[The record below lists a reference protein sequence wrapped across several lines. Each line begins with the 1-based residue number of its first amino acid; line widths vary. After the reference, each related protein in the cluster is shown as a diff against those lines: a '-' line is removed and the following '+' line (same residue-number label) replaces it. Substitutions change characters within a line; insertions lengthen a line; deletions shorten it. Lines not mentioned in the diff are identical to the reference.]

1 MLGRKNIKLRR
12 EKFYDK
18 KQVYGLKK
26 LSIGTVSVLL
36 GMTFIAFDNHT
47 VSANTTDTVQESESI
62 NSSATSI
69 RKKTLTLK
77 TNTTSISDISTA
89 DTTSASSST
98 TNNAISNETNTTS
111 TVTSTAA
118 TSTSEESTSNQNNQV
133 ANSTTVEPTN
143 NATMNSTDNLE
154 KNRVA
159 PSMQNGTRQTTIPT
173 HTATSSTDVNGFI
186 LLINRTTVEPTN
198 NATMNSAEN
207 LDENKATSSMQN
219 GTRPVTI
226 PTHTTTSS
234 TDVNGFIL
242 SINRT
247 TVGNDGDAGK
257 DLNIVLT
264 GTFQPG
270 DIYTIKVPVTSL
282 GINDSA
288 FTPEKLGGRA
298 EVVNSDEIIDGEKY
312 KVYKVISSGSYTV
325 TDGLRIVVPDG
336 NNYAG
341 QPNVNSSNHLD
352 PNGPIKRQIF
362 WSYQNSDDPSKV
374 INNYPLEFTST
385 VQTSMAPT
393 IRQVKPDPKY
403 VKNLRVDTRYDF
415 EIDINQPTGVGE
427 NGYTSNKVNNAQNL
441 GTTIT
446 VPVPGNFLLDPQASM
461 DASKLGSNS
470 GVTFTQDKA
479 GGDVIITIP
488 AGSGSQFYQYD
499 TGYHLVGK
507 FIQTIEPFG
516 KRDYSANGLI
526 TVDQKIRTTDGE
538 KDLTAQVNNPWT
550 VTLVG
555 PKFTPQDGQ
564 FEVVIAG
571 NNTAKQFT
579 QSQPTR
585 VVNYFGFQNST
596 AISYKNSLHIDAAFP
611 DGLDVTGVKTPG
623 INNTMRP
630 GTTSYA
636 YNIETKSGKIL
647 SGVVN
652 AGETILVPTGEY
664 ILKVDIIPNY
674 VEVGASTKYG
684 GAVDNIIKDNIGNR
698 QADDPDIFEAL
709 GTLSD
714 AMNTMAVIPPDTV
727 LTTKLAVFSPD
738 FNNNT
743 YYALSIDQKVQG
755 LDQLKASIG
764 AWRYQDHTMYN
775 PKNTNPNYY
784 GKFDTHWYGTGYTTD
799 RIYEPII
806 YYVLPKYFSYSR
818 GWDGVQLKTTDDS
831 GKVVVP
837 KYSTYVVDGRQ
848 VIKFDYTGT
857 GYSLYTRNESTNQIF
872 IMMDPDAVAGKYPY
886 DVYMYTRTGLINYNT
901 KYTNSNVTDLVNQYT
916 GNVMTSNIPGSLY
929 KLNTIY
935 GNNFVVDKQII
946 TYVPVT
952 SQGNQNPKSV
962 LVGTSDDK
970 GDNTLSYYLNIA
982 NYDSNDLSA
991 ARLLI
996 NLPQKSDGASSYDV
1010 HLSGPIVYDKS
1021 YGNLSDDAYTILYS
1035 TNTQNL
1041 PSSSVKGT
1049 QTSLEGYVPADQ
1061 VTDWSQIK
1069 SIIVVFNESIPS
1081 QDYVGRFIVKGT
1093 DPTFKED
1100 AGKIGY
1106 IKAALTGDNFSPFT
1120 VNNSGI
1126 KIQGTST
1133 VTARLHYQD
1142 ENGVDKYIDIPAM
1155 TKTYSDNV
1163 DTLKSSDFSASSVPA
1178 DMIPKGYEVSGSPQL
1193 IIINKDDVNNAAKF
1207 NSLVKYYFDG
1217 DIVQFELSEI
1227 VTTETKK
1234 VTQNVYYIYDSSSAK
1249 YQAGGTNLDNAIVVN
1264 GQKVSPTTVTY
1275 TVTRKTHQASGKK
1288 EYIVVNDK
1296 TGEALTVDSNGNFVI
1311 PGVTAIPSLPG
1322 YTANGL
1328 DVTNAQS
1335 NTNFNIDNQFLAN
1348 TGSEID
1354 LNKTIAYTPNSQ
1366 NLSYRMYNMTQKKW
1380 IADNPIPFMTGKTDD
1395 TVTGGIDAFDKKI
1408 HDFLIPSAYILN
1420 RVNYYDA
1427 TTGNFV
1433 DFTDE
1438 PGTEGNYVLKVPA
1451 NFSSDNSKNIITLYV
1466 SDPISCSAENKVVTR
1481 TITYHDKDENNALI
1495 NTANANI
1502 NKDTYPDTTT
1512 DTITFTR
1519 YKVIDQVTE
1528 NFLGYYKPSQMESV
1542 NGKLV
1547 PKAGEDYIP
1556 YTSDTANASS
1566 AFEILVNGAY
1576 TTSAKFGDVTPYD
1589 LTKYGYQ
1596 PAVDMNG
1603 NTLTIIT
1610 GRTVQVTTSNFE
1622 EHVFYKHQWVNIN
1635 PNTKPQEGQKV
1646 DSTDPNSPV
1655 YPKNSY
1661 DSEDSISTVNRIIHY
1676 VYAIGTKIDGVDV
1689 SRKPV
1694 NGLSDT
1700 IQMITYYQDAQI
1712 DLVTGNINYLGT
1724 WKAVKSEITQNGVT
1738 TIIPNYNQFT
1748 AVTSPKIDN
1757 YKPVQSTI
1765 DALTPN
1771 RQDKTSDIYVIYVPN
1786 TTSVVVNYLDQDN
1799 ANGVIFAK
1807 TLNGSHGDKIDYT
1820 TTDEIKT
1827 LEQKGYELVDDGFT
1841 DQTGDKYYD
1850 SSKLQTWTVL
1860 LKHKKVEITANNP
1873 HSSDENLTIDG
1884 YQHNY
1889 PSGISEQD
1897 LNTTVSREIDF
1908 KYNQGVYRNGTDV
1921 SGQQAVDDNGNLIE
1935 NVVQKVPYVRTATI
1949 DLVKLA
1955 DNNQANTAVTYSDWV
1970 AKDGGS
1976 GDFASFTVPE
1986 IKGYHAS
1993 MPIVPEVT
2001 PIKDIQGKPQNA
2013 KNLTVLYDAEDRT
2026 IEIVFVDGDGN
2037 VVEPQYPIT
2046 GKTGETVPITDGKGN
2061 PIKPPMGWKYKYPD
2075 DPDKV
2080 VPGTITLTPD
2090 GMPELKIP
2098 IEHTTVRVDPNDPH
2112 EANTGE
2118 NPDNSIRP
2126 YPAGVDKDD
2135 LNHTVTRTIIVHM
2148 PDGTTREKK
2157 QELLFQRWA
2166 TVDELNGHVTY
2177 DPWLPKNG
2185 TTFESVQ
2192 AEDVVATPS
2201 GYTPG
2206 QGAPMVEGITEES
2219 EDSTFDIVYTPND
2232 QHAVLRI
2239 VDKDVTVNGKPKE
2252 IFTTSATG
2260 KYGTIINFA
2269 DLDNELNDLKSKNY
2283 QVRSNNF
2290 DKETK
2295 YQADDTNNKFTIE
2308 LIHKK
2313 IIVGGGEAVRE
2324 KISYFYVDSEGN
2336 KHPIADNYITD
2347 VGSRVVFTQTGMLDL
2362 VTGEYTWNHDWKIEN
2377 NKFDTVASPNIQ
2389 GYVIRQGMEEVPAQT
2404 VAISEDGTITIKDDK
2419 LGGKISRVSS
2429 DGSTATYFVSYEM
2442 YYDAADQKTTVT
2454 YVDDDLDGKTV
2465 GTVQEITGKTF
2476 ESVET
2481 NITNPDKDKY
2491 EIVNED
2497 QIPNEIVFG
2506 TNGYP
2511 AITVHLKHGTHPIDE
2526 HHTITQTVHYIAT
2539 DHAGVPDDHT
2549 VSVQFDRDGYNDE
2562 VTGDDHWNAWK
2573 QGSTQTFAEVP
2584 TPKKAGYTPDKPS
2597 VPATVVHPLDHN
2609 QTIDVTYTPDT
2620 QKVIVTFIDDT
2631 DNGKALK
2638 TITKTG
2644 PTNSKAGYTTVDDIN
2659 MYKGQHYVLV
2669 SDQTHGQSITFDTD
2683 TNADQRYEVHL
2694 KHGTHPINDH
2704 RTITETVHYKMTDG
2718 TTAPADYTA
2727 KIEFSRDGFNDEVTS
2742 SDHWNAWTPSATHQF
2757 DAVHSPEVKG
2767 YTPNTDQI
2775 NAVTVNPD
2783 SQSIERTVTYT
2794 PDAQKLD
2801 VTFIDDTTGETL
2813 KTVVKNGVTNA
2824 DANYSTK
2831 SDIQNYESQHYILV
2845 SDSSNGA
2852 ELVFD
2857 NDDAVDQ
2864 HYEVH
2869 LKHATH
2875 VINEHH
2881 AINETVHYTV
2891 ADGSKVPADHTANVQ
2906 FDRDGFN
2913 DEVTGTDHWNAWR
2926 QGATQTFAGVLTPVK
2941 KGYTPDIQLVDAIT
2955 VNPTDQDIKRTV
2967 TYTPDAQKLDVT
2979 FIDDTTGEALKTVVK
2994 NGVTNADANYSTKS
3008 DIQNYES
3015 QHYVLV
3021 SDSSNGAELV
3031 FDNDDAVDQH
3041 YEVHLKHATHAI
3053 DEHHVINETVHY
3065 KMSDGTKAPDYYQ
3078 AEALSFS
3085 RDGFNDEVT
3094 GIDHWNAWAP
3104 KAEQTF
3110 GKVVS
3115 PLVAGYT
3122 PDIDQ
3127 INTQTVKPTDHDL
3140 EFTVTYTP
3148 NVQIAHV
3155 KYIDDTDHKVL
3166 TQDDLNGRTGETSG
3180 YHTTDRITEF
3190 KGQHYVFVSDNYPA
3204 TGMTFDNNDRFDQ
3217 IYEVHFKHGTRTDEQ
3232 DVQVPRTIK
3241 YIYQNG
3247 QQAQPD
3253 HSDALKFHEI
3263 KVVDLVDGHTV
3274 SDDWTPAQDFE
3285 TVMTPEIQGYTPDH
3299 ASVANTGIAHD
3310 HSAIVETVTYNPDA
3324 QKAVVKYIDDTT
3336 GEQLEAKDL
3345 AGVSD
3350 QSTGYTTKETI
3361 DGYINQHYVLVS
3373 DGTHGE
3379 TVVFDHDD
3387 DADQSYE
3394 VHLKHGTEP
3403 ANESRIKKI
3412 TVHYQYADGLARS
3425 GKAADDQTATNLT
3438 FKRTGTHDLVTDK
3451 IAWNAWNHADQT
3463 FSAID
3468 SPAIQGYTPDRTVV
3482 DNVKVNPDS
3491 HDLTEVTVT
3500 YTADAQKLTVNF
3512 IDDTTG
3518 KTLKT
3523 IDKIGHSDESAD
3535 YDTKSDIQ
3543 DFISKHYDLISDQT
3557 NGENLVFDHDDN
3569 INQHYEVHLSHHT
3582 HQINEQHTITETVH
3596 YQYADGLA
3604 RTGKAADDFNANA
3617 LTFSRDGF
3625 NDEVTEVDHWDAW
3638 TPSDQQT
3645 FVAVPSPVIEG
3656 YTPDQS
3662 KIGVI
3667 NVVPTSQSIEKT
3679 VTYTADAQ
3687 KLTVNFIDDTTGKTL
3702 KTVNKTGY
3710 SDESADYDTKS
3721 DIQDLIS
3728 KHYDLVSDQT
3738 NGKRLVFDHDDNI
3751 DQHYEVHLSHHTH
3764 PINEQHTIT
3773 ETVHYQYADGLA
3785 RSGKAADDFNALP
3798 LSFSRDGFNDEV
3810 TGVDHWNAWTPA
3822 DQQTFTAVQSPVIEG
3837 YTPDKAV
3844 VPSKTVTFDTED
3856 YTETVVYKANEQK
3869 GKVVYVDDDKD
3880 GQEVKQGSISGKT
3893 GETVKVTPEVP
3904 ENYEE
3909 VGGNPKDYTFPENG
3923 TDESNVVTIHL
3934 KHKHEAV
3941 TRDNTVTRTIE
3952 YRDESGKLLD
3962 TVKQSLTFTQP
3973 GDKDLVTNQK
3983 IWNTDVPS
3991 QSFDEVKTPA
4001 KVGYTPDKAVVPSET
4016 VTFDTKDYT
4025 ETVVYKANEQ
4035 TGRVVYVDDDK
4046 GGQEVKQGSISGKTG
4061 ETVKVTPEVPENYEE
4076 VAGNP
4081 TDYTFPED
4089 GTDESNIVTIHL
4101 KHKHETVTR
4110 DNTVT
4115 RTIEYRDE
4123 KGNLLGTKSQ
4133 SLTFTQPGDKDLVT
4147 DQVIWSTDV
4156 PSQSFDEV
4164 KTPEKAGYTPDK
4176 ASVPA
4181 KEVTIN
4187 DSNTTEVVI
4196 YKANIVNVVIN
4207 YEDNMG
4213 NKLADTGTVSGKEGN
4228 EFTTQALE
4236 IAGYHLISESK
4247 LVHGIFGKTLEITF
4261 VYEKN
4266 STDSTKN
4273 TNQIDKN
4280 DNNGKESK
4288 VEAKT
4293 KKSNDFKNTINSK
4306 DKVNT
4311 KVSSQT
4317 LPQTGDKKDN
4327 TASLVGLILMSL
4339 AGLFGFKRQNKHD
4352 N

>member
-1 MLGRKNIKLRR
+1 
-12 EKFYDK
+12 
-18 KQVYGLKK
+18 
-26 LSIGTVSVLL
+26 
-36 GMTFIAFDNHT
+36 
-47 VSANTTDTVQESESI
+47 
-62 NSSATSI
+62 
-69 RKKTLTLK
+69 
-77 TNTTSISDISTA
+77 
-89 DTTSASSST
+89 
-98 TNNAISNETNTTS
+98 
-111 TVTSTAA
+111 
-118 TSTSEESTSNQNNQV
+118 
-133 ANSTTVEPTN
+133 
-143 NATMNSTDNLE
+143 
-154 KNRVA
+154 
-159 PSMQNGTRQTTIPT
+159 
-173 HTATSSTDVNGFI
+173 
-186 LLINRTTVEPTN
+186 
-198 NATMNSAEN
+198 
-207 LDENKATSSMQN
+207 
-219 GTRPVTI
+219 
-226 PTHTTTSS
+226 
-234 TDVNGFIL
+234 
-242 SINRT
+242 
-247 TVGNDGDAGK
+247 
-257 DLNIVLT
+257 
-264 GTFQPG
+264 
-270 DIYTIKVPVTSL
+270 
-282 GINDSA
+282 
-288 FTPEKLGGRA
+288 
-298 EVVNSDEIIDGEKY
+298 
-312 KVYKVISSGSYTV
+312 
-325 TDGLRIVVPDG
+325 
-336 NNYAG
+336 
-341 QPNVNSSNHLD
+341 
-352 PNGPIKRQIF
+352 
-362 WSYQNSDDPSKV
+362 
-374 INNYPLEFTST
+374 
-385 VQTSMAPT
+385 
-393 IRQVKPDPKY
+393 
-403 VKNLRVDTRYDF
+403 
-415 EIDINQPTGVGE
+415 
-427 NGYTSNKVNNAQNL
+427 
-441 GTTIT
+441 
-446 VPVPGNFLLDPQASM
+446 
-461 DASKLGSNS
+461 
-470 GVTFTQDKA
+470 
-479 GGDVIITIP
+479 
-488 AGSGSQFYQYD
+488 
-499 TGYHLVGK
+499 
-507 FIQTIEPFG
+507 
-516 KRDYSANGLI
+516 
-526 TVDQKIRTTDGE
+526 
-538 KDLTAQVNNPWT
+538 
-550 VTLVG
+550 
-555 PKFTPQDGQ
+555 
-564 FEVVIAG
+564 
-571 NNTAKQFT
+571 
-579 QSQPTR
+579 
-585 VVNYFGFQNST
+585 
-596 AISYKNSLHIDAAFP
+596 
-611 DGLDVTGVKTPG
+611 
-623 INNTMRP
+623 MRP

-636 YNIETKSGKIL
+636 YN
-647 SGVVN
+647 V
-652 AGETILVPTGEY
+652 
-664 ILKVDIIPNY
+664 
-674 VEVGASTKYG
+674 
-684 GAVDNIIKDNIGNR
+684 GNR

-727 LTTKLAVFSPD
+727 LTTKLVVFSPD

-764 AWRYQDHTMYN
+764 AWRYQTKTMYN
-775 PKNTNPNYY
+775 PKNTDPNYY
-784 GKFDTHWYGTGYTTD
+784 GKLDTHRSGTGYTTD

-857 GYSLYTRNESTNQIF
+857 GYSLYTQNQSTNQIF

-901 KYTNSNVTDLVNQYT
+901 KYTSSNVTDLVNQYT
-916 GNVMTSNIPGSLY
+916 GNVMTSSIPGSLY
-929 KLNTIY
+929 KLNTVY
-935 GNNFVVDKQII
+935 ENYFVVDKQII

-996 NLPQKSDGASSYDV
+996 DLPQKSDGASSYDV
-1010 HLSGPIVYDKS
+1010 HLSGPVVYDKS
-1021 YGNLSDDAYTILYS
+1021 YGNLSENAYTILYS
-1035 TNTQNL
+1035 TNTQDL
-1041 PSSSVKGT
+1041 PNSSVKGT
-1049 QTSLEGYVPADQ
+1049 QTSLEGYIPADQ

-1178 DMIPKGYEVSGSPQL
+1178 DMIPKGYEVSGLPQL
-1193 IIINKDDVNNAAKF
+1193 IITNKDDVNKAAKF
-1207 NSLVKYYFDG
+1207 DSLVKYYFDG

-1234 VTQNVYYIYDSSSAK
+1234 VTQNVYYVYDSSSAK

-1275 TVTRKTHQASGKK
+1275 TVTRKIHQASGKK
-1288 EYIVVNDK
+1288 EYIVVNDE
-1296 TGEALTVDSNGNFVI
+1296 TGEVLTVDSNGNFVI

-1328 DVTNAQS
+1328 DITNAQS

-1395 TVTGGIDAFDKKI
+1395 TVTGGIDAFDKKV

-1451 NFSSDNSKNIITLYV
+1451 NFNSDNSKNIITLYV

-1481 TITYHDKDENNALI
+1481 TITYRDKDENNALI

-1528 NFLGYYKPSQMESV
+1528 NVLGYYKPSQMESV

-1576 TTSAKFGDVTPYD
+1576 TTSAKFGDVIPYD

-1596 PAVDMNG
+1596 PAIDMNG
-1603 NTLTIIT
+1603 NTLTTIA
-1610 GRTVQVTTSNFE
+1610 GRTVQATTSDFE
-1622 EHVFYKHQWVNIN
+1622 EHVFYKHQWANIN

-1748 AVTSPKIDN
+1748 EVTSPKIDN

-1771 RQDKTSDIYVIYVPN
+1771 RQDKTLDVYVIYVAN

-1827 LEQKGYELVDDGFT
+1827 LKQKGYELVDDGFT

-1850 SSKLQTWTVL
+1850 SSKSQIWTVL
-1860 LKHKKVEITANNP
+1860 LKHKKVVITADDP
-1873 HSSDENLTIDG
+1873 HSSDENLTTPDG
-1884 YQHNY
+1884 CYQHNY

-1921 SGQQAVDDNGNLIE
+1921 SGQPAVDDNGNLIE

-1955 DNNQANTAVTYSDWV
+1955 DNNQANTAVTYSNWV

-2026 IEIVFVDGDGN
+2026 IEIVFVDVDGN

-2046 GKTGETVPITDGKGN
+2046 GKTGETVPVTDGDGN
-2061 PIKPPMGWKYKYPD
+2061 PIKPPMGWKYKYPGN
-2075 DPDKV
+2075 PDKV

-2090 GMPELKIP
+2090 GTPELKIP
-2098 IEHTTVRVDPNDPH
+2098 IEHTTVRVDPDDPH
-2112 EANTGE
+2112 EANTGH
-2118 NPDNSIRP
+2118 NPDNPIRP
-2126 YPAGVDKDD
+2126 YPAGVGKDD

-2148 PDGTTREKK
+2148 PDGKTREKK
-2157 QELLFQRWA
+2157 QKLLFQRWA
-2166 TVDELNGHVTY
+2166 TVDELNGNVTY
-2177 DPWLPKNG
+2177 DPWSPKNA
-2185 TTFESVQ
+2185 TFEAVQ
-2192 AEDVVATPS
+2192 AEDIVATPS

-2239 VDKDVTVNGKPKE
+2239 VDNDTTINGEPKE

-2313 IIVGGGEAVRE
+2313 IIAGGGVAVRE
-2324 KISYFYVDSEGN
+2324 KISYFYIDDEGN
-2336 KHPIADNYITD
+2336 KHPIADDYITD
-2347 VGSRVVFTQTGMLDL
+2347 VGSRVAFTQTGMLDL
-2362 VTGEYTWNHDWKIEN
+2362 VTGKYTWNHDWKIEN

-2454 YVDDDLDGKTV
+2454 YVDDDLAGKTV

-2476 ESVET
+2476 ESVKT

-2491 EIVNED
+2491 EIVNEG

-2506 TNGYP
+2506 TKGYP
-2511 AITVHLKHGTHPIDE
+2511 AITVHLKH
-2526 HHTITQTVHYIAT
+2526 
-2539 DHAGVPDDHT
+2539 
-2549 VSVQFDRDGYNDE
+2549 
-2562 VTGDDHWNAWK
+2562 
-2573 QGSTQTFAEVP
+2573 
-2584 TPKKAGYTPDKPS
+2584 
-2597 VPATVVHPLDHN
+2597 
-2609 QTIDVTYTPDT
+2609 
-2620 QKVIVTFIDDT
+2620 
-2631 DNGKALK
+2631 
-2638 TITKTG
+2638 
-2644 PTNSKAGYTTVDDIN
+2644 
-2659 MYKGQHYVLV
+2659 
-2669 SDQTHGQSITFDTD
+2669 
-2683 TNADQRYEVHL
+2683 
-2694 KHGTHPINDH
+2694 KH
-2704 RTITETVHYKMTDG
+2704 
-2718 TTAPADYTA
+2718 
-2727 KIEFSRDGFNDEVTS
+2727 
-2742 SDHWNAWTPSATHQF
+2742 
-2757 DAVHSPEVKG
+2757 
-2767 YTPNTDQI
+2767 
-2775 NAVTVNPD
+2775 
-2783 SQSIERTVTYT
+2783 
-2794 PDAQKLD
+2794 
-2801 VTFIDDTTGETL
+2801 
-2813 KTVVKNGVTNA
+2813 
-2824 DANYSTK
+2824 
-2831 SDIQNYESQHYILV
+2831 
-2845 SDSSNGA
+2845 
-2852 ELVFD
+2852 
-2857 NDDAVDQ
+2857 
-2864 HYEVH
+2864 
-2869 LKHATH
+2869 
-2875 VINEHH
+2875 
-2881 AINETVHYTV
+2881 
-2891 ADGSKVPADHTANVQ
+2891 
-2906 FDRDGFN
+2906 
-2913 DEVTGTDHWNAWR
+2913 
-2926 QGATQTFAGVLTPVK
+2926 
-2941 KGYTPDIQLVDAIT
+2941 
-2955 VNPTDQDIKRTV
+2955 
-2967 TYTPDAQKLDVT
+2967 
-2979 FIDDTTGEALKTVVK
+2979 
-2994 NGVTNADANYSTKS
+2994 
-3008 DIQNYES
+3008 
-3015 QHYVLV
+3015 
-3021 SDSSNGAELV
+3021 
-3031 FDNDDAVDQH
+3031 
-3041 YEVHLKHATHAI
+3041 
-3053 DEHHVINETVHY
+3053 
-3065 KMSDGTKAPDYYQ
+3065 
-3078 AEALSFS
+3078 
-3085 RDGFNDEVT
+3085 
-3094 GIDHWNAWAP
+3094 
-3104 KAEQTF
+3104 
-3110 GKVVS
+3110 
-3115 PLVAGYT
+3115 
-3122 PDIDQ
+3122 
-3127 INTQTVKPTDHDL
+3127 
-3140 EFTVTYTP
+3140 
-3148 NVQIAHV
+3148 
-3155 KYIDDTDHKVL
+3155 
-3166 TQDDLNGRTGETSG
+3166 
-3180 YHTTDRITEF
+3180 
-3190 KGQHYVFVSDNYPA
+3190 
-3204 TGMTFDNNDRFDQ
+3204 
-3217 IYEVHFKHGTRTDEQ
+3217 
-3232 DVQVPRTIK
+3232 
-3241 YIYQNG
+3241 
-3247 QQAQPD
+3247 
-3253 HSDALKFHEI
+3253 
-3263 KVVDLVDGHTV
+3263 
-3274 SDDWTPAQDFE
+3274 
-3285 TVMTPEIQGYTPDH
+3285 
-3299 ASVANTGIAHD
+3299 
-3310 HSAIVETVTYNPDA
+3310 
-3324 QKAVVKYIDDTT
+3324 
-3336 GEQLEAKDL
+3336 
-3345 AGVSD
+3345 
-3350 QSTGYTTKETI
+3350 
-3361 DGYINQHYVLVS
+3361 
-3373 DGTHGE
+3373 
-3379 TVVFDHDD
+3379 
-3387 DADQSYE
+3387 
-3394 VHLKHGTEP
+3394 
-3403 ANESRIKKI
+3403 KKI
-3412 TVHYQYADGLARS
+3412 
-3425 GKAADDQTATNLT
+3425 
-3438 FKRTGTHDLVTDK
+3438 
-3451 IAWNAWNHADQT
+3451 
-3463 FSAID
+3463 
-3468 SPAIQGYTPDRTVV
+3468 
-3482 DNVKVNPDS
+3482 
-3491 HDLTEVTVT
+3491 
-3500 YTADAQKLTVNF
+3500 
-3512 IDDTTG
+3512 
-3518 KTLKT
+3518 
-3523 IDKIGHSDESAD
+3523 
-3535 YDTKSDIQ
+3535 
-3543 DFISKHYDLISDQT
+3543 
-3557 NGENLVFDHDDN
+3557 
-3569 INQHYEVHLSHHT
+3569 
-3582 HQINEQHTITETVH
+3582 
-3596 YQYADGLA
+3596 
-3604 RTGKAADDFNANA
+3604 
-3617 LTFSRDGF
+3617 
-3625 NDEVTEVDHWDAW
+3625 
-3638 TPSDQQT
+3638 
-3645 FVAVPSPVIEG
+3645 
-3656 YTPDQS
+3656 
-3662 KIGVI
+3662 
-3667 NVVPTSQSIEKT
+3667 
-3679 VTYTADAQ
+3679 
-3687 KLTVNFIDDTTGKTL
+3687 
-3702 KTVNKTGY
+3702 
-3710 SDESADYDTKS
+3710 
-3721 DIQDLIS
+3721 
-3728 KHYDLVSDQT
+3728 
-3738 NGKRLVFDHDDNI
+3738 
-3751 DQHYEVHLSHHTH
+3751 
-3764 PINEQHTIT
+3764 
-3773 ETVHYQYADGLA
+3773 
-3785 RSGKAADDFNALP
+3785 
-3798 LSFSRDGFNDEV
+3798 
-3810 TGVDHWNAWTPA
+3810 
-3822 DQQTFTAVQSPVIEG
+3822 
-3837 YTPDKAV
+3837 
-3844 VPSKTVTFDTED
+3844 
-3856 YTETVVYKANEQK
+3856 
-3869 GKVVYVDDDKD
+3869 
-3880 GQEVKQGSISGKT
+3880 
-3893 GETVKVTPEVP
+3893 
-3904 ENYEE
+3904 
-3909 VGGNPKDYTFPENG
+3909 
-3923 TDESNVVTIHL
+3923 
-3934 KHKHEAV
+3934 

-3962 TVKQSLTFTQP
+3962 TKSQSLTFTQP
-3973 GDKDLVTNQK
+3973 GDKDLVTNQE

-3991 QSFDEVKTPA
+3991 QSFNEVKTPVKA
-4001 KVGYTPDKAVVPSET
+4001 GYTPDKAVVPSET

-4035 TGRVVYVDDDK
+4035 KGKVVYVDDDK

-4089 GTDESNIVTIHL
+4089 GTDESNVVTIHLKHKYKKITRNKTVTRTIQYQDERGQVLKQVDQSLNFTKSGNEDLVTNQVSWNEVPSQSFDEVKTPEKVGYTPDKAVVPSETVTFDTKDYTETVVYKANEQKGKVVYVDDDKGGQEVKQGSISGKTGETVKVTPEVPENYEEVGGNPTDYTFPENGTDESNVVTIHL
-4101 KHKHETVTR
+4101 KHKHEKVTRNKTVTR
-4110 DNTVT
+4110 TIQYQDERGQVLKQVDQSLNFTKSGNEDLVTNQVSWNEVPSQSFDEVKTPEKVGYTPDKAVVPSETVTFDTKDYTETVVYKANEQKGKVVYVDDDKGGQEVKQGSISGKTGETVKVTPEVPENYEEVAGNPTDYTFPDDGTDESNVVTIHLKHKHEAVTGDNVVT

-4133 SLTFTQPGDKDLVT
+4133 SLTFTQSGDKDLVTNQVIWNTDVPSQSFNEVKTPVKAGYTPDKAIVPSETVTFDTKDYTETVVYKANEQKGKVVYVDDDKGGQEVKQGSISGKTGETVKVTPEVPENYEEVGGNPTDYTFPENGTDESNVVTIHLKHKHEAVTRDNTVTRTIEYRDESGKLLDTKSQSLTFTQPGDKDLVT
-4147 DQVIWSTDV
+4147 NQEIWNTDVPSQSFNEVKTPVKAGYTPDKAVVPSETVTFDTKDYTETVVYKANEQKGKVVYVDDDKGGQEVKQGSISGKTGETVKVTPEVPENYEEVGGNPTDYTFPENGTDESNVVTIHLKHKHEAVTRDNVVTRTIEYRDEKGNLLDTKIQSLTFTQPGDRDLVTGQVIWSIDVPSQSFDEVKTPVKAGYTPDKAVVPSETVTFDTKDYTETVVYKANEQKGKVVYVDDDKGGQEVKQGSISGKTGETVKVTPEVPENYEEVGGNPTDYTFPENGTDESNVVTIHLKHKHEAVTRDNVVTRTIEYRDEKGNLLDTKIQSLTFTQPGDRDLVTGQVIWSIDV

-4176 ASVPA
+4176 TSVPA

-4196 YKANIVNVVIN
+4196 YKANVVNVVIN

-4273 TNQIDKN
+4273 TNQVDKN

-4288 VEAKT
+4288 VETET

-4306 DKVNT
+4306 DKVST
-4311 KVSSQT
+4311 EVSSQK
-4317 LPQTGDKKDN
+4317 LPQTGDQKDN

-4339 AGLFGFKRQNKHD
+4339 AGLFGFKRKNKRD

>member
-1 MLGRKNIKLRR
+1 
-12 EKFYDK
+12 
-18 KQVYGLKK
+18 
-26 LSIGTVSVLL
+26 
-36 GMTFIAFDNHT
+36 
-47 VSANTTDTVQESESI
+47 
-62 NSSATSI
+62 
-69 RKKTLTLK
+69 
-77 TNTTSISDISTA
+77 
-89 DTTSASSST
+89 
-98 TNNAISNETNTTS
+98 
-111 TVTSTAA
+111 
-118 TSTSEESTSNQNNQV
+118 
-133 ANSTTVEPTN
+133 
-143 NATMNSTDNLE
+143 
-154 KNRVA
+154 
-159 PSMQNGTRQTTIPT
+159 
-173 HTATSSTDVNGFI
+173 
-186 LLINRTTVEPTN
+186 
-198 NATMNSAEN
+198 
-207 LDENKATSSMQN
+207 
-219 GTRPVTI
+219 
-226 PTHTTTSS
+226 
-234 TDVNGFIL
+234 
-242 SINRT
+242 
-247 TVGNDGDAGK
+247 
-257 DLNIVLT
+257 
-264 GTFQPG
+264 
-270 DIYTIKVPVTSL
+270 
-282 GINDSA
+282 
-288 FTPEKLGGRA
+288 
-298 EVVNSDEIIDGEKY
+298 
-312 KVYKVISSGSYTV
+312 
-325 TDGLRIVVPDG
+325 
-336 NNYAG
+336 
-341 QPNVNSSNHLD
+341 
-352 PNGPIKRQIF
+352 
-362 WSYQNSDDPSKV
+362 
-374 INNYPLEFTST
+374 
-385 VQTSMAPT
+385 
-393 IRQVKPDPKY
+393 
-403 VKNLRVDTRYDF
+403 
-415 EIDINQPTGVGE
+415 
-427 NGYTSNKVNNAQNL
+427 
-441 GTTIT
+441 
-446 VPVPGNFLLDPQASM
+446 
-461 DASKLGSNS
+461 
-470 GVTFTQDKA
+470 
-479 GGDVIITIP
+479 
-488 AGSGSQFYQYD
+488 
-499 TGYHLVGK
+499 
-507 FIQTIEPFG
+507 
-516 KRDYSANGLI
+516 
-526 TVDQKIRTTDGE
+526 
-538 KDLTAQVNNPWT
+538 
-550 VTLVG
+550 
-555 PKFTPQDGQ
+555 
-564 FEVVIAG
+564 
-571 NNTAKQFT
+571 
-579 QSQPTR
+579 
-585 VVNYFGFQNST
+585 
-596 AISYKNSLHIDAAFP
+596 
-611 DGLDVTGVKTPG
+611 
-623 INNTMRP
+623 
-630 GTTSYA
+630 
-636 YNIETKSGKIL
+636 
-647 SGVVN
+647 
-652 AGETILVPTGEY
+652 
-664 ILKVDIIPNY
+664 
-674 VEVGASTKYG
+674 
-684 GAVDNIIKDNIGNR
+684 
-698 QADDPDIFEAL
+698 
-709 GTLSD
+709 
-714 AMNTMAVIPPDTV
+714 
-727 LTTKLAVFSPD
+727 
-738 FNNNT
+738 
-743 YYALSIDQKVQG
+743 
-755 LDQLKASIG
+755 
-764 AWRYQDHTMYN
+764 
-775 PKNTNPNYY
+775 
-784 GKFDTHWYGTGYTTD
+784 
-799 RIYEPII
+799 
-806 YYVLPKYFSYSR
+806 
-818 GWDGVQLKTTDDS
+818 
-831 GKVVVP
+831 
-837 KYSTYVVDGRQ
+837 
-848 VIKFDYTGT
+848 
-857 GYSLYTRNESTNQIF
+857 
-872 IMMDPDAVAGKYPY
+872 MMDPDAVAGKYPY

-901 KYTNSNVTDLVNQYT
+901 KYTSSNVTDLVNQYT
-916 GNVMTSNIPGSLY
+916 GNVMTSSIPGSLY
-929 KLNTIY
+929 KLNTAY
-935 GNNFVVDKQII
+935 ENYFVVDKQII

-1010 HLSGPIVYDKS
+1010 HLSGPVVYDKS

-1049 QTSLEGYVPADQ
+1049 QTSLEGYIPADQ

-1069 SIIVVFNESIPS
+1069 SIMVVFNESIPS

-1100 AGKIGY
+1100 AGKTGY

-1178 DMIPKGYEVSGSPQL
+1178 DMIPKGYEVSGLPQL
-1193 IIINKDDVNNAAKF
+1193 IITNKDDINKVAKF
-1207 NSLVKYYFDG
+1207 DSLVKYYFDG

-1288 EYIVVNDK
+1288 EYIVVNDE
-1296 TGEALTVDSNGNFVI
+1296 TGEILTVDSNGNIVI

-1328 DVTNAQS
+1328 DVTNAKS

-1366 NLSYRMYNMTQKKW
+1366 NLSYRMYNTTQKKW

-1466 SDPISCSAENKVVTR
+1466 SDPISYSAENKVVTR

-1502 NKDTYPDTTT
+1502 NKDTYLDTTT
-1512 DTITFTR
+1512 DTIAFTR

-1528 NFLGYYKPSQMESV
+1528 NVLGYYKPSQMESV

-1576 TTSAKFGDVTPYD
+1576 TTSAKFGDVIPYD

-1596 PAVDMNG
+1596 PAIDMNG
-1603 NTLTIIT
+1603 NTLTTIA
-1610 GRTVQVTTSNFE
+1610 GRTVQATTSDFE
-1622 EHVFYKHQWVNIN
+1622 EHVFYKHQWANIN

-1748 AVTSPKIDN
+1748 EVTSPKIDN

-1771 RQDKTSDIYVIYVPN
+1771 RQDKTLDVYVIYVAN

-1850 SSKLQTWTVL
+1850 SSKSQIWTVL
-1860 LKHKKVEITANNP
+1860 LKHKKVVITADDP
-1873 HSSDENLTIDG
+1873 HSSDEKLTTPDG

-1908 KYNQGVYRNGTDV
+1908 KYNQGVYRNGIDV
-1921 SGQQAVDDNGNLIE
+1921 SGQPAVDDNGNLIE

-1955 DNNQANTAVTYSDWV
+1955 DNNQANTAVTYSNWV

-1976 GDFASFTVPE
+1976 GDFVSFTVPE

-2046 GKTGETVPITDGKGN
+2046 GKTGETVPVTDGKGN

-2090 GMPELKIP
+2090 GTPELKIP

-2112 EANTGE
+2112 EANTGH
-2118 NPDNSIRP
+2118 NPDNPIRP
-2126 YPAGVDKDD
+2126 YPAGVGKDD

-2166 TVDELNGHVTY
+2166 TVDELNGNVTY

-2185 TTFESVQ
+2185 TTFEAVQ
-2192 AEDVVATPS
+2192 AEDIVATPS

-2219 EDSTFDIVYTPND
+2219 KDSTFDIIYTPND
-2232 QHAVLRI
+2232 QHATLRI
-2239 VDKDVTVNGKPKE
+2239 VDDDTTINGKPKE

-2295 YQADDTNNKFTIE
+2295 YQADDTNNEFTIE

-2313 IIVGGGEAVRE
+2313 IIVGGGVAVRE
-2324 KISYFYVDSEGN
+2324 KISYFYIDDEGN
-2336 KHPIADNYITD
+2336 KHPIADDYITD
-2347 VGSRVVFTQTGMLDL
+2347 VGSRVAFTQTGMLDL
-2362 VTGEYTWNHDWKIEN
+2362 VTGKYTWNHDWKIEN

-2454 YVDDDLDGKTV
+2454 YVDDDLAGKTV

-2491 EIVNED
+2491 EIVNGN

-2506 TNGYP
+2506 TKGYP
-2511 AITVHLKHGTHPIDE
+2511 AITVHLKHKHEKVTRNK
-2526 HHTITQTVHYIAT
+2526 TVT
-2539 DHAGVPDDHT
+2539 
-2549 VSVQFDRDGYNDE
+2549 
-2562 VTGDDHWNAWK
+2562 
-2573 QGSTQTFAEVP
+2573 
-2584 TPKKAGYTPDKPS
+2584 
-2597 VPATVVHPLDHN
+2597 
-2609 QTIDVTYTPDT
+2609 
-2620 QKVIVTFIDDT
+2620 
-2631 DNGKALK
+2631 
-2638 TITKTG
+2638 
-2644 PTNSKAGYTTVDDIN
+2644 
-2659 MYKGQHYVLV
+2659 
-2669 SDQTHGQSITFDTD
+2669 
-2683 TNADQRYEVHL
+2683 
-2694 KHGTHPINDH
+2694 
-2704 RTITETVHYKMTDG
+2704 RTIQYQ
-2718 TTAPADYTA
+2718 
-2727 KIEFSRDGFNDEVTS
+2727 DERGQVLK
-2742 SDHWNAWTPSATHQF
+2742 Q
-2757 DAVHSPEVKG
+2757 V
-2767 YTPNTDQI
+2767 DQSL
-2775 NAVTVNPD
+2775 N
-2783 SQSIERTVTYT
+2783 
-2794 PDAQKLD
+2794 
-2801 VTFIDDTTGETL
+2801 F
-2813 KTVVKNGVTNA
+2813 
-2824 DANYSTK
+2824 TK
-2831 SDIQNYESQHYILV
+2831 SGN
-2845 SDSSNGA
+2845 
-2852 ELVFD
+2852 
-2857 NDDAVDQ
+2857 
-2864 HYEVH
+2864 
-2869 LKHATH
+2869 K
-2875 VINEHH
+2875 
-2881 AINETVHYTV
+2881 
-2891 ADGSKVPADHTANVQ
+2891 
-2906 FDRDGFN
+2906 
-2913 DEVTGTDHWNAWR
+2913 
-2926 QGATQTFAGVLTPVK
+2926 
-2941 KGYTPDIQLVDAIT
+2941 
-2955 VNPTDQDIKRTV
+2955 
-2967 TYTPDAQKLDVT
+2967 
-2979 FIDDTTGEALKTVVK
+2979 
-2994 NGVTNADANYSTKS
+2994 
-3008 DIQNYES
+3008 
-3015 QHYVLV
+3015 
-3021 SDSSNGAELV
+3021 
-3031 FDNDDAVDQH
+3031 
-3041 YEVHLKHATHAI
+3041 
-3053 DEHHVINETVHY
+3053 
-3065 KMSDGTKAPDYYQ
+3065 
-3078 AEALSFS
+3078 
-3085 RDGFNDEVT
+3085 
-3094 GIDHWNAWAP
+3094 
-3104 KAEQTF
+3104 
-3110 GKVVS
+3110 
-3115 PLVAGYT
+3115 
-3122 PDIDQ
+3122 
-3127 INTQTVKPTDHDL
+3127 
-3140 EFTVTYTP
+3140 
-3148 NVQIAHV
+3148 
-3155 KYIDDTDHKVL
+3155 
-3166 TQDDLNGRTGETSG
+3166 
-3180 YHTTDRITEF
+3180 
-3190 KGQHYVFVSDNYPA
+3190 
-3204 TGMTFDNNDRFDQ
+3204 
-3217 IYEVHFKHGTRTDEQ
+3217 
-3232 DVQVPRTIK
+3232 
-3241 YIYQNG
+3241 
-3247 QQAQPD
+3247 
-3253 HSDALKFHEI
+3253 
-3263 KVVDLVDGHTV
+3263 
-3274 SDDWTPAQDFE
+3274 
-3285 TVMTPEIQGYTPDH
+3285 
-3299 ASVANTGIAHD
+3299 
-3310 HSAIVETVTYNPDA
+3310 
-3324 QKAVVKYIDDTT
+3324 
-3336 GEQLEAKDL
+3336 
-3345 AGVSD
+3345 
-3350 QSTGYTTKETI
+3350 
-3361 DGYINQHYVLVS
+3361 
-3373 DGTHGE
+3373 
-3379 TVVFDHDD
+3379 
-3387 DADQSYE
+3387 
-3394 VHLKHGTEP
+3394 
-3403 ANESRIKKI
+3403 
-3412 TVHYQYADGLARS
+3412 
-3425 GKAADDQTATNLT
+3425 
-3438 FKRTGTHDLVTDK
+3438 DLVTNQVS
-3451 IAWNAWNHADQT
+3451 WN
-3463 FSAID
+3463 
-3468 SPAIQGYTPDRTVV
+3468 
-3482 DNVKVNPDS
+3482 
-3491 HDLTEVTVT
+3491 EVPS
-3500 YTADAQKLTVNF
+3500 QSF
-3512 IDDTTG
+3512 
-3518 KTLKT
+3518 
-3523 IDKIGHSDESAD
+3523 
-3535 YDTKSDIQ
+3535 
-3543 DFISKHYDLISDQT
+3543 
-3557 NGENLVFDHDDN
+3557 
-3569 INQHYEVHLSHHT
+3569 
-3582 HQINEQHTITETVH
+3582 
-3596 YQYADGLA
+3596 
-3604 RTGKAADDFNANA
+3604 
-3617 LTFSRDGF
+3617 
-3625 NDEVTEVDHWDAW
+3625 DEVK
-3638 TPSDQQT
+3638 TP
-3645 FVAVPSPVIEG
+3645 
-3656 YTPDQS
+3656 
-3662 KIGVI
+3662 
-3667 NVVPTSQSIEKT
+3667 EK
-3679 VTYTADAQ
+3679 V
-3687 KLTVNFIDDTTGKTL
+3687 
-3702 KTVNKTGY
+3702 
-3710 SDESADYDTKS
+3710 
-3721 DIQDLIS
+3721 
-3728 KHYDLVSDQT
+3728 
-3738 NGKRLVFDHDDNI
+3738 
-3751 DQHYEVHLSHHTH
+3751 
-3764 PINEQHTIT
+3764 
-3773 ETVHYQYADGLA
+3773 
-3785 RSGKAADDFNALP
+3785 
-3798 LSFSRDGFNDEV
+3798 
-3810 TGVDHWNAWTPA
+3810 
-3822 DQQTFTAVQSPVIEG
+3822 G

-3844 VPSKTVTFDTED
+3844 VPSETATFDTKD

-3869 GKVVYVDDDKD
+3869 GKVVYVDDDNG

-3909 VGGNPKDYTFPENG
+3909 VGGNPTDYTFPENG

-3934 KHKHEAV
+3934 KHKHEKV
-3941 TRDNTVTRTIE
+3941 TRNKTVTRTIQ
-3952 YRDESGKLLD
+3952 YQDERGQVLKQVD
-3962 TVKQSLTFTQP
+3962 QSLNFTKS
-3973 GDKDLVTNQK
+3973 GNKDLVTNQVS
-3983 IWNTDVPS
+3983 WNEVPS
-3991 QSFDEVKTPA
+3991 QSFDEVKTPE

-4016 VTFDTKDYT
+4016 ATFDTKDYT

-4035 TGRVVYVDDDK
+4035 KGKVVYVDDDN

-4076 VAGNP
+4076 VGGNP
-4081 TDYTFPED
+4081 TDYTFPEN
-4089 GTDESNIVTIHL
+4089 GTDESNVVTIHL
-4101 KHKHETVTR
+4101 KHKHEAVTR
-4110 DNTVT
+4110 DNVVT

-4123 KGNLLGTKSQ
+4123 KGNLLDTKSQ

-4273 TNQIDKN
+4273 TNQVDKN

-4288 VEAKT
+4288 VET

-4317 LPQTGDKKDN
+4317 LPQTGDQKDN

-4339 AGLFGFKRQNKHD
+4339 ASLFGFKRKNKRD

>member
-36 GMTFIAFDNHT
+36 GMTFIVFDNHT
-47 VSANTTDTVQESESI
+47 VSANTTDAVQESEST

-69 RKKTLTLK
+69 QKKALTLK
-77 TNTTSISDISTA
+77 TSATSTSDVSTA
-89 DTTSASSST
+89 DTTSTSSST
-98 TNNAISNETNTTS
+98 TNNATNNEASATS
-111 TVTSTAA
+111 TATSTAA

-143 NATMNSTDNLE
+143 NATMNSTDNLK
-154 KNRVA
+154 KNKVA

-173 HTATSSTDVNGFI
+173 HTA
-186 LLINRTTVEPTN
+186 
-198 NATMNSAEN
+198 
-207 LDENKATSSMQN
+207 
-219 GTRPVTI
+219 
-226 PTHTTTSS
+226 TSS

-374 INNYPLEFTST
+374 INNYPLEFTSV

-596 AISYKNSLHIDAAFP
+596 AISYTNSLHIDAAFP
-611 DGLDVTGVKTPG
+611 DGLDVTGIKTPG
-623 INNTMRP
+623 INTMRP

-652 AGETILVPTGEY
+652 AGETILAPTGEY

-674 VEVGASTKYG
+674 VEVGASTKNG
-684 GAVDNIIKDNIGNR
+684 DDVNNIIKDNVGNR

-727 LTTKLAVFSPD
+727 LTTKLVVFSPD

-764 AWRYQDHTMYN
+764 AWRYQTKTMYN
-775 PKNTNPNYY
+775 PKNTDPNYY
-784 GKFDTHWYGTGYTTD
+784 GKLDTHRSGTGYTTD

-857 GYSLYTRNESTNQIF
+857 GYSLYTQNQSTNQIF

-901 KYTNSNVTDLVNQYT
+901 KYTSSNVTDLVNQYT
-916 GNVMTSNIPGSLY
+916 GNVMTSSIPGSLY
-929 KLNTIY
+929 KLNTVY
-935 GNNFVVDKQII
+935 ENYFVVDKQII

-996 NLPQKSDGASSYDV
+996 DLPQKSDGASSYDV
-1010 HLSGPIVYDKS
+1010 HLSGPVVYDKS
-1021 YGNLSDDAYTILYS
+1021 YGNLSENAYTILYS
-1035 TNTQNL
+1035 TNTQDL
-1041 PSSSVKGT
+1041 PNSSVKGT
-1049 QTSLEGYVPADQ
+1049 QTSLEGYIPADQ

-1178 DMIPKGYEVSGSPQL
+1178 DMIPKGYEVSGLPQL
-1193 IIINKDDVNNAAKF
+1193 IITNKDDVNKAAKF
-1207 NSLVKYYFDG
+1207 DSLVKYYFDG

-1234 VTQNVYYIYDSSSAK
+1234 VTQNVYYVYDSSSAK

-1275 TVTRKTHQASGKK
+1275 TVTRKIHQASGKK
-1288 EYIVVNDK
+1288 EYIVVNDE
-1296 TGEALTVDSNGNFVI
+1296 TGEVLTVDSNGNFVI

-1328 DVTNAQS
+1328 DITNAQS

-1395 TVTGGIDAFDKKI
+1395 TVTGGIDAFDKKV

-1451 NFSSDNSKNIITLYV
+1451 NFNSDNSKNIITLYV

-1481 TITYHDKDENNALI
+1481 TITYHDKDENNVLI

-1528 NFLGYYKPSQMESV
+1528 NVLGYYKPSQMESV

-1576 TTSAKFGDVTPYD
+1576 TTSAKFGDVIPYD

-1596 PAVDMNG
+1596 PAIDMNG
-1603 NTLTIIT
+1603 NTLTTIA
-1610 GRTVQVTTSNFE
+1610 GRTVQATTSDFE
-1622 EHVFYKHQWVNIN
+1622 EHVFYKHQWANIN

-1748 AVTSPKIDN
+1748 EVTSPKIDN

-1771 RQDKTSDIYVIYVPN
+1771 RQDKTLDVYVIYVAN

-1827 LEQKGYELVDDGFT
+1827 LKQKGYELVDDGFT

-1850 SSKLQTWTVL
+1850 SSKSQIWTVL
-1860 LKHKKVEITANNP
+1860 LKHKKVVITADDP
-1873 HSSDENLTIDG
+1873 HSSDENLTTPDG
-1884 YQHNY
+1884 CYQHNY

-1921 SGQQAVDDNGNLIE
+1921 SGQPAVDDNGNLIE

-1955 DNNQANTAVTYSDWV
+1955 DNNQANTAVTYSNWV

-2046 GKTGETVPITDGKGN
+2046 GKTGETVPVTDGDGN

-2090 GMPELKIP
+2090 GTPELKIP

-2112 EANTGE
+2112 EANTGH
-2118 NPDNSIRP
+2118 NPDNPIRP
-2126 YPAGVDKDD
+2126 YPAGVGKDD

-2166 TVDELNGHVTY
+2166 TVDELNGNVTY

-2185 TTFESVQ
+2185 TTFEAVQ

-2239 VDKDVTVNGKPKE
+2239 VDNDTTINGEPKE

-2269 DLDNELNDLKSKNY
+2269 DLDSELNDLKSKNY
-2283 QVRSNNF
+2283 QVENNF
-2290 DKETK
+2290 NKETK
-2295 YQADDTNNKFTIE
+2295 YQADDTNNEFTIE

-2313 IIVGGGEAVRE
+2313 IIAGGGVAVRE
-2324 KISYFYVDSEGN
+2324 KISYFYIDDEGN
-2336 KHPIADNYITD
+2336 KHPIADDYITD
-2347 VGSRVVFTQTGMLDL
+2347 VGSRVAFTQTGMLDL
-2362 VTGEYTWNHDWKIEN
+2362 VTGKYTWNYDWKIEN

-2454 YVDDDLDGKTV
+2454 YVDDDLAGKTV

-2476 ESVET
+2476 ESVKT

-2506 TNGYP
+2506 TKGYP
-2511 AITVHLKHGTHPIDE
+2511 AITVHLKH
-2526 HHTITQTVHYIAT
+2526 
-2539 DHAGVPDDHT
+2539 
-2549 VSVQFDRDGYNDE
+2549 
-2562 VTGDDHWNAWK
+2562 
-2573 QGSTQTFAEVP
+2573 
-2584 TPKKAGYTPDKPS
+2584 
-2597 VPATVVHPLDHN
+2597 
-2609 QTIDVTYTPDT
+2609 
-2620 QKVIVTFIDDT
+2620 
-2631 DNGKALK
+2631 
-2638 TITKTG
+2638 
-2644 PTNSKAGYTTVDDIN
+2644 
-2659 MYKGQHYVLV
+2659 
-2669 SDQTHGQSITFDTD
+2669 
-2683 TNADQRYEVHL
+2683 
-2694 KHGTHPINDH
+2694 KH
-2704 RTITETVHYKMTDG
+2704 
-2718 TTAPADYTA
+2718 
-2727 KIEFSRDGFNDEVTS
+2727 
-2742 SDHWNAWTPSATHQF
+2742 
-2757 DAVHSPEVKG
+2757 
-2767 YTPNTDQI
+2767 
-2775 NAVTVNPD
+2775 
-2783 SQSIERTVTYT
+2783 
-2794 PDAQKLD
+2794 
-2801 VTFIDDTTGETL
+2801 
-2813 KTVVKNGVTNA
+2813 
-2824 DANYSTK
+2824 
-2831 SDIQNYESQHYILV
+2831 
-2845 SDSSNGA
+2845 
-2852 ELVFD
+2852 
-2857 NDDAVDQ
+2857 
-2864 HYEVH
+2864 
-2869 LKHATH
+2869 
-2875 VINEHH
+2875 
-2881 AINETVHYTV
+2881 
-2891 ADGSKVPADHTANVQ
+2891 
-2906 FDRDGFN
+2906 
-2913 DEVTGTDHWNAWR
+2913 
-2926 QGATQTFAGVLTPVK
+2926 
-2941 KGYTPDIQLVDAIT
+2941 
-2955 VNPTDQDIKRTV
+2955 
-2967 TYTPDAQKLDVT
+2967 
-2979 FIDDTTGEALKTVVK
+2979 
-2994 NGVTNADANYSTKS
+2994 
-3008 DIQNYES
+3008 
-3015 QHYVLV
+3015 
-3021 SDSSNGAELV
+3021 
-3031 FDNDDAVDQH
+3031 
-3041 YEVHLKHATHAI
+3041 
-3053 DEHHVINETVHY
+3053 
-3065 KMSDGTKAPDYYQ
+3065 
-3078 AEALSFS
+3078 
-3085 RDGFNDEVT
+3085 
-3094 GIDHWNAWAP
+3094 
-3104 KAEQTF
+3104 
-3110 GKVVS
+3110 
-3115 PLVAGYT
+3115 
-3122 PDIDQ
+3122 
-3127 INTQTVKPTDHDL
+3127 
-3140 EFTVTYTP
+3140 
-3148 NVQIAHV
+3148 
-3155 KYIDDTDHKVL
+3155 
-3166 TQDDLNGRTGETSG
+3166 
-3180 YHTTDRITEF
+3180 
-3190 KGQHYVFVSDNYPA
+3190 
-3204 TGMTFDNNDRFDQ
+3204 
-3217 IYEVHFKHGTRTDEQ
+3217 
-3232 DVQVPRTIK
+3232 
-3241 YIYQNG
+3241 
-3247 QQAQPD
+3247 
-3253 HSDALKFHEI
+3253 
-3263 KVVDLVDGHTV
+3263 
-3274 SDDWTPAQDFE
+3274 
-3285 TVMTPEIQGYTPDH
+3285 
-3299 ASVANTGIAHD
+3299 
-3310 HSAIVETVTYNPDA
+3310 
-3324 QKAVVKYIDDTT
+3324 
-3336 GEQLEAKDL
+3336 
-3345 AGVSD
+3345 
-3350 QSTGYTTKETI
+3350 
-3361 DGYINQHYVLVS
+3361 
-3373 DGTHGE
+3373 
-3379 TVVFDHDD
+3379 
-3387 DADQSYE
+3387 
-3394 VHLKHGTEP
+3394 
-3403 ANESRIKKI
+3403 KKI
-3412 TVHYQYADGLARS
+3412 TRNKTVTRTIQYQDERGQVLKQVDQSLNFTKS
-3425 GKAADDQTATNLT
+3425 GNE
-3438 FKRTGTHDLVTDK
+3438 DLVTNQVS
-3451 IAWNAWNHADQT
+3451 WN
-3463 FSAID
+3463 
-3468 SPAIQGYTPDRTVV
+3468 
-3482 DNVKVNPDS
+3482 
-3491 HDLTEVTVT
+3491 EVPS
-3500 YTADAQKLTVNF
+3500 QSF
-3512 IDDTTG
+3512 
-3518 KTLKT
+3518 
-3523 IDKIGHSDESAD
+3523 
-3535 YDTKSDIQ
+3535 
-3543 DFISKHYDLISDQT
+3543 
-3557 NGENLVFDHDDN
+3557 
-3569 INQHYEVHLSHHT
+3569 
-3582 HQINEQHTITETVH
+3582 
-3596 YQYADGLA
+3596 
-3604 RTGKAADDFNANA
+3604 
-3617 LTFSRDGF
+3617 
-3625 NDEVTEVDHWDAW
+3625 DEVK
-3638 TPSDQQT
+3638 TP
-3645 FVAVPSPVIEG
+3645 
-3656 YTPDQS
+3656 
-3662 KIGVI
+3662 
-3667 NVVPTSQSIEKT
+3667 EK
-3679 VTYTADAQ
+3679 V
-3687 KLTVNFIDDTTGKTL
+3687 
-3702 KTVNKTGY
+3702 
-3710 SDESADYDTKS
+3710 
-3721 DIQDLIS
+3721 
-3728 KHYDLVSDQT
+3728 
-3738 NGKRLVFDHDDNI
+3738 
-3751 DQHYEVHLSHHTH
+3751 
-3764 PINEQHTIT
+3764 
-3773 ETVHYQYADGLA
+3773 
-3785 RSGKAADDFNALP
+3785 
-3798 LSFSRDGFNDEV
+3798 
-3810 TGVDHWNAWTPA
+3810 
-3822 DQQTFTAVQSPVIEG
+3822 G

-3844 VPSKTVTFDTED
+3844 VPSETATFDTKD
-3856 YTETVVYKANEQK
+3856 YTEIVVYKANEQK

-3909 VGGNPKDYTFPENG
+3909 VAGNPTDYTFPEDG

-3934 KHKHEAV
+3934 KHKYKKI
-3941 TRDNTVTRTIE
+3941 TRNKTVTRTIQ
-3952 YRDESGKLLD
+3952 YQDERGQVLKQVD
-3962 TVKQSLTFTQP
+3962 QSLNFTKS
-3973 GDKDLVTNQK
+3973 GNEDLVTNQVS
-3983 IWNTDVPS
+3983 WNEVPS
-3991 QSFDEVKTPA
+3991 QSFDEVKTPE

-4016 VTFDTKDYT
+4016 ATFDTKDYT
-4025 ETVVYKANEQ
+4025 EIVVYKANEQ
-4035 TGRVVYVDDDK
+4035 KGKVVYVDDDK
-4046 GGQEVKQGSISGKTG
+4046 DGQEVKQGSISGKTG

-4089 GTDESNIVTIHL
+4089 GTDESNVVTIHL
-4101 KHKHETVTR
+4101 KHKYKKITR
-4110 DNTVT
+4110 NKTVT
-4115 RTIEYRDE
+4115 RTIQYQDE
-4123 KGNLLGTKSQ
+4123 RGQVLKQVDQSLNFTKS
-4133 SLTFTQPGDKDLVT
+4133 GNEDLVT
-4147 DQVIWSTDV
+4147 NQVSWNEV

-4176 ASVPA
+4176 TSVPA

-4273 TNQIDKN
+4273 TNQVDKN

-4288 VEAKT
+4288 VET

-4317 LPQTGDKKDN
+4317 LPQTGDQKDN

-4339 AGLFGFKRQNKHD
+4339 ASLFGFKRKNKRD

>member
-1 MLGRKNIKLRR
+1 M
-12 EKFYDK
+12 
-18 KQVYGLKK
+18 
-26 LSIGTVSVLL
+26 
-36 GMTFIAFDNHT
+36 
-47 VSANTTDTVQESESI
+47 
-62 NSSATSI
+62 
-69 RKKTLTLK
+69 
-77 TNTTSISDISTA
+77 
-89 DTTSASSST
+89 
-98 TNNAISNETNTTS
+98 
-111 TVTSTAA
+111 
-118 TSTSEESTSNQNNQV
+118 
-133 ANSTTVEPTN
+133 
-143 NATMNSTDNLE
+143 
-154 KNRVA
+154 
-159 PSMQNGTRQTTIPT
+159 
-173 HTATSSTDVNGFI
+173 
-186 LLINRTTVEPTN
+186 
-198 NATMNSAEN
+198 
-207 LDENKATSSMQN
+207 
-219 GTRPVTI
+219 
-226 PTHTTTSS
+226 
-234 TDVNGFIL
+234 
-242 SINRT
+242 
-247 TVGNDGDAGK
+247 
-257 DLNIVLT
+257 
-264 GTFQPG
+264 
-270 DIYTIKVPVTSL
+270 
-282 GINDSA
+282 
-288 FTPEKLGGRA
+288 
-298 EVVNSDEIIDGEKY
+298 
-312 KVYKVISSGSYTV
+312 
-325 TDGLRIVVPDG
+325 
-336 NNYAG
+336 
-341 QPNVNSSNHLD
+341 
-352 PNGPIKRQIF
+352 
-362 WSYQNSDDPSKV
+362 
-374 INNYPLEFTST
+374 
-385 VQTSMAPT
+385 
-393 IRQVKPDPKY
+393 
-403 VKNLRVDTRYDF
+403 
-415 EIDINQPTGVGE
+415 
-427 NGYTSNKVNNAQNL
+427 
-441 GTTIT
+441 
-446 VPVPGNFLLDPQASM
+446 
-461 DASKLGSNS
+461 
-470 GVTFTQDKA
+470 
-479 GGDVIITIP
+479 
-488 AGSGSQFYQYD
+488 
-499 TGYHLVGK
+499 
-507 FIQTIEPFG
+507 
-516 KRDYSANGLI
+516 
-526 TVDQKIRTTDGE
+526 
-538 KDLTAQVNNPWT
+538 
-550 VTLVG
+550 
-555 PKFTPQDGQ
+555 
-564 FEVVIAG
+564 
-571 NNTAKQFT
+571 
-579 QSQPTR
+579 
-585 VVNYFGFQNST
+585 
-596 AISYKNSLHIDAAFP
+596 HIDAAFP
-611 DGLDVTGVKTPG
+611 DGLDVTGIKTPG

-652 AGETILVPTGEY
+652 AGETILAPTGEY

-674 VEVGASTKYG
+674 VEVGASTKNG
-684 GAVDNIIKDNIGNR
+684 DDVNNIIKDNVGNR

-727 LTTKLAVFSPD
+727 LTTKLVVFSPD

-764 AWRYQDHTMYN
+764 AWRYQTKTMYN
-775 PKNTNPNYY
+775 PKNTDPNYY
-784 GKFDTHWYGTGYTTD
+784 GKLDTHRSGTGYTTD

-857 GYSLYTRNESTNQIF
+857 GYSLYTQNQSTNQIF

-901 KYTNSNVTDLVNQYT
+901 KYTSSNVTDLVNQYT
-916 GNVMTSNIPGSLY
+916 GNVMTSSIPGSLY
-929 KLNTIY
+929 KLNTVY
-935 GNNFVVDKQII
+935 ENYFVVDKQII

-996 NLPQKSDGASSYDV
+996 DLPQKSDGASSYDV
-1010 HLSGPIVYDKS
+1010 HLSGPVVYDKS
-1021 YGNLSDDAYTILYS
+1021 YGNLSENAYIILYS
-1035 TNTQNL
+1035 TNTQDL
-1041 PSSSVKGT
+1041 PNSSVKGT
-1049 QTSLEGYVPADQ
+1049 QTSLEGYIPADQ

-1106 IKAALTGDNFSPFT
+1106 IKVALTGDNFSPFT

-1133 VTARLHYQD
+1133 VTARLHYRD

-1207 NSLVKYYFDG
+1207 DSLVRYYFDG

-1288 EYIVVNDK
+1288 EYIVVNDE

-1328 DVTNAQS
+1328 DITNAKS

-1366 NLSYRMYNMTQKKW
+1366 NLSYRMYNTTQKKW

-1395 TVTGGIDAFDKKI
+1395 TVNGGIDAFDKKI
-1408 HDFLIPSAYILN
+1408 HDFLVPSAYILN
-1420 RVNYYDA
+1420 RVNYYDV

-1451 NFSSDNSKNIITLYV
+1451 NFNSDNSKNIITLYV
-1466 SDPISCSAENKVVTR
+1466 SDPISYSAENKVVTR

-1495 NTANANI
+1495 NAANANI

-1519 YKVIDQVTE
+1519 YKVIDKVTGDV
-1528 NFLGYYKPSQMESV
+1528 LGYYKPSQMESV
-1542 NGKLV
+1542 NGELV

-1622 EHVFYKHQWVNIN
+1622 EHVFYKHQWANIN

-1661 DSEDSISTVNRIIHY
+1661 DLEDSISTVKRIIHY

-1748 AVTSPKIDN
+1748 EVTSPEIDN

-1771 RQDKTSDIYVIYVPN
+1771 RQDKTLDVYVIYVPN

-1807 TLNGSHGDKIDYT
+1807 ILNGSHGDKIDYT

-1850 SSKLQTWTVL
+1850 SSKSQTWTVL
-1860 LKHKKVEITANNP
+1860 LKHKKVKITADNP
-1873 HSSDENLTIDG
+1873 HSSDENLTTPDGG

-1897 LNTTVSREIDF
+1897 LNTTVSREVDF

-1955 DNNQANTAVTYSDWV
+1955 DNNQANTAVTYSNWV

-2046 GKTGETVPITDGKGN
+2046 GKTGETVPVTDGEGN
-2061 PIKPPMGWKYKYPD
+2061 PIKPPVGWKYKYPD

-2090 GMPELKIP
+2090 GTPELKIP
-2098 IEHTTVRVDPNDPH
+2098 IEHATVRVDPNDPH
-2112 EANTGE
+2112 EANTGQ
-2118 NPDNSIRP
+2118 NPDNPIRP
-2126 YPAGVDKDD
+2126 YPAGVGKDD

-2166 TVDELNGHVTY
+2166 TVDELNGNVTY

-2185 TTFESVQ
+2185 TTFEAVQ
-2192 AEDVVATPS
+2192 AEDIVATPS

-2206 QGAPMVEGITEES
+2206 QGAPMVEGITEKS

-2239 VDKDVTVNGKPKE
+2239 VDNDTTINGEPKE

-2283 QVRSNNF
+2283 QVENNF
-2290 DKETK
+2290 NKETK
-2295 YQADDTNNKFTIE
+2295 YQADDANNKFV
-2308 LIHKK
+2308 IHLSHKETV
-2313 IIVGGGEAVRE
+2313 VGGGLSVRE
-2324 KISYFYVDSEGN
+2324 KISYIYVDSN
-2336 KHPIADNYITD
+2336 NDKHSIADDYITD
-2347 VGSRVVFTQTGMLDL
+2347 VGSRVAFTQTGTLDL
-2362 VTGEYTWNHDWKIEN
+2362 VTGKYTWKHDWKIEN
-2377 NKFDTVASPNIQ
+2377 NKFDTVASPNIR

-2404 VAISEDGTITIKDDK
+2404 VSISEDGTITIKDDK

-2454 YVDDDLDGKTV
+2454 YVDDNLAGKVV
-2465 GTVQEITGKTF
+2465 GSIREITGKTF
-2476 ESVET
+2476 ESVKT

-2511 AITVHLKHGTHPIDE
+2511 AITIHLKHKHEAVTRDNVVTRTIEYRDE
-2526 HHTITQTVHYIAT
+2526 SGKLLDAVKQSLVFT
-2539 DHAGVPDDHT
+2539 
-2549 VSVQFDRDGYNDE
+2549 R
-2562 VTGDDHWNAWK
+2562 TGDK
-2573 QGSTQTFAEVP
+2573 
-2584 TPKKAGYTPDKPS
+2584 
-2597 VPATVVHPLDHN
+2597 
-2609 QTIDVTYTPDT
+2609 
-2620 QKVIVTFIDDT
+2620 
-2631 DNGKALK
+2631 
-2638 TITKTG
+2638 
-2644 PTNSKAGYTTVDDIN
+2644 
-2659 MYKGQHYVLV
+2659 
-2669 SDQTHGQSITFDTD
+2669 
-2683 TNADQRYEVHL
+2683 
-2694 KHGTHPINDH
+2694 
-2704 RTITETVHYKMTDG
+2704 
-2718 TTAPADYTA
+2718 
-2727 KIEFSRDGFNDEVTS
+2727 
-2742 SDHWNAWTPSATHQF
+2742 
-2757 DAVHSPEVKG
+2757 
-2767 YTPNTDQI
+2767 
-2775 NAVTVNPD
+2775 
-2783 SQSIERTVTYT
+2783 
-2794 PDAQKLD
+2794 
-2801 VTFIDDTTGETL
+2801 
-2813 KTVVKNGVTNA
+2813 
-2824 DANYSTK
+2824 
-2831 SDIQNYESQHYILV
+2831 
-2845 SDSSNGA
+2845 
-2852 ELVFD
+2852 
-2857 NDDAVDQ
+2857 
-2864 HYEVH
+2864 
-2869 LKHATH
+2869 
-2875 VINEHH
+2875 
-2881 AINETVHYTV
+2881 
-2891 ADGSKVPADHTANVQ
+2891 
-2906 FDRDGFN
+2906 
-2913 DEVTGTDHWNAWR
+2913 
-2926 QGATQTFAGVLTPVK
+2926 
-2941 KGYTPDIQLVDAIT
+2941 
-2955 VNPTDQDIKRTV
+2955 
-2967 TYTPDAQKLDVT
+2967 
-2979 FIDDTTGEALKTVVK
+2979 
-2994 NGVTNADANYSTKS
+2994 
-3008 DIQNYES
+3008 
-3015 QHYVLV
+3015 
-3021 SDSSNGAELV
+3021 
-3031 FDNDDAVDQH
+3031 
-3041 YEVHLKHATHAI
+3041 
-3053 DEHHVINETVHY
+3053 
-3065 KMSDGTKAPDYYQ
+3065 
-3078 AEALSFS
+3078 
-3085 RDGFNDEVT
+3085 
-3094 GIDHWNAWAP
+3094 
-3104 KAEQTF
+3104 
-3110 GKVVS
+3110 
-3115 PLVAGYT
+3115 
-3122 PDIDQ
+3122 
-3127 INTQTVKPTDHDL
+3127 
-3140 EFTVTYTP
+3140 
-3148 NVQIAHV
+3148 
-3155 KYIDDTDHKVL
+3155 
-3166 TQDDLNGRTGETSG
+3166 
-3180 YHTTDRITEF
+3180 
-3190 KGQHYVFVSDNYPA
+3190 
-3204 TGMTFDNNDRFDQ
+3204 
-3217 IYEVHFKHGTRTDEQ
+3217 
-3232 DVQVPRTIK
+3232 
-3241 YIYQNG
+3241 
-3247 QQAQPD
+3247 
-3253 HSDALKFHEI
+3253 
-3263 KVVDLVDGHTV
+3263 
-3274 SDDWTPAQDFE
+3274 
-3285 TVMTPEIQGYTPDH
+3285 
-3299 ASVANTGIAHD
+3299 
-3310 HSAIVETVTYNPDA
+3310 
-3324 QKAVVKYIDDTT
+3324 
-3336 GEQLEAKDL
+3336 
-3345 AGVSD
+3345 
-3350 QSTGYTTKETI
+3350 
-3361 DGYINQHYVLVS
+3361 
-3373 DGTHGE
+3373 
-3379 TVVFDHDD
+3379 
-3387 DADQSYE
+3387 
-3394 VHLKHGTEP
+3394 
-3403 ANESRIKKI
+3403 
-3412 TVHYQYADGLARS
+3412 
-3425 GKAADDQTATNLT
+3425 
-3438 FKRTGTHDLVTDK
+3438 DLVTNQVV
-3451 IAWNAWNHADQT
+3451 WN
-3463 FSAID
+3463 
-3468 SPAIQGYTPDRTVV
+3468 
-3482 DNVKVNPDS
+3482 
-3491 HDLTEVTVT
+3491 EVPS
-3500 YTADAQKLTVNF
+3500 QSF
-3512 IDDTTG
+3512 
-3518 KTLKT
+3518 
-3523 IDKIGHSDESAD
+3523 
-3535 YDTKSDIQ
+3535 
-3543 DFISKHYDLISDQT
+3543 
-3557 NGENLVFDHDDN
+3557 
-3569 INQHYEVHLSHHT
+3569 
-3582 HQINEQHTITETVH
+3582 
-3596 YQYADGLA
+3596 
-3604 RTGKAADDFNANA
+3604 
-3617 LTFSRDGF
+3617 
-3625 NDEVTEVDHWDAW
+3625 DEVK
-3638 TPSDQQT
+3638 TP
-3645 FVAVPSPVIEG
+3645 
-3656 YTPDQS
+3656 
-3662 KIGVI
+3662 
-3667 NVVPTSQSIEKT
+3667 EK
-3679 VTYTADAQ
+3679 A
-3687 KLTVNFIDDTTGKTL
+3687 
-3702 KTVNKTGY
+3702 
-3710 SDESADYDTKS
+3710 
-3721 DIQDLIS
+3721 
-3728 KHYDLVSDQT
+3728 
-3738 NGKRLVFDHDDNI
+3738 
-3751 DQHYEVHLSHHTH
+3751 
-3764 PINEQHTIT
+3764 
-3773 ETVHYQYADGLA
+3773 
-3785 RSGKAADDFNALP
+3785 
-3798 LSFSRDGFNDEV
+3798 
-3810 TGVDHWNAWTPA
+3810 
-3822 DQQTFTAVQSPVIEG
+3822 G

-3844 VPSKTVTFDTED
+3844 VPSETVTFDTKD
-3856 YTETVVYKANEQK
+3856 YTETVIYEANEQK
-3869 GKVVYVDDDKD
+3869 GKVVYVDDDNG

-3909 VGGNPKDYTFPENG
+3909 VGGNPTDYTFPENG
-3923 TDESNVVTIHL
+3923 TDESNVVIIHL

-3941 TRDNTVTRTIE
+3941 TRDNVVTRTIE

-3962 TVKQSLTFTQP
+3962 AVKQSLVFTRT
-3973 GDKDLVTNQK
+3973 GDKDLVTNQVV
-3983 IWNTDVPS
+3983 WNEVPS
-3991 QSFDEVKTPA
+3991 QSFDEVKTPEKA
-4001 KVGYTPDKAVVPSET
+4001 GYTPDRAVVLSET

-4035 TGRVVYVDDDK
+4035 TGRVVYVDDNNGGQEVKQGDISGKTGETVKVTPEVPENYEEVAGNPTDYTFPENGTDESNVVTIHLKHKHETVTRDNVVTRTIEYRDEKGNLLDTKSQSLTFTQSGDK
-4046 GGQEVKQGSISGKTG
+4046 DLVTGQIVWNTDVPSQSFDEVKTQKKAGYTPDRAVVPSETVTFDIKDYTETVVYKANEQTGRVVYVDDDNGGQEVKQGSISGKTG

-4081 TDYTFPED
+4081 TDYTFTED
-4089 GTDESNIVTIHL
+4089 GTDESNVVTIHL

-4110 DNTVT
+4110 DNVVT

-4123 KGNLLGTKSQ
+4123 KGNLLDTKSQ
-4133 SLTFTQPGDKDLVT
+4133 SLTFTQSGDKDLVT
-4147 DQVIWSTDV
+4147 GQIVWNTDVPSQSFDEVKTQKKAGYTPDRAVVPSETVTFDIKDYTETVVYKANEQTGRVVYVDDDNGGQEVKQGSISGKTGETVKVTPEVPENYEEVAGNPTDYTFTEDGTDESNVVTIHLKHKHETVTRDNVVTRTIEYRDEKGNLLDTKSQSLKFTQTGDKDLVTNQISWNKV

-4176 ASVPA
+4176 ASVTA

-4236 IAGYHLISESK
+4236 IAGYHLISESR

-4273 TNQIDKN
+4273 TNQVDKN
-4280 DNNGKESK
+4280 DNNSKESK
-4288 VEAKT
+4288 VET

-4317 LPQTGDKKDN
+4317 LPQTGDQKDN

-4339 AGLFGFKRQNKHD
+4339 AGLFGFKRKNKRD

>member
-1 MLGRKNIKLRR
+1 MLGRKNIKLKR
-12 EKFYDK
+12 EKLYDR
-18 KQVYGLKK
+18 KQIYGLKK

-36 GMTFIAFDNHT
+36 GMSFIIFDAHT
-47 VSANTTDTVQESESI
+47 VSANTTDTVQETENTNNI
-62 NSSATSI
+62 DTVNQE
-69 RKKTLTLK
+69 KTVTLK
-77 TNTTSISDISTA
+77 
-89 DTTSASSST
+89 
-98 TNNAISNETNTTS
+98 SNETSAINASETNTSVSTNVTDKSTS
-111 TVTSTAA
+111 DEIKTLSNTSSTAENSI
-118 TSTSEESTSNQNNQV
+118 STENVNSRTDSSEPVKTTNSLTNANTAESTANEAPSNLQGV
-133 ANSTTVEPTN
+133 RPTVEPTH
-143 NATMNSTDNLE
+143 TD
-154 KNRVA
+154 
-159 PSMQNGTRQTTIPT
+159 
-173 HTATSSTDVNGFI
+173 
-186 LLINRTTVEPTN
+186 
-198 NATMNSAEN
+198 
-207 LDENKATSSMQN
+207 
-219 GTRPVTI
+219 
-226 PTHTTTSS
+226 TSS

-257 DLNIVLT
+257 DLNIILT
-264 GTFQPG
+264 GRFLPG
-270 DIYTIKVPVTSL
+270 DIYTIKVPVTSF
-282 GINDSA
+282 GIDDSA
-288 FTPEKLGGRA
+288 YTPEKLGGQA
-298 EVVNSDEIIDGEKY
+298 EVIKSDEIIDGEKY

-362 WSYQNSDDPSKV
+362 WSYQNSADPSKV
-374 INNYPLEFTST
+374 INNYPLEFTSI

-415 EIDINQPTGVGE
+415 EIDINQPTGVGDS
-427 NGYTSNKVNNAQNL
+427 GYGSNKVNNTQNL

-488 AGSGSQFYQYD
+488 AGSGSQNYQDD

-526 TVDQKIRTTDGE
+526 TVDQKIRTTNGE

-596 AISYKNSLHIDAAFP
+596 AISYTNSLHIEAAFP

-652 AGETILVPTGEY
+652 AGETILAPTGEY

-684 GAVDNIIKDNIGNR
+684 GAVDNIIKDNVGNR

-743 YYALSIDQKVQG
+743 YYTLSIDQKVQG

-764 AWRYQDHTMYN
+764 AWRYQTKTMYN
-775 PKNTNPNYY
+775 PKNTDPNYY
-784 GKFDTHWYGTGYTTD
+784 GKFDTHSYGTGYTTD

-806 YYVLPKYFSYSR
+806 YYVLPKYFSYGL
-818 GWDGVQLKTTDDS
+818 GWNGVQLKTTDDS
-831 GKVVVP
+831 GKVIVP

-857 GYSLYTRNESTNQIF
+857 GYSLYTQNQSTNQIF

-901 KYTNSNVTDLVNQYT
+901 KYTSSNVTDLVNQYT
-916 GNVMTSNIPGSLY
+916 GNVMTSSIPGSLY

-935 GNNFVVDKQII
+935 GNYFVVDKQII

-996 NLPQKSDGASSYDV
+996 DLPQKSDGASSYDV
-1010 HLSGPIVYDKS
+1010 HLSGPVVYDKS
-1021 YGNLSDDAYTILYS
+1021 YGNLSENAYTILYS
-1035 TNTQNL
+1035 TNTQDL

-1049 QTSLEGYVPADQ
+1049 QTSLEGYIPADQ

-1069 SIIVVFNESIPS
+1069 SIMVVFNESIPS

-1100 AGKIGY
+1100 AGKTGY

-1133 VTARLHYQD
+1133 VTVRLHYQD

-1178 DMIPKGYEVSGSPQL
+1178 DMIPKGYEVSGLPQL
-1193 IIINKDDVNNAAKF
+1193 IITNKDDINKVAKF
-1207 NSLVKYYFDG
+1207 DSLVKYYFDG

-1275 TVTRKTHQASGKK
+1275 TVTRKTHQVSGKK
-1288 EYIVVNDK
+1288 EYIVVNDE
-1296 TGEALTVDSNGNFVI
+1296 TGETLTVDSNGNFVI

-1408 HDFLIPSAYILN
+1408 HDFLVPSAYILN

-1427 TTGNFV
+1427 TTGSFV

-1451 NFSSDNSKNIITLYV
+1451 NFNSDNSKNIITLYV
-1466 SDPISCSAENKVVTR
+1466 SDPISYSAENKVVTR

-1519 YKVIDQVTE
+1519 YKVIDQVTG
-1528 NFLGYYKPSQMESV
+1528 NVLGYYKPSQMESV

-1610 GRTVQVTTSNFE
+1610 GRTVQATTSDFE
-1622 EHVFYKHQWVNIN
+1622 EHVFYKHQWANIN

-1661 DSEDSISTVNRIIHY
+1661 DLEDSISTVNRIIHY

-1748 AVTSPKIDN
+1748 EVTSPEIDN

-1771 RQDKTSDIYVIYVPN
+1771 RQDKTLDVYVIYVAN

-1850 SSKLQTWTVL
+1850 SSKSQIWTVL
-1860 LKHKKVEITANNP
+1860 LKHKKVVITADDP
-1873 HSSDENLTIDG
+1873 HSSDENLTTLDG

-1921 SGQQAVDDNGNLIE
+1921 SGQPAVDDNGNLIE

-1955 DNNQANTAVTYSDWV
+1955 DNNQANTAVTYSNWV

-2046 GKTGETVPITDGKGN
+2046 GKTGETVPVTDGDGN

-2090 GMPELKIP
+2090 GTPELKIP
-2098 IEHTTVRVDPNDPH
+2098 IEHATVRVDPNDPH
-2112 EANTGE
+2112 EANTGKD
-2118 NPDNSIRP
+2118 PDNSNRP
-2126 YPAGVDKDD
+2126 YPAGVGKDD

-2166 TVDELNGHVTY
+2166 TIDELNGKVTY

-2185 TTFESVQ
+2185 TTFEAVQ
-2192 AEDVVATPS
+2192 AEDIVATPS

-2239 VDKDVTVNGKPKE
+2239 VDDDTTINGEPKE

-2269 DLDNELNDLKSKNY
+2269 DLDSELNDLKSKNY
-2283 QVRSNNF
+2283 QVEDNF
-2290 DKETK
+2290 DKGTK
-2295 YQADDTNNKFTIE
+2295 YQADDTNNEFIIH
-2308 LIHKK
+2308 LSHKK
-2313 IIVGGGEAVRE
+2313 IIAGGGESVRE

-2336 KHPIADNYITD
+2336 KHPIADDYITD
-2347 VGSRVVFTQTGMLDL
+2347 VGSRVAFTQTGTLDL
-2362 VTGEYTWNHDWKIEN
+2362 VTGKYTWNHDWKIEN

-2404 VAISEDGTITIKDDK
+2404 VSISEDGTITIKDDK

-2511 AITVHLKHGTHPIDE
+2511 AITVHLKHKHEAVTRDN
-2526 HHTITQTVHYIAT
+2526 TVT
-2539 DHAGVPDDHT
+2539 
-2549 VSVQFDRDGYNDE
+2549 
-2562 VTGDDHWNAWK
+2562 
-2573 QGSTQTFAEVP
+2573 
-2584 TPKKAGYTPDKPS
+2584 
-2597 VPATVVHPLDHN
+2597 
-2609 QTIDVTYTPDT
+2609 
-2620 QKVIVTFIDDT
+2620 
-2631 DNGKALK
+2631 
-2638 TITKTG
+2638 
-2644 PTNSKAGYTTVDDIN
+2644 
-2659 MYKGQHYVLV
+2659 
-2669 SDQTHGQSITFDTD
+2669 
-2683 TNADQRYEVHL
+2683 
-2694 KHGTHPINDH
+2694 
-2704 RTITETVHYKMTDG
+2704 RTIEY
-2718 TTAPADYTA
+2718 
-2727 KIEFSRDGFNDEVTS
+2727 RDE
-2742 SDHWNAWTPSATHQF
+2742 
-2757 DAVHSPEVKG
+2757 KG
-2767 YTPNTDQI
+2767 NLLDTK
-2775 NAVTVNPD
+2775 
-2783 SQSIERTVTYT
+2783 SQS
-2794 PDAQKLD
+2794 
-2801 VTFIDDTTGETL
+2801 
-2813 KTVVKNGVTNA
+2813 
-2824 DANYSTK
+2824 
-2831 SDIQNYESQHYILV
+2831 
-2845 SDSSNGA
+2845 
-2852 ELVFD
+2852 
-2857 NDDAVDQ
+2857 
-2864 HYEVH
+2864 
-2869 LKHATH
+2869 
-2875 VINEHH
+2875 
-2881 AINETVHYTV
+2881 
-2891 ADGSKVPADHTANVQ
+2891 
-2906 FDRDGFN
+2906 
-2913 DEVTGTDHWNAWR
+2913 
-2926 QGATQTFAGVLTPVK
+2926 
-2941 KGYTPDIQLVDAIT
+2941 
-2955 VNPTDQDIKRTV
+2955 
-2967 TYTPDAQKLDVT
+2967 
-2979 FIDDTTGEALKTVVK
+2979 
-2994 NGVTNADANYSTKS
+2994 
-3008 DIQNYES
+3008 
-3015 QHYVLV
+3015 
-3021 SDSSNGAELV
+3021 
-3031 FDNDDAVDQH
+3031 
-3041 YEVHLKHATHAI
+3041 
-3053 DEHHVINETVHY
+3053 
-3065 KMSDGTKAPDYYQ
+3065 
-3078 AEALSFS
+3078 
-3085 RDGFNDEVT
+3085 
-3094 GIDHWNAWAP
+3094 
-3104 KAEQTF
+3104 
-3110 GKVVS
+3110 
-3115 PLVAGYT
+3115 
-3122 PDIDQ
+3122 
-3127 INTQTVKPTDHDL
+3127 
-3140 EFTVTYTP
+3140 
-3148 NVQIAHV
+3148 
-3155 KYIDDTDHKVL
+3155 
-3166 TQDDLNGRTGETSG
+3166 
-3180 YHTTDRITEF
+3180 
-3190 KGQHYVFVSDNYPA
+3190 
-3204 TGMTFDNNDRFDQ
+3204 
-3217 IYEVHFKHGTRTDEQ
+3217 
-3232 DVQVPRTIK
+3232 
-3241 YIYQNG
+3241 
-3247 QQAQPD
+3247 
-3253 HSDALKFHEI
+3253 
-3263 KVVDLVDGHTV
+3263 
-3274 SDDWTPAQDFE
+3274 
-3285 TVMTPEIQGYTPDH
+3285 
-3299 ASVANTGIAHD
+3299 
-3310 HSAIVETVTYNPDA
+3310 
-3324 QKAVVKYIDDTT
+3324 
-3336 GEQLEAKDL
+3336 
-3345 AGVSD
+3345 
-3350 QSTGYTTKETI
+3350 
-3361 DGYINQHYVLVS
+3361 
-3373 DGTHGE
+3373 
-3379 TVVFDHDD
+3379 
-3387 DADQSYE
+3387 
-3394 VHLKHGTEP
+3394 
-3403 ANESRIKKI
+3403 
-3412 TVHYQYADGLARS
+3412 
-3425 GKAADDQTATNLT
+3425 LT
-3438 FKRTGTHDLVTDK
+3438 FTQPGDRDLVTDQV
-3451 IAWNAWNHADQT
+3451 IWNTDVPSQS
-3463 FSAID
+3463 F
-3468 SPAIQGYTPDRTVV
+3468 
-3482 DNVKVNPDS
+3482 
-3491 HDLTEVTVT
+3491 
-3500 YTADAQKLTVNF
+3500 
-3512 IDDTTG
+3512 
-3518 KTLKT
+3518 
-3523 IDKIGHSDESAD
+3523 
-3535 YDTKSDIQ
+3535 
-3543 DFISKHYDLISDQT
+3543 
-3557 NGENLVFDHDDN
+3557 
-3569 INQHYEVHLSHHT
+3569 
-3582 HQINEQHTITETVH
+3582 
-3596 YQYADGLA
+3596 
-3604 RTGKAADDFNANA
+3604 
-3617 LTFSRDGF
+3617 
-3625 NDEVTEVDHWDAW
+3625 DEVK
-3638 TPSDQQT
+3638 TP
-3645 FVAVPSPVIEG
+3645 
-3656 YTPDQS
+3656 
-3662 KIGVI
+3662 
-3667 NVVPTSQSIEKT
+3667 EK
-3679 VTYTADAQ
+3679 V
-3687 KLTVNFIDDTTGKTL
+3687 
-3702 KTVNKTGY
+3702 
-3710 SDESADYDTKS
+3710 
-3721 DIQDLIS
+3721 
-3728 KHYDLVSDQT
+3728 
-3738 NGKRLVFDHDDNI
+3738 
-3751 DQHYEVHLSHHTH
+3751 
-3764 PINEQHTIT
+3764 
-3773 ETVHYQYADGLA
+3773 
-3785 RSGKAADDFNALP
+3785 
-3798 LSFSRDGFNDEV
+3798 
-3810 TGVDHWNAWTPA
+3810 
-3822 DQQTFTAVQSPVIEG
+3822 G

-3844 VPSKTVTFDTED
+3844 VPSEAVTFDTKD

-3909 VGGNPKDYTFPENG
+3909 V
-3923 TDESNVVTIHL
+3923 
-3934 KHKHEAV
+3934 
-3941 TRDNTVTRTIE
+3941 
-3952 YRDESGKLLD
+3952 
-3962 TVKQSLTFTQP
+3962 
-3973 GDKDLVTNQK
+3973 
-3983 IWNTDVPS
+3983 
-3991 QSFDEVKTPA
+3991 
-4001 KVGYTPDKAVVPSET
+4001 
-4016 VTFDTKDYT
+4016 
-4025 ETVVYKANEQ
+4025 
-4035 TGRVVYVDDDK
+4035 
-4046 GGQEVKQGSISGKTG
+4046 
-4061 ETVKVTPEVPENYEE
+4061 
-4076 VAGNP
+4076 AGNP

-4089 GTDESNIVTIHL
+4089 GTDESNVVTIHL

-4123 KGNLLGTKSQ
+4123 KGNLLDTKSQ

-4147 DQVIWSTDV
+4147 NQVTWNTNV

-4176 ASVPA
+4176 VSVPA

-4207 YEDNMG
+4207 YEDNRG
-4213 NKLADTGTVSGKEGN
+4213 NKLADTGTVSGREGN
-4228 EFTTQALE
+4228 EFTIQALE

-4273 TNQIDKN
+4273 TSQVDKK

-4288 VEAKT
+4288 VETKT

-4306 DKVNT
+4306 DKENT

>member
-36 GMTFIAFDNHT
+36 GMTFIVFDNHT
-47 VSANTTDTVQESESI
+47 VSANTTDAVQESEST

-69 RKKTLTLK
+69 QKKTLTLK
-77 TNTTSISDISTA
+77 TSATSTSDVSTA
-89 DTTSASSST
+89 DTTSTSSST
-98 TNNAISNETNTTS
+98 TNNATSNETNTTS
-111 TVTSTAA
+111 TATSTAA
-118 TSTSEESTSNQNNQV
+118 TSTSEESTSSQNNQV
-133 ANSTTVEPTN
+133 SNYTTVE
-143 NATMNSTDNLE
+143 LE
-154 KNRVA
+154 
-159 PSMQNGTRQTTIPT
+159 
-173 HTATSSTDVNGFI
+173 
-186 LLINRTTVEPTN
+186 N

-257 DLNIVLT
+257 NLNIVLT

-270 DIYTIKVPVTSL
+270 DIYTIKVPVTSF
-282 GINDSA
+282 GIDDSA
-288 FTPEKLGGRA
+288 YTPERLGGQA
-298 EVVNSDEIIDGEKY
+298 EIVKSDEIIDGEKY

-427 NGYTSNKVNNAQNL
+427 IGYTSNKVNNAQNL

-488 AGSGSQFYQYD
+488 AGSGSQYYQYD

-526 TVDQKIRTTDGE
+526 TVDQKIRTTNGE

-596 AISYKNSLHIDAAFP
+596 AISYTNSLHIDAAFP
-611 DGLDVTGVKTPG
+611 DGLDVTGIKTPG

-652 AGETILVPTGEY
+652 AGETILAPTGEY

-674 VEVGASTKYG
+674 VEVGASTKNG
-684 GAVDNIIKDNIGNR
+684 DDVNNIIKDNVGNR

-727 LTTKLAVFSPD
+727 LTTKLVVFSPD

-764 AWRYQDHTMYN
+764 AWRYQTKTMYN
-775 PKNTNPNYY
+775 PKNTDPNYY
-784 GKFDTHWYGTGYTTD
+784 GKLDTHRSGTGYTTD

-818 GWDGVQLKTTDDS
+818 GWDGVQLKTKDDN

-857 GYSLYTRNESTNQIF
+857 GYSLYTQNQSTNQIF

-901 KYTNSNVTDLVNQYT
+901 KYTSSNVTDLVNQYT
-916 GNVMTSNIPGSLY
+916 GNVMTSSIPGSLY
-929 KLNTIY
+929 KLNTVY
-935 GNNFVVDKQII
+935 ENYFVVDKQII

-996 NLPQKSDGASSYDV
+996 DLPQKSDGASSYDV
-1010 HLSGPIVYDKS
+1010 HLSGPVVYDKS
-1021 YGNLSDDAYTILYS
+1021 YGNLSENAYTILYS
-1035 TNTQNL
+1035 TNTQDL
-1041 PSSSVKGT
+1041 PNSSVKGT
-1049 QTSLEGYVPADQ
+1049 QTSLEGYIPADQ

-1178 DMIPKGYEVSGSPQL
+1178 DMIPKGYEVSGLPQL
-1193 IIINKDDVNNAAKF
+1193 IITNKDDVNKAAKF
-1207 NSLVKYYFDG
+1207 DSLVKYYFDG

-1234 VTQNVYYIYDSSSAK
+1234 VTQNVYYVYDSSSAK

-1275 TVTRKTHQASGKK
+1275 TVTRKIHQASGKK
-1288 EYIVVNDK
+1288 EYIVVNDE
-1296 TGEALTVDSNGNFVI
+1296 TGEVLTVDSNGNFVI

-1328 DVTNAQS
+1328 DITNAQS

-1395 TVTGGIDAFDKKI
+1395 TVTGGIDAFDKKV

-1451 NFSSDNSKNIITLYV
+1451 NFNSDNSKNIITLYV

-1528 NFLGYYKPSQMESV
+1528 NVLGYYKPSQMESV

-1576 TTSAKFGDVTPYD
+1576 TTSAKFGDVIPYD

-1596 PAVDMNG
+1596 PAIDMNG
-1603 NTLTIIT
+1603 NTLTTIA
-1610 GRTVQVTTSNFE
+1610 GRTVQATTSDFE
-1622 EHVFYKHQWVNIN
+1622 EHVFYKHQWANIN

-1661 DSEDSISTVNRIIHY
+1661 DLEDSISTVNRIIHY

-1712 DLVTGNINYLGT
+1712 DLVTGNINYLET

-1748 AVTSPKIDN
+1748 EVTSPKIDN

-1771 RQDKTSDIYVIYVPN
+1771 RQDKTLDVYVIYVAN

-1850 SSKLQTWTVL
+1850 SSKSQIWTVL
-1860 LKHKKVEITANNP
+1860 LKHKKVVIKADDP
-1873 HSSDENLTIDG
+1873 HSSDEKLTTPDG

-1921 SGQQAVDDNGNLIE
+1921 SGQPAVDDNGNLIE

-1955 DNNQANTAVTYSDWV
+1955 DNNQANTAVTYSNWV

-2046 GKTGETVPITDGKGN
+2046 GKTGETVPVTDGDGN
-2061 PIKPPMGWKYKYPD
+2061 PIKPPMGWKYKYPG

-2090 GMPELKIP
+2090 GTPELKIP
-2098 IEHTTVRVDPNDPH
+2098 IEHTTVRVDPDDPH
-2112 EANTGE
+2112 EANTGH
-2118 NPDNSIRP
+2118 NPDNPIRP
-2126 YPAGVDKDD
+2126 YPAGVGKDD

-2148 PDGTTREKK
+2148 PDGKTREKK
-2157 QELLFQRWA
+2157 QKLLFQRWV
-2166 TVDELNGHVTY
+2166 TVDELNGNVTY
-2177 DPWLPKNG
+2177 DPWSPKNA
-2185 TTFESVQ
+2185 TFEAVQ
-2192 AEDVVATPS
+2192 AEDIVATPS

-2239 VDKDVTVNGKPKE
+2239 VDNDTTINGEPKE

-2313 IIVGGGEAVRE
+2313 IIAGGGVAVRE
-2324 KISYFYVDSEGN
+2324 KISYFYIDDEGN
-2336 KHPIADNYITD
+2336 KHPIADDYITD
-2347 VGSRVVFTQTGMLDL
+2347 VGSRVAFTQTGMLDL
-2362 VTGEYTWNHDWKIEN
+2362 VTGKYTWNHDWKIEN

-2454 YVDDDLDGKTV
+2454 YVDDDLAGKTV

-2476 ESVET
+2476 ESVKT

-2506 TNGYP
+2506 TKGYP
-2511 AITVHLKHGTHPIDE
+2511 AITVHLKH
-2526 HHTITQTVHYIAT
+2526 
-2539 DHAGVPDDHT
+2539 
-2549 VSVQFDRDGYNDE
+2549 
-2562 VTGDDHWNAWK
+2562 
-2573 QGSTQTFAEVP
+2573 
-2584 TPKKAGYTPDKPS
+2584 
-2597 VPATVVHPLDHN
+2597 
-2609 QTIDVTYTPDT
+2609 
-2620 QKVIVTFIDDT
+2620 
-2631 DNGKALK
+2631 
-2638 TITKTG
+2638 
-2644 PTNSKAGYTTVDDIN
+2644 
-2659 MYKGQHYVLV
+2659 
-2669 SDQTHGQSITFDTD
+2669 
-2683 TNADQRYEVHL
+2683 
-2694 KHGTHPINDH
+2694 KH
-2704 RTITETVHYKMTDG
+2704 
-2718 TTAPADYTA
+2718 
-2727 KIEFSRDGFNDEVTS
+2727 
-2742 SDHWNAWTPSATHQF
+2742 
-2757 DAVHSPEVKG
+2757 
-2767 YTPNTDQI
+2767 
-2775 NAVTVNPD
+2775 
-2783 SQSIERTVTYT
+2783 
-2794 PDAQKLD
+2794 
-2801 VTFIDDTTGETL
+2801 
-2813 KTVVKNGVTNA
+2813 
-2824 DANYSTK
+2824 
-2831 SDIQNYESQHYILV
+2831 
-2845 SDSSNGA
+2845 
-2852 ELVFD
+2852 
-2857 NDDAVDQ
+2857 
-2864 HYEVH
+2864 
-2869 LKHATH
+2869 
-2875 VINEHH
+2875 
-2881 AINETVHYTV
+2881 
-2891 ADGSKVPADHTANVQ
+2891 
-2906 FDRDGFN
+2906 
-2913 DEVTGTDHWNAWR
+2913 
-2926 QGATQTFAGVLTPVK
+2926 
-2941 KGYTPDIQLVDAIT
+2941 
-2955 VNPTDQDIKRTV
+2955 
-2967 TYTPDAQKLDVT
+2967 
-2979 FIDDTTGEALKTVVK
+2979 
-2994 NGVTNADANYSTKS
+2994 
-3008 DIQNYES
+3008 
-3015 QHYVLV
+3015 
-3021 SDSSNGAELV
+3021 
-3031 FDNDDAVDQH
+3031 
-3041 YEVHLKHATHAI
+3041 
-3053 DEHHVINETVHY
+3053 
-3065 KMSDGTKAPDYYQ
+3065 
-3078 AEALSFS
+3078 
-3085 RDGFNDEVT
+3085 
-3094 GIDHWNAWAP
+3094 
-3104 KAEQTF
+3104 
-3110 GKVVS
+3110 
-3115 PLVAGYT
+3115 
-3122 PDIDQ
+3122 
-3127 INTQTVKPTDHDL
+3127 
-3140 EFTVTYTP
+3140 
-3148 NVQIAHV
+3148 
-3155 KYIDDTDHKVL
+3155 
-3166 TQDDLNGRTGETSG
+3166 
-3180 YHTTDRITEF
+3180 
-3190 KGQHYVFVSDNYPA
+3190 
-3204 TGMTFDNNDRFDQ
+3204 
-3217 IYEVHFKHGTRTDEQ
+3217 
-3232 DVQVPRTIK
+3232 
-3241 YIYQNG
+3241 
-3247 QQAQPD
+3247 
-3253 HSDALKFHEI
+3253 
-3263 KVVDLVDGHTV
+3263 
-3274 SDDWTPAQDFE
+3274 
-3285 TVMTPEIQGYTPDH
+3285 
-3299 ASVANTGIAHD
+3299 
-3310 HSAIVETVTYNPDA
+3310 
-3324 QKAVVKYIDDTT
+3324 
-3336 GEQLEAKDL
+3336 
-3345 AGVSD
+3345 
-3350 QSTGYTTKETI
+3350 
-3361 DGYINQHYVLVS
+3361 
-3373 DGTHGE
+3373 
-3379 TVVFDHDD
+3379 
-3387 DADQSYE
+3387 
-3394 VHLKHGTEP
+3394 
-3403 ANESRIKKI
+3403 KKI
-3412 TVHYQYADGLARS
+3412 TR
-3425 GKAADDQTATNLT
+3425 
-3438 FKRTGTHDLVTDK
+3438 
-3451 IAWNAWNHADQT
+3451 
-3463 FSAID
+3463 
-3468 SPAIQGYTPDRTVV
+3468 
-3482 DNVKVNPDS
+3482 
-3491 HDLTEVTVT
+3491 
-3500 YTADAQKLTVNF
+3500 
-3512 IDDTTG
+3512 
-3518 KTLKT
+3518 
-3523 IDKIGHSDESAD
+3523 
-3535 YDTKSDIQ
+3535 
-3543 DFISKHYDLISDQT
+3543 
-3557 NGENLVFDHDDN
+3557 
-3569 INQHYEVHLSHHT
+3569 
-3582 HQINEQHTITETVH
+3582 
-3596 YQYADGLA
+3596 
-3604 RTGKAADDFNANA
+3604 
-3617 LTFSRDGF
+3617 
-3625 NDEVTEVDHWDAW
+3625 
-3638 TPSDQQT
+3638 
-3645 FVAVPSPVIEG
+3645 
-3656 YTPDQS
+3656 
-3662 KIGVI
+3662 
-3667 NVVPTSQSIEKT
+3667 
-3679 VTYTADAQ
+3679 
-3687 KLTVNFIDDTTGKTL
+3687 
-3702 KTVNKTGY
+3702 NK
-3710 SDESADYDTKS
+3710 
-3721 DIQDLIS
+3721 
-3728 KHYDLVSDQT
+3728 
-3738 NGKRLVFDHDDNI
+3738 
-3751 DQHYEVHLSHHTH
+3751 
-3764 PINEQHTIT
+3764 
-3773 ETVHYQYADGLA
+3773 
-3785 RSGKAADDFNALP
+3785 
-3798 LSFSRDGFNDEV
+3798 
-3810 TGVDHWNAWTPA
+3810 
-3822 DQQTFTAVQSPVIEG
+3822 
-3837 YTPDKAV
+3837 
-3844 VPSKTVTFDTED
+3844 
-3856 YTETVVYKANEQK
+3856 
-3869 GKVVYVDDDKD
+3869 
-3880 GQEVKQGSISGKT
+3880 
-3893 GETVKVTPEVP
+3893 
-3904 ENYEE
+3904 
-3909 VGGNPKDYTFPENG
+3909 
-3923 TDESNVVTIHL
+3923 
-3934 KHKHEAV
+3934 
-3941 TRDNTVTRTIE
+3941 TVTRTIQ
-3952 YRDESGKLLD
+3952 YQDERGQVLKQVD
-3962 TVKQSLTFTQP
+3962 QSLNFTKS
-3973 GDKDLVTNQK
+3973 GNKDLVTNQVS
-3983 IWNTDVPS
+3983 WNEVPS
-3991 QSFDEVKTPA
+3991 QSFDEVKTPE

-4016 VTFDTKDYT
+4016 ATFDTKDYT

-4035 TGRVVYVDDDK
+4035 KGKVVYVDDDK

-4076 VAGNP
+4076 VGGNP
-4081 TDYTFPED
+4081 TDYTFPEN
-4089 GTDESNIVTIHL
+4089 GTDESNVVTIHL
-4101 KHKHETVTR
+4101 KHKHEKVTR
-4110 DNTVT
+4110 NKTVT
-4115 RTIEYRDE
+4115 RTIQYQDE
-4123 KGNLLGTKSQ
+4123 RGQVLKQVDQSLNFTKS
-4133 SLTFTQPGDKDLVT
+4133 GNKDLVT
-4147 DQVIWSTDV
+4147 NQVSWNEV

-4176 ASVPA
+4176 TSVPA

-4196 YKANIVNVVIN
+4196 YKANVVNVVIN

-4273 TNQIDKN
+4273 TNQVDKN

-4288 VEAKT
+4288 VETET

-4306 DKVNT
+4306 DKVST
-4311 KVSSQT
+4311 EVSSQK
-4317 LPQTGDKKDN
+4317 LPQTGDQKDN

-4339 AGLFGFKRQNKHD
+4339 AGLFGFKRKNKRD

>member
-36 GMTFIAFDNHT
+36 GMTFIVFDNHT
-47 VSANTTDTVQESESI
+47 VSANTTDAVQESENT

-69 RKKTLTLK
+69 QKKTLTLK
-77 TNTTSISDISTA
+77 TSATSTSDVSTA
-89 DTTSASSST
+89 DTISTSSST
-98 TNNAISNETNTTS
+98 TNNATSNETNTTS
-111 TVTSTAA
+111 TATSTAA
-118 TSTSEESTSNQNNQV
+118 TSTSEESTSSQNNQV
-133 ANSTTVEPTN
+133 SNYTTVE
-143 NATMNSTDNLE
+143 LE
-154 KNRVA
+154 
-159 PSMQNGTRQTTIPT
+159 
-173 HTATSSTDVNGFI
+173 
-186 LLINRTTVEPTN
+186 N

-257 DLNIVLT
+257 NLNIVLT

-270 DIYTIKVPVTSL
+270 DIYTIKVPVTSF
-282 GINDSA
+282 GIDDSA
-288 FTPEKLGGRA
+288 YTPERLGGQA
-298 EVVNSDEIIDGEKY
+298 EIVKSDEIIDGEKY

-427 NGYTSNKVNNAQNL
+427 NGYGSNKVNNAQNL

-461 DASKLGSNS
+461 DASKLRSNS

-488 AGSGSQFYQYD
+488 AGSGSQYYQYA

-507 FIQTIEPFG
+507 FTQTIEPFG

-526 TVDQKIRTTDGE
+526 TVDQKIRTTNGE

-564 FEVVIAG
+564 FEAVIFG

-596 AISYKNSLHIDAAFP
+596 AISYTNSLHIDAAFP

-652 AGETILVPTGEY
+652 AGETILAPTGEY

-684 GAVDNIIKDNIGNR
+684 GAVDNIIKDNVGNR

-714 AMNTMAVIPPDTV
+714 AMNTMATIPPDTV

-743 YYALSIDQKVQG
+743 YYARSIDQKVQG

-764 AWRYQDHTMYN
+764 AWRWQAQTMYN
-775 PKNTNPNYY
+775 PKNTDPNYY
-784 GKFDTHWYGTGYTTD
+784 GKLDTHRSGTGYTTD

-818 GWDGVQLKTTDDS
+818 GWDGVQIKTKDDN

-901 KYTNSNVTDLVNQYT
+901 KYTSSNVTDLVNQYT
-916 GNVMTSNIPGSLY
+916 GNVMTSSIPGSLY
-929 KLNTIY
+929 KLNTVY
-935 GNNFVVDKQII
+935 ENYFVVDKQII

-996 NLPQKSDGASSYDV
+996 DLPQKSDGASSYDV
-1010 HLSGPIVYDKS
+1010 HLSGPVVYDKS

-1069 SIIVVFNESIPS
+1069 SIMVVFNESIPS

-1100 AGKIGY
+1100 AGKTGY

-1133 VTARLHYQD
+1133 VTVRLHYQD

-1207 NSLVKYYFDG
+1207 NSLVRYYFDG

-1288 EYIVVNDK
+1288 EYIVVNDE
-1296 TGEALTVDSNGNFVI
+1296 TGETLTVDSNGNFII

-1328 DVTNAQS
+1328 DITNAKS

-1395 TVTGGIDAFDKKI
+1395 TVTGGIDAFDKKV

-1420 RVNYYDA
+1420 RVNYYDE

-1451 NFSSDNSKNIITLYV
+1451 NFNSDNSKNIITLYV
-1466 SDPISCSAENKVVTR
+1466 SDPISYSAENKVVTR

-1495 NTANANI
+1495 NAANANI

-1519 YKVIDQVTE
+1519 YKVIDKITE
-1528 NFLGYYKPSQMESV
+1528 NVLGYYKPSQMESV
-1542 NGKLV
+1542 NGESV

-1622 EHVFYKHQWVNIN
+1622 EHVFYKHQWANIN

-1661 DSEDSISTVNRIIHY
+1661 DSKDSISTVKRIIHY

-1748 AVTSPKIDN
+1748 EVTSPEIDN

-1771 RQDKTSDIYVIYVPN
+1771 RQDKTLDVYVIYVPN

-1807 TLNGSHGDKIDYT
+1807 ILNGSHGDKIDYT

-1850 SSKLQTWTVL
+1850 SSKSQTWTVL
-1860 LKHKKVEITANNP
+1860 LKHKKVKITADNP
-1873 HSSDENLTIDG
+1873 HSSDENLTTPDGG

-1897 LNTTVSREIDF
+1897 LNTTVSREVDF

-1955 DNNQANTAVTYSDWV
+1955 DNNQANTAVTYSNWV

-2046 GKTGETVPITDGKGN
+2046 GKTGETVPVTDGKGN

-2090 GMPELKIP
+2090 GTPELKIP

-2112 EANTGE
+2112 EANTGK
-2118 NPDNSIRP
+2118 NPDNPIRP
-2126 YPAGVDKDD
+2126 YPAGVGKND

-2166 TVDELNGHVTY
+2166 TVDELNGNVTY

-2185 TTFESVQ
+2185 TTFEAVQ
-2192 AEDVVATPS
+2192 AEDIVATPS

-2239 VDKDVTVNGKPKE
+2239 VDNDTTINGEPKE

-2283 QVRSNNF
+2283 QVENNF
-2290 DKETK
+2290 NKETK
-2295 YQADDTNNKFTIE
+2295 YQADDANNKFVIH
-2308 LIHKK
+2308 LSHKK
-2313 IIVGGGEAVRE
+2313 TVVGGGLSVRE
-2324 KISYFYVDSEGN
+2324 KISYIYVDSN
-2336 KHPIADNYITD
+2336 NDKHSIADDYITD
-2347 VGSRVVFTQTGMLDL
+2347 VGSRVAFTQTGTLDL
-2362 VTGEYTWNHDWKIEN
+2362 VTGKYTWKHDWKIEN

-2404 VAISEDGTITIKDDK
+2404 VSISENGAITVNDDK
-2419 LGGKISRVSS
+2419 LGGKISKISD

-2454 YVDDDLDGKTV
+2454 YVDDDLSGKVV
-2465 GTVQEITGKTF
+2465 GSIREITGKTF

-2481 NITNPDKDKY
+2481 NITNPDKDRY
-2491 EIVNED
+2491 EIVNEN

-2511 AITVHLKHGTHPIDE
+2511 AITVHLKHK
-2526 HHTITQTVHYIAT
+2526 
-2539 DHAGVPDDHT
+2539 
-2549 VSVQFDRDGYNDE
+2549 R
-2562 VTGDDHWNAWK
+2562 
-2573 QGSTQTFAEVP
+2573 
-2584 TPKKAGYTPDKPS
+2584 
-2597 VPATVVHPLDHN
+2597 
-2609 QTIDVTYTPDT
+2609 
-2620 QKVIVTFIDDT
+2620 
-2631 DNGKALK
+2631 
-2638 TITKTG
+2638 
-2644 PTNSKAGYTTVDDIN
+2644 
-2659 MYKGQHYVLV
+2659 
-2669 SDQTHGQSITFDTD
+2669 
-2683 TNADQRYEVHL
+2683 
-2694 KHGTHPINDH
+2694 
-2704 RTITETVHYKMTDG
+2704 ET
-2718 TTAPADYTA
+2718 
-2727 KIEFSRDGFNDEVTS
+2727 
-2742 SDHWNAWTPSATHQF
+2742 
-2757 DAVHSPEVKG
+2757 
-2767 YTPNTDQI
+2767 
-2775 NAVTVNPD
+2775 
-2783 SQSIERTVTYT
+2783 
-2794 PDAQKLD
+2794 
-2801 VTFIDDTTGETL
+2801 
-2813 KTVVKNGVTNA
+2813 
-2824 DANYSTK
+2824 
-2831 SDIQNYESQHYILV
+2831 
-2845 SDSSNGA
+2845 
-2852 ELVFD
+2852 
-2857 NDDAVDQ
+2857 
-2864 HYEVH
+2864 
-2869 LKHATH
+2869 
-2875 VINEHH
+2875 
-2881 AINETVHYTV
+2881 
-2891 ADGSKVPADHTANVQ
+2891 
-2906 FDRDGFN
+2906 
-2913 DEVTGTDHWNAWR
+2913 
-2926 QGATQTFAGVLTPVK
+2926 
-2941 KGYTPDIQLVDAIT
+2941 
-2955 VNPTDQDIKRTV
+2955 
-2967 TYTPDAQKLDVT
+2967 
-2979 FIDDTTGEALKTVVK
+2979 
-2994 NGVTNADANYSTKS
+2994 
-3008 DIQNYES
+3008 
-3015 QHYVLV
+3015 
-3021 SDSSNGAELV
+3021 
-3031 FDNDDAVDQH
+3031 
-3041 YEVHLKHATHAI
+3041 
-3053 DEHHVINETVHY
+3053 
-3065 KMSDGTKAPDYYQ
+3065 
-3078 AEALSFS
+3078 
-3085 RDGFNDEVT
+3085 
-3094 GIDHWNAWAP
+3094 
-3104 KAEQTF
+3104 
-3110 GKVVS
+3110 
-3115 PLVAGYT
+3115 
-3122 PDIDQ
+3122 
-3127 INTQTVKPTDHDL
+3127 
-3140 EFTVTYTP
+3140 
-3148 NVQIAHV
+3148 
-3155 KYIDDTDHKVL
+3155 
-3166 TQDDLNGRTGETSG
+3166 
-3180 YHTTDRITEF
+3180 
-3190 KGQHYVFVSDNYPA
+3190 
-3204 TGMTFDNNDRFDQ
+3204 
-3217 IYEVHFKHGTRTDEQ
+3217 
-3232 DVQVPRTIK
+3232 
-3241 YIYQNG
+3241 
-3247 QQAQPD
+3247 
-3253 HSDALKFHEI
+3253 
-3263 KVVDLVDGHTV
+3263 
-3274 SDDWTPAQDFE
+3274 
-3285 TVMTPEIQGYTPDH
+3285 
-3299 ASVANTGIAHD
+3299 
-3310 HSAIVETVTYNPDA
+3310 
-3324 QKAVVKYIDDTT
+3324 
-3336 GEQLEAKDL
+3336 
-3345 AGVSD
+3345 
-3350 QSTGYTTKETI
+3350 
-3361 DGYINQHYVLVS
+3361 
-3373 DGTHGE
+3373 
-3379 TVVFDHDD
+3379 
-3387 DADQSYE
+3387 
-3394 VHLKHGTEP
+3394 
-3403 ANESRIKKI
+3403 
-3412 TVHYQYADGLARS
+3412 
-3425 GKAADDQTATNLT
+3425 
-3438 FKRTGTHDLVTDK
+3438 
-3451 IAWNAWNHADQT
+3451 
-3463 FSAID
+3463 
-3468 SPAIQGYTPDRTVV
+3468 
-3482 DNVKVNPDS
+3482 
-3491 HDLTEVTVT
+3491 
-3500 YTADAQKLTVNF
+3500 
-3512 IDDTTG
+3512 
-3518 KTLKT
+3518 
-3523 IDKIGHSDESAD
+3523 
-3535 YDTKSDIQ
+3535 
-3543 DFISKHYDLISDQT
+3543 
-3557 NGENLVFDHDDN
+3557 
-3569 INQHYEVHLSHHT
+3569 
-3582 HQINEQHTITETVH
+3582 
-3596 YQYADGLA
+3596 
-3604 RTGKAADDFNANA
+3604 
-3617 LTFSRDGF
+3617 
-3625 NDEVTEVDHWDAW
+3625 
-3638 TPSDQQT
+3638 
-3645 FVAVPSPVIEG
+3645 
-3656 YTPDQS
+3656 
-3662 KIGVI
+3662 
-3667 NVVPTSQSIEKT
+3667 
-3679 VTYTADAQ
+3679 
-3687 KLTVNFIDDTTGKTL
+3687 
-3702 KTVNKTGY
+3702 
-3710 SDESADYDTKS
+3710 
-3721 DIQDLIS
+3721 
-3728 KHYDLVSDQT
+3728 
-3738 NGKRLVFDHDDNI
+3738 
-3751 DQHYEVHLSHHTH
+3751 
-3764 PINEQHTIT
+3764 
-3773 ETVHYQYADGLA
+3773 
-3785 RSGKAADDFNALP
+3785 
-3798 LSFSRDGFNDEV
+3798 
-3810 TGVDHWNAWTPA
+3810 
-3822 DQQTFTAVQSPVIEG
+3822 
-3837 YTPDKAV
+3837 
-3844 VPSKTVTFDTED
+3844 
-3856 YTETVVYKANEQK
+3856 
-3869 GKVVYVDDDKD
+3869 
-3880 GQEVKQGSISGKT
+3880 
-3893 GETVKVTPEVP
+3893 
-3904 ENYEE
+3904 
-3909 VGGNPKDYTFPENG
+3909 
-3923 TDESNVVTIHL
+3923 
-3934 KHKHEAV
+3934 V
-3941 TRDNTVTRTIE
+3941 TRDNVVTRTIE
-3952 YRDESGKLLD
+3952 YRDEKGNLLD
-3962 TVKQSLTFTQP
+3962 TKRQSLTFTQP
-3973 GDKDLVTNQK
+3973 GKKDLVTGK
-3983 IWNTDVPS
+3983 ETLSTDVPS
-3991 QSFDEVKTPA
+3991 QSFDEVKTQE

-4035 TGRVVYVDDDK
+4035 TGRVVYVDDDN
-4046 GGQEVKQGSISGKTG
+4046 GGQEVKQGDISGKTG

-4081 TDYTFPED
+4081 TDYTFPEN
-4089 GTDESNIVTIHL
+4089 GTDESNVVTIHL

-4110 DNTVT
+4110 DNVVT

-4123 KGNLLGTKSQ
+4123 KGNLLDTKRQSLTFTQPGKKDLVTGKETLSTDVPSQSFDEVKTQEKVGYTPDKAVVPSETVTFDTKDYTETVVYKANEQTGRVVYVDDDNGGQEVKQGDISGKTGETVKVTPEVPENYEEVAGNPTDYTFPENGTDESNVVTIHLKHKHETVTRDNVVTRTIEYRDEKGNLLDTKSQ

-4147 DQVIWSTDV
+4147 DQVIWNTNV

-4176 ASVPA
+4176 ASVTA

-4273 TNQIDKN
+4273 TNQVDKN

-4288 VEAKT
+4288 VETKT

-4317 LPQTGDKKDN
+4317 LPQTGDQKDN

-4339 AGLFGFKRQNKHD
+4339 AGLFGFKRKNKRD

>member
-1 MLGRKNIKLRR
+1 
-12 EKFYDK
+12 
-18 KQVYGLKK
+18 
-26 LSIGTVSVLL
+26 
-36 GMTFIAFDNHT
+36 
-47 VSANTTDTVQESESI
+47 
-62 NSSATSI
+62 
-69 RKKTLTLK
+69 
-77 TNTTSISDISTA
+77 
-89 DTTSASSST
+89 
-98 TNNAISNETNTTS
+98 
-111 TVTSTAA
+111 
-118 TSTSEESTSNQNNQV
+118 
-133 ANSTTVEPTN
+133 
-143 NATMNSTDNLE
+143 
-154 KNRVA
+154 
-159 PSMQNGTRQTTIPT
+159 
-173 HTATSSTDVNGFI
+173 
-186 LLINRTTVEPTN
+186 
-198 NATMNSAEN
+198 
-207 LDENKATSSMQN
+207 
-219 GTRPVTI
+219 
-226 PTHTTTSS
+226 
-234 TDVNGFIL
+234 
-242 SINRT
+242 
-247 TVGNDGDAGK
+247 
-257 DLNIVLT
+257 
-264 GTFQPG
+264 
-270 DIYTIKVPVTSL
+270 
-282 GINDSA
+282 
-288 FTPEKLGGRA
+288 
-298 EVVNSDEIIDGEKY
+298 
-312 KVYKVISSGSYTV
+312 
-325 TDGLRIVVPDG
+325 
-336 NNYAG
+336 
-341 QPNVNSSNHLD
+341 
-352 PNGPIKRQIF
+352 
-362 WSYQNSDDPSKV
+362 
-374 INNYPLEFTST
+374 
-385 VQTSMAPT
+385 
-393 IRQVKPDPKY
+393 
-403 VKNLRVDTRYDF
+403 
-415 EIDINQPTGVGE
+415 
-427 NGYTSNKVNNAQNL
+427 
-441 GTTIT
+441 
-446 VPVPGNFLLDPQASM
+446 
-461 DASKLGSNS
+461 
-470 GVTFTQDKA
+470 
-479 GGDVIITIP
+479 
-488 AGSGSQFYQYD
+488 
-499 TGYHLVGK
+499 
-507 FIQTIEPFG
+507 
-516 KRDYSANGLI
+516 
-526 TVDQKIRTTDGE
+526 
-538 KDLTAQVNNPWT
+538 
-550 VTLVG
+550 
-555 PKFTPQDGQ
+555 
-564 FEVVIAG
+564 
-571 NNTAKQFT
+571 
-579 QSQPTR
+579 
-585 VVNYFGFQNST
+585 
-596 AISYKNSLHIDAAFP
+596 
-611 DGLDVTGVKTPG
+611 
-623 INNTMRP
+623 
-630 GTTSYA
+630 
-636 YNIETKSGKIL
+636 
-647 SGVVN
+647 
-652 AGETILVPTGEY
+652 
-664 ILKVDIIPNY
+664 
-674 VEVGASTKYG
+674 
-684 GAVDNIIKDNIGNR
+684 
-698 QADDPDIFEAL
+698 
-709 GTLSD
+709 
-714 AMNTMAVIPPDTV
+714 
-727 LTTKLAVFSPD
+727 
-738 FNNNT
+738 
-743 YYALSIDQKVQG
+743 
-755 LDQLKASIG
+755 
-764 AWRYQDHTMYN
+764 
-775 PKNTNPNYY
+775 
-784 GKFDTHWYGTGYTTD
+784 
-799 RIYEPII
+799 
-806 YYVLPKYFSYSR
+806 
-818 GWDGVQLKTTDDS
+818 
-831 GKVVVP
+831 
-837 KYSTYVVDGRQ
+837 
-848 VIKFDYTGT
+848 
-857 GYSLYTRNESTNQIF
+857 
-872 IMMDPDAVAGKYPY
+872 MMDPDAVAGKYPY

-901 KYTNSNVTDLVNQYT
+901 KYTSSNVTDLVNQYT
-916 GNVMTSNIPGSLY
+916 GNVMTSSIPGSLY
-929 KLNTIY
+929 KLNTAY
-935 GNNFVVDKQII
+935 ENYFVVDKQII

-1010 HLSGPIVYDKS
+1010 HLSGPVVYDKS

-1049 QTSLEGYVPADQ
+1049 QTSLEGYIPADQ

-1069 SIIVVFNESIPS
+1069 SIMVVFNESIPS

-1100 AGKIGY
+1100 AGKTGY

-1178 DMIPKGYEVSGSPQL
+1178 DMIPKGYEVSGLPQL
-1193 IIINKDDVNNAAKF
+1193 IITNKDDINKVAKF
-1207 NSLVKYYFDG
+1207 DSLVKYYFDG

-1288 EYIVVNDK
+1288 EYIVVNDE
-1296 TGEALTVDSNGNFVI
+1296 TGEILTVDSNGNIVI

-1328 DVTNAQS
+1328 DVTNAKS

-1366 NLSYRMYNMTQKKW
+1366 NLSYRMYNTTQKKW

-1466 SDPISCSAENKVVTR
+1466 SDPISYSAENKVVTR

-1502 NKDTYPDTTT
+1502 NKDTYLDTTT
-1512 DTITFTR
+1512 DTIAFTR

-1528 NFLGYYKPSQMESV
+1528 NVLGYYKPSQMESV

-1576 TTSAKFGDVTPYD
+1576 TTSAKFGDVIPYD

-1596 PAVDMNG
+1596 PAIDMNG
-1603 NTLTIIT
+1603 NTLTTIA
-1610 GRTVQVTTSNFE
+1610 GRTVQATTSDFE
-1622 EHVFYKHQWVNIN
+1622 EHVFYKHQWANIN

-1748 AVTSPKIDN
+1748 EVTSPKIDN

-1771 RQDKTSDIYVIYVPN
+1771 RQDKTLDVYVIYVAN

-1850 SSKLQTWTVL
+1850 SSKSQIWTVL
-1860 LKHKKVEITANNP
+1860 LKHKKVVITADDP
-1873 HSSDENLTIDG
+1873 HSSDEKLTTPDG

-1921 SGQQAVDDNGNLIE
+1921 SGQPAVDDNGNLIE

-1955 DNNQANTAVTYSDWV
+1955 DNNQANTAVTYSNWV

-1976 GDFASFTVPE
+1976 GDFVSFTVPE

-2046 GKTGETVPITDGKGN
+2046 GKTGETVPVTDGKGN

-2090 GMPELKIP
+2090 GTPELKIP

-2112 EANTGE
+2112 EANTGH
-2118 NPDNSIRP
+2118 NPDNPIRP
-2126 YPAGVDKDD
+2126 YPAGVGKDD

-2166 TVDELNGHVTY
+2166 TVDELNGNVTY

-2185 TTFESVQ
+2185 TTFEAVQ
-2192 AEDVVATPS
+2192 AEDIVATPS

-2219 EDSTFDIVYTPND
+2219 KDSTFDIIYTPND
-2232 QHAVLRI
+2232 QHATLRI
-2239 VDKDVTVNGKPKE
+2239 VDDDTTINGKPKE

-2295 YQADDTNNKFTIE
+2295 YQADDTNNEFTIE

-2313 IIVGGGEAVRE
+2313 IIVGGGVAVRE
-2324 KISYFYVDSEGN
+2324 KISYFYIDDEGN
-2336 KHPIADNYITD
+2336 KHPIADDYITD
-2347 VGSRVVFTQTGMLDL
+2347 VGSRVAFTQTGMLDL
-2362 VTGEYTWNHDWKIEN
+2362 VTGKYTWNHDWKIEN

-2454 YVDDDLDGKTV
+2454 YVDDDLAGKTV

-2491 EIVNED
+2491 EIVNGN

-2506 TNGYP
+2506 TKGYP
-2511 AITVHLKHGTHPIDE
+2511 AITVHLKHKHEKVTRNK
-2526 HHTITQTVHYIAT
+2526 TVT
-2539 DHAGVPDDHT
+2539 
-2549 VSVQFDRDGYNDE
+2549 
-2562 VTGDDHWNAWK
+2562 
-2573 QGSTQTFAEVP
+2573 
-2584 TPKKAGYTPDKPS
+2584 
-2597 VPATVVHPLDHN
+2597 
-2609 QTIDVTYTPDT
+2609 
-2620 QKVIVTFIDDT
+2620 
-2631 DNGKALK
+2631 
-2638 TITKTG
+2638 
-2644 PTNSKAGYTTVDDIN
+2644 
-2659 MYKGQHYVLV
+2659 
-2669 SDQTHGQSITFDTD
+2669 
-2683 TNADQRYEVHL
+2683 
-2694 KHGTHPINDH
+2694 
-2704 RTITETVHYKMTDG
+2704 RTIQYQ
-2718 TTAPADYTA
+2718 
-2727 KIEFSRDGFNDEVTS
+2727 DERGQVLK
-2742 SDHWNAWTPSATHQF
+2742 Q
-2757 DAVHSPEVKG
+2757 V
-2767 YTPNTDQI
+2767 DQSL
-2775 NAVTVNPD
+2775 N
-2783 SQSIERTVTYT
+2783 
-2794 PDAQKLD
+2794 
-2801 VTFIDDTTGETL
+2801 F
-2813 KTVVKNGVTNA
+2813 
-2824 DANYSTK
+2824 TK
-2831 SDIQNYESQHYILV
+2831 SGN
-2845 SDSSNGA
+2845 
-2852 ELVFD
+2852 
-2857 NDDAVDQ
+2857 
-2864 HYEVH
+2864 
-2869 LKHATH
+2869 K
-2875 VINEHH
+2875 
-2881 AINETVHYTV
+2881 
-2891 ADGSKVPADHTANVQ
+2891 
-2906 FDRDGFN
+2906 
-2913 DEVTGTDHWNAWR
+2913 
-2926 QGATQTFAGVLTPVK
+2926 
-2941 KGYTPDIQLVDAIT
+2941 
-2955 VNPTDQDIKRTV
+2955 
-2967 TYTPDAQKLDVT
+2967 
-2979 FIDDTTGEALKTVVK
+2979 
-2994 NGVTNADANYSTKS
+2994 
-3008 DIQNYES
+3008 
-3015 QHYVLV
+3015 
-3021 SDSSNGAELV
+3021 
-3031 FDNDDAVDQH
+3031 
-3041 YEVHLKHATHAI
+3041 
-3053 DEHHVINETVHY
+3053 
-3065 KMSDGTKAPDYYQ
+3065 
-3078 AEALSFS
+3078 
-3085 RDGFNDEVT
+3085 
-3094 GIDHWNAWAP
+3094 
-3104 KAEQTF
+3104 
-3110 GKVVS
+3110 
-3115 PLVAGYT
+3115 
-3122 PDIDQ
+3122 
-3127 INTQTVKPTDHDL
+3127 
-3140 EFTVTYTP
+3140 
-3148 NVQIAHV
+3148 
-3155 KYIDDTDHKVL
+3155 
-3166 TQDDLNGRTGETSG
+3166 
-3180 YHTTDRITEF
+3180 
-3190 KGQHYVFVSDNYPA
+3190 
-3204 TGMTFDNNDRFDQ
+3204 
-3217 IYEVHFKHGTRTDEQ
+3217 
-3232 DVQVPRTIK
+3232 
-3241 YIYQNG
+3241 
-3247 QQAQPD
+3247 
-3253 HSDALKFHEI
+3253 
-3263 KVVDLVDGHTV
+3263 
-3274 SDDWTPAQDFE
+3274 
-3285 TVMTPEIQGYTPDH
+3285 
-3299 ASVANTGIAHD
+3299 
-3310 HSAIVETVTYNPDA
+3310 
-3324 QKAVVKYIDDTT
+3324 
-3336 GEQLEAKDL
+3336 
-3345 AGVSD
+3345 
-3350 QSTGYTTKETI
+3350 
-3361 DGYINQHYVLVS
+3361 
-3373 DGTHGE
+3373 
-3379 TVVFDHDD
+3379 
-3387 DADQSYE
+3387 
-3394 VHLKHGTEP
+3394 
-3403 ANESRIKKI
+3403 
-3412 TVHYQYADGLARS
+3412 
-3425 GKAADDQTATNLT
+3425 
-3438 FKRTGTHDLVTDK
+3438 DLVTNQVS
-3451 IAWNAWNHADQT
+3451 WN
-3463 FSAID
+3463 
-3468 SPAIQGYTPDRTVV
+3468 
-3482 DNVKVNPDS
+3482 
-3491 HDLTEVTVT
+3491 EVPS
-3500 YTADAQKLTVNF
+3500 QSF
-3512 IDDTTG
+3512 
-3518 KTLKT
+3518 
-3523 IDKIGHSDESAD
+3523 
-3535 YDTKSDIQ
+3535 
-3543 DFISKHYDLISDQT
+3543 
-3557 NGENLVFDHDDN
+3557 
-3569 INQHYEVHLSHHT
+3569 
-3582 HQINEQHTITETVH
+3582 
-3596 YQYADGLA
+3596 
-3604 RTGKAADDFNANA
+3604 
-3617 LTFSRDGF
+3617 
-3625 NDEVTEVDHWDAW
+3625 DEVK
-3638 TPSDQQT
+3638 TP
-3645 FVAVPSPVIEG
+3645 
-3656 YTPDQS
+3656 
-3662 KIGVI
+3662 
-3667 NVVPTSQSIEKT
+3667 EK
-3679 VTYTADAQ
+3679 V
-3687 KLTVNFIDDTTGKTL
+3687 
-3702 KTVNKTGY
+3702 
-3710 SDESADYDTKS
+3710 
-3721 DIQDLIS
+3721 
-3728 KHYDLVSDQT
+3728 
-3738 NGKRLVFDHDDNI
+3738 
-3751 DQHYEVHLSHHTH
+3751 
-3764 PINEQHTIT
+3764 
-3773 ETVHYQYADGLA
+3773 
-3785 RSGKAADDFNALP
+3785 
-3798 LSFSRDGFNDEV
+3798 
-3810 TGVDHWNAWTPA
+3810 
-3822 DQQTFTAVQSPVIEG
+3822 G

-3844 VPSKTVTFDTED
+3844 VPSETATFDTKD

-3869 GKVVYVDDDKD
+3869 GKVVYVDDDNG

-3909 VGGNPKDYTFPENG
+3909 VGGNPTDYTFPENG

-3934 KHKHEAV
+3934 KHKHEKV
-3941 TRDNTVTRTIE
+3941 TRNKTVTRTIQ
-3952 YRDESGKLLD
+3952 YQDERGQVLKQVD
-3962 TVKQSLTFTQP
+3962 QSLNFTKS
-3973 GDKDLVTNQK
+3973 GNKDLVTNQVS
-3983 IWNTDVPS
+3983 WNEVPS
-3991 QSFDEVKTPA
+3991 QSFDEVKTPE

-4016 VTFDTKDYT
+4016 ATFDTKDYT

-4035 TGRVVYVDDDK
+4035 KGKVVYVDDDN

-4076 VAGNP
+4076 VGGNP
-4081 TDYTFPED
+4081 TDYTFPEN
-4089 GTDESNIVTIHL
+4089 GTDESNVVTIHL
-4101 KHKHETVTR
+4101 KHKHEAVTR
-4110 DNTVT
+4110 DNVVT

-4123 KGNLLGTKSQ
+4123 KGNLLDTKSQ

-4273 TNQIDKN
+4273 TNQVDKN

-4288 VEAKT
+4288 VET

-4317 LPQTGDKKDN
+4317 LPQTGDQKDN

-4339 AGLFGFKRQNKHD
+4339 ASLFGFKRKNKRD

>member
-1 MLGRKNIKLRR
+1 MLGRKNIKLKR
-12 EKFYDK
+12 EKLYDR
-18 KQVYGLKK
+18 KQIYGLKK

-36 GMTFIAFDNHT
+36 GMSFIIFDAHT
-47 VSANTTDTVQESESI
+47 VSANTTDTVQETENTNNI
-62 NSSATSI
+62 DTVNQE
-69 RKKTLTLK
+69 KTVTLK
-77 TNTTSISDISTA
+77 
-89 DTTSASSST
+89 
-98 TNNAISNETNTTS
+98 SNETSAINASETNTSVSTNVTDKSTS
-111 TVTSTAA
+111 DEIKTLSNTSSTAENSI
-118 TSTSEESTSNQNNQV
+118 STENVNSRTDSSEPVKTTNSLTNANTAESTANEAPSNLQGV
-133 ANSTTVEPTN
+133 RPTVEPTH
-143 NATMNSTDNLE
+143 TD
-154 KNRVA
+154 
-159 PSMQNGTRQTTIPT
+159 
-173 HTATSSTDVNGFI
+173 
-186 LLINRTTVEPTN
+186 
-198 NATMNSAEN
+198 
-207 LDENKATSSMQN
+207 
-219 GTRPVTI
+219 
-226 PTHTTTSS
+226 TSS

-257 DLNIVLT
+257 DLNIILT
-264 GTFQPG
+264 GRFLPG
-270 DIYTIKVPVTSL
+270 DIYTIKVPVTSF
-282 GINDSA
+282 GIDDSA
-288 FTPEKLGGRA
+288 YTPEKLGGQA
-298 EVVNSDEIIDGEKY
+298 EVIKSDEIIDGEKY

-362 WSYQNSDDPSKV
+362 WSYQNSADPSKV
-374 INNYPLEFTST
+374 INNYPLEFTSI

-415 EIDINQPTGVGE
+415 EIDINQPTGVGDS
-427 NGYTSNKVNNAQNL
+427 GYGSNKVNNTQNL

-488 AGSGSQFYQYD
+488 AGSGSQNYQDD

-526 TVDQKIRTTDGE
+526 TVDQKIRTTNGE

-596 AISYKNSLHIDAAFP
+596 AISYTNSLHIEAAFP

-652 AGETILVPTGEY
+652 AGETILAPTGEY

-674 VEVGASTKYG
+674 VEVGASTKHG
-684 GAVDNIIKDNIGNR
+684 GAVDNIIKDNVGNR

-743 YYALSIDQKVQG
+743 YYTLSIDQKVQG

-764 AWRYQDHTMYN
+764 AWRYQTKTMYN
-775 PKNTNPNYY
+775 PKNTDPNYY
-784 GKFDTHWYGTGYTTD
+784 GKFDTHSYGTGYTTD

-806 YYVLPKYFSYSR
+806 YYVLPKYFSYGL
-818 GWDGVQLKTTDDS
+818 GWNGVQLKTTDDS
-831 GKVVVP
+831 GKVIVP

-857 GYSLYTRNESTNQIF
+857 GYSLYTQNQSTNQIF

-886 DVYMYTRTGLINYNT
+886 DVYMYTRTGLINYNA
-901 KYTNSNVTDLVNQYT
+901 KYTSSNVTDLVNQYT
-916 GNVMTSNIPGSLY
+916 GNVMTSSIPGSLY

-935 GNNFVVDKQII
+935 GNYFVVDKQII

-996 NLPQKSDGASSYDV
+996 DLPQKSDGASSYDV
-1010 HLSGPIVYDKS
+1010 HLSGPVMYDKS

-1049 QTSLEGYVPADQ
+1049 QTSLEGYIPADQ

-1069 SIIVVFNESIPS
+1069 SIMVVFNESIPS

-1100 AGKIGY
+1100 AGKTGY

-1133 VTARLHYQD
+1133 VTVRLHYQN

-1178 DMIPKGYEVSGSPQL
+1178 DMIPKGYEVSGLPQL
-1193 IIINKDDVNNAAKF
+1193 IITNKDDINKVAKF
-1207 NSLVKYYFDG
+1207 DSLVKYYFDG

-1275 TVTRKTHQASGKK
+1275 TVTRKTHQVSGKK
-1288 EYIVVNDK
+1288 EYIVVNDE
-1296 TGEALTVDSNGNFVI
+1296 TGETLTVDSNGNFVI

-1366 NLSYRMYNMTQKKW
+1366 NLSYRMYNITQKKW

-1395 TVTGGIDAFDKKI
+1395 TVTGGIDAFDKKV

-1420 RVNYYDA
+1420 RVNYYDE

-1451 NFSSDNSKNIITLYV
+1451 NFNSDNSKNIITLYV
-1466 SDPISCSAENKVVTR
+1466 SDSISYSAENKVVAR

-1502 NKDTYPDTTT
+1502 NKDTYSDTTT

-1519 YKVIDQVTE
+1519 YKVIDQVTG
-1528 NFLGYYKPSQMESV
+1528 NVLGYYKPSQMESV

-1603 NTLTIIT
+1603 NALTIIT

-1622 EHVFYKHQWVNIN
+1622 EHVFYKHQWANIN

-1646 DSTDPNSPV
+1646 DSTDNSPV

-1661 DSEDSISTVNRIIHY
+1661 DSADSISTVNRIIHH

-1724 WKAVKSEITQNGVT
+1724 WKAVKSETTQNGVT
-1738 TIIPNYNQFT
+1738 TISPNYNQFT
-1748 AVTSPKIDN
+1748 AVTSPEIDN

-1771 RQDKTSDIYVIYVPN
+1771 RQDKTLDVYVIYVAN

-1827 LEQKGYELVDDGFT
+1827 LEQKGYKLVDDGFT

-1850 SSKLQTWTVL
+1850 SSKSQSWTVL
-1860 LKHKKVEITANNP
+1860 LKHKKVKITADDP

-1921 SGQQAVDDNGNLIE
+1921 SGQPAVDDNGNLIE

-1955 DNNQANTAVTYSDWV
+1955 DNNQANTAVTYSNWA

-2046 GKTGETVPITDGKGN
+2046 GKTGETVPVTDGKGN
-2061 PIKPPMGWKYKYPD
+2061 PIKPPMGWKYKHPN

-2090 GMPELKIP
+2090 GAPELKIP
-2098 IEHTTVRVDPNDPH
+2098 IEHATVRVDPNDPH
-2112 EANTGE
+2112 EANTGID
-2118 NPDNSIRP
+2118 PDNPIRP
-2126 YPAGVDKDD
+2126 YPAGVGKDD

-2166 TVDELNGHVTY
+2166 TIDELNGNVTY

-2185 TTFESVQ
+2185 TTFEAVQ
-2192 AEDVVATPS
+2192 AEDIVATPS

-2239 VDKDVTVNGKPKE
+2239 VDKDVTVNSEPKE

-2283 QVRSNNF
+2283 QVENNF
-2290 DKETK
+2290 NKETK
-2295 YQADDTNNKFTIE
+2295 YQADDTNNEFIIY
-2308 LIHKK
+2308 LSHKK
-2313 IIVGGGEAVRE
+2313 IIVGGGVAVRE
-2324 KISYFYVDSEGN
+2324 KISYFYIDDEGN
-2336 KHPIADNYITD
+2336 KHPIADDYITD
-2347 VGSRVVFTQTGMLDL
+2347 VGSRVAFTQTGMLDL
-2362 VTGEYTWNHDWKIEN
+2362 VTGKYTWNHDWKIEN

-2442 YYDAADQKTTVT
+2442 YYDTADQKTTVT
-2454 YVDDDLDGKTV
+2454 YVDDDLDGETV
-2465 GTVQEITGKTF
+2465 GTAQEITGKTF

-2511 AITVHLKHGTHPIDE
+2511 AITVHLKH
-2526 HHTITQTVHYIAT
+2526 
-2539 DHAGVPDDHT
+2539 
-2549 VSVQFDRDGYNDE
+2549 
-2562 VTGDDHWNAWK
+2562 
-2573 QGSTQTFAEVP
+2573 
-2584 TPKKAGYTPDKPS
+2584 
-2597 VPATVVHPLDHN
+2597 
-2609 QTIDVTYTPDT
+2609 
-2620 QKVIVTFIDDT
+2620 
-2631 DNGKALK
+2631 
-2638 TITKTG
+2638 
-2644 PTNSKAGYTTVDDIN
+2644 
-2659 MYKGQHYVLV
+2659 
-2669 SDQTHGQSITFDTD
+2669 
-2683 TNADQRYEVHL
+2683 
-2694 KHGTHPINDH
+2694 KH
-2704 RTITETVHYKMTDG
+2704 
-2718 TTAPADYTA
+2718 
-2727 KIEFSRDGFNDEVTS
+2727 
-2742 SDHWNAWTPSATHQF
+2742 
-2757 DAVHSPEVKG
+2757 
-2767 YTPNTDQI
+2767 
-2775 NAVTVNPD
+2775 
-2783 SQSIERTVTYT
+2783 
-2794 PDAQKLD
+2794 
-2801 VTFIDDTTGETL
+2801 
-2813 KTVVKNGVTNA
+2813 
-2824 DANYSTK
+2824 
-2831 SDIQNYESQHYILV
+2831 
-2845 SDSSNGA
+2845 
-2852 ELVFD
+2852 
-2857 NDDAVDQ
+2857 
-2864 HYEVH
+2864 
-2869 LKHATH
+2869 
-2875 VINEHH
+2875 
-2881 AINETVHYTV
+2881 
-2891 ADGSKVPADHTANVQ
+2891 
-2906 FDRDGFN
+2906 
-2913 DEVTGTDHWNAWR
+2913 
-2926 QGATQTFAGVLTPVK
+2926 
-2941 KGYTPDIQLVDAIT
+2941 
-2955 VNPTDQDIKRTV
+2955 
-2967 TYTPDAQKLDVT
+2967 
-2979 FIDDTTGEALKTVVK
+2979 
-2994 NGVTNADANYSTKS
+2994 
-3008 DIQNYES
+3008 
-3015 QHYVLV
+3015 
-3021 SDSSNGAELV
+3021 
-3031 FDNDDAVDQH
+3031 
-3041 YEVHLKHATHAI
+3041 
-3053 DEHHVINETVHY
+3053 
-3065 KMSDGTKAPDYYQ
+3065 
-3078 AEALSFS
+3078 
-3085 RDGFNDEVT
+3085 
-3094 GIDHWNAWAP
+3094 
-3104 KAEQTF
+3104 
-3110 GKVVS
+3110 
-3115 PLVAGYT
+3115 
-3122 PDIDQ
+3122 
-3127 INTQTVKPTDHDL
+3127 
-3140 EFTVTYTP
+3140 
-3148 NVQIAHV
+3148 
-3155 KYIDDTDHKVL
+3155 
-3166 TQDDLNGRTGETSG
+3166 
-3180 YHTTDRITEF
+3180 
-3190 KGQHYVFVSDNYPA
+3190 
-3204 TGMTFDNNDRFDQ
+3204 
-3217 IYEVHFKHGTRTDEQ
+3217 
-3232 DVQVPRTIK
+3232 
-3241 YIYQNG
+3241 
-3247 QQAQPD
+3247 
-3253 HSDALKFHEI
+3253 
-3263 KVVDLVDGHTV
+3263 
-3274 SDDWTPAQDFE
+3274 
-3285 TVMTPEIQGYTPDH
+3285 
-3299 ASVANTGIAHD
+3299 
-3310 HSAIVETVTYNPDA
+3310 ETVTRDNT
-3324 QKAVVKYIDDTT
+3324 VTR
-3336 GEQLEAKDL
+3336 
-3345 AGVSD
+3345 
-3350 QSTGYTTKETI
+3350 TI
-3361 DGYINQHYVLVS
+3361 EYRD
-3373 DGTHGE
+3373 E
-3379 TVVFDHDD
+3379 
-3387 DADQSYE
+3387 
-3394 VHLKHGTEP
+3394 
-3403 ANESRIKKI
+3403 
-3412 TVHYQYADGLARS
+3412 S
-3425 GKAADDQTATNLT
+3425 GKLLDTAKQSLAFT
-3438 FKRTGTHDLVTDK
+3438 RTGDKDLVTNQVV
-3451 IAWNAWNHADQT
+3451 WN
-3463 FSAID
+3463 
-3468 SPAIQGYTPDRTVV
+3468 
-3482 DNVKVNPDS
+3482 
-3491 HDLTEVTVT
+3491 EVPS
-3500 YTADAQKLTVNF
+3500 QSF
-3512 IDDTTG
+3512 
-3518 KTLKT
+3518 
-3523 IDKIGHSDESAD
+3523 
-3535 YDTKSDIQ
+3535 
-3543 DFISKHYDLISDQT
+3543 
-3557 NGENLVFDHDDN
+3557 
-3569 INQHYEVHLSHHT
+3569 
-3582 HQINEQHTITETVH
+3582 
-3596 YQYADGLA
+3596 
-3604 RTGKAADDFNANA
+3604 
-3617 LTFSRDGF
+3617 
-3625 NDEVTEVDHWDAW
+3625 DEVK
-3638 TPSDQQT
+3638 TP
-3645 FVAVPSPVIEG
+3645 
-3656 YTPDQS
+3656 
-3662 KIGVI
+3662 
-3667 NVVPTSQSIEKT
+3667 EK
-3679 VTYTADAQ
+3679 A
-3687 KLTVNFIDDTTGKTL
+3687 
-3702 KTVNKTGY
+3702 
-3710 SDESADYDTKS
+3710 
-3721 DIQDLIS
+3721 
-3728 KHYDLVSDQT
+3728 
-3738 NGKRLVFDHDDNI
+3738 
-3751 DQHYEVHLSHHTH
+3751 
-3764 PINEQHTIT
+3764 
-3773 ETVHYQYADGLA
+3773 
-3785 RSGKAADDFNALP
+3785 
-3798 LSFSRDGFNDEV
+3798 
-3810 TGVDHWNAWTPA
+3810 
-3822 DQQTFTAVQSPVIEG
+3822 G

-3844 VPSKTVTFDTED
+3844 VPSETVTFDTKDYTETVVYKANEQTGRVVYVDDDNGGQKVKQGSISGKTGETVKVTPEVPENYEEVAGNPTDYTFPDDGTDESNVVTIHLKHKHETVTRDNVVTRKIEYRDEQGNLLDTKSQSLTFTQPGDRDLVTDQVIWNTDVPSQSFDEVKTPEKAGYTPDKAVVPSETVTFDTKDYTETVVYKANEQTGRVVYVDDDNGGQKVKQGSISGKTGETVKVTPEVPENYEEVAGNPTDYTFPENGTDESNVVTIHLKHKHETVTRDNVVTRTIEYRDESGKLLDAVKQSLVFTRTGDKDLVTNQVVWNEVPSQSFDEVKTPEKAGYTPDKAVVPSETVTFDTED

-3909 VGGNPKDYTFPENG
+3909 VAGNPTDYTFPEDGTDESNVVTIHLKHKHEAVTRDNTVTRTIEYRDEKGNLLDTKSQSLTFTQPGDKDLVTGQVTWSTDVPSQSFDEVKTPEKVGYTPDKAVVPSEAVTFDTEDYTETVVYKANEQKGKVVYVDDDKDGQEVKQGSISGKTGETVKVTLEVPENYEEVAGNPTDYTFPENG

-3952 YRDESGKLLD
+3952 YRDEKGNLLD
-3962 TVKQSLTFTQP
+3962 TKSQSLTFTQP
-3973 GDKDLVTNQK
+3973 GDKDLVTGQVTWSTDVPSQSFDEMKTPEKVGYTSDKAVVPSEAVTFDTKDYTETVVYKANEQK
-3983 IWNTDVPS
+3983 GKVVYVDDDKDGQEVKQGSISGKTGETVKVIPEVPENYEEVAGNPTDYIFPEDGTDESNVVTIHLKHKHEVVTKDNVVTRTIEYRDESGNLLDTKSQSLTFTQPGDKDLVTDRVIWNTDVPS
-3991 QSFDEVKTPA
+3991 QSFDEVKTPEKA
-4001 KVGYTPDKAVVPSET
+4001 GYTPDKAVVPSET

-4035 TGRVVYVDDDK
+4035 TGRVVYVDDDN

-4089 GTDESNIVTIHL
+4089 GNAESNVVTIHLKHKHEVVTRDNVVTRTIEYRDEKGNLLDTKSQSLTFTQSGDKDLVTNQVTWSTDVPSQSFDEVKTPEKVGYTPDKAVVPSETVTFDTEDYTETVVYKANEQTGRVVYVDDDNGGQEVKQGSISSKTGETVKVTPEVPENYEEVGGNPTDYTFPEDGTDESNIITIHL

-4123 KGNLLGTKSQ
+4123 KGNLLDTKSQSLTFTQPGDKDLVTDQVIWSTDVPSQSFDEVKTPEKVGYTPDKAVVPSETVTFDTEDYTETVVYKANEQTGRVVYVDDDNGGKEVKQGSISGKTGETVKVTPEVPENYEEVGGNPTDYTFPEDGTDESNIITIHLKHKHETVTRDNTVTRTIEYRDEKGNLLDTKSQ

-4213 NKLADTGTVSGKEGN
+4213 NKLADTGTVSGREGN
-4228 EFTTQALE
+4228 EFTIQALE

-4273 TNQIDKN
+4273 TNQVDKN

-4288 VEAKT
+4288 VETKT

-4317 LPQTGDKKDN
+4317 LPQTGDQKDN

-4339 AGLFGFKRQNKHD
+4339 AGLFGFKRKNKRD

>member
-36 GMTFIAFDNHT
+36 GMTFIVFDNHT
-47 VSANTTDTVQESESI
+47 VSANTTDAVQESEST

-69 RKKTLTLK
+69 QKKALTLK
-77 TNTTSISDISTA
+77 TSATSTSDVSTA
-89 DTTSASSST
+89 DTTSTSSST
-98 TNNAISNETNTTS
+98 TNNATNNEASATS
-111 TVTSTAA
+111 TATSTAA

-143 NATMNSTDNLE
+143 NATMNSTDNLK
-154 KNRVA
+154 KNKVA

-173 HTATSSTDVNGFI
+173 HTA
-186 LLINRTTVEPTN
+186 
-198 NATMNSAEN
+198 
-207 LDENKATSSMQN
+207 
-219 GTRPVTI
+219 
-226 PTHTTTSS
+226 TSS

-374 INNYPLEFTST
+374 INNYPLEFTSV

-596 AISYKNSLHIDAAFP
+596 AISYTNSLHIDAAFP
-611 DGLDVTGVKTPG
+611 DGLDVTGIKTPG
-623 INNTMRP
+623 INTMRP

-652 AGETILVPTGEY
+652 AGETILAPTGEY

-674 VEVGASTKYG
+674 VEVGASTKNG
-684 GAVDNIIKDNIGNR
+684 DDVNNIIKDNVGNR

-727 LTTKLAVFSPD
+727 LTTKLVVFSPD

-764 AWRYQDHTMYN
+764 AWRYQTKTMYN
-775 PKNTNPNYY
+775 PKNTDPNYY
-784 GKFDTHWYGTGYTTD
+784 GKLDTHRSGTGYTTD

-857 GYSLYTRNESTNQIF
+857 GYSLYTQNQSTNQIF

-901 KYTNSNVTDLVNQYT
+901 KYTSSNVTDLVNQYT
-916 GNVMTSNIPGSLY
+916 GNVMTSSIPGSLY
-929 KLNTIY
+929 KLNTVY
-935 GNNFVVDKQII
+935 ENYFVVDKQII

-996 NLPQKSDGASSYDV
+996 DLPQKSDGASSYDV
-1010 HLSGPIVYDKS
+1010 HLSGPVVYDKS
-1021 YGNLSDDAYTILYS
+1021 YGNLSENAYTILYS
-1035 TNTQNL
+1035 TNTQDL
-1041 PSSSVKGT
+1041 PNSSVKGT
-1049 QTSLEGYVPADQ
+1049 QTSLEGYIPADQ

-1178 DMIPKGYEVSGSPQL
+1178 DMIPKGYEVSGLPQL
-1193 IIINKDDVNNAAKF
+1193 IITNKDDVNKAAKF
-1207 NSLVKYYFDG
+1207 DSLVKYYFDG

-1234 VTQNVYYIYDSSSAK
+1234 VTQNVYYVYDSSSAK

-1275 TVTRKTHQASGKK
+1275 TVTRKIHQASGKK
-1288 EYIVVNDK
+1288 EYIVVNDE
-1296 TGEALTVDSNGNFVI
+1296 TGEVLTVDSNGNFVI

-1328 DVTNAQS
+1328 DITNAQS

-1395 TVTGGIDAFDKKI
+1395 TVTGGIDAFDKKV

-1451 NFSSDNSKNIITLYV
+1451 NFNSDNSKNIITLYV

-1481 TITYHDKDENNALI
+1481 TITYHDKDENNVLI

-1528 NFLGYYKPSQMESV
+1528 NVLGYYKPSQMESV

-1576 TTSAKFGDVTPYD
+1576 TTSAKFGDVIPYD

-1596 PAVDMNG
+1596 PAIDMNG
-1603 NTLTIIT
+1603 NTLTTIA
-1610 GRTVQVTTSNFE
+1610 GRTVQATTSDFE
-1622 EHVFYKHQWVNIN
+1622 EHVFYKHQWANIN

-1748 AVTSPKIDN
+1748 EVTSPKIDN

-1771 RQDKTSDIYVIYVPN
+1771 RQDKTLDVYVIYVAN

-1827 LEQKGYELVDDGFT
+1827 LKQKGYELVDDGFT

-1850 SSKLQTWTVL
+1850 SSKSQIWTVL
-1860 LKHKKVEITANNP
+1860 LKHKKVVITADDP
-1873 HSSDENLTIDG
+1873 HSSDENLTTPDG
-1884 YQHNY
+1884 CYQHNY

-1921 SGQQAVDDNGNLIE
+1921 SGQPAVDDNGNLIE

-1955 DNNQANTAVTYSDWV
+1955 DNNQANTAVTYSNWV

-2046 GKTGETVPITDGKGN
+2046 GKTGETVPVTDGDGN

-2090 GMPELKIP
+2090 GTPELKIP

-2112 EANTGE
+2112 EANTGH
-2118 NPDNSIRP
+2118 NPDNPIRP
-2126 YPAGVDKDD
+2126 YPAGVGKDD

-2166 TVDELNGHVTY
+2166 TVDELNGNVTY

-2185 TTFESVQ
+2185 TTFEAVQ

-2239 VDKDVTVNGKPKE
+2239 VDNDTTINGEPKE

-2269 DLDNELNDLKSKNY
+2269 DLDSELNDLKSKNY
-2283 QVRSNNF
+2283 QVENNF
-2290 DKETK
+2290 NKETK
-2295 YQADDTNNKFTIE
+2295 YQADDTNNEFTIE

-2313 IIVGGGEAVRE
+2313 IIAGGGVAVRE
-2324 KISYFYVDSEGN
+2324 KISYFYIDDEGN
-2336 KHPIADNYITD
+2336 KHPIADDYITD
-2347 VGSRVVFTQTGMLDL
+2347 VGSRVAFTQTGMLDL
-2362 VTGEYTWNHDWKIEN
+2362 VTGKYTWNYDWKIEN

-2454 YVDDDLDGKTV
+2454 YVDDDLAGKTV

-2476 ESVET
+2476 ESVKT

-2506 TNGYP
+2506 TKGYP
-2511 AITVHLKHGTHPIDE
+2511 AITVHLKH
-2526 HHTITQTVHYIAT
+2526 
-2539 DHAGVPDDHT
+2539 
-2549 VSVQFDRDGYNDE
+2549 
-2562 VTGDDHWNAWK
+2562 
-2573 QGSTQTFAEVP
+2573 
-2584 TPKKAGYTPDKPS
+2584 
-2597 VPATVVHPLDHN
+2597 
-2609 QTIDVTYTPDT
+2609 
-2620 QKVIVTFIDDT
+2620 
-2631 DNGKALK
+2631 
-2638 TITKTG
+2638 
-2644 PTNSKAGYTTVDDIN
+2644 
-2659 MYKGQHYVLV
+2659 
-2669 SDQTHGQSITFDTD
+2669 
-2683 TNADQRYEVHL
+2683 
-2694 KHGTHPINDH
+2694 KH
-2704 RTITETVHYKMTDG
+2704 
-2718 TTAPADYTA
+2718 
-2727 KIEFSRDGFNDEVTS
+2727 
-2742 SDHWNAWTPSATHQF
+2742 
-2757 DAVHSPEVKG
+2757 
-2767 YTPNTDQI
+2767 
-2775 NAVTVNPD
+2775 
-2783 SQSIERTVTYT
+2783 
-2794 PDAQKLD
+2794 
-2801 VTFIDDTTGETL
+2801 
-2813 KTVVKNGVTNA
+2813 
-2824 DANYSTK
+2824 
-2831 SDIQNYESQHYILV
+2831 
-2845 SDSSNGA
+2845 
-2852 ELVFD
+2852 
-2857 NDDAVDQ
+2857 
-2864 HYEVH
+2864 
-2869 LKHATH
+2869 
-2875 VINEHH
+2875 
-2881 AINETVHYTV
+2881 
-2891 ADGSKVPADHTANVQ
+2891 
-2906 FDRDGFN
+2906 
-2913 DEVTGTDHWNAWR
+2913 
-2926 QGATQTFAGVLTPVK
+2926 
-2941 KGYTPDIQLVDAIT
+2941 
-2955 VNPTDQDIKRTV
+2955 
-2967 TYTPDAQKLDVT
+2967 
-2979 FIDDTTGEALKTVVK
+2979 
-2994 NGVTNADANYSTKS
+2994 
-3008 DIQNYES
+3008 
-3015 QHYVLV
+3015 
-3021 SDSSNGAELV
+3021 
-3031 FDNDDAVDQH
+3031 
-3041 YEVHLKHATHAI
+3041 
-3053 DEHHVINETVHY
+3053 
-3065 KMSDGTKAPDYYQ
+3065 
-3078 AEALSFS
+3078 
-3085 RDGFNDEVT
+3085 
-3094 GIDHWNAWAP
+3094 
-3104 KAEQTF
+3104 
-3110 GKVVS
+3110 
-3115 PLVAGYT
+3115 
-3122 PDIDQ
+3122 
-3127 INTQTVKPTDHDL
+3127 
-3140 EFTVTYTP
+3140 
-3148 NVQIAHV
+3148 
-3155 KYIDDTDHKVL
+3155 
-3166 TQDDLNGRTGETSG
+3166 
-3180 YHTTDRITEF
+3180 
-3190 KGQHYVFVSDNYPA
+3190 
-3204 TGMTFDNNDRFDQ
+3204 
-3217 IYEVHFKHGTRTDEQ
+3217 
-3232 DVQVPRTIK
+3232 
-3241 YIYQNG
+3241 
-3247 QQAQPD
+3247 
-3253 HSDALKFHEI
+3253 
-3263 KVVDLVDGHTV
+3263 
-3274 SDDWTPAQDFE
+3274 
-3285 TVMTPEIQGYTPDH
+3285 
-3299 ASVANTGIAHD
+3299 
-3310 HSAIVETVTYNPDA
+3310 
-3324 QKAVVKYIDDTT
+3324 
-3336 GEQLEAKDL
+3336 
-3345 AGVSD
+3345 
-3350 QSTGYTTKETI
+3350 
-3361 DGYINQHYVLVS
+3361 
-3373 DGTHGE
+3373 
-3379 TVVFDHDD
+3379 
-3387 DADQSYE
+3387 
-3394 VHLKHGTEP
+3394 
-3403 ANESRIKKI
+3403 KKI
-3412 TVHYQYADGLARS
+3412 TRNKTVTRTIQYQDERGQVLKQVDQSLNFTKS
-3425 GKAADDQTATNLT
+3425 GNK
-3438 FKRTGTHDLVTDK
+3438 DLVTNQVS
-3451 IAWNAWNHADQT
+3451 WN
-3463 FSAID
+3463 
-3468 SPAIQGYTPDRTVV
+3468 
-3482 DNVKVNPDS
+3482 
-3491 HDLTEVTVT
+3491 EVPS
-3500 YTADAQKLTVNF
+3500 QSF
-3512 IDDTTG
+3512 
-3518 KTLKT
+3518 
-3523 IDKIGHSDESAD
+3523 
-3535 YDTKSDIQ
+3535 
-3543 DFISKHYDLISDQT
+3543 
-3557 NGENLVFDHDDN
+3557 
-3569 INQHYEVHLSHHT
+3569 
-3582 HQINEQHTITETVH
+3582 
-3596 YQYADGLA
+3596 
-3604 RTGKAADDFNANA
+3604 
-3617 LTFSRDGF
+3617 
-3625 NDEVTEVDHWDAW
+3625 DEVK
-3638 TPSDQQT
+3638 TP
-3645 FVAVPSPVIEG
+3645 
-3656 YTPDQS
+3656 
-3662 KIGVI
+3662 
-3667 NVVPTSQSIEKT
+3667 EK
-3679 VTYTADAQ
+3679 V
-3687 KLTVNFIDDTTGKTL
+3687 
-3702 KTVNKTGY
+3702 
-3710 SDESADYDTKS
+3710 
-3721 DIQDLIS
+3721 
-3728 KHYDLVSDQT
+3728 
-3738 NGKRLVFDHDDNI
+3738 
-3751 DQHYEVHLSHHTH
+3751 
-3764 PINEQHTIT
+3764 
-3773 ETVHYQYADGLA
+3773 
-3785 RSGKAADDFNALP
+3785 
-3798 LSFSRDGFNDEV
+3798 
-3810 TGVDHWNAWTPA
+3810 
-3822 DQQTFTAVQSPVIEG
+3822 G

-3844 VPSKTVTFDTED
+3844 VPSETVTFDTED

-3869 GKVVYVDDDKD
+3869 GK
-3880 GQEVKQGSISGKT
+3880 
-3893 GETVKVTPEVP
+3893 
-3904 ENYEE
+3904 
-3909 VGGNPKDYTFPENG
+3909 
-3923 TDESNVVTIHL
+3923 
-3934 KHKHEAV
+3934 
-3941 TRDNTVTRTIE
+3941 
-3952 YRDESGKLLD
+3952 
-3962 TVKQSLTFTQP
+3962 
-3973 GDKDLVTNQK
+3973 
-3983 IWNTDVPS
+3983 
-3991 QSFDEVKTPA
+3991 
-4001 KVGYTPDKAVVPSET
+4001 
-4016 VTFDTKDYT
+4016 
-4025 ETVVYKANEQ
+4025 
-4035 TGRVVYVDDDK
+4035 VVYVDDDK

-4076 VAGNP
+4076 VGGNP
-4081 TDYTFPED
+4081 TDYTFPEN
-4089 GTDESNIVTIHL
+4089 GTDESNVVTIHL
-4101 KHKHETVTR
+4101 KHKHEKVTR
-4110 DNTVT
+4110 NKTVT
-4115 RTIEYRDE
+4115 RTIQYQDE
-4123 KGNLLGTKSQ
+4123 RGQVLKQVDQSLNFTKS
-4133 SLTFTQPGDKDLVT
+4133 GNKDLVT
-4147 DQVIWSTDV
+4147 NQVSWNEV

-4176 ASVPA
+4176 TSVPA

-4187 DSNTTEVVI
+4187 DSNTTEVVM

-4273 TNQIDKN
+4273 TNQVDKN

-4288 VEAKT
+4288 VET

-4317 LPQTGDKKDN
+4317 LPQTGDQKDN

-4339 AGLFGFKRQNKHD
+4339 ASLFGFKRKNKRD

>member
-36 GMTFIAFDNHT
+36 GMTFIVFDNHT
-47 VSANTTDTVQESESI
+47 VSANTTDAVQESEST

-69 RKKTLTLK
+69 QKKALTLK
-77 TNTTSISDISTA
+77 TSATSTSDVSTA
-89 DTTSASSST
+89 DTTSTSSST
-98 TNNAISNETNTTS
+98 TNNATNNEASATS
-111 TVTSTAA
+111 TATSTAA

-143 NATMNSTDNLE
+143 NATMNSTDNLK
-154 KNRVA
+154 KNKVA

-173 HTATSSTDVNGFI
+173 HTA
-186 LLINRTTVEPTN
+186 
-198 NATMNSAEN
+198 
-207 LDENKATSSMQN
+207 
-219 GTRPVTI
+219 
-226 PTHTTTSS
+226 TSS

-374 INNYPLEFTST
+374 INNYPLEFTSV

-596 AISYKNSLHIDAAFP
+596 AISYTNSLHIDAAFP
-611 DGLDVTGVKTPG
+611 DGLDVTGIKTPG
-623 INNTMRP
+623 INTMRP

-652 AGETILVPTGEY
+652 AGETILAPTGEY

-674 VEVGASTKYG
+674 VEVGASTKNG
-684 GAVDNIIKDNIGNR
+684 DDVNNIIKDNVGNR

-727 LTTKLAVFSPD
+727 LTTKLVVFSPD

-764 AWRYQDHTMYN
+764 AWRYQTKTMYN
-775 PKNTNPNYY
+775 PKNTDPNYY
-784 GKFDTHWYGTGYTTD
+784 GKLDTHRSGTGYTTD

-857 GYSLYTRNESTNQIF
+857 GYSLYTQNQSTNQIF

-901 KYTNSNVTDLVNQYT
+901 KYTSSNVTDLVNQYT
-916 GNVMTSNIPGSLY
+916 GNVMTSSIPGSLY
-929 KLNTIY
+929 KLNTVY
-935 GNNFVVDKQII
+935 ENYFVVDKQII

-996 NLPQKSDGASSYDV
+996 DLPQKSDGASSYDV
-1010 HLSGPIVYDKS
+1010 HLSGPVVYDKS
-1021 YGNLSDDAYTILYS
+1021 YGNLSENAYTILYS
-1035 TNTQNL
+1035 TNTQDL
-1041 PSSSVKGT
+1041 PNSSVKGT
-1049 QTSLEGYVPADQ
+1049 QTSLEGYIPADQ

-1178 DMIPKGYEVSGSPQL
+1178 DMIPKGYEVSGLPQL
-1193 IIINKDDVNNAAKF
+1193 IITNKDDVNKAAKF
-1207 NSLVKYYFDG
+1207 DSLVKYYFDG

-1234 VTQNVYYIYDSSSAK
+1234 VTQNVYYVYDSSSAK

-1275 TVTRKTHQASGKK
+1275 TVTRKIHQASGKK
-1288 EYIVVNDK
+1288 EYIVVNDE
-1296 TGEALTVDSNGNFVI
+1296 TGEVLTVDSNGNFVI

-1328 DVTNAQS
+1328 DITNAQS

-1395 TVTGGIDAFDKKI
+1395 TVTGGIDAFDKKV

-1451 NFSSDNSKNIITLYV
+1451 NFNSDNSKNIITLYV

-1481 TITYHDKDENNALI
+1481 TITYHDKDENNVLI

-1528 NFLGYYKPSQMESV
+1528 NVLGYYKPSQMESV

-1576 TTSAKFGDVTPYD
+1576 TTSAKFGDVIPYD

-1596 PAVDMNG
+1596 PAIDMNG
-1603 NTLTIIT
+1603 NTLTTIA
-1610 GRTVQVTTSNFE
+1610 GRTVQATTSDFE
-1622 EHVFYKHQWVNIN
+1622 EHVFYKHQWANIN

-1738 TIIPNYNQFT
+1738 TIISNYNQFT
-1748 AVTSPKIDN
+1748 EVTSPKIDN

-1771 RQDKTSDIYVIYVPN
+1771 RQDKTLDVYVIYVAN

-1827 LEQKGYELVDDGFT
+1827 LKQKGYELVDDGFT

-1850 SSKLQTWTVL
+1850 SSKSQIWTVL
-1860 LKHKKVEITANNP
+1860 LKHKKVVITADDP
-1873 HSSDENLTIDG
+1873 HSSDENLTTPDG
-1884 YQHNY
+1884 CYQHNY

-1921 SGQQAVDDNGNLIE
+1921 SGQPAVDDNGNLIE

-1955 DNNQANTAVTYSDWV
+1955 DNNQANTAVTYSNWV

-2046 GKTGETVPITDGKGN
+2046 GKTGETVPVTDGDGN

-2090 GMPELKIP
+2090 GTPELKIP

-2112 EANTGE
+2112 EANTGH
-2118 NPDNSIRP
+2118 NPDNPIRP
-2126 YPAGVDKDD
+2126 YPAGVGKDD

-2166 TVDELNGHVTY
+2166 TVDELNGNVTY

-2185 TTFESVQ
+2185 TTFEAVQ

-2239 VDKDVTVNGKPKE
+2239 VDNDTTINGEPKE

-2269 DLDNELNDLKSKNY
+2269 DLDSELNDLKSKNY
-2283 QVRSNNF
+2283 QVENNF
-2290 DKETK
+2290 NKETK
-2295 YQADDTNNKFTIE
+2295 YQADDTNNEFTIE

-2313 IIVGGGEAVRE
+2313 IIAGGGVAVRE
-2324 KISYFYVDSEGN
+2324 KISYFYIDDEGN
-2336 KHPIADNYITD
+2336 KHPIADDYITD
-2347 VGSRVVFTQTGMLDL
+2347 VGSRVAFTQTGMLDL
-2362 VTGEYTWNHDWKIEN
+2362 VTGKYTWNYDWKIEN

-2454 YVDDDLDGKTV
+2454 YVDDDLAGKTV

-2476 ESVET
+2476 ESVKT

-2506 TNGYP
+2506 TKGYP
-2511 AITVHLKHGTHPIDE
+2511 AITVHLKH
-2526 HHTITQTVHYIAT
+2526 
-2539 DHAGVPDDHT
+2539 
-2549 VSVQFDRDGYNDE
+2549 
-2562 VTGDDHWNAWK
+2562 
-2573 QGSTQTFAEVP
+2573 
-2584 TPKKAGYTPDKPS
+2584 
-2597 VPATVVHPLDHN
+2597 
-2609 QTIDVTYTPDT
+2609 
-2620 QKVIVTFIDDT
+2620 
-2631 DNGKALK
+2631 
-2638 TITKTG
+2638 
-2644 PTNSKAGYTTVDDIN
+2644 
-2659 MYKGQHYVLV
+2659 
-2669 SDQTHGQSITFDTD
+2669 
-2683 TNADQRYEVHL
+2683 
-2694 KHGTHPINDH
+2694 KH
-2704 RTITETVHYKMTDG
+2704 
-2718 TTAPADYTA
+2718 
-2727 KIEFSRDGFNDEVTS
+2727 
-2742 SDHWNAWTPSATHQF
+2742 
-2757 DAVHSPEVKG
+2757 
-2767 YTPNTDQI
+2767 
-2775 NAVTVNPD
+2775 
-2783 SQSIERTVTYT
+2783 
-2794 PDAQKLD
+2794 
-2801 VTFIDDTTGETL
+2801 
-2813 KTVVKNGVTNA
+2813 
-2824 DANYSTK
+2824 
-2831 SDIQNYESQHYILV
+2831 
-2845 SDSSNGA
+2845 
-2852 ELVFD
+2852 
-2857 NDDAVDQ
+2857 
-2864 HYEVH
+2864 
-2869 LKHATH
+2869 
-2875 VINEHH
+2875 
-2881 AINETVHYTV
+2881 
-2891 ADGSKVPADHTANVQ
+2891 
-2906 FDRDGFN
+2906 
-2913 DEVTGTDHWNAWR
+2913 
-2926 QGATQTFAGVLTPVK
+2926 
-2941 KGYTPDIQLVDAIT
+2941 
-2955 VNPTDQDIKRTV
+2955 
-2967 TYTPDAQKLDVT
+2967 
-2979 FIDDTTGEALKTVVK
+2979 
-2994 NGVTNADANYSTKS
+2994 
-3008 DIQNYES
+3008 
-3015 QHYVLV
+3015 
-3021 SDSSNGAELV
+3021 
-3031 FDNDDAVDQH
+3031 
-3041 YEVHLKHATHAI
+3041 
-3053 DEHHVINETVHY
+3053 
-3065 KMSDGTKAPDYYQ
+3065 
-3078 AEALSFS
+3078 
-3085 RDGFNDEVT
+3085 
-3094 GIDHWNAWAP
+3094 
-3104 KAEQTF
+3104 
-3110 GKVVS
+3110 
-3115 PLVAGYT
+3115 
-3122 PDIDQ
+3122 
-3127 INTQTVKPTDHDL
+3127 
-3140 EFTVTYTP
+3140 
-3148 NVQIAHV
+3148 
-3155 KYIDDTDHKVL
+3155 
-3166 TQDDLNGRTGETSG
+3166 
-3180 YHTTDRITEF
+3180 
-3190 KGQHYVFVSDNYPA
+3190 
-3204 TGMTFDNNDRFDQ
+3204 
-3217 IYEVHFKHGTRTDEQ
+3217 
-3232 DVQVPRTIK
+3232 
-3241 YIYQNG
+3241 
-3247 QQAQPD
+3247 
-3253 HSDALKFHEI
+3253 
-3263 KVVDLVDGHTV
+3263 
-3274 SDDWTPAQDFE
+3274 
-3285 TVMTPEIQGYTPDH
+3285 
-3299 ASVANTGIAHD
+3299 
-3310 HSAIVETVTYNPDA
+3310 
-3324 QKAVVKYIDDTT
+3324 
-3336 GEQLEAKDL
+3336 
-3345 AGVSD
+3345 
-3350 QSTGYTTKETI
+3350 
-3361 DGYINQHYVLVS
+3361 
-3373 DGTHGE
+3373 
-3379 TVVFDHDD
+3379 
-3387 DADQSYE
+3387 
-3394 VHLKHGTEP
+3394 
-3403 ANESRIKKI
+3403 KKI
-3412 TVHYQYADGLARS
+3412 TRNKTVTRTIQYQDERGQVLKQVDQSLNFTKS
-3425 GKAADDQTATNLT
+3425 GNE
-3438 FKRTGTHDLVTDK
+3438 DLVTNQVS
-3451 IAWNAWNHADQT
+3451 WN
-3463 FSAID
+3463 
-3468 SPAIQGYTPDRTVV
+3468 
-3482 DNVKVNPDS
+3482 
-3491 HDLTEVTVT
+3491 EVPS
-3500 YTADAQKLTVNF
+3500 QSF
-3512 IDDTTG
+3512 
-3518 KTLKT
+3518 
-3523 IDKIGHSDESAD
+3523 
-3535 YDTKSDIQ
+3535 
-3543 DFISKHYDLISDQT
+3543 
-3557 NGENLVFDHDDN
+3557 
-3569 INQHYEVHLSHHT
+3569 
-3582 HQINEQHTITETVH
+3582 
-3596 YQYADGLA
+3596 
-3604 RTGKAADDFNANA
+3604 
-3617 LTFSRDGF
+3617 
-3625 NDEVTEVDHWDAW
+3625 DEVK
-3638 TPSDQQT
+3638 TP
-3645 FVAVPSPVIEG
+3645 
-3656 YTPDQS
+3656 
-3662 KIGVI
+3662 
-3667 NVVPTSQSIEKT
+3667 EK
-3679 VTYTADAQ
+3679 V
-3687 KLTVNFIDDTTGKTL
+3687 
-3702 KTVNKTGY
+3702 
-3710 SDESADYDTKS
+3710 
-3721 DIQDLIS
+3721 
-3728 KHYDLVSDQT
+3728 
-3738 NGKRLVFDHDDNI
+3738 
-3751 DQHYEVHLSHHTH
+3751 
-3764 PINEQHTIT
+3764 
-3773 ETVHYQYADGLA
+3773 
-3785 RSGKAADDFNALP
+3785 
-3798 LSFSRDGFNDEV
+3798 
-3810 TGVDHWNAWTPA
+3810 
-3822 DQQTFTAVQSPVIEG
+3822 G

-3844 VPSKTVTFDTED
+3844 VPSETATFDTKD
-3856 YTETVVYKANEQK
+3856 YTEIVVYKANEQK

-3909 VGGNPKDYTFPENG
+3909 VAGNPTDYTFPEDG

-3934 KHKHEAV
+3934 KHKYKKI
-3941 TRDNTVTRTIE
+3941 TRNKTVTRTIQ
-3952 YRDESGKLLD
+3952 YQDERGQVLKQVD
-3962 TVKQSLTFTQP
+3962 QSLNFTKS
-3973 GDKDLVTNQK
+3973 GNEDLVTNQVS
-3983 IWNTDVPS
+3983 WNEVPS
-3991 QSFDEVKTPA
+3991 QSFDEVKTPE

-4016 VTFDTKDYT
+4016 VTFDTEDYT

-4035 TGRVVYVDDDK
+4035 KGKVVYVDDDK

-4076 VAGNP
+4076 VGGNP
-4081 TDYTFPED
+4081 TDYTFPEN
-4089 GTDESNIVTIHL
+4089 GTDESNVVTIHL
-4101 KHKHETVTR
+4101 KHKHEKVTR
-4110 DNTVT
+4110 NKTVT
-4115 RTIEYRDE
+4115 RTIQYQDE
-4123 KGNLLGTKSQ
+4123 RGQVLKQVDQSLNFTKS
-4133 SLTFTQPGDKDLVT
+4133 GNKDLVT
-4147 DQVIWSTDV
+4147 NQVSWNEV

-4176 ASVPA
+4176 TSVPA

-4273 TNQIDKN
+4273 TNQVDKN

-4288 VEAKT
+4288 VET

-4317 LPQTGDKKDN
+4317 LPQTGDQKDN

-4339 AGLFGFKRQNKHD
+4339 ASLFGFKRKNKRD

>member
-36 GMTFIAFDNHT
+36 GMTFIVFDNHT
-47 VSANTTDTVQESESI
+47 VSANTTDAVQESEST

-77 TNTTSISDISTA
+77 TSATSTSDVSTA
-89 DTTSASSST
+89 DTTSTSSST
-98 TNNAISNETNTTS
+98 TNNATSNETNTTS
-111 TVTSTAA
+111 TATSTTT

-133 ANSTTVEPTN
+133 ANSTTVELEN
-143 NATMNSTDNLE
+143 NATMNSAENLDE
-154 KNRVA
+154 SKA
-159 PSMQNGTRQTTIPT
+159 TSSMQNGTRQTTIPT

-186 LLINRTTVEPTN
+186 L
-198 NATMNSAEN
+198 
-207 LDENKATSSMQN
+207 
-219 GTRPVTI
+219 
-226 PTHTTTSS
+226 
-234 TDVNGFIL
+234 

-257 DLNIVLT
+257 NLNITLT

-270 DIYTIKVPVTSL
+270 DIYTIKVPVTNF

-288 FTPEKLGGRA
+288 FTPEKLGGQA
-298 EVVNSDEIIDGEKY
+298 EIVKSDEIIDGEKY
-312 KVYKVISSGSYTV
+312 KVYKVTSSGSYTV
-325 TDGLRIVVPDG
+325 TDGLRIVVSDG

-374 INNYPLEFTST
+374 INNYPLEFTSV

-393 IRQVKPDPKY
+393 IRQVKPDPEH

-427 NGYTSNKVNNAQNL
+427 NGYSSNKVNNAQNL

-488 AGSGSQFYQYD
+488 AGSGSQYYQYD

-538 KDLTAQVNNPWT
+538 KNLTAQVNNPWT

-596 AISYKNSLHIDAAFP
+596 AISYTNSLHIQAAFP
-611 DGLDVTGVKTPG
+611 NGLNVTGVKTPG

-636 YNIETKSGKIL
+636 YTIETKSGKIL

-652 AGETILVPTGEY
+652 AGETILAPTGEY
-664 ILKVDIIPNY
+664 ILKVDIVPNY

-684 GAVDNIIKDNIGNR
+684 GAVDNIIKDNIGNK

-709 GTLSD
+709 GALSD

-727 LTTKLAVFSPD
+727 LTTKIAVFSPD
-738 FNNNT
+738 FNGNT
-743 YYALSIDQKVQG
+743 YYTLGVDQKVQG

-764 AWRYQDHTMYN
+764 AWRWQTKTMYN
-775 PKNTNPNYY
+775 PKNTDPNYY
-784 GKFDTHWYGTGYTTD
+784 GKFDTHSYGTGYTTD

-818 GWDGVQLKTTDDS
+818 GWDGVQYKTTDDS

-857 GYSLYTRNESTNQIF
+857 GYSLYTQNQSTNQIF

-929 KLNTIY
+929 KLNTVY
-935 GNNFVVDKQII
+935 ENYFVVDKQII

-996 NLPQKSDGASSYDV
+996 DLPQKSDGASSYDV

-1021 YGNLSDDAYTILYS
+1021 HGNLSDDAYTILYS
-1035 TNTQNL
+1035 TNTQDL

-1049 QTSLEGYVPADQ
+1049 QTSLEGYIPADQ

-1069 SIIVVFNESIPS
+1069 SIMVVFNEPIPS

-1100 AGKIGY
+1100 AGKAGY

-1178 DMIPKGYEVSGSPQL
+1178 DMIPKGYEVSGLPQL
-1193 IIINKDDVNNAAKF
+1193 IITNKDDTNKAAKF
-1207 NSLVKYYFDG
+1207 DSLVKYYFDG

-1296 TGEALTVDSNGNFVI
+1296 TGEILTVDSNGNFVI
-1311 PGVTAIPSLPG
+1311 PGVTATPSLPG

-1328 DVTNAQS
+1328 DVTNAKS

-1395 TVTGGIDAFDKKI
+1395 TVTGGIDAFDKKV

-1438 PGTEGNYVLKVPA
+1438 PGTEGNYILKVPA

-1528 NFLGYYKPSQMESV
+1528 NVLGYYKPSQMESV

-1576 TTSAKFGDVTPYD
+1576 TTSAKFGDVIPYD

-1596 PAVDMNG
+1596 PAIDMNG
-1603 NTLTIIT
+1603 NTLTTIA
-1610 GRTVQVTTSNFE
+1610 GRTVQATTSDFE
-1622 EHVFYKHQWVNIN
+1622 EHVFYKHQWANIN

-1748 AVTSPKIDN
+1748 EVTSPKIDN

-1771 RQDKTSDIYVIYVPN
+1771 RQDKTLDVYVIYVAN

-1850 SSKLQTWTVL
+1850 SSKSQIWTVL
-1860 LKHKKVEITANNP
+1860 LKHKKVVITADDP
-1873 HSSDENLTIDG
+1873 HSSDEKLTTPDG

-1921 SGQQAVDDNGNLIE
+1921 SGQPAVDDNGNLIE

-1955 DNNQANTAVTYSDWV
+1955 DNNQANTAVTYSNWV

-1976 GDFASFTVPE
+1976 GDFVSFTVPE

-2046 GKTGETVPITDGKGN
+2046 GKTGETVPVTDGKGN

-2090 GMPELKIP
+2090 GTPELKIP

-2112 EANTGE
+2112 EANTGH
-2118 NPDNSIRP
+2118 NPDNPIRP
-2126 YPAGVDKDD
+2126 YPAGVGKDD

-2166 TVDELNGHVTY
+2166 TVDELNGNVTY

-2185 TTFESVQ
+2185 TTFEAVQ
-2192 AEDVVATPS
+2192 AEDIVATPS

-2219 EDSTFDIVYTPND
+2219 KDSTFDIIYTPND
-2232 QHAVLRI
+2232 QHATLRI
-2239 VDKDVTVNGKPKE
+2239 VDDDTTINGKPKE

-2295 YQADDTNNKFTIE
+2295 YQADDTNNEFTIE

-2313 IIVGGGEAVRE
+2313 IIVGGGVAVRE
-2324 KISYFYVDSEGN
+2324 KISYFYIDDEGN
-2336 KHPIADNYITD
+2336 KHPIADDYITD
-2347 VGSRVVFTQTGMLDL
+2347 VGIRVAFTQTGMLDL
-2362 VTGEYTWNHDWKIEN
+2362 VTGKYTWNHDWKIEN

-2454 YVDDDLDGKTV
+2454 YVDDDLAGKTV

-2491 EIVNED
+2491 EIVNEN

-2506 TNGYP
+2506 TKGYP
-2511 AITVHLKHGTHPIDE
+2511 AITVHLKHKHKK
-2526 HHTITQTVHYIAT
+2526 ITRNNTVT
-2539 DHAGVPDDHT
+2539 
-2549 VSVQFDRDGYNDE
+2549 
-2562 VTGDDHWNAWK
+2562 
-2573 QGSTQTFAEVP
+2573 
-2584 TPKKAGYTPDKPS
+2584 
-2597 VPATVVHPLDHN
+2597 
-2609 QTIDVTYTPDT
+2609 
-2620 QKVIVTFIDDT
+2620 
-2631 DNGKALK
+2631 
-2638 TITKTG
+2638 
-2644 PTNSKAGYTTVDDIN
+2644 
-2659 MYKGQHYVLV
+2659 
-2669 SDQTHGQSITFDTD
+2669 
-2683 TNADQRYEVHL
+2683 
-2694 KHGTHPINDH
+2694 
-2704 RTITETVHYKMTDG
+2704 RTIEYRDEKGNLLDT
-2718 TTAPADYTA
+2718 
-2727 KIEFSRDGFNDEVTS
+2727 KIQSLTFTQPGDKDLVTNQEI
-2742 SDHWNAWTPSATHQF
+2742 W
-2757 DAVHSPEVKG
+2757 
-2767 YTPNTDQI
+2767 NTD
-2775 NAVTVNPD
+2775 VP
-2783 SQSIERTVTYT
+2783 SQS
-2794 PDAQKLD
+2794 
-2801 VTFIDDTTGETL
+2801 F
-2813 KTVVKNGVTNA
+2813 
-2824 DANYSTK
+2824 
-2831 SDIQNYESQHYILV
+2831 
-2845 SDSSNGA
+2845 
-2852 ELVFD
+2852 
-2857 NDDAVDQ
+2857 
-2864 HYEVH
+2864 
-2869 LKHATH
+2869 
-2875 VINEHH
+2875 NEM
-2881 AINETVHYTV
+2881 
-2891 ADGSKVPADHTANVQ
+2891 K
-2906 FDRDGFN
+2906 
-2913 DEVTGTDHWNAWR
+2913 
-2926 QGATQTFAGVLTPVK
+2926 TPVK
-2941 KGYTPDIQLVDAIT
+2941 A
-2955 VNPTDQDIKRTV
+2955 
-2967 TYTPDAQKLDVT
+2967 
-2979 FIDDTTGEALKTVVK
+2979 
-2994 NGVTNADANYSTKS
+2994 
-3008 DIQNYES
+3008 
-3015 QHYVLV
+3015 
-3021 SDSSNGAELV
+3021 
-3031 FDNDDAVDQH
+3031 
-3041 YEVHLKHATHAI
+3041 
-3053 DEHHVINETVHY
+3053 
-3065 KMSDGTKAPDYYQ
+3065 
-3078 AEALSFS
+3078 
-3085 RDGFNDEVT
+3085 
-3094 GIDHWNAWAP
+3094 
-3104 KAEQTF
+3104 
-3110 GKVVS
+3110 
-3115 PLVAGYT
+3115 
-3122 PDIDQ
+3122 
-3127 INTQTVKPTDHDL
+3127 
-3140 EFTVTYTP
+3140 
-3148 NVQIAHV
+3148 
-3155 KYIDDTDHKVL
+3155 
-3166 TQDDLNGRTGETSG
+3166 
-3180 YHTTDRITEF
+3180 
-3190 KGQHYVFVSDNYPA
+3190 
-3204 TGMTFDNNDRFDQ
+3204 
-3217 IYEVHFKHGTRTDEQ
+3217 
-3232 DVQVPRTIK
+3232 
-3241 YIYQNG
+3241 
-3247 QQAQPD
+3247 
-3253 HSDALKFHEI
+3253 
-3263 KVVDLVDGHTV
+3263 
-3274 SDDWTPAQDFE
+3274 
-3285 TVMTPEIQGYTPDH
+3285 
-3299 ASVANTGIAHD
+3299 
-3310 HSAIVETVTYNPDA
+3310 
-3324 QKAVVKYIDDTT
+3324 
-3336 GEQLEAKDL
+3336 
-3345 AGVSD
+3345 
-3350 QSTGYTTKETI
+3350 
-3361 DGYINQHYVLVS
+3361 
-3373 DGTHGE
+3373 
-3379 TVVFDHDD
+3379 
-3387 DADQSYE
+3387 
-3394 VHLKHGTEP
+3394 
-3403 ANESRIKKI
+3403 
-3412 TVHYQYADGLARS
+3412 
-3425 GKAADDQTATNLT
+3425 
-3438 FKRTGTHDLVTDK
+3438 
-3451 IAWNAWNHADQT
+3451 
-3463 FSAID
+3463 
-3468 SPAIQGYTPDRTVV
+3468 
-3482 DNVKVNPDS
+3482 
-3491 HDLTEVTVT
+3491 
-3500 YTADAQKLTVNF
+3500 
-3512 IDDTTG
+3512 
-3518 KTLKT
+3518 
-3523 IDKIGHSDESAD
+3523 
-3535 YDTKSDIQ
+3535 
-3543 DFISKHYDLISDQT
+3543 
-3557 NGENLVFDHDDN
+3557 
-3569 INQHYEVHLSHHT
+3569 
-3582 HQINEQHTITETVH
+3582 
-3596 YQYADGLA
+3596 
-3604 RTGKAADDFNANA
+3604 
-3617 LTFSRDGF
+3617 
-3625 NDEVTEVDHWDAW
+3625 
-3638 TPSDQQT
+3638 
-3645 FVAVPSPVIEG
+3645 
-3656 YTPDQS
+3656 
-3662 KIGVI
+3662 
-3667 NVVPTSQSIEKT
+3667 
-3679 VTYTADAQ
+3679 
-3687 KLTVNFIDDTTGKTL
+3687 
-3702 KTVNKTGY
+3702 
-3710 SDESADYDTKS
+3710 
-3721 DIQDLIS
+3721 
-3728 KHYDLVSDQT
+3728 
-3738 NGKRLVFDHDDNI
+3738 
-3751 DQHYEVHLSHHTH
+3751 
-3764 PINEQHTIT
+3764 
-3773 ETVHYQYADGLA
+3773 
-3785 RSGKAADDFNALP
+3785 
-3798 LSFSRDGFNDEV
+3798 
-3810 TGVDHWNAWTPA
+3810 
-3822 DQQTFTAVQSPVIEG
+3822 G

-3844 VPSKTVTFDTED
+3844 VPSETVTFDTKD

-3909 VGGNPKDYTFPENG
+3909 VGGNPTDYTFPENG

-3952 YRDESGKLLD
+3952 YRDEKGNLLD
-3962 TVKQSLTFTQP
+3962 TKIQSLTFTQP
-3973 GDKDLVTNQK
+3973 GDKDLVTNQE

-3991 QSFDEVKTPA
+3991 QSFNEMKTPVKA
-4001 KVGYTPDKAVVPSET
+4001 GYTPDKAVVPSET

-4035 TGRVVYVDDDK
+4035 KGKVVYVDDDK
-4046 GGQEVKQGSISGKTG
+4046 DGQEVKQGSISGKTG

-4076 VAGNP
+4076 VGGNP
-4081 TDYTFPED
+4081 TDYTFPEN
-4089 GTDESNIVTIHL
+4089 GTDESNVVTIHL
-4101 KHKHETVTR
+4101 KHKHEAVTR
-4110 DNTVT
+4110 DNVVT

-4123 KGNLLGTKSQ
+4123 KGNLLDTKIQ
-4133 SLTFTQPGDKDLVT
+4133 SLTFTQPGDRDLVT
-4147 DQVIWSTDV
+4147 GQVIWSIDVPSQSFDEVKTPVKAGYTPDKAVVPSETVTFDTKDYTETVVYKANEQKGKVVYVDDDKDGQEVKQGSISGKTGETVKVTPEVPENYEEVGGNPTDYTFPENGTDESNVVTIHLKHKHEAVTRDNVVTRTIEYRDEKGNLLDTKIQSLTFTQPGDRDLVTGQVIWSIDV

-4176 ASVPA
+4176 TSVPA

-4196 YKANIVNVVIN
+4196 YKANVVNVVIN

-4213 NKLADTGTVSGKEGN
+4213 NKLVDTETISGKEGN

-4247 LVHGIFGKTLEITF
+4247 LVHGIFGKTLEVTF

-4273 TNQIDKN
+4273 TNQVDKN

-4288 VEAKT
+4288 VET

-4317 LPQTGDKKDN
+4317 LPQTGDQKDN

-4339 AGLFGFKRQNKHD
+4339 ASLFGFKRKNKRD

>member
-1 MLGRKNIKLRR
+1 M
-12 EKFYDK
+12 
-18 KQVYGLKK
+18 
-26 LSIGTVSVLL
+26 
-36 GMTFIAFDNHT
+36 
-47 VSANTTDTVQESESI
+47 
-62 NSSATSI
+62 
-69 RKKTLTLK
+69 
-77 TNTTSISDISTA
+77 
-89 DTTSASSST
+89 
-98 TNNAISNETNTTS
+98 
-111 TVTSTAA
+111 
-118 TSTSEESTSNQNNQV
+118 
-133 ANSTTVEPTN
+133 
-143 NATMNSTDNLE
+143 
-154 KNRVA
+154 
-159 PSMQNGTRQTTIPT
+159 
-173 HTATSSTDVNGFI
+173 
-186 LLINRTTVEPTN
+186 
-198 NATMNSAEN
+198 
-207 LDENKATSSMQN
+207 
-219 GTRPVTI
+219 
-226 PTHTTTSS
+226 
-234 TDVNGFIL
+234 

-257 DLNIVLT
+257 DLNITLT

-270 DIYTIKVPVTSL
+270 DIYTIKVPVTNF

-288 FTPEKLGGRA
+288 FTPEKLGGQA
-298 EVVNSDEIIDGEKY
+298 EIVKSDEIIDGEKY
-312 KVYKVISSGSYTV
+312 KVYKVTSSGSYTV

-374 INNYPLEFTST
+374 INNYPLEFTSV

-393 IRQVKPDPKY
+393 IRQVKPDPEY

-427 NGYTSNKVNNAQNL
+427 NGYSSNKVNNAQNL

-479 GGDVIITIP
+479 GGDEIITIP
-488 AGSGSQFYQYD
+488 AGSGSQYYQYD

-538 KDLTAQVNNPWT
+538 KNLTAQVNNPWT

-564 FEVVIAG
+564 FVVVIAG

-596 AISYKNSLHIDAAFP
+596 AISYTNSLHIQAAFP
-611 DGLDVTGVKTPG
+611 NGLNVTGVKTPG

-636 YNIETKSGKIL
+636 YTIETKSGKIL

-652 AGETILVPTGEY
+652 AGETILAPTGEY
-664 ILKVDIIPNY
+664 ILKVDIVPNY

-684 GAVDNIIKDNIGNR
+684 NDVNNIIKDNVGNK

-727 LTTKLAVFSPD
+727 LTTKIAVFSPD

-743 YYALSIDQKVQG
+743 YYTLSIDQKVQG

-764 AWRYQDHTMYN
+764 AWRWQTKTMYN
-775 PKNTNPNYY
+775 PKNTDPNYY
-784 GKFDTHWYGTGYTTD
+784 GKFDTHRYGTGYTTD

-818 GWDGVQLKTTDDS
+818 GWDGVQCKTTDDS

-901 KYTNSNVTDLVNQYT
+901 KYTSSNVTDLVNQYT
-916 GNVMTSNIPGSLY
+916 GNVITSSIPGSLY
-929 KLNTIY
+929 KLNTVY
-935 GNNFVVDKQII
+935 ENYFVVDKQII

-996 NLPQKSDGASSYDV
+996 DLPQKSDGASSYDV

-1021 YGNLSDDAYTILYS
+1021 HGNLSDDAYTILYS
-1035 TNTQNL
+1035 TNTQDL

-1049 QTSLEGYVPADQ
+1049 QTSLEGYIPADQ

-1069 SIIVVFNESIPS
+1069 SIMVVFNEPIPS

-1100 AGKIGY
+1100 AGKTGY

-1178 DMIPKGYEVSGSPQL
+1178 DMIPKGYEVSGLPQL
-1193 IIINKDDVNNAAKF
+1193 IITNKDDTNKAAKF
-1207 NSLVKYYFDG
+1207 DSLVKYYFDG

-1296 TGEALTVDSNGNFVI
+1296 TGEILTVDSNGNFVI
-1311 PGVTAIPSLPG
+1311 PGVTATPSLPG

-1328 DVTNAQS
+1328 DVTNAKS

-1395 TVTGGIDAFDKKI
+1395 TVTGGIDAFDKKV

-1528 NFLGYYKPSQMESV
+1528 NVLGYYKPSQMESV

-1576 TTSAKFGDVTPYD
+1576 TTSAKFGDVIPYD

-1596 PAVDMNG
+1596 PAIDMNG
-1603 NTLTIIT
+1603 NTLTTIA
-1610 GRTVQVTTSNFE
+1610 GRTVQATTSDFE
-1622 EHVFYKHQWVNIN
+1622 EHVFYKHQWANIN

-1748 AVTSPKIDN
+1748 EVTSPKIDN

-1771 RQDKTSDIYVIYVPN
+1771 RQDKTLDVYVIYVAN

-1827 LEQKGYELVDDGFT
+1827 LKQKGYELVDNGFT

-1850 SSKLQTWTVL
+1850 SSKSQIWTVL
-1860 LKHKKVEITANNP
+1860 LKHKKVVITADDP
-1873 HSSDENLTIDG
+1873 HSSDENLTTPDG
-1884 YQHNY
+1884 CYQHNY

-1921 SGQQAVDDNGNLIE
+1921 SGQPAVDDNGNLIE

-1955 DNNQANTAVTYSDWV
+1955 DNNQANTAVTYSNWV
-1970 AKDGGS
+1970 AKDGGG

-2046 GKTGETVPITDGKGN
+2046 GKTGETVPVTDGKGN

-2090 GMPELKIP
+2090 GTPELKIP

-2112 EANTGE
+2112 EANTGH
-2118 NPDNSIRP
+2118 NPDNPIRP
-2126 YPAGVDKDD
+2126 YPAGVGKDD

-2166 TVDELNGHVTY
+2166 TVDELNGNVTY

-2192 AEDVVATPS
+2192 AEDIVATPS

-2232 QHAVLRI
+2232 QHATLRI
-2239 VDKDVTVNGKPKE
+2239 VDDDTTINGKPKE

-2295 YQADDTNNKFTIE
+2295 YQADDTNNEFTIE

-2313 IIVGGGEAVRE
+2313 IIVGGGVAVRE
-2324 KISYFYVDSEGN
+2324 KISYFYIDDKGN
-2336 KHPIADNYITD
+2336 KHPIADDYITD
-2347 VGSRVVFTQTGMLDL
+2347 VGSRVAFTQTGMLDL
-2362 VTGEYTWNHDWKIEN
+2362 VTGKYTWNHDWKIEN

-2454 YVDDDLDGKTV
+2454 YVDDDLARETV
-2465 GTVQEITGKTF
+2465 GTAQEITGKTF
-2476 ESVET
+2476 ESVKT

-2506 TNGYP
+2506 TKGYP
-2511 AITVHLKHGTHPIDE
+2511 AITVHLKH
-2526 HHTITQTVHYIAT
+2526 
-2539 DHAGVPDDHT
+2539 
-2549 VSVQFDRDGYNDE
+2549 
-2562 VTGDDHWNAWK
+2562 
-2573 QGSTQTFAEVP
+2573 
-2584 TPKKAGYTPDKPS
+2584 
-2597 VPATVVHPLDHN
+2597 
-2609 QTIDVTYTPDT
+2609 
-2620 QKVIVTFIDDT
+2620 
-2631 DNGKALK
+2631 
-2638 TITKTG
+2638 
-2644 PTNSKAGYTTVDDIN
+2644 
-2659 MYKGQHYVLV
+2659 
-2669 SDQTHGQSITFDTD
+2669 
-2683 TNADQRYEVHL
+2683 
-2694 KHGTHPINDH
+2694 KH
-2704 RTITETVHYKMTDG
+2704 
-2718 TTAPADYTA
+2718 
-2727 KIEFSRDGFNDEVTS
+2727 
-2742 SDHWNAWTPSATHQF
+2742 
-2757 DAVHSPEVKG
+2757 
-2767 YTPNTDQI
+2767 
-2775 NAVTVNPD
+2775 
-2783 SQSIERTVTYT
+2783 
-2794 PDAQKLD
+2794 
-2801 VTFIDDTTGETL
+2801 
-2813 KTVVKNGVTNA
+2813 
-2824 DANYSTK
+2824 
-2831 SDIQNYESQHYILV
+2831 
-2845 SDSSNGA
+2845 
-2852 ELVFD
+2852 
-2857 NDDAVDQ
+2857 
-2864 HYEVH
+2864 
-2869 LKHATH
+2869 
-2875 VINEHH
+2875 
-2881 AINETVHYTV
+2881 
-2891 ADGSKVPADHTANVQ
+2891 
-2906 FDRDGFN
+2906 
-2913 DEVTGTDHWNAWR
+2913 
-2926 QGATQTFAGVLTPVK
+2926 
-2941 KGYTPDIQLVDAIT
+2941 
-2955 VNPTDQDIKRTV
+2955 
-2967 TYTPDAQKLDVT
+2967 
-2979 FIDDTTGEALKTVVK
+2979 
-2994 NGVTNADANYSTKS
+2994 
-3008 DIQNYES
+3008 
-3015 QHYVLV
+3015 
-3021 SDSSNGAELV
+3021 
-3031 FDNDDAVDQH
+3031 
-3041 YEVHLKHATHAI
+3041 
-3053 DEHHVINETVHY
+3053 
-3065 KMSDGTKAPDYYQ
+3065 
-3078 AEALSFS
+3078 
-3085 RDGFNDEVT
+3085 
-3094 GIDHWNAWAP
+3094 
-3104 KAEQTF
+3104 
-3110 GKVVS
+3110 
-3115 PLVAGYT
+3115 
-3122 PDIDQ
+3122 
-3127 INTQTVKPTDHDL
+3127 
-3140 EFTVTYTP
+3140 
-3148 NVQIAHV
+3148 
-3155 KYIDDTDHKVL
+3155 
-3166 TQDDLNGRTGETSG
+3166 
-3180 YHTTDRITEF
+3180 
-3190 KGQHYVFVSDNYPA
+3190 
-3204 TGMTFDNNDRFDQ
+3204 
-3217 IYEVHFKHGTRTDEQ
+3217 
-3232 DVQVPRTIK
+3232 
-3241 YIYQNG
+3241 
-3247 QQAQPD
+3247 
-3253 HSDALKFHEI
+3253 
-3263 KVVDLVDGHTV
+3263 
-3274 SDDWTPAQDFE
+3274 
-3285 TVMTPEIQGYTPDH
+3285 
-3299 ASVANTGIAHD
+3299 
-3310 HSAIVETVTYNPDA
+3310 
-3324 QKAVVKYIDDTT
+3324 
-3336 GEQLEAKDL
+3336 
-3345 AGVSD
+3345 
-3350 QSTGYTTKETI
+3350 
-3361 DGYINQHYVLVS
+3361 
-3373 DGTHGE
+3373 
-3379 TVVFDHDD
+3379 
-3387 DADQSYE
+3387 
-3394 VHLKHGTEP
+3394 
-3403 ANESRIKKI
+3403 KKI
-3412 TVHYQYADGLARS
+3412 TR
-3425 GKAADDQTATNLT
+3425 
-3438 FKRTGTHDLVTDK
+3438 
-3451 IAWNAWNHADQT
+3451 
-3463 FSAID
+3463 
-3468 SPAIQGYTPDRTVV
+3468 
-3482 DNVKVNPDS
+3482 
-3491 HDLTEVTVT
+3491 
-3500 YTADAQKLTVNF
+3500 
-3512 IDDTTG
+3512 
-3518 KTLKT
+3518 
-3523 IDKIGHSDESAD
+3523 
-3535 YDTKSDIQ
+3535 
-3543 DFISKHYDLISDQT
+3543 
-3557 NGENLVFDHDDN
+3557 
-3569 INQHYEVHLSHHT
+3569 
-3582 HQINEQHTITETVH
+3582 
-3596 YQYADGLA
+3596 
-3604 RTGKAADDFNANA
+3604 
-3617 LTFSRDGF
+3617 
-3625 NDEVTEVDHWDAW
+3625 
-3638 TPSDQQT
+3638 
-3645 FVAVPSPVIEG
+3645 
-3656 YTPDQS
+3656 
-3662 KIGVI
+3662 
-3667 NVVPTSQSIEKT
+3667 
-3679 VTYTADAQ
+3679 
-3687 KLTVNFIDDTTGKTL
+3687 
-3702 KTVNKTGY
+3702 NK
-3710 SDESADYDTKS
+3710 
-3721 DIQDLIS
+3721 
-3728 KHYDLVSDQT
+3728 
-3738 NGKRLVFDHDDNI
+3738 
-3751 DQHYEVHLSHHTH
+3751 
-3764 PINEQHTIT
+3764 
-3773 ETVHYQYADGLA
+3773 
-3785 RSGKAADDFNALP
+3785 
-3798 LSFSRDGFNDEV
+3798 
-3810 TGVDHWNAWTPA
+3810 
-3822 DQQTFTAVQSPVIEG
+3822 
-3837 YTPDKAV
+3837 
-3844 VPSKTVTFDTED
+3844 
-3856 YTETVVYKANEQK
+3856 
-3869 GKVVYVDDDKD
+3869 
-3880 GQEVKQGSISGKT
+3880 
-3893 GETVKVTPEVP
+3893 
-3904 ENYEE
+3904 
-3909 VGGNPKDYTFPENG
+3909 
-3923 TDESNVVTIHL
+3923 
-3934 KHKHEAV
+3934 
-3941 TRDNTVTRTIE
+3941 TVTRTIQ
-3952 YRDESGKLLD
+3952 YQDERGQVLKQVD
-3962 TVKQSLTFTQP
+3962 QSLNFTKS
-3973 GDKDLVTNQK
+3973 GNEDLVTNQVS
-3983 IWNTDVPS
+3983 WNEVPS
-3991 QSFDEVKTPA
+3991 QSFDEVKTPE

-4016 VTFDTKDYT
+4016 ATFDTKDYT

-4035 TGRVVYVDDDK
+4035 KGKVVYVDDDK

-4076 VAGNP
+4076 VVGNP
-4081 TDYTFPED
+4081 TDYTFPEN
-4089 GTDESNIVTIHL
+4089 GTDESNVVTIHL
-4101 KHKHETVTR
+4101 KHKHEKVTRNKTVTRTIQYQDEKGNLLDTKSQSLTFTQPGDKDLVTNQVIWNTDVPSQSFDEVKTPVKAGYTPDKAVVPSETVTFDTGAYTETVVYKANEQTGRVVYVDDDNGGQEVKQGSISGKTGETVKVTPEVPENYEKVRGNPTDYTFPENGTDESNVVTIHLKHKHEAVTR
-4110 DNTVT
+4110 DNVVT

-4133 SLTFTQPGDKDLVT
+4133 SLTFTQPGDRDLVT
-4147 DQVIWSTDV
+4147 GQVIWSIDV

-4176 ASVPA
+4176 TSVPA

-4187 DSNTTEVVI
+4187 DINTTEVVI
-4196 YKANIVNVVIN
+4196 YKANVVNVTIN

-4213 NKLADTGTVSGKEGN
+4213 NKLVDTETISGKEGN

-4247 LVHGIFGKTLEITF
+4247 LVHGIFGKTLEVTF

-4273 TNQIDKN
+4273 TNQVDKN

-4288 VEAKT
+4288 VETET

-4306 DKVNT
+4306 DKVST
-4311 KVSSQT
+4311 EVSSQK
-4317 LPQTGDKKDN
+4317 LPQTGDQKDN

-4339 AGLFGFKRQNKHD
+4339 AGLFGFKRKNKRD

>member
-47 VSANTTDTVQESESI
+47 VSANTTDAVQESEST

-69 RKKTLTLK
+69 QKKTLTLK
-77 TNTTSISDISTA
+77 TSATSTSDVSTA
-89 DTTSASSST
+89 DTTSTSSST
-98 TNNAISNETNTTS
+98 TNNATSNETNTTS
-111 TVTSTAA
+111 TAISTAA
-118 TSTSEESTSNQNNQV
+118 TSTSEESTSSQNNQV
-133 ANSTTVEPTN
+133 VNSTTVEPTN

-154 KNRVA
+154 KNEVA
-159 PSMQNGTRQTTIPT
+159 PSMQ
-173 HTATSSTDVNGFI
+173 
-186 LLINRTTVEPTN
+186 
-198 NATMNSAEN
+198 
-207 LDENKATSSMQN
+207 K

-257 DLNIVLT
+257 DLNIILT
-264 GTFQPG
+264 GKFQPG

-288 FTPEKLGGRA
+288 FTPEKLGGQA
-298 EVVNSDEIIDGEKY
+298 KVVMSDEIIDGEKY
-312 KVYKVISSGSYTV
+312 KVYKVISIGSYTV
-325 TDGLRIVVPDG
+325 TDGLRIIVPDG

-374 INNYPLEFTST
+374 INNYPLEFTSV
-385 VQTSMAPT
+385 VQTSMTPT

-441 GTTIT
+441 GTTIK

-507 FIQTIEPFG
+507 FTQTIEPFG
-516 KRDYSANGLI
+516 KGDYSANGLI
-526 TVDQKIRTTDGE
+526 TVDQKIRTTNGE

-571 NNTAKQFT
+571 NNIAKQFT

-596 AISYKNSLHIDAAFP
+596 AISYTNSLHIEAAFP

-636 YNIETKSGKIL
+636 YTIQTKSGKLL

-684 GAVDNIIKDNIGNR
+684 DAVGNIIKDNIGNR

-743 YYALSIDQKVQG
+743 YYTRSIDQKVQG

-764 AWRYQDHTMYN
+764 AWRYQTKTMYN
-775 PKNTNPNYY
+775 PQNTDPNYY

-818 GWDGVQLKTTDDS
+818 GWDGVQLKTKDDN

-901 KYTNSNVTDLVNQYT
+901 KYTSSNVTDLVNQYT
-916 GNVMTSNIPGSLY
+916 GNVMTSSIPGSLY
-929 KLNTIY
+929 KLNTVY
-935 GNNFVVDKQII
+935 ENYFVVDKQII

-996 NLPQKSDGASSYDV
+996 DLPQKSDGASSYDV
-1010 HLSGPIVYDKS
+1010 HLSGPITYDKS

-1035 TNTQNL
+1035 TNIQNL

-1380 IADNPIPFMTGKTDD
+1380 IADNPIPFMNGKTDD
-1395 TVTGGIDAFDKKI
+1395 VVDGGIEALTKKV
-1408 HDFLIPSAYILN
+1408 HDFLVPNAYILN

-1427 TTGNFV
+1427 TTGSFV

-1451 NFSSDNSKNIITLYV
+1451 NFNSDNSKNIITLYV
-1466 SDPISCSAENKVVTR
+1466 SDPISYSAENKVVTR

-1622 EHVFYKHQWVNIN
+1622 EHVFYKHQWANIN

-1771 RQDKTSDIYVIYVPN
+1771 RQDKTLDVYVIYVAN

-1850 SSKLQTWTVL
+1850 SSKSQIWTVL
-1860 LKHKKVEITANNP
+1860 LKHKKVVITADDP
-1873 HSSDENLTIDG
+1873 HSSDENLTIPDG

-1955 DNNQANTAVTYSDWV
+1955 DNNQANTAVTYSNWV

-2046 GKTGETVPITDGKGN
+2046 GKTGETVPVTDGDGN
-2061 PIKPPMGWKYKYPD
+2061 PIKPPMGWKYKHPN

-2090 GMPELKIP
+2090 GAPELKIP
-2098 IEHTTVRVDPNDPH
+2098 IEHTTVKVDPNDPH
-2112 EANTGE
+2112 EANTGK
-2118 NPDNSIRP
+2118 NPDNPIRP

-2148 PDGTTREKK
+2148 PDGTTREKEQK
-2157 QELLFQRWA
+2157 LLFQRGA
-2166 TVDELNGHVTY
+2166 TVDELNGNVTY
-2177 DPWLPKNG
+2177 DPWSPKNA
-2185 TTFESVQ
+2185 TFEAVQ
-2192 AEDVVATPS
+2192 AEDIVATPS

-2283 QVRSNNF
+2283 QVENNF
-2290 DKETK
+2290 NKETK
-2295 YQADDTNNKFTIE
+2295 YQADDTNNEFIIY
-2308 LIHKK
+2308 LSHKK
-2313 IIVGGGEAVRE
+2313 IIVGGGVAVRE

-2336 KHPIADNYITD
+2336 KHPIADDYITD

-2404 VAISEDGTITIKDDK
+2404 VSISEDGTITIKDDK

-2506 TNGYP
+2506 TKGYP
-2511 AITVHLKHGTHPIDE
+2511 AITVHLKH
-2526 HHTITQTVHYIAT
+2526 
-2539 DHAGVPDDHT
+2539 
-2549 VSVQFDRDGYNDE
+2549 
-2562 VTGDDHWNAWK
+2562 
-2573 QGSTQTFAEVP
+2573 
-2584 TPKKAGYTPDKPS
+2584 
-2597 VPATVVHPLDHN
+2597 
-2609 QTIDVTYTPDT
+2609 
-2620 QKVIVTFIDDT
+2620 
-2631 DNGKALK
+2631 
-2638 TITKTG
+2638 
-2644 PTNSKAGYTTVDDIN
+2644 
-2659 MYKGQHYVLV
+2659 
-2669 SDQTHGQSITFDTD
+2669 
-2683 TNADQRYEVHL
+2683 
-2694 KHGTHPINDH
+2694 KH
-2704 RTITETVHYKMTDG
+2704 
-2718 TTAPADYTA
+2718 
-2727 KIEFSRDGFNDEVTS
+2727 
-2742 SDHWNAWTPSATHQF
+2742 
-2757 DAVHSPEVKG
+2757 
-2767 YTPNTDQI
+2767 
-2775 NAVTVNPD
+2775 
-2783 SQSIERTVTYT
+2783 
-2794 PDAQKLD
+2794 
-2801 VTFIDDTTGETL
+2801 
-2813 KTVVKNGVTNA
+2813 
-2824 DANYSTK
+2824 
-2831 SDIQNYESQHYILV
+2831 
-2845 SDSSNGA
+2845 
-2852 ELVFD
+2852 
-2857 NDDAVDQ
+2857 
-2864 HYEVH
+2864 
-2869 LKHATH
+2869 
-2875 VINEHH
+2875 
-2881 AINETVHYTV
+2881 
-2891 ADGSKVPADHTANVQ
+2891 
-2906 FDRDGFN
+2906 
-2913 DEVTGTDHWNAWR
+2913 
-2926 QGATQTFAGVLTPVK
+2926 
-2941 KGYTPDIQLVDAIT
+2941 
-2955 VNPTDQDIKRTV
+2955 
-2967 TYTPDAQKLDVT
+2967 
-2979 FIDDTTGEALKTVVK
+2979 
-2994 NGVTNADANYSTKS
+2994 
-3008 DIQNYES
+3008 
-3015 QHYVLV
+3015 
-3021 SDSSNGAELV
+3021 
-3031 FDNDDAVDQH
+3031 
-3041 YEVHLKHATHAI
+3041 
-3053 DEHHVINETVHY
+3053 
-3065 KMSDGTKAPDYYQ
+3065 
-3078 AEALSFS
+3078 
-3085 RDGFNDEVT
+3085 
-3094 GIDHWNAWAP
+3094 
-3104 KAEQTF
+3104 
-3110 GKVVS
+3110 
-3115 PLVAGYT
+3115 
-3122 PDIDQ
+3122 
-3127 INTQTVKPTDHDL
+3127 
-3140 EFTVTYTP
+3140 
-3148 NVQIAHV
+3148 
-3155 KYIDDTDHKVL
+3155 
-3166 TQDDLNGRTGETSG
+3166 
-3180 YHTTDRITEF
+3180 
-3190 KGQHYVFVSDNYPA
+3190 
-3204 TGMTFDNNDRFDQ
+3204 
-3217 IYEVHFKHGTRTDEQ
+3217 
-3232 DVQVPRTIK
+3232 
-3241 YIYQNG
+3241 
-3247 QQAQPD
+3247 
-3253 HSDALKFHEI
+3253 
-3263 KVVDLVDGHTV
+3263 
-3274 SDDWTPAQDFE
+3274 
-3285 TVMTPEIQGYTPDH
+3285 
-3299 ASVANTGIAHD
+3299 
-3310 HSAIVETVTYNPDA
+3310 
-3324 QKAVVKYIDDTT
+3324 
-3336 GEQLEAKDL
+3336 
-3345 AGVSD
+3345 
-3350 QSTGYTTKETI
+3350 
-3361 DGYINQHYVLVS
+3361 
-3373 DGTHGE
+3373 
-3379 TVVFDHDD
+3379 
-3387 DADQSYE
+3387 
-3394 VHLKHGTEP
+3394 
-3403 ANESRIKKI
+3403 KKI
-3412 TVHYQYADGLARS
+3412 TRNKTVTRTIQYQDERGQVLKQVDQSLNFTKS
-3425 GKAADDQTATNLT
+3425 GNE
-3438 FKRTGTHDLVTDK
+3438 DLVTNQVS
-3451 IAWNAWNHADQT
+3451 WN
-3463 FSAID
+3463 
-3468 SPAIQGYTPDRTVV
+3468 
-3482 DNVKVNPDS
+3482 
-3491 HDLTEVTVT
+3491 EVPS
-3500 YTADAQKLTVNF
+3500 QSF
-3512 IDDTTG
+3512 
-3518 KTLKT
+3518 
-3523 IDKIGHSDESAD
+3523 
-3535 YDTKSDIQ
+3535 
-3543 DFISKHYDLISDQT
+3543 
-3557 NGENLVFDHDDN
+3557 
-3569 INQHYEVHLSHHT
+3569 
-3582 HQINEQHTITETVH
+3582 
-3596 YQYADGLA
+3596 
-3604 RTGKAADDFNANA
+3604 
-3617 LTFSRDGF
+3617 
-3625 NDEVTEVDHWDAW
+3625 DEVK
-3638 TPSDQQT
+3638 TP
-3645 FVAVPSPVIEG
+3645 
-3656 YTPDQS
+3656 
-3662 KIGVI
+3662 
-3667 NVVPTSQSIEKT
+3667 EK
-3679 VTYTADAQ
+3679 V
-3687 KLTVNFIDDTTGKTL
+3687 
-3702 KTVNKTGY
+3702 
-3710 SDESADYDTKS
+3710 
-3721 DIQDLIS
+3721 
-3728 KHYDLVSDQT
+3728 
-3738 NGKRLVFDHDDNI
+3738 
-3751 DQHYEVHLSHHTH
+3751 
-3764 PINEQHTIT
+3764 
-3773 ETVHYQYADGLA
+3773 
-3785 RSGKAADDFNALP
+3785 
-3798 LSFSRDGFNDEV
+3798 
-3810 TGVDHWNAWTPA
+3810 
-3822 DQQTFTAVQSPVIEG
+3822 G

-3844 VPSKTVTFDTED
+3844 VPSETATFDTKD
-3856 YTETVVYKANEQK
+3856 YTETVVYKANEQT
-3869 GKVVYVDDDKD
+3869 GRVVYVDDDNG

-3909 VGGNPKDYTFPENG
+3909 VAGNPIDYTFPEDG

-3934 KHKHEAV
+3934 KHKYKKI
-3941 TRDNTVTRTIE
+3941 TRNKTVTRTIQ
-3952 YRDESGKLLD
+3952 YQDERGQVLKQVD
-3962 TVKQSLTFTQP
+3962 QSLNFTKS
-3973 GDKDLVTNQK
+3973 GNEDLVTNQVS
-3983 IWNTDVPS
+3983 WNEVPS
-3991 QSFDEVKTPA
+3991 QSFDEVKTPE

-4076 VAGNP
+4076 VGGNP
-4081 TDYTFPED
+4081 TDYTFPEN
-4089 GTDESNIVTIHL
+4089 GTDESNVVTIHL

-4110 DNTVT
+4110 DNVVT

-4123 KGNLLGTKSQ
+4123 KGNLLDTKSQ
-4133 SLTFTQPGDKDLVT
+4133 SLTFTQPGNKDLVT
-4147 DQVIWSTDV
+4147 GQVT
-4156 PSQSFDEV
+4156 
-4164 KTPEKAGYTPDK
+4164 
-4176 ASVPA
+4176 
-4181 KEVTIN
+4181 
-4187 DSNTTEVVI
+4187 
-4196 YKANIVNVVIN
+4196 
-4207 YEDNMG
+4207 
-4213 NKLADTGTVSGKEGN
+4213 
-4228 EFTTQALE
+4228 
-4236 IAGYHLISESK
+4236 
-4247 LVHGIFGKTLEITF
+4247 
-4261 VYEKN
+4261 
-4266 STDSTKN
+4266 
-4273 TNQIDKN
+4273 
-4280 DNNGKESK
+4280 
-4288 VEAKT
+4288 
-4293 KKSNDFKNTINSK
+4293 
-4306 DKVNT
+4306 
-4311 KVSSQT
+4311 
-4317 LPQTGDKKDN
+4317 
-4327 TASLVGLILMSL
+4327 
-4339 AGLFGFKRQNKHD
+4339 
-4352 N
+4352 

>member
-1 MLGRKNIKLRR
+1 
-12 EKFYDK
+12 
-18 KQVYGLKK
+18 
-26 LSIGTVSVLL
+26 
-36 GMTFIAFDNHT
+36 
-47 VSANTTDTVQESESI
+47 
-62 NSSATSI
+62 
-69 RKKTLTLK
+69 
-77 TNTTSISDISTA
+77 
-89 DTTSASSST
+89 
-98 TNNAISNETNTTS
+98 
-111 TVTSTAA
+111 
-118 TSTSEESTSNQNNQV
+118 
-133 ANSTTVEPTN
+133 
-143 NATMNSTDNLE
+143 
-154 KNRVA
+154 
-159 PSMQNGTRQTTIPT
+159 
-173 HTATSSTDVNGFI
+173 
-186 LLINRTTVEPTN
+186 
-198 NATMNSAEN
+198 
-207 LDENKATSSMQN
+207 
-219 GTRPVTI
+219 
-226 PTHTTTSS
+226 
-234 TDVNGFIL
+234 
-242 SINRT
+242 
-247 TVGNDGDAGK
+247 
-257 DLNIVLT
+257 
-264 GTFQPG
+264 
-270 DIYTIKVPVTSL
+270 
-282 GINDSA
+282 
-288 FTPEKLGGRA
+288 
-298 EVVNSDEIIDGEKY
+298 
-312 KVYKVISSGSYTV
+312 
-325 TDGLRIVVPDG
+325 
-336 NNYAG
+336 
-341 QPNVNSSNHLD
+341 
-352 PNGPIKRQIF
+352 
-362 WSYQNSDDPSKV
+362 
-374 INNYPLEFTST
+374 
-385 VQTSMAPT
+385 
-393 IRQVKPDPKY
+393 
-403 VKNLRVDTRYDF
+403 
-415 EIDINQPTGVGE
+415 
-427 NGYTSNKVNNAQNL
+427 
-441 GTTIT
+441 
-446 VPVPGNFLLDPQASM
+446 
-461 DASKLGSNS
+461 
-470 GVTFTQDKA
+470 
-479 GGDVIITIP
+479 
-488 AGSGSQFYQYD
+488 
-499 TGYHLVGK
+499 
-507 FIQTIEPFG
+507 
-516 KRDYSANGLI
+516 
-526 TVDQKIRTTDGE
+526 
-538 KDLTAQVNNPWT
+538 
-550 VTLVG
+550 
-555 PKFTPQDGQ
+555 
-564 FEVVIAG
+564 
-571 NNTAKQFT
+571 
-579 QSQPTR
+579 
-585 VVNYFGFQNST
+585 
-596 AISYKNSLHIDAAFP
+596 
-611 DGLDVTGVKTPG
+611 
-623 INNTMRP
+623 
-630 GTTSYA
+630 
-636 YNIETKSGKIL
+636 
-647 SGVVN
+647 
-652 AGETILVPTGEY
+652 
-664 ILKVDIIPNY
+664 
-674 VEVGASTKYG
+674 
-684 GAVDNIIKDNIGNR
+684 
-698 QADDPDIFEAL
+698 
-709 GTLSD
+709 
-714 AMNTMAVIPPDTV
+714 
-727 LTTKLAVFSPD
+727 
-738 FNNNT
+738 
-743 YYALSIDQKVQG
+743 
-755 LDQLKASIG
+755 
-764 AWRYQDHTMYN
+764 
-775 PKNTNPNYY
+775 
-784 GKFDTHWYGTGYTTD
+784 
-799 RIYEPII
+799 
-806 YYVLPKYFSYSR
+806 
-818 GWDGVQLKTTDDS
+818 
-831 GKVVVP
+831 
-837 KYSTYVVDGRQ
+837 
-848 VIKFDYTGT
+848 
-857 GYSLYTRNESTNQIF
+857 
-872 IMMDPDAVAGKYPY
+872 MMDPDAVAGKYPY

-901 KYTNSNVTDLVNQYT
+901 KYTSSNVTDLVNQYT
-916 GNVMTSNIPGSLY
+916 GNVMTSSIPGSLY
-929 KLNTIY
+929 KLNTAY
-935 GNNFVVDKQII
+935 ENYFVVDKQII

-1010 HLSGPIVYDKS
+1010 HLSGPVVYDKS

-1049 QTSLEGYVPADQ
+1049 QTSLEGYIPADQ

-1069 SIIVVFNESIPS
+1069 SIMVVFNESIPS

-1100 AGKIGY
+1100 AGKTGY

-1178 DMIPKGYEVSGSPQL
+1178 DMIPKGYEVSGLPQL
-1193 IIINKDDVNNAAKF
+1193 IITNKDDINKVAKF
-1207 NSLVKYYFDG
+1207 DSLVKYYFDG

-1288 EYIVVNDK
+1288 EYIVVNDE
-1296 TGEALTVDSNGNFVI
+1296 TGEILTVDSNGNIVI

-1328 DVTNAQS
+1328 DVTNAKS

-1366 NLSYRMYNMTQKKW
+1366 NLSYRMYNTTQKKW

-1466 SDPISCSAENKVVTR
+1466 SDPISYSAENKVVTR

-1502 NKDTYPDTTT
+1502 NKDTYLDTTT
-1512 DTITFTR
+1512 DTIAFTR

-1528 NFLGYYKPSQMESV
+1528 NVLGYYKPSQMESV

-1576 TTSAKFGDVTPYD
+1576 TTSAKFGDVIPYD

-1596 PAVDMNG
+1596 PAIDMNG
-1603 NTLTIIT
+1603 NTLTTIA
-1610 GRTVQVTTSNFE
+1610 GRTVQATTSDFE
-1622 EHVFYKHQWVNIN
+1622 EHVFYKHQWANIN

-1748 AVTSPKIDN
+1748 EVTSPKIDN

-1771 RQDKTSDIYVIYVPN
+1771 RQDKTLDVYVIYVAN

-1850 SSKLQTWTVL
+1850 SSKSQIWTVL
-1860 LKHKKVEITANNP
+1860 LKHKKVVITADDP
-1873 HSSDENLTIDG
+1873 HSSDEKLTTPDG

-1921 SGQQAVDDNGNLIE
+1921 SGQPAVDDNGNLIE

-1955 DNNQANTAVTYSDWV
+1955 DNNQANTAVTYSNWV

-1976 GDFASFTVPE
+1976 GDFVSFTVPE

-2046 GKTGETVPITDGKGN
+2046 GKTGETVPVTDGKGN

-2090 GMPELKIP
+2090 GTPELKIP

-2112 EANTGE
+2112 EANTGH
-2118 NPDNSIRP
+2118 NPDNPIRP
-2126 YPAGVDKDD
+2126 YPAGVGKDD

-2166 TVDELNGHVTY
+2166 TVDELNGNVTY

-2185 TTFESVQ
+2185 TTFEAVQ
-2192 AEDVVATPS
+2192 AEDIVATPS

-2219 EDSTFDIVYTPND
+2219 KDSTFDIIYTPND
-2232 QHAVLRI
+2232 QHATLRI
-2239 VDKDVTVNGKPKE
+2239 VDDDTTINGKPKE

-2295 YQADDTNNKFTIE
+2295 YQADDTNNEFTIE

-2313 IIVGGGEAVRE
+2313 IIVGGGVAVRE
-2324 KISYFYVDSEGN
+2324 KISYFYIDDEGN
-2336 KHPIADNYITD
+2336 KHPIADDYITD
-2347 VGSRVVFTQTGMLDL
+2347 VGSRVAFTQTGMLDL
-2362 VTGEYTWNHDWKIEN
+2362 VTGKYTWNHDWKIEN

-2454 YVDDDLDGKTV
+2454 YVDDDLAGKTV

-2491 EIVNED
+2491 EIVNGN

-2506 TNGYP
+2506 TKGYP
-2511 AITVHLKHGTHPIDE
+2511 AITVHLKHKHEKVTRNK
-2526 HHTITQTVHYIAT
+2526 TVT
-2539 DHAGVPDDHT
+2539 
-2549 VSVQFDRDGYNDE
+2549 
-2562 VTGDDHWNAWK
+2562 
-2573 QGSTQTFAEVP
+2573 
-2584 TPKKAGYTPDKPS
+2584 
-2597 VPATVVHPLDHN
+2597 
-2609 QTIDVTYTPDT
+2609 
-2620 QKVIVTFIDDT
+2620 
-2631 DNGKALK
+2631 
-2638 TITKTG
+2638 
-2644 PTNSKAGYTTVDDIN
+2644 
-2659 MYKGQHYVLV
+2659 
-2669 SDQTHGQSITFDTD
+2669 
-2683 TNADQRYEVHL
+2683 
-2694 KHGTHPINDH
+2694 
-2704 RTITETVHYKMTDG
+2704 RTIQYQ
-2718 TTAPADYTA
+2718 
-2727 KIEFSRDGFNDEVTS
+2727 DERGQVLK
-2742 SDHWNAWTPSATHQF
+2742 Q
-2757 DAVHSPEVKG
+2757 V
-2767 YTPNTDQI
+2767 DQSL
-2775 NAVTVNPD
+2775 N
-2783 SQSIERTVTYT
+2783 
-2794 PDAQKLD
+2794 
-2801 VTFIDDTTGETL
+2801 F
-2813 KTVVKNGVTNA
+2813 
-2824 DANYSTK
+2824 TK
-2831 SDIQNYESQHYILV
+2831 SGN
-2845 SDSSNGA
+2845 
-2852 ELVFD
+2852 
-2857 NDDAVDQ
+2857 
-2864 HYEVH
+2864 
-2869 LKHATH
+2869 K
-2875 VINEHH
+2875 
-2881 AINETVHYTV
+2881 
-2891 ADGSKVPADHTANVQ
+2891 
-2906 FDRDGFN
+2906 
-2913 DEVTGTDHWNAWR
+2913 
-2926 QGATQTFAGVLTPVK
+2926 
-2941 KGYTPDIQLVDAIT
+2941 
-2955 VNPTDQDIKRTV
+2955 
-2967 TYTPDAQKLDVT
+2967 
-2979 FIDDTTGEALKTVVK
+2979 
-2994 NGVTNADANYSTKS
+2994 
-3008 DIQNYES
+3008 
-3015 QHYVLV
+3015 
-3021 SDSSNGAELV
+3021 
-3031 FDNDDAVDQH
+3031 
-3041 YEVHLKHATHAI
+3041 
-3053 DEHHVINETVHY
+3053 
-3065 KMSDGTKAPDYYQ
+3065 
-3078 AEALSFS
+3078 
-3085 RDGFNDEVT
+3085 
-3094 GIDHWNAWAP
+3094 
-3104 KAEQTF
+3104 
-3110 GKVVS
+3110 
-3115 PLVAGYT
+3115 
-3122 PDIDQ
+3122 
-3127 INTQTVKPTDHDL
+3127 
-3140 EFTVTYTP
+3140 
-3148 NVQIAHV
+3148 
-3155 KYIDDTDHKVL
+3155 
-3166 TQDDLNGRTGETSG
+3166 
-3180 YHTTDRITEF
+3180 
-3190 KGQHYVFVSDNYPA
+3190 
-3204 TGMTFDNNDRFDQ
+3204 
-3217 IYEVHFKHGTRTDEQ
+3217 
-3232 DVQVPRTIK
+3232 
-3241 YIYQNG
+3241 
-3247 QQAQPD
+3247 
-3253 HSDALKFHEI
+3253 
-3263 KVVDLVDGHTV
+3263 
-3274 SDDWTPAQDFE
+3274 
-3285 TVMTPEIQGYTPDH
+3285 
-3299 ASVANTGIAHD
+3299 
-3310 HSAIVETVTYNPDA
+3310 
-3324 QKAVVKYIDDTT
+3324 
-3336 GEQLEAKDL
+3336 
-3345 AGVSD
+3345 
-3350 QSTGYTTKETI
+3350 
-3361 DGYINQHYVLVS
+3361 
-3373 DGTHGE
+3373 
-3379 TVVFDHDD
+3379 
-3387 DADQSYE
+3387 
-3394 VHLKHGTEP
+3394 
-3403 ANESRIKKI
+3403 
-3412 TVHYQYADGLARS
+3412 
-3425 GKAADDQTATNLT
+3425 
-3438 FKRTGTHDLVTDK
+3438 DLVTNQVS
-3451 IAWNAWNHADQT
+3451 WN
-3463 FSAID
+3463 
-3468 SPAIQGYTPDRTVV
+3468 
-3482 DNVKVNPDS
+3482 
-3491 HDLTEVTVT
+3491 EVPS
-3500 YTADAQKLTVNF
+3500 QSF
-3512 IDDTTG
+3512 
-3518 KTLKT
+3518 
-3523 IDKIGHSDESAD
+3523 
-3535 YDTKSDIQ
+3535 
-3543 DFISKHYDLISDQT
+3543 
-3557 NGENLVFDHDDN
+3557 
-3569 INQHYEVHLSHHT
+3569 
-3582 HQINEQHTITETVH
+3582 
-3596 YQYADGLA
+3596 
-3604 RTGKAADDFNANA
+3604 
-3617 LTFSRDGF
+3617 
-3625 NDEVTEVDHWDAW
+3625 DEVK
-3638 TPSDQQT
+3638 TP
-3645 FVAVPSPVIEG
+3645 
-3656 YTPDQS
+3656 
-3662 KIGVI
+3662 
-3667 NVVPTSQSIEKT
+3667 EK
-3679 VTYTADAQ
+3679 V
-3687 KLTVNFIDDTTGKTL
+3687 
-3702 KTVNKTGY
+3702 
-3710 SDESADYDTKS
+3710 
-3721 DIQDLIS
+3721 
-3728 KHYDLVSDQT
+3728 
-3738 NGKRLVFDHDDNI
+3738 
-3751 DQHYEVHLSHHTH
+3751 
-3764 PINEQHTIT
+3764 
-3773 ETVHYQYADGLA
+3773 
-3785 RSGKAADDFNALP
+3785 
-3798 LSFSRDGFNDEV
+3798 
-3810 TGVDHWNAWTPA
+3810 
-3822 DQQTFTAVQSPVIEG
+3822 G

-3844 VPSKTVTFDTED
+3844 VPSETATFDTKD

-3869 GKVVYVDDDKD
+3869 GKVVYVDDDNG

-3909 VGGNPKDYTFPENG
+3909 VGGNPTDYTFPENG

-3934 KHKHEAV
+3934 KHKHEKV
-3941 TRDNTVTRTIE
+3941 TRNKTVTRTIQ
-3952 YRDESGKLLD
+3952 YQDERGQVLKQVD
-3962 TVKQSLTFTQP
+3962 QSLNFTKS
-3973 GDKDLVTNQK
+3973 GNKDLVTNQVS
-3983 IWNTDVPS
+3983 WNEVPS
-3991 QSFDEVKTPA
+3991 QSFDEVKTPE

-4016 VTFDTKDYT
+4016 ATFDTKDYT

-4035 TGRVVYVDDDK
+4035 KGKVVYVDDDN

-4076 VAGNP
+4076 VGGNP
-4081 TDYTFPED
+4081 TDYTFPEN
-4089 GTDESNIVTIHL
+4089 GTDESNVVTIHL
-4101 KHKHETVTR
+4101 KHKHEAVTR
-4110 DNTVT
+4110 DNVVT

-4123 KGNLLGTKSQ
+4123 KGNLLDTKSQ

-4207 YEDNMG
+4207 YEDNME

-4273 TNQIDKN
+4273 TNQVDKN

-4288 VEAKT
+4288 VET

-4317 LPQTGDKKDN
+4317 LPQTGDQKDN

-4339 AGLFGFKRQNKHD
+4339 ASLFGFKRKNKRD

>member
-36 GMTFIAFDNHT
+36 GMTFIVFDNHT
-47 VSANTTDTVQESESI
+47 VSANTTDAVQESEST

-69 RKKTLTLK
+69 QKKALTLK
-77 TNTTSISDISTA
+77 TSATSTSDVSTA
-89 DTTSASSST
+89 DTTSTSSST
-98 TNNAISNETNTTS
+98 TNNATSNETNTTS
-111 TVTSTAA
+111 TATSTT

-133 ANSTTVEPTN
+133 ANSTTVELEN
-143 NATMNSTDNLE
+143 NATMNSAENLDE
-154 KNRVA
+154 SKA
-159 PSMQNGTRQTTIPT
+159 TSSMQNGTRQTTIPT
-173 HTATSSTDVNGFI
+173 HTA
-186 LLINRTTVEPTN
+186 
-198 NATMNSAEN
+198 
-207 LDENKATSSMQN
+207 
-219 GTRPVTI
+219 
-226 PTHTTTSS
+226 TSS

-257 DLNIVLT
+257 DLNITLT

-270 DIYTIKVPVTSL
+270 DIYTIKVPVTNF

-288 FTPEKLGGRA
+288 FTPEKLGGQA
-298 EVVNSDEIIDGEKY
+298 EIVKSDEIIDGEKY
-312 KVYKVISSGSYTV
+312 KVYKVTFSGSYTV

-374 INNYPLEFTST
+374 INNYPLEFTSV

-393 IRQVKPDPKY
+393 IRQVKPDPEY

-427 NGYTSNKVNNAQNL
+427 NGYSSNKVNNAQNL

-461 DASKLGSNS
+461 DASKLGSKS

-488 AGSGSQFYQYD
+488 AGSGSQYYQYD

-538 KDLTAQVNNPWT
+538 KNLTAQVNNPWT

-564 FEVVIAG
+564 FVVVIAG

-596 AISYKNSLHIDAAFP
+596 AISYTNSLHIQAVFP
-611 DGLDVTGVKTPG
+611 NGLNVTGVKTPG

-636 YNIETKSGKIL
+636 YTIETKSGKIL

-652 AGETILVPTGEY
+652 AGETILAPTGEY
-664 ILKVDIIPNY
+664 ILKVDIVPNY

-684 GAVDNIIKDNIGNR
+684 NDVNNIIKDNVGNK

-727 LTTKLAVFSPD
+727 LTTKIAVFSPD

-743 YYALSIDQKVQG
+743 YHTLSIDQKVQG

-764 AWRYQDHTMYN
+764 AWRWQTKTMYN
-775 PKNTNPNYY
+775 TKNTDPNYY
-784 GKFDTHWYGTGYTTD
+784 GKFDTHSYGTGYTTD

-818 GWDGVQLKTTDDS
+818 GWDGVQYKTTDDS

-857 GYSLYTRNESTNQIF
+857 GYSLYTQNQSTNQIF

-901 KYTNSNVTDLVNQYT
+901 KYTSSNVTDLVNQYT
-916 GNVMTSNIPGSLY
+916 GNVMTSSIPGSLY
-929 KLNTIY
+929 KLNTVY
-935 GNNFVVDKQII
+935 ENYFVVDKQII

-996 NLPQKSDGASSYDV
+996 DLPQKSDGASSYDV

-1035 TNTQNL
+1035 TNTQDL

-1049 QTSLEGYVPADQ
+1049 QTSLEGYIPADQ

-1069 SIIVVFNESIPS
+1069 SIMVVFNEPIPS

-1100 AGKIGY
+1100 AGKTGY
-1106 IKAALTGDNFSPFT
+1106 IKAALTGDNLSPFT

-1178 DMIPKGYEVSGSPQL
+1178 DMIPKGYEVSGLPQL
-1193 IIINKDDVNNAAKF
+1193 IITNKDDTNKVAKF
-1207 NSLVKYYFDG
+1207 DSLVKYYFDG

-1288 EYIVVNDK
+1288 EYIVVNDE
-1296 TGEALTVDSNGNFVI
+1296 TGEILTVDSNGNFVL
-1311 PGVTAIPSLPG
+1311 PGITTIPSLPG

-1328 DVTNAQS
+1328 DITNAQS

-1395 TVTGGIDAFDKKI
+1395 TVTGGIDAFDKKV

-1451 NFSSDNSKNIITLYV
+1451 NFNSDNSKNIITLYV
-1466 SDPISCSAENKVVTR
+1466 SDPISYSAENKVVTR

-1528 NFLGYYKPSQMESV
+1528 NVLGYYKPSQMESV

-1547 PKAGEDYIP
+1547 PKAGE

-1610 GRTVQVTTSNFE
+1610 GRTVQATTSDFE
-1622 EHVFYKHQWVNIN
+1622 EHVFYKHQWANIN

-1676 VYAIGTKIDGVDV
+1676 VYATGTKIDGVDV

-1748 AVTSPKIDN
+1748 EVTSPKIDN

-1771 RQDKTSDIYVIYVPN
+1771 RQDKTLDVYVIYVAN

-1850 SSKLQTWTVL
+1850 SSKSQIWTVL
-1860 LKHKKVEITANNP
+1860 LKHKKVVIKADDP
-1873 HSSDENLTIDG
+1873 HSSDEKLTTPDG

-1921 SGQQAVDDNGNLIE
+1921 SGQPAVDDNGNLIE

-1955 DNNQANTAVTYSDWV
+1955 DNNQANTAVTYSNWV

-2046 GKTGETVPITDGKGN
+2046 GKTGETVPVTDGKGN
-2061 PIKPPMGWKYKYPD
+2061 PIKPPEGWKYKYPD

-2090 GMPELKIP
+2090 GTPELKIP

-2112 EANTGE
+2112 EANTGH
-2118 NPDNSIRP
+2118 NPDNPIRP
-2126 YPAGVDKDD
+2126 YPAGVGKDD

-2166 TVDELNGHVTY
+2166 TVDELNGNVTY

-2185 TTFESVQ
+2185 TTFEAVQ
-2192 AEDVVATPS
+2192 AEDIVATPS

-2239 VDKDVTVNGKPKE
+2239 VDNDTIINGKPKE

-2283 QVRSNNF
+2283 QVENNF
-2290 DKETK
+2290 NKETK
-2295 YQADDTNNKFTIE
+2295 YQADDTNNEFIIY
-2308 LIHKK
+2308 LSHKK
-2313 IIVGGGEAVRE
+2313 IIVGGGVAVRE
-2324 KISYFYVDSEGN
+2324 KISYFYIDDEGN
-2336 KHPIADNYITD
+2336 KHPIADDYITD
-2347 VGSRVVFTQTGMLDL
+2347 VGSRVAFTQTGMLDL
-2362 VTGEYTWNHDWKIEN
+2362 VTGKYTWNHDWKIEN

-2419 LGGKISRVSS
+2419 LGGKISRVSN

-2454 YVDDDLDGKTV
+2454 YVDDDLAGKIV

-2481 NITNPDKDKY
+2481 NITDPDKDKY

-2506 TNGYP
+2506 TKGYP
-2511 AITVHLKHGTHPIDE
+2511 AITVHLKH
-2526 HHTITQTVHYIAT
+2526 
-2539 DHAGVPDDHT
+2539 
-2549 VSVQFDRDGYNDE
+2549 
-2562 VTGDDHWNAWK
+2562 
-2573 QGSTQTFAEVP
+2573 
-2584 TPKKAGYTPDKPS
+2584 
-2597 VPATVVHPLDHN
+2597 
-2609 QTIDVTYTPDT
+2609 
-2620 QKVIVTFIDDT
+2620 
-2631 DNGKALK
+2631 
-2638 TITKTG
+2638 
-2644 PTNSKAGYTTVDDIN
+2644 
-2659 MYKGQHYVLV
+2659 
-2669 SDQTHGQSITFDTD
+2669 
-2683 TNADQRYEVHL
+2683 
-2694 KHGTHPINDH
+2694 
-2704 RTITETVHYKMTDG
+2704 
-2718 TTAPADYTA
+2718 
-2727 KIEFSRDGFNDEVTS
+2727 
-2742 SDHWNAWTPSATHQF
+2742 
-2757 DAVHSPEVKG
+2757 
-2767 YTPNTDQI
+2767 
-2775 NAVTVNPD
+2775 
-2783 SQSIERTVTYT
+2783 
-2794 PDAQKLD
+2794 
-2801 VTFIDDTTGETL
+2801 
-2813 KTVVKNGVTNA
+2813 
-2824 DANYSTK
+2824 
-2831 SDIQNYESQHYILV
+2831 
-2845 SDSSNGA
+2845 
-2852 ELVFD
+2852 
-2857 NDDAVDQ
+2857 
-2864 HYEVH
+2864 
-2869 LKHATH
+2869 
-2875 VINEHH
+2875 
-2881 AINETVHYTV
+2881 
-2891 ADGSKVPADHTANVQ
+2891 
-2906 FDRDGFN
+2906 
-2913 DEVTGTDHWNAWR
+2913 
-2926 QGATQTFAGVLTPVK
+2926 
-2941 KGYTPDIQLVDAIT
+2941 
-2955 VNPTDQDIKRTV
+2955 
-2967 TYTPDAQKLDVT
+2967 
-2979 FIDDTTGEALKTVVK
+2979 
-2994 NGVTNADANYSTKS
+2994 
-3008 DIQNYES
+3008 
-3015 QHYVLV
+3015 
-3021 SDSSNGAELV
+3021 
-3031 FDNDDAVDQH
+3031 
-3041 YEVHLKHATHAI
+3041 
-3053 DEHHVINETVHY
+3053 
-3065 KMSDGTKAPDYYQ
+3065 
-3078 AEALSFS
+3078 
-3085 RDGFNDEVT
+3085 
-3094 GIDHWNAWAP
+3094 
-3104 KAEQTF
+3104 
-3110 GKVVS
+3110 
-3115 PLVAGYT
+3115 
-3122 PDIDQ
+3122 
-3127 INTQTVKPTDHDL
+3127 
-3140 EFTVTYTP
+3140 
-3148 NVQIAHV
+3148 
-3155 KYIDDTDHKVL
+3155 
-3166 TQDDLNGRTGETSG
+3166 
-3180 YHTTDRITEF
+3180 
-3190 KGQHYVFVSDNYPA
+3190 
-3204 TGMTFDNNDRFDQ
+3204 
-3217 IYEVHFKHGTRTDEQ
+3217 
-3232 DVQVPRTIK
+3232 
-3241 YIYQNG
+3241 
-3247 QQAQPD
+3247 
-3253 HSDALKFHEI
+3253 
-3263 KVVDLVDGHTV
+3263 
-3274 SDDWTPAQDFE
+3274 
-3285 TVMTPEIQGYTPDH
+3285 
-3299 ASVANTGIAHD
+3299 
-3310 HSAIVETVTYNPDA
+3310 
-3324 QKAVVKYIDDTT
+3324 
-3336 GEQLEAKDL
+3336 
-3345 AGVSD
+3345 
-3350 QSTGYTTKETI
+3350 
-3361 DGYINQHYVLVS
+3361 
-3373 DGTHGE
+3373 
-3379 TVVFDHDD
+3379 
-3387 DADQSYE
+3387 
-3394 VHLKHGTEP
+3394 
-3403 ANESRIKKI
+3403 
-3412 TVHYQYADGLARS
+3412 
-3425 GKAADDQTATNLT
+3425 
-3438 FKRTGTHDLVTDK
+3438 
-3451 IAWNAWNHADQT
+3451 
-3463 FSAID
+3463 
-3468 SPAIQGYTPDRTVV
+3468 
-3482 DNVKVNPDS
+3482 
-3491 HDLTEVTVT
+3491 
-3500 YTADAQKLTVNF
+3500 
-3512 IDDTTG
+3512 
-3518 KTLKT
+3518 
-3523 IDKIGHSDESAD
+3523 
-3535 YDTKSDIQ
+3535 
-3543 DFISKHYDLISDQT
+3543 
-3557 NGENLVFDHDDN
+3557 
-3569 INQHYEVHLSHHT
+3569 
-3582 HQINEQHTITETVH
+3582 
-3596 YQYADGLA
+3596 
-3604 RTGKAADDFNANA
+3604 
-3617 LTFSRDGF
+3617 
-3625 NDEVTEVDHWDAW
+3625 
-3638 TPSDQQT
+3638 
-3645 FVAVPSPVIEG
+3645 
-3656 YTPDQS
+3656 
-3662 KIGVI
+3662 
-3667 NVVPTSQSIEKT
+3667 
-3679 VTYTADAQ
+3679 
-3687 KLTVNFIDDTTGKTL
+3687 
-3702 KTVNKTGY
+3702 
-3710 SDESADYDTKS
+3710 
-3721 DIQDLIS
+3721 
-3728 KHYDLVSDQT
+3728 
-3738 NGKRLVFDHDDNI
+3738 
-3751 DQHYEVHLSHHTH
+3751 
-3764 PINEQHTIT
+3764 
-3773 ETVHYQYADGLA
+3773 
-3785 RSGKAADDFNALP
+3785 
-3798 LSFSRDGFNDEV
+3798 
-3810 TGVDHWNAWTPA
+3810 
-3822 DQQTFTAVQSPVIEG
+3822 
-3837 YTPDKAV
+3837 
-3844 VPSKTVTFDTED
+3844 
-3856 YTETVVYKANEQK
+3856 
-3869 GKVVYVDDDKD
+3869 
-3880 GQEVKQGSISGKT
+3880 
-3893 GETVKVTPEVP
+3893 
-3904 ENYEE
+3904 
-3909 VGGNPKDYTFPENG
+3909 
-3923 TDESNVVTIHL
+3923 
-3934 KHKHEAV
+3934 KHEPV

-3962 TVKQSLTFTQP
+3962 AVKQSLVFTRT
-3973 GDKDLVTNQK
+3973 GDKDLVTNQE
-3983 IWNTDVPS
+3983 ILNTDVPS
-3991 QSFDEVKTPA
+3991 QSFDEVKTPE

-4035 TGRVVYVDDDK
+4035 TGRVVYVDDDN
-4046 GGQEVKQGSISGKTG
+4046 GGQKVKQGSISGKTG
-4061 ETVKVTPEVPENYEE
+4061 ETVKVTPEVPENYEK

-4081 TDYTFPED
+4081 TDYTFPDD
-4089 GTDESNIVTIHL
+4089 GTDESNVVTIHL
-4101 KHKHETVTR
+4101 KHKHEAVTR
-4110 DNTVT
+4110 DNVVT

-4147 DQVIWSTDV
+4147 DQVIWNTDV

-4176 ASVPA
+4176 ISVPA

-4213 NKLADTGTVSGKEGN
+4213 NKLVDTETISGKEGN

-4247 LVHGIFGKTLEITF
+4247 LVHGIFGKTLEVTF

-4273 TNQIDKN
+4273 TNQVDKN

-4288 VEAKT
+4288 VETET

-4306 DKVNT
+4306 DKVST
-4311 KVSSQT
+4311 EVSSQK
-4317 LPQTGDKKDN
+4317 LPQTGDQKDN

-4339 AGLFGFKRQNKHD
+4339 ASLFGFKRKNKRD

>member
-1 MLGRKNIKLRR
+1 
-12 EKFYDK
+12 
-18 KQVYGLKK
+18 
-26 LSIGTVSVLL
+26 
-36 GMTFIAFDNHT
+36 MT
-47 VSANTTDTVQESESI
+47 
-62 NSSATSI
+62 
-69 RKKTLTLK
+69 
-77 TNTTSISDISTA
+77 
-89 DTTSASSST
+89 
-98 TNNAISNETNTTS
+98 
-111 TVTSTAA
+111 
-118 TSTSEESTSNQNNQV
+118 
-133 ANSTTVEPTN
+133 
-143 NATMNSTDNLE
+143 
-154 KNRVA
+154 
-159 PSMQNGTRQTTIPT
+159 
-173 HTATSSTDVNGFI
+173 
-186 LLINRTTVEPTN
+186 
-198 NATMNSAEN
+198 
-207 LDENKATSSMQN
+207 
-219 GTRPVTI
+219 
-226 PTHTTTSS
+226 
-234 TDVNGFIL
+234 
-242 SINRT
+242 
-247 TVGNDGDAGK
+247 
-257 DLNIVLT
+257 
-264 GTFQPG
+264 
-270 DIYTIKVPVTSL
+270 
-282 GINDSA
+282 
-288 FTPEKLGGRA
+288 
-298 EVVNSDEIIDGEKY
+298 
-312 KVYKVISSGSYTV
+312 
-325 TDGLRIVVPDG
+325 
-336 NNYAG
+336 
-341 QPNVNSSNHLD
+341 
-352 PNGPIKRQIF
+352 
-362 WSYQNSDDPSKV
+362 
-374 INNYPLEFTST
+374 
-385 VQTSMAPT
+385 PT

-479 GGDVIITIP
+479 GGNVIITIP

-516 KRDYSANGLI
+516 KGDYSANGLI
-526 TVDQKIRTTDGE
+526 TVDQKIRTINGE

-596 AISYKNSLHIDAAFP
+596 AISYTNSLHIQAAFP

-636 YNIETKSGKIL
+636 YSIQTKSGKLL

-743 YYALSIDQKVQG
+743 YYLLSIDQKVQG

-764 AWRYQDHTMYN
+764 AWRWQDKTMYN

-784 GKFDTHWYGTGYTTD
+784 GKLDTHRSGTGYTTD

-818 GWDGVQLKTTDDS
+818 GWDGVQLKTTDS
-831 GKVVVP
+831 NGKVVVP

-857 GYSLYTRNESTNQIF
+857 GYSLYTQNQSTNQIF

-901 KYTNSNVTDLVNQYT
+901 KYTSSNVTDLVNQYT
-916 GNVMTSNIPGSLY
+916 GNVMTSSIPGSLY
-929 KLNTIY
+929 KLNTVY
-935 GNNFVVDKQII
+935 ENYFVVDKQII

-996 NLPQKSDGASSYDV
+996 DLPQKSDGASSYDV

-1021 YGNLSDDAYTILYS
+1021 HGNLSDDAYTILYS
-1035 TNTQNL
+1035 TNTQDL

-1049 QTSLEGYVPADQ
+1049 QTSLEGYIPADE

-1069 SIIVVFNESIPS
+1069 SIMVVFNESIPS

-1093 DPTFKED
+1093 DLTFKED

-1142 ENGVDKYIDIPAM
+1142 ENGTDEYVDIPAM

-1163 DTLKSSDFSASSVPA
+1163 DTLKSSDFSASSIPA
-1178 DMIPKGYEVSGSPQL
+1178 DMIPKGYKVSGSPQL
-1193 IIINKDDVNNAAKF
+1193 IITNKDDTNKAAKF
-1207 NSLVKYYFDG
+1207 DSLVKYYFDG

-1234 VTQNVYYIYDSSSAK
+1234 VTQNVYYVYDSNSAK
-1249 YQAGGTNLDNAIVVN
+1249 YQSGGTNLDNAIVVN
-1264 GQKVSPTTVTY
+1264 GQKVTPTTVTY

-1288 EYIVVNDK
+1288 EYIVVNDE

-1328 DVTNAQS
+1328 DITNAKS

-1395 TVTGGIDAFDKKI
+1395 TVTGGIDAFDKKV

-1481 TITYHDKDENNALI
+1481 TITYYDKDENNALI

-1528 NFLGYYKPSQMESV
+1528 NVLGYYKPSQMESV

-1556 YTSDTANASS
+1556 YTSDAANASS

-1576 TTSAKFGDVTPYD
+1576 TTSAKFGDVIPYD

-1596 PAVDMNG
+1596 PAIDMNG

-1622 EHVFYKHQWVNIN
+1622 EHVFYKHQWANIN

-1748 AVTSPKIDN
+1748 EVTSPKIDN

-1771 RQDKTSDIYVIYVPN
+1771 RQDKTLDIYVIYVAN

-1820 TTDEIKT
+1820 TTDEIRT
-1827 LEQKGYELVDDGFT
+1827 LKQKGYELVDDGFT

-1850 SSKLQTWTVL
+1850 SSKSQIWTVL
-1860 LKHKKVEITANNP
+1860 LKHKKVVITANDP
-1873 HSSDENLTIDG
+1873 HSSNENLTTPDG
-1884 YQHNY
+1884 CYQHNY

-1921 SGQQAVDDNGNLIE
+1921 SGQPAVDDNGNLIE

-1955 DNNQANTAVTYSDWV
+1955 DNNQANTAVTYSNWV

-2001 PIKDIQGKPQNA
+2001 PIKDIQGKPQNV

-2046 GKTGETVPITDGKGN
+2046 GKTGETVPVTDGDGN

-2185 TTFESVQ
+2185 TTFEAVQ
-2192 AEDVVATPS
+2192 AEDIVATPS

-2232 QHAVLRI
+2232 QHAILRI

-2283 QVRSNNF
+2283 QVEDNF
-2290 DKETK
+2290 DKGTK
-2295 YQADDTNNKFTIE
+2295 YQADDTNNEFTIE
-2308 LIHKK
+2308 LTHKK
-2313 IIVGGGEAVRE
+2313 IIAGGGEAVRE

-2336 KHPIADNYITD
+2336 KHPIADDYITD

-2377 NKFDTVASPNIQ
+2377 NKFDTVASPSIQ

-2454 YVDDDLDGKTV
+2454 YVDDDLAGKTV

-2491 EIVNED
+2491 EIVNEN

-2506 TNGYP
+2506 TKGYP
-2511 AITVHLKHGTHPIDE
+2511 AI
-2526 HHTITQTVHYIAT
+2526 
-2539 DHAGVPDDHT
+2539 
-2549 VSVQFDRDGYNDE
+2549 
-2562 VTGDDHWNAWK
+2562 
-2573 QGSTQTFAEVP
+2573 
-2584 TPKKAGYTPDKPS
+2584 
-2597 VPATVVHPLDHN
+2597 
-2609 QTIDVTYTPDT
+2609 
-2620 QKVIVTFIDDT
+2620 
-2631 DNGKALK
+2631 
-2638 TITKTG
+2638 
-2644 PTNSKAGYTTVDDIN
+2644 
-2659 MYKGQHYVLV
+2659 
-2669 SDQTHGQSITFDTD
+2669 
-2683 TNADQRYEVHL
+2683 
-2694 KHGTHPINDH
+2694 
-2704 RTITETVHYKMTDG
+2704 
-2718 TTAPADYTA
+2718 
-2727 KIEFSRDGFNDEVTS
+2727 
-2742 SDHWNAWTPSATHQF
+2742 
-2757 DAVHSPEVKG
+2757 
-2767 YTPNTDQI
+2767 
-2775 NAVTVNPD
+2775 
-2783 SQSIERTVTYT
+2783 
-2794 PDAQKLD
+2794 
-2801 VTFIDDTTGETL
+2801 
-2813 KTVVKNGVTNA
+2813 
-2824 DANYSTK
+2824 
-2831 SDIQNYESQHYILV
+2831 
-2845 SDSSNGA
+2845 
-2852 ELVFD
+2852 
-2857 NDDAVDQ
+2857 
-2864 HYEVH
+2864 
-2869 LKHATH
+2869 
-2875 VINEHH
+2875 
-2881 AINETVHYTV
+2881 
-2891 ADGSKVPADHTANVQ
+2891 
-2906 FDRDGFN
+2906 
-2913 DEVTGTDHWNAWR
+2913 
-2926 QGATQTFAGVLTPVK
+2926 
-2941 KGYTPDIQLVDAIT
+2941 
-2955 VNPTDQDIKRTV
+2955 
-2967 TYTPDAQKLDVT
+2967 
-2979 FIDDTTGEALKTVVK
+2979 
-2994 NGVTNADANYSTKS
+2994 
-3008 DIQNYES
+3008 
-3015 QHYVLV
+3015 
-3021 SDSSNGAELV
+3021 
-3031 FDNDDAVDQH
+3031 
-3041 YEVHLKHATHAI
+3041 
-3053 DEHHVINETVHY
+3053 
-3065 KMSDGTKAPDYYQ
+3065 
-3078 AEALSFS
+3078 
-3085 RDGFNDEVT
+3085 
-3094 GIDHWNAWAP
+3094 
-3104 KAEQTF
+3104 
-3110 GKVVS
+3110 
-3115 PLVAGYT
+3115 
-3122 PDIDQ
+3122 
-3127 INTQTVKPTDHDL
+3127 
-3140 EFTVTYTP
+3140 
-3148 NVQIAHV
+3148 
-3155 KYIDDTDHKVL
+3155 
-3166 TQDDLNGRTGETSG
+3166 
-3180 YHTTDRITEF
+3180 
-3190 KGQHYVFVSDNYPA
+3190 
-3204 TGMTFDNNDRFDQ
+3204 
-3217 IYEVHFKHGTRTDEQ
+3217 
-3232 DVQVPRTIK
+3232 
-3241 YIYQNG
+3241 
-3247 QQAQPD
+3247 
-3253 HSDALKFHEI
+3253 
-3263 KVVDLVDGHTV
+3263 
-3274 SDDWTPAQDFE
+3274 
-3285 TVMTPEIQGYTPDH
+3285 
-3299 ASVANTGIAHD
+3299 
-3310 HSAIVETVTYNPDA
+3310 
-3324 QKAVVKYIDDTT
+3324 
-3336 GEQLEAKDL
+3336 
-3345 AGVSD
+3345 
-3350 QSTGYTTKETI
+3350 
-3361 DGYINQHYVLVS
+3361 
-3373 DGTHGE
+3373 
-3379 TVVFDHDD
+3379 
-3387 DADQSYE
+3387 
-3394 VHLKHGTEP
+3394 
-3403 ANESRIKKI
+3403 
-3412 TVHYQYADGLARS
+3412 
-3425 GKAADDQTATNLT
+3425 
-3438 FKRTGTHDLVTDK
+3438 
-3451 IAWNAWNHADQT
+3451 
-3463 FSAID
+3463 
-3468 SPAIQGYTPDRTVV
+3468 
-3482 DNVKVNPDS
+3482 
-3491 HDLTEVTVT
+3491 
-3500 YTADAQKLTVNF
+3500 
-3512 IDDTTG
+3512 
-3518 KTLKT
+3518 
-3523 IDKIGHSDESAD
+3523 
-3535 YDTKSDIQ
+3535 
-3543 DFISKHYDLISDQT
+3543 
-3557 NGENLVFDHDDN
+3557 
-3569 INQHYEVHLSHHT
+3569 
-3582 HQINEQHTITETVH
+3582 
-3596 YQYADGLA
+3596 
-3604 RTGKAADDFNANA
+3604 
-3617 LTFSRDGF
+3617 
-3625 NDEVTEVDHWDAW
+3625 
-3638 TPSDQQT
+3638 
-3645 FVAVPSPVIEG
+3645 
-3656 YTPDQS
+3656 
-3662 KIGVI
+3662 
-3667 NVVPTSQSIEKT
+3667 
-3679 VTYTADAQ
+3679 
-3687 KLTVNFIDDTTGKTL
+3687 
-3702 KTVNKTGY
+3702 
-3710 SDESADYDTKS
+3710 
-3721 DIQDLIS
+3721 
-3728 KHYDLVSDQT
+3728 
-3738 NGKRLVFDHDDNI
+3738 
-3751 DQHYEVHLSHHTH
+3751 
-3764 PINEQHTIT
+3764 
-3773 ETVHYQYADGLA
+3773 
-3785 RSGKAADDFNALP
+3785 
-3798 LSFSRDGFNDEV
+3798 
-3810 TGVDHWNAWTPA
+3810 
-3822 DQQTFTAVQSPVIEG
+3822 
-3837 YTPDKAV
+3837 
-3844 VPSKTVTFDTED
+3844 
-3856 YTETVVYKANEQK
+3856 
-3869 GKVVYVDDDKD
+3869 
-3880 GQEVKQGSISGKT
+3880 
-3893 GETVKVTPEVP
+3893 
-3904 ENYEE
+3904 
-3909 VGGNPKDYTFPENG
+3909 
-3923 TDESNVVTIHL
+3923 TIHL
-3934 KHKHEAV
+3934 KHKHEVV
-3941 TRDNTVTRTIE
+3941 TEDNVVTRTIE
-3952 YRDESGKLLD
+3952 YRDEKGNLLD
-3962 TVKQSLTFTQP
+3962 TKSQSLKFTQT
-3973 GDKDLVTNQK
+3973 GDKDLVTGQ
-3983 IWNTDVPS
+3983 IVWNTDVPS
-3991 QSFDEVKTPA
+3991 QSFDEVKTPKNA
-4001 KVGYTPDKAVVPSET
+4001 GYTPDKAVVPSET

-4035 TGRVVYVDDDK
+4035 TGRVVYVDNDN
-4046 GGQEVKQGSISGKTG
+4046 GGQKVKQGSISGKTGETVKVTPEVPENYEEVAGNPTDYTFPKDGTDESNVVTIHLKHKHEVVTEDNVVTRTIEYRDEKGNLLDTKSQSLKFTQTGDKDLVTGQIVWNTDVPSQSFDEVKTPKNAGYTPDKAVVPSETVTFDTKDYTETVVYKANEQTGRVVYVDNDNGGQKVKQGSISGKTG

-4123 KGNLLGTKSQ
+4123 SGKLLDTKSQ

-4213 NKLADTGTVSGKEGN
+4213 NKLADTGTVSGREGN

-4273 TNQIDKN
+4273 TNQVDKN

-4288 VEAKT
+4288 VETKT

-4317 LPQTGDKKDN
+4317 LPQTGDQKDN

-4339 AGLFGFKRQNKHD
+4339 AGLFGFKRKNKRD

>member
-36 GMTFIAFDNHT
+36 GMTFIVFDNHT
-47 VSANTTDTVQESESI
+47 VSANTTDAVQESENT

-69 RKKTLTLK
+69 QKKTLTLK
-77 TNTTSISDISTA
+77 TSATSTSDVSTA
-89 DTTSASSST
+89 DTISTSSST
-98 TNNAISNETNTTS
+98 TNNATSNETNTTS
-111 TVTSTAA
+111 TATSTAA
-118 TSTSEESTSNQNNQV
+118 TSTSEESTSSQNNQV
-133 ANSTTVEPTN
+133 SNYTTVE
-143 NATMNSTDNLE
+143 LE
-154 KNRVA
+154 
-159 PSMQNGTRQTTIPT
+159 
-173 HTATSSTDVNGFI
+173 
-186 LLINRTTVEPTN
+186 N

-257 DLNIVLT
+257 NLNIVLT

-270 DIYTIKVPVTSL
+270 DIYTIKVPVTSF
-282 GINDSA
+282 GIDDSA
-288 FTPEKLGGRA
+288 YTPERLGGQA
-298 EVVNSDEIIDGEKY
+298 EIVKSDEIIDGEKY

-427 NGYTSNKVNNAQNL
+427 NGYGSNKVNNAQNL

-461 DASKLGSNS
+461 DASKLRSNS

-488 AGSGSQFYQYD
+488 AGSGSQYYQYA

-507 FIQTIEPFG
+507 FTQTIEPFG

-526 TVDQKIRTTDGE
+526 TVDQKIRTTNGE

-564 FEVVIAG
+564 FEAVIFG

-596 AISYKNSLHIDAAFP
+596 AISYTNSLHIDAAFP

-652 AGETILVPTGEY
+652 AGETILAPTGEY

-684 GAVDNIIKDNIGNR
+684 GAVDNIIKDNVGNR

-714 AMNTMAVIPPDTV
+714 AMNTMATIPPDTV

-743 YYALSIDQKVQG
+743 YYARSIDQKVQG

-764 AWRYQDHTMYN
+764 AWRWQAQTMYN
-775 PKNTNPNYY
+775 PKNTDPNYY
-784 GKFDTHWYGTGYTTD
+784 GKLDTHRSGTGYTTD

-818 GWDGVQLKTTDDS
+818 GWDGVQIKTKDDN

-901 KYTNSNVTDLVNQYT
+901 KYTSSNVTDLVNQYT
-916 GNVMTSNIPGSLY
+916 GNVMTSSIPGSLY
-929 KLNTIY
+929 KLNTVY
-935 GNNFVVDKQII
+935 ENYFVVDKQII

-996 NLPQKSDGASSYDV
+996 DLPQKSDGASSYDV
-1010 HLSGPIVYDKS
+1010 HLSGPVVYDKS

-1069 SIIVVFNESIPS
+1069 SIMVVFNESIPS

-1100 AGKIGY
+1100 AGKTGY

-1133 VTARLHYQD
+1133 VTVRLHYQD

-1207 NSLVKYYFDG
+1207 NSLVRYYFDG

-1288 EYIVVNDK
+1288 EYIVVNDE
-1296 TGEALTVDSNGNFVI
+1296 TGETLTVDSNGNFII

-1328 DVTNAQS
+1328 DITNAKS

-1395 TVTGGIDAFDKKI
+1395 TVTGGIDAFDKKV

-1420 RVNYYDA
+1420 RVNYYDE

-1451 NFSSDNSKNIITLYV
+1451 NFNSDNSKNIITLYV
-1466 SDPISCSAENKVVTR
+1466 SDPISYSAENKVVTR

-1495 NTANANI
+1495 NAANANI

-1519 YKVIDQVTE
+1519 YKVIDKITE
-1528 NFLGYYKPSQMESV
+1528 NVLGYYKPSQMESV
-1542 NGKLV
+1542 NGESV

-1622 EHVFYKHQWVNIN
+1622 EHVFYKHQWANIN

-1661 DSEDSISTVNRIIHY
+1661 DSKDSISTVKRIIHY

-1748 AVTSPKIDN
+1748 EVTSPEIDN

-1771 RQDKTSDIYVIYVPN
+1771 RQDKTLDVYVIYVPN

-1807 TLNGSHGDKIDYT
+1807 ILNGSHGDKIDYT

-1850 SSKLQTWTVL
+1850 SSKSQTWTVL
-1860 LKHKKVEITANNP
+1860 LKHKKVKITADNP
-1873 HSSDENLTIDG
+1873 HSSDENLTTPDGG

-1897 LNTTVSREIDF
+1897 LNTTVSREVDF

-1955 DNNQANTAVTYSDWV
+1955 DNNQANTAVTYSNWV

-2046 GKTGETVPITDGKGN
+2046 GKTGETVPVTDGKGN

-2090 GMPELKIP
+2090 GTPELKIP

-2112 EANTGE
+2112 EANTGK
-2118 NPDNSIRP
+2118 NPDNPIRP
-2126 YPAGVDKDD
+2126 YPAGVGKND

-2166 TVDELNGHVTY
+2166 TVDELNGNVTY

-2185 TTFESVQ
+2185 TTFEAVQ
-2192 AEDVVATPS
+2192 AEDIVATPS

-2239 VDKDVTVNGKPKE
+2239 VDNDTTINGEPKE

-2283 QVRSNNF
+2283 QVENNF
-2290 DKETK
+2290 NKETK
-2295 YQADDTNNKFTIE
+2295 YQADDANNKFVIH
-2308 LIHKK
+2308 LSHKK
-2313 IIVGGGEAVRE
+2313 TVVGGGLSVRE
-2324 KISYFYVDSEGN
+2324 KISYIYVDSN
-2336 KHPIADNYITD
+2336 NDKHSIADDYITD
-2347 VGSRVVFTQTGMLDL
+2347 VGSRVAFTQTGTLDL
-2362 VTGEYTWNHDWKIEN
+2362 VTGKYTWKHDWKIEN

-2404 VAISEDGTITIKDDK
+2404 VSISENGAITVNDDK
-2419 LGGKISRVSS
+2419 LGGKISKISD

-2454 YVDDDLDGKTV
+2454 YVDDDLSGKVV
-2465 GTVQEITGKTF
+2465 GSIREITGKTF

-2481 NITNPDKDKY
+2481 NITNPDKDRY
-2491 EIVNED
+2491 EIVNEN

-2511 AITVHLKHGTHPIDE
+2511 AITVHLKHK
-2526 HHTITQTVHYIAT
+2526 
-2539 DHAGVPDDHT
+2539 
-2549 VSVQFDRDGYNDE
+2549 R
-2562 VTGDDHWNAWK
+2562 
-2573 QGSTQTFAEVP
+2573 
-2584 TPKKAGYTPDKPS
+2584 
-2597 VPATVVHPLDHN
+2597 
-2609 QTIDVTYTPDT
+2609 
-2620 QKVIVTFIDDT
+2620 
-2631 DNGKALK
+2631 
-2638 TITKTG
+2638 
-2644 PTNSKAGYTTVDDIN
+2644 
-2659 MYKGQHYVLV
+2659 
-2669 SDQTHGQSITFDTD
+2669 
-2683 TNADQRYEVHL
+2683 
-2694 KHGTHPINDH
+2694 
-2704 RTITETVHYKMTDG
+2704 ET
-2718 TTAPADYTA
+2718 
-2727 KIEFSRDGFNDEVTS
+2727 
-2742 SDHWNAWTPSATHQF
+2742 
-2757 DAVHSPEVKG
+2757 
-2767 YTPNTDQI
+2767 
-2775 NAVTVNPD
+2775 
-2783 SQSIERTVTYT
+2783 
-2794 PDAQKLD
+2794 
-2801 VTFIDDTTGETL
+2801 
-2813 KTVVKNGVTNA
+2813 
-2824 DANYSTK
+2824 
-2831 SDIQNYESQHYILV
+2831 
-2845 SDSSNGA
+2845 
-2852 ELVFD
+2852 
-2857 NDDAVDQ
+2857 
-2864 HYEVH
+2864 
-2869 LKHATH
+2869 
-2875 VINEHH
+2875 
-2881 AINETVHYTV
+2881 
-2891 ADGSKVPADHTANVQ
+2891 
-2906 FDRDGFN
+2906 
-2913 DEVTGTDHWNAWR
+2913 
-2926 QGATQTFAGVLTPVK
+2926 
-2941 KGYTPDIQLVDAIT
+2941 
-2955 VNPTDQDIKRTV
+2955 
-2967 TYTPDAQKLDVT
+2967 
-2979 FIDDTTGEALKTVVK
+2979 
-2994 NGVTNADANYSTKS
+2994 
-3008 DIQNYES
+3008 
-3015 QHYVLV
+3015 
-3021 SDSSNGAELV
+3021 
-3031 FDNDDAVDQH
+3031 
-3041 YEVHLKHATHAI
+3041 
-3053 DEHHVINETVHY
+3053 
-3065 KMSDGTKAPDYYQ
+3065 
-3078 AEALSFS
+3078 
-3085 RDGFNDEVT
+3085 
-3094 GIDHWNAWAP
+3094 
-3104 KAEQTF
+3104 
-3110 GKVVS
+3110 
-3115 PLVAGYT
+3115 
-3122 PDIDQ
+3122 
-3127 INTQTVKPTDHDL
+3127 
-3140 EFTVTYTP
+3140 
-3148 NVQIAHV
+3148 
-3155 KYIDDTDHKVL
+3155 
-3166 TQDDLNGRTGETSG
+3166 
-3180 YHTTDRITEF
+3180 
-3190 KGQHYVFVSDNYPA
+3190 
-3204 TGMTFDNNDRFDQ
+3204 
-3217 IYEVHFKHGTRTDEQ
+3217 
-3232 DVQVPRTIK
+3232 
-3241 YIYQNG
+3241 
-3247 QQAQPD
+3247 
-3253 HSDALKFHEI
+3253 
-3263 KVVDLVDGHTV
+3263 
-3274 SDDWTPAQDFE
+3274 
-3285 TVMTPEIQGYTPDH
+3285 
-3299 ASVANTGIAHD
+3299 
-3310 HSAIVETVTYNPDA
+3310 
-3324 QKAVVKYIDDTT
+3324 
-3336 GEQLEAKDL
+3336 
-3345 AGVSD
+3345 
-3350 QSTGYTTKETI
+3350 
-3361 DGYINQHYVLVS
+3361 
-3373 DGTHGE
+3373 
-3379 TVVFDHDD
+3379 
-3387 DADQSYE
+3387 
-3394 VHLKHGTEP
+3394 
-3403 ANESRIKKI
+3403 
-3412 TVHYQYADGLARS
+3412 
-3425 GKAADDQTATNLT
+3425 
-3438 FKRTGTHDLVTDK
+3438 
-3451 IAWNAWNHADQT
+3451 
-3463 FSAID
+3463 
-3468 SPAIQGYTPDRTVV
+3468 
-3482 DNVKVNPDS
+3482 
-3491 HDLTEVTVT
+3491 
-3500 YTADAQKLTVNF
+3500 
-3512 IDDTTG
+3512 
-3518 KTLKT
+3518 
-3523 IDKIGHSDESAD
+3523 
-3535 YDTKSDIQ
+3535 
-3543 DFISKHYDLISDQT
+3543 
-3557 NGENLVFDHDDN
+3557 
-3569 INQHYEVHLSHHT
+3569 
-3582 HQINEQHTITETVH
+3582 
-3596 YQYADGLA
+3596 
-3604 RTGKAADDFNANA
+3604 
-3617 LTFSRDGF
+3617 
-3625 NDEVTEVDHWDAW
+3625 
-3638 TPSDQQT
+3638 
-3645 FVAVPSPVIEG
+3645 
-3656 YTPDQS
+3656 
-3662 KIGVI
+3662 
-3667 NVVPTSQSIEKT
+3667 
-3679 VTYTADAQ
+3679 
-3687 KLTVNFIDDTTGKTL
+3687 
-3702 KTVNKTGY
+3702 
-3710 SDESADYDTKS
+3710 
-3721 DIQDLIS
+3721 
-3728 KHYDLVSDQT
+3728 
-3738 NGKRLVFDHDDNI
+3738 
-3751 DQHYEVHLSHHTH
+3751 
-3764 PINEQHTIT
+3764 
-3773 ETVHYQYADGLA
+3773 
-3785 RSGKAADDFNALP
+3785 
-3798 LSFSRDGFNDEV
+3798 
-3810 TGVDHWNAWTPA
+3810 
-3822 DQQTFTAVQSPVIEG
+3822 
-3837 YTPDKAV
+3837 
-3844 VPSKTVTFDTED
+3844 
-3856 YTETVVYKANEQK
+3856 
-3869 GKVVYVDDDKD
+3869 
-3880 GQEVKQGSISGKT
+3880 
-3893 GETVKVTPEVP
+3893 
-3904 ENYEE
+3904 
-3909 VGGNPKDYTFPENG
+3909 
-3923 TDESNVVTIHL
+3923 
-3934 KHKHEAV
+3934 V
-3941 TRDNTVTRTIE
+3941 TRDNVVTRTIE
-3952 YRDESGKLLD
+3952 YRDEKGNLLD
-3962 TVKQSLTFTQP
+3962 TKRQSLTFTQP
-3973 GDKDLVTNQK
+3973 GKKDLVTGK
-3983 IWNTDVPS
+3983 ETLSTDVPS
-3991 QSFDEVKTPA
+3991 QSFDEVKTQE

-4035 TGRVVYVDDDK
+4035 TGRVVYVDDDN
-4046 GGQEVKQGSISGKTG
+4046 GGQEVKQGDISGKTG

-4081 TDYTFPED
+4081 TDYTFPEN
-4089 GTDESNIVTIHL
+4089 GTDESNVITIHL

-4110 DNTVT
+4110 DNVVT

-4123 KGNLLGTKSQ
+4123 KGNLLDTKSQ

-4147 DQVIWSTDV
+4147 DQVIWNTNV

-4176 ASVPA
+4176 ASVTA

-4273 TNQIDKN
+4273 TNQVDKN

-4288 VEAKT
+4288 VETKT

-4317 LPQTGDKKDN
+4317 LPQTGDQKDN

-4339 AGLFGFKRQNKHD
+4339 AGLFGFKRKNKRD

>member
-36 GMTFIAFDNHT
+36 GMTFIVFDNHT
-47 VSANTTDTVQESESI
+47 VSANTTDAVQESEST

-69 RKKTLTLK
+69 QKKTLTLK
-77 TNTTSISDISTA
+77 TSATSTSDVSTA
-89 DTTSASSST
+89 DTTSTSSST
-98 TNNAISNETNTTS
+98 TNNATSNETNTTS
-111 TVTSTAA
+111 TATSTAA
-118 TSTSEESTSNQNNQV
+118 TSTSEESTSSQNNQV
-133 ANSTTVEPTN
+133 SNYTTVE
-143 NATMNSTDNLE
+143 LE
-154 KNRVA
+154 
-159 PSMQNGTRQTTIPT
+159 
-173 HTATSSTDVNGFI
+173 
-186 LLINRTTVEPTN
+186 N

-257 DLNIVLT
+257 NLNIVLT

-270 DIYTIKVPVTSL
+270 DIYTIKVPVTSF
-282 GINDSA
+282 GIDDSA
-288 FTPEKLGGRA
+288 YTPERLGGQA
-298 EVVNSDEIIDGEKY
+298 EIVKSDEIIDGEKY

-427 NGYTSNKVNNAQNL
+427 IGYTSNKVNNAQNL

-488 AGSGSQFYQYD
+488 AGSGSQYYQYD

-526 TVDQKIRTTDGE
+526 TVDQKIRTTNGE

-596 AISYKNSLHIDAAFP
+596 AISYTNSLHIDAAFP
-611 DGLDVTGVKTPG
+611 DGLDVTGIKTPG

-652 AGETILVPTGEY
+652 AGETILAPTGEY

-674 VEVGASTKYG
+674 VEVGASTKNG
-684 GAVDNIIKDNIGNR
+684 DDVNNIIKDNVGNR

-727 LTTKLAVFSPD
+727 LTTKLVVFSPD

-764 AWRYQDHTMYN
+764 AWRYQTKTMYN
-775 PKNTNPNYY
+775 PKNTDPNYY
-784 GKFDTHWYGTGYTTD
+784 GKLDTHRSGTGYTTD

-818 GWDGVQLKTTDDS
+818 GWDGVQLKTKDDN

-857 GYSLYTRNESTNQIF
+857 GYSLYTQNQSTNQIF

-901 KYTNSNVTDLVNQYT
+901 KYTSSNVTDLVNQYT
-916 GNVMTSNIPGSLY
+916 GNVMTSSIPGSLY
-929 KLNTIY
+929 KLNTVY
-935 GNNFVVDKQII
+935 ENYFVVDKQII

-996 NLPQKSDGASSYDV
+996 DLPQKSDGASSYDV
-1010 HLSGPIVYDKS
+1010 HLSGPVVYDKS
-1021 YGNLSDDAYTILYS
+1021 YGNLSENAYTILYS
-1035 TNTQNL
+1035 TNTQDL
-1041 PSSSVKGT
+1041 PNSSVKGT
-1049 QTSLEGYVPADQ
+1049 QTSLEGYIPADQ

-1178 DMIPKGYEVSGSPQL
+1178 DMIPKGYEVSGLPQL
-1193 IIINKDDVNNAAKF
+1193 IITNKDDVNKAAKF
-1207 NSLVKYYFDG
+1207 DSLVKYYFDG

-1234 VTQNVYYIYDSSSAK
+1234 VTQNVYYVYDSSSAK

-1275 TVTRKTHQASGKK
+1275 TVTRKIHQASGKK
-1288 EYIVVNDK
+1288 EYIVVNDE
-1296 TGEALTVDSNGNFVI
+1296 TGEVLTVDSNGNFVI

-1328 DVTNAQS
+1328 DITNAQS

-1395 TVTGGIDAFDKKI
+1395 TVTGGIDAFDKKV

-1451 NFSSDNSKNIITLYV
+1451 NFNSDNSKNIITLYV

-1528 NFLGYYKPSQMESV
+1528 NVLGYYKPSQMESV

-1576 TTSAKFGDVTPYD
+1576 TTSAKFGDVIPYD

-1596 PAVDMNG
+1596 PAIDMNG
-1603 NTLTIIT
+1603 NTLTTIA
-1610 GRTVQVTTSNFE
+1610 GRTVQATTSDFE
-1622 EHVFYKHQWVNIN
+1622 EHVFYKHQWANIN

-1661 DSEDSISTVNRIIHY
+1661 DLEDSISTVNRIIHY

-1712 DLVTGNINYLGT
+1712 DLVTGNINYLET

-1748 AVTSPKIDN
+1748 EVTSPKIDN

-1771 RQDKTSDIYVIYVPN
+1771 RQDKTLDVYVIYVAN

-1850 SSKLQTWTVL
+1850 SSKSQIWTVL
-1860 LKHKKVEITANNP
+1860 LKHKKVVIKADDP
-1873 HSSDENLTIDG
+1873 HSSDEKLTTPDG

-1921 SGQQAVDDNGNLIE
+1921 SGQPAVDDNGNLIE

-1955 DNNQANTAVTYSDWV
+1955 DNNQANTAVTYSNWV

-2046 GKTGETVPITDGKGN
+2046 GKTGETVPVTDGDGN
-2061 PIKPPMGWKYKYPD
+2061 PIKPPMGWKYKYPG

-2090 GMPELKIP
+2090 GTPELKIP
-2098 IEHTTVRVDPNDPH
+2098 IEHTTVRVDPDDPH
-2112 EANTGE
+2112 EANTGH
-2118 NPDNSIRP
+2118 NPDNPIRP
-2126 YPAGVDKDD
+2126 YPAGVGKDD

-2148 PDGTTREKK
+2148 PDGKTREKK
-2157 QELLFQRWA
+2157 QKLLFQRWA
-2166 TVDELNGHVTY
+2166 TVDELNGNVTY
-2177 DPWLPKNG
+2177 DPWSPKNA
-2185 TTFESVQ
+2185 TFEAVQ
-2192 AEDVVATPS
+2192 AEDIVATPS

-2239 VDKDVTVNGKPKE
+2239 VDNDTTINGEPKE

-2313 IIVGGGEAVRE
+2313 IIAGGGVAVRE
-2324 KISYFYVDSEGN
+2324 KISYFYIDDEGN
-2336 KHPIADNYITD
+2336 KHPIADDYITD
-2347 VGSRVVFTQTGMLDL
+2347 VGSRVAFTQTGMLDL
-2362 VTGEYTWNHDWKIEN
+2362 VTGKYTWNHDWKIEN

-2454 YVDDDLDGKTV
+2454 YVDDDLAGKTV

-2476 ESVET
+2476 ESVKT

-2506 TNGYP
+2506 TKGYP
-2511 AITVHLKHGTHPIDE
+2511 AITVHLKH
-2526 HHTITQTVHYIAT
+2526 
-2539 DHAGVPDDHT
+2539 
-2549 VSVQFDRDGYNDE
+2549 
-2562 VTGDDHWNAWK
+2562 
-2573 QGSTQTFAEVP
+2573 
-2584 TPKKAGYTPDKPS
+2584 
-2597 VPATVVHPLDHN
+2597 
-2609 QTIDVTYTPDT
+2609 
-2620 QKVIVTFIDDT
+2620 
-2631 DNGKALK
+2631 
-2638 TITKTG
+2638 
-2644 PTNSKAGYTTVDDIN
+2644 
-2659 MYKGQHYVLV
+2659 
-2669 SDQTHGQSITFDTD
+2669 
-2683 TNADQRYEVHL
+2683 
-2694 KHGTHPINDH
+2694 KH
-2704 RTITETVHYKMTDG
+2704 
-2718 TTAPADYTA
+2718 
-2727 KIEFSRDGFNDEVTS
+2727 
-2742 SDHWNAWTPSATHQF
+2742 
-2757 DAVHSPEVKG
+2757 
-2767 YTPNTDQI
+2767 
-2775 NAVTVNPD
+2775 
-2783 SQSIERTVTYT
+2783 
-2794 PDAQKLD
+2794 
-2801 VTFIDDTTGETL
+2801 
-2813 KTVVKNGVTNA
+2813 
-2824 DANYSTK
+2824 
-2831 SDIQNYESQHYILV
+2831 
-2845 SDSSNGA
+2845 
-2852 ELVFD
+2852 
-2857 NDDAVDQ
+2857 
-2864 HYEVH
+2864 
-2869 LKHATH
+2869 
-2875 VINEHH
+2875 
-2881 AINETVHYTV
+2881 
-2891 ADGSKVPADHTANVQ
+2891 
-2906 FDRDGFN
+2906 
-2913 DEVTGTDHWNAWR
+2913 
-2926 QGATQTFAGVLTPVK
+2926 
-2941 KGYTPDIQLVDAIT
+2941 
-2955 VNPTDQDIKRTV
+2955 
-2967 TYTPDAQKLDVT
+2967 
-2979 FIDDTTGEALKTVVK
+2979 
-2994 NGVTNADANYSTKS
+2994 
-3008 DIQNYES
+3008 
-3015 QHYVLV
+3015 
-3021 SDSSNGAELV
+3021 
-3031 FDNDDAVDQH
+3031 
-3041 YEVHLKHATHAI
+3041 
-3053 DEHHVINETVHY
+3053 
-3065 KMSDGTKAPDYYQ
+3065 
-3078 AEALSFS
+3078 
-3085 RDGFNDEVT
+3085 
-3094 GIDHWNAWAP
+3094 
-3104 KAEQTF
+3104 
-3110 GKVVS
+3110 
-3115 PLVAGYT
+3115 
-3122 PDIDQ
+3122 
-3127 INTQTVKPTDHDL
+3127 
-3140 EFTVTYTP
+3140 
-3148 NVQIAHV
+3148 
-3155 KYIDDTDHKVL
+3155 
-3166 TQDDLNGRTGETSG
+3166 
-3180 YHTTDRITEF
+3180 
-3190 KGQHYVFVSDNYPA
+3190 
-3204 TGMTFDNNDRFDQ
+3204 
-3217 IYEVHFKHGTRTDEQ
+3217 
-3232 DVQVPRTIK
+3232 
-3241 YIYQNG
+3241 
-3247 QQAQPD
+3247 
-3253 HSDALKFHEI
+3253 
-3263 KVVDLVDGHTV
+3263 
-3274 SDDWTPAQDFE
+3274 
-3285 TVMTPEIQGYTPDH
+3285 
-3299 ASVANTGIAHD
+3299 
-3310 HSAIVETVTYNPDA
+3310 
-3324 QKAVVKYIDDTT
+3324 
-3336 GEQLEAKDL
+3336 
-3345 AGVSD
+3345 
-3350 QSTGYTTKETI
+3350 
-3361 DGYINQHYVLVS
+3361 
-3373 DGTHGE
+3373 
-3379 TVVFDHDD
+3379 
-3387 DADQSYE
+3387 
-3394 VHLKHGTEP
+3394 
-3403 ANESRIKKI
+3403 KKI
-3412 TVHYQYADGLARS
+3412 TR
-3425 GKAADDQTATNLT
+3425 
-3438 FKRTGTHDLVTDK
+3438 
-3451 IAWNAWNHADQT
+3451 
-3463 FSAID
+3463 
-3468 SPAIQGYTPDRTVV
+3468 
-3482 DNVKVNPDS
+3482 
-3491 HDLTEVTVT
+3491 
-3500 YTADAQKLTVNF
+3500 
-3512 IDDTTG
+3512 
-3518 KTLKT
+3518 
-3523 IDKIGHSDESAD
+3523 
-3535 YDTKSDIQ
+3535 
-3543 DFISKHYDLISDQT
+3543 
-3557 NGENLVFDHDDN
+3557 
-3569 INQHYEVHLSHHT
+3569 
-3582 HQINEQHTITETVH
+3582 
-3596 YQYADGLA
+3596 
-3604 RTGKAADDFNANA
+3604 
-3617 LTFSRDGF
+3617 
-3625 NDEVTEVDHWDAW
+3625 
-3638 TPSDQQT
+3638 
-3645 FVAVPSPVIEG
+3645 
-3656 YTPDQS
+3656 
-3662 KIGVI
+3662 
-3667 NVVPTSQSIEKT
+3667 
-3679 VTYTADAQ
+3679 
-3687 KLTVNFIDDTTGKTL
+3687 
-3702 KTVNKTGY
+3702 NK
-3710 SDESADYDTKS
+3710 
-3721 DIQDLIS
+3721 
-3728 KHYDLVSDQT
+3728 
-3738 NGKRLVFDHDDNI
+3738 
-3751 DQHYEVHLSHHTH
+3751 
-3764 PINEQHTIT
+3764 
-3773 ETVHYQYADGLA
+3773 
-3785 RSGKAADDFNALP
+3785 
-3798 LSFSRDGFNDEV
+3798 
-3810 TGVDHWNAWTPA
+3810 
-3822 DQQTFTAVQSPVIEG
+3822 
-3837 YTPDKAV
+3837 
-3844 VPSKTVTFDTED
+3844 
-3856 YTETVVYKANEQK
+3856 
-3869 GKVVYVDDDKD
+3869 
-3880 GQEVKQGSISGKT
+3880 
-3893 GETVKVTPEVP
+3893 
-3904 ENYEE
+3904 
-3909 VGGNPKDYTFPENG
+3909 
-3923 TDESNVVTIHL
+3923 
-3934 KHKHEAV
+3934 
-3941 TRDNTVTRTIE
+3941 TVTRTIQ
-3952 YRDESGKLLD
+3952 YQDERGQVLKQVD
-3962 TVKQSLTFTQP
+3962 QSLNFTKS
-3973 GDKDLVTNQK
+3973 GNEDLVTNQVS
-3983 IWNTDVPS
+3983 WNEVPS
-3991 QSFDEVKTPA
+3991 QSFDEVKTPE

-4016 VTFDTKDYT
+4016 ATFDTKDYT

-4035 TGRVVYVDDDK
+4035 KGKVVYVDDDK

-4076 VAGNP
+4076 VGGNP
-4081 TDYTFPED
+4081 TDYTFPEN
-4089 GTDESNIVTIHL
+4089 GTDESNVVTIHL
-4101 KHKHETVTR
+4101 KHKHEKVTR
-4110 DNTVT
+4110 NKTVT
-4115 RTIEYRDE
+4115 RTIQYQDE
-4123 KGNLLGTKSQ
+4123 RGQVLKQVDQSLNFTKS
-4133 SLTFTQPGDKDLVT
+4133 GNKDLVT
-4147 DQVIWSTDV
+4147 NQVSWNEV

-4176 ASVPA
+4176 TSVPA

-4196 YKANIVNVVIN
+4196 YKANVVNVVIN

-4273 TNQIDKN
+4273 TNQVDKN

-4288 VEAKT
+4288 VETET

-4306 DKVNT
+4306 DKVST
-4311 KVSSQT
+4311 EVSSQK
-4317 LPQTGDKKDN
+4317 LPQTGDQKDN

-4339 AGLFGFKRQNKHD
+4339 AGLFGFKRKNKRD

>member
-1 MLGRKNIKLRR
+1 
-12 EKFYDK
+12 
-18 KQVYGLKK
+18 
-26 LSIGTVSVLL
+26 
-36 GMTFIAFDNHT
+36 
-47 VSANTTDTVQESESI
+47 
-62 NSSATSI
+62 
-69 RKKTLTLK
+69 
-77 TNTTSISDISTA
+77 
-89 DTTSASSST
+89 
-98 TNNAISNETNTTS
+98 
-111 TVTSTAA
+111 
-118 TSTSEESTSNQNNQV
+118 
-133 ANSTTVEPTN
+133 
-143 NATMNSTDNLE
+143 
-154 KNRVA
+154 
-159 PSMQNGTRQTTIPT
+159 
-173 HTATSSTDVNGFI
+173 
-186 LLINRTTVEPTN
+186 
-198 NATMNSAEN
+198 
-207 LDENKATSSMQN
+207 
-219 GTRPVTI
+219 
-226 PTHTTTSS
+226 
-234 TDVNGFIL
+234 
-242 SINRT
+242 
-247 TVGNDGDAGK
+247 
-257 DLNIVLT
+257 
-264 GTFQPG
+264 
-270 DIYTIKVPVTSL
+270 
-282 GINDSA
+282 
-288 FTPEKLGGRA
+288 
-298 EVVNSDEIIDGEKY
+298 
-312 KVYKVISSGSYTV
+312 
-325 TDGLRIVVPDG
+325 
-336 NNYAG
+336 
-341 QPNVNSSNHLD
+341 
-352 PNGPIKRQIF
+352 
-362 WSYQNSDDPSKV
+362 
-374 INNYPLEFTST
+374 
-385 VQTSMAPT
+385 
-393 IRQVKPDPKY
+393 
-403 VKNLRVDTRYDF
+403 
-415 EIDINQPTGVGE
+415 
-427 NGYTSNKVNNAQNL
+427 
-441 GTTIT
+441 
-446 VPVPGNFLLDPQASM
+446 
-461 DASKLGSNS
+461 
-470 GVTFTQDKA
+470 
-479 GGDVIITIP
+479 
-488 AGSGSQFYQYD
+488 
-499 TGYHLVGK
+499 
-507 FIQTIEPFG
+507 
-516 KRDYSANGLI
+516 
-526 TVDQKIRTTDGE
+526 
-538 KDLTAQVNNPWT
+538 
-550 VTLVG
+550 
-555 PKFTPQDGQ
+555 
-564 FEVVIAG
+564 
-571 NNTAKQFT
+571 
-579 QSQPTR
+579 
-585 VVNYFGFQNST
+585 
-596 AISYKNSLHIDAAFP
+596 LHIQAAFP

-636 YNIETKSGKIL
+636 YSIQTKSGKLL

-743 YYALSIDQKVQG
+743 YYLLSIDQKVQG

-764 AWRYQDHTMYN
+764 AWRWQDKTMYN

-784 GKFDTHWYGTGYTTD
+784 GKFDTHMYGTGYTTD

-818 GWDGVQLKTTDDS
+818 GWDGVQIKTKDDN

-901 KYTNSNVTDLVNQYT
+901 KYTSSNVTDLVNQYT
-916 GNVMTSNIPGSLY
+916 GNVMTSSIPGSLY
-929 KLNTIY
+929 KLNTVY
-935 GNNFVVDKQII
+935 ENYFVVDKQII

-996 NLPQKSDGASSYDV
+996 DLPQKSDGASSYDV

-1021 YGNLSDDAYTILYS
+1021 HGNLSDDAYTILYS
-1035 TNTQNL
+1035 TNTQDL

-1049 QTSLEGYVPADQ
+1049 QTSLEGYIPADQ

-1069 SIIVVFNESIPS
+1069 SIMVVFNEPIPS

-1100 AGKIGY
+1100 AGKTGY

-1178 DMIPKGYEVSGSPQL
+1178 DMIPKGYEVSGLPQL
-1193 IIINKDDVNNAAKF
+1193 IITSKDDTNKAAKF
-1207 NSLVKYYFDG
+1207 NSLVRYYFDG

-1288 EYIVVNDK
+1288 EYIVVNDE

-1528 NFLGYYKPSQMESV
+1528 NVLGYYKPSQMESV

-1576 TTSAKFGDVTPYD
+1576 TTSAKFGDVIPYD

-1603 NTLTIIT
+1603 NTLTTIT

-1622 EHVFYKHQWVNIN
+1622 EHVFYKHQWANIN
-1635 PNTKPQEGQKV
+1635 PNTKPQEEQKV
-1646 DSTDPNSPV
+1646 DSTDSNSPV

-1724 WKAVKSEITQNGVT
+1724 WKAVKSENTQNGVT

-1748 AVTSPKIDN
+1748 AVTSPEIDN

-1771 RQDKTSDIYVIYVPN
+1771 RQDKTLDVYVIYVAN

-1827 LEQKGYELVDDGFT
+1827 LKQKGYELVDDGFT

-1850 SSKLQTWTVL
+1850 SSKSQIWTVL
-1860 LKHKKVEITANNP
+1860 LKHKKVVITADDP
-1873 HSSDENLTIDG
+1873 HSSDENLTTPDG

-1897 LNTTVSREIDF
+1897 LNTTISREIDF

-1921 SGQQAVDDNGNLIE
+1921 SGQPAVDDNGNLIE

-1955 DNNQANTAVTYSDWV
+1955 DNNQANTAVTYSNWV

-2126 YPAGVDKDD
+2126 YPAGVGKDD

-2148 PDGTTREKK
+2148 PDGKTREKK
-2157 QELLFQRWA
+2157 QKLLFQRWA
-2166 TVDELNGHVTY
+2166 TVDELNGNVTY
-2177 DPWLPKNG
+2177 DPWSPKNA
-2185 TTFESVQ
+2185 TFEAVQ
-2192 AEDVVATPS
+2192 AEDIVATPS

-2239 VDKDVTVNGKPKE
+2239 VDNDTTINGEPKE

-2313 IIVGGGEAVRE
+2313 IIAGGGVAVRE
-2324 KISYFYVDSEGN
+2324 KISYFYIDDEGN
-2336 KHPIADNYITD
+2336 KHPIADDYITD
-2347 VGSRVVFTQTGMLDL
+2347 VGSRVAFTQTGMLDL
-2362 VTGEYTWNHDWKIEN
+2362 VTGKYTWNHDWKIEN

-2454 YVDDDLDGKTV
+2454 YVDDDLAGKTV

-2476 ESVET
+2476 ESVKT

-2491 EIVNED
+2491 EIVNEG

-2506 TNGYP
+2506 TKGYP
-2511 AITVHLKHGTHPIDE
+2511 AITVHLKH
-2526 HHTITQTVHYIAT
+2526 
-2539 DHAGVPDDHT
+2539 
-2549 VSVQFDRDGYNDE
+2549 
-2562 VTGDDHWNAWK
+2562 
-2573 QGSTQTFAEVP
+2573 
-2584 TPKKAGYTPDKPS
+2584 
-2597 VPATVVHPLDHN
+2597 
-2609 QTIDVTYTPDT
+2609 
-2620 QKVIVTFIDDT
+2620 
-2631 DNGKALK
+2631 
-2638 TITKTG
+2638 
-2644 PTNSKAGYTTVDDIN
+2644 
-2659 MYKGQHYVLV
+2659 
-2669 SDQTHGQSITFDTD
+2669 
-2683 TNADQRYEVHL
+2683 
-2694 KHGTHPINDH
+2694 KH
-2704 RTITETVHYKMTDG
+2704 
-2718 TTAPADYTA
+2718 
-2727 KIEFSRDGFNDEVTS
+2727 
-2742 SDHWNAWTPSATHQF
+2742 
-2757 DAVHSPEVKG
+2757 
-2767 YTPNTDQI
+2767 
-2775 NAVTVNPD
+2775 
-2783 SQSIERTVTYT
+2783 
-2794 PDAQKLD
+2794 
-2801 VTFIDDTTGETL
+2801 
-2813 KTVVKNGVTNA
+2813 
-2824 DANYSTK
+2824 
-2831 SDIQNYESQHYILV
+2831 
-2845 SDSSNGA
+2845 
-2852 ELVFD
+2852 
-2857 NDDAVDQ
+2857 
-2864 HYEVH
+2864 
-2869 LKHATH
+2869 
-2875 VINEHH
+2875 
-2881 AINETVHYTV
+2881 
-2891 ADGSKVPADHTANVQ
+2891 
-2906 FDRDGFN
+2906 
-2913 DEVTGTDHWNAWR
+2913 
-2926 QGATQTFAGVLTPVK
+2926 
-2941 KGYTPDIQLVDAIT
+2941 
-2955 VNPTDQDIKRTV
+2955 
-2967 TYTPDAQKLDVT
+2967 
-2979 FIDDTTGEALKTVVK
+2979 
-2994 NGVTNADANYSTKS
+2994 
-3008 DIQNYES
+3008 
-3015 QHYVLV
+3015 
-3021 SDSSNGAELV
+3021 
-3031 FDNDDAVDQH
+3031 
-3041 YEVHLKHATHAI
+3041 
-3053 DEHHVINETVHY
+3053 
-3065 KMSDGTKAPDYYQ
+3065 
-3078 AEALSFS
+3078 
-3085 RDGFNDEVT
+3085 
-3094 GIDHWNAWAP
+3094 
-3104 KAEQTF
+3104 
-3110 GKVVS
+3110 
-3115 PLVAGYT
+3115 
-3122 PDIDQ
+3122 
-3127 INTQTVKPTDHDL
+3127 
-3140 EFTVTYTP
+3140 
-3148 NVQIAHV
+3148 
-3155 KYIDDTDHKVL
+3155 
-3166 TQDDLNGRTGETSG
+3166 
-3180 YHTTDRITEF
+3180 
-3190 KGQHYVFVSDNYPA
+3190 
-3204 TGMTFDNNDRFDQ
+3204 
-3217 IYEVHFKHGTRTDEQ
+3217 
-3232 DVQVPRTIK
+3232 
-3241 YIYQNG
+3241 
-3247 QQAQPD
+3247 
-3253 HSDALKFHEI
+3253 
-3263 KVVDLVDGHTV
+3263 
-3274 SDDWTPAQDFE
+3274 
-3285 TVMTPEIQGYTPDH
+3285 
-3299 ASVANTGIAHD
+3299 
-3310 HSAIVETVTYNPDA
+3310 
-3324 QKAVVKYIDDTT
+3324 
-3336 GEQLEAKDL
+3336 
-3345 AGVSD
+3345 
-3350 QSTGYTTKETI
+3350 
-3361 DGYINQHYVLVS
+3361 
-3373 DGTHGE
+3373 
-3379 TVVFDHDD
+3379 
-3387 DADQSYE
+3387 
-3394 VHLKHGTEP
+3394 
-3403 ANESRIKKI
+3403 KKI
-3412 TVHYQYADGLARS
+3412 
-3425 GKAADDQTATNLT
+3425 
-3438 FKRTGTHDLVTDK
+3438 
-3451 IAWNAWNHADQT
+3451 
-3463 FSAID
+3463 
-3468 SPAIQGYTPDRTVV
+3468 
-3482 DNVKVNPDS
+3482 
-3491 HDLTEVTVT
+3491 
-3500 YTADAQKLTVNF
+3500 
-3512 IDDTTG
+3512 
-3518 KTLKT
+3518 
-3523 IDKIGHSDESAD
+3523 
-3535 YDTKSDIQ
+3535 
-3543 DFISKHYDLISDQT
+3543 
-3557 NGENLVFDHDDN
+3557 
-3569 INQHYEVHLSHHT
+3569 
-3582 HQINEQHTITETVH
+3582 
-3596 YQYADGLA
+3596 
-3604 RTGKAADDFNANA
+3604 
-3617 LTFSRDGF
+3617 
-3625 NDEVTEVDHWDAW
+3625 
-3638 TPSDQQT
+3638 
-3645 FVAVPSPVIEG
+3645 
-3656 YTPDQS
+3656 
-3662 KIGVI
+3662 
-3667 NVVPTSQSIEKT
+3667 
-3679 VTYTADAQ
+3679 
-3687 KLTVNFIDDTTGKTL
+3687 
-3702 KTVNKTGY
+3702 
-3710 SDESADYDTKS
+3710 
-3721 DIQDLIS
+3721 
-3728 KHYDLVSDQT
+3728 
-3738 NGKRLVFDHDDNI
+3738 
-3751 DQHYEVHLSHHTH
+3751 
-3764 PINEQHTIT
+3764 
-3773 ETVHYQYADGLA
+3773 
-3785 RSGKAADDFNALP
+3785 
-3798 LSFSRDGFNDEV
+3798 
-3810 TGVDHWNAWTPA
+3810 
-3822 DQQTFTAVQSPVIEG
+3822 
-3837 YTPDKAV
+3837 
-3844 VPSKTVTFDTED
+3844 
-3856 YTETVVYKANEQK
+3856 
-3869 GKVVYVDDDKD
+3869 
-3880 GQEVKQGSISGKT
+3880 
-3893 GETVKVTPEVP
+3893 
-3904 ENYEE
+3904 
-3909 VGGNPKDYTFPENG
+3909 
-3923 TDESNVVTIHL
+3923 
-3934 KHKHEAV
+3934 

-3962 TVKQSLTFTQP
+3962 AVKQSLVFTRT
-3973 GDKDLVTNQK
+3973 GDKDLVTNQE
-3983 IWNTDVPS
+3983 ILNTDVPS
-3991 QSFDEVKTPA
+3991 QSFDEVKTPE

-4035 TGRVVYVDDDK
+4035 TGRVVYVDDDN
-4046 GGQEVKQGSISGKTG
+4046 GGQKVKQGSISGKTG

-4081 TDYTFPED
+4081 TDYTFPDD
-4089 GTDESNIVTIHL
+4089 GTDESNVVTIHL

-4110 DNTVT
+4110 DNVVT

-4123 KGNLLGTKSQ
+4123 SGKLLDAVKQ
-4133 SLTFTQPGDKDLVT
+4133 SLVFTRTGDKDLVT
-4147 DQVIWSTDV
+4147 NQEILNTDV

-4176 ASVPA
+4176 ISVPA

-4213 NKLADTGTVSGKEGN
+4213 NKLVDTETISGKEGN

-4247 LVHGIFGKTLEITF
+4247 LVHGIFGKTLEVTF

-4273 TNQIDKN
+4273 TNQVDKN

-4288 VEAKT
+4288 VET

-4311 KVSSQT
+4311 KVSSQK
-4317 LPQTGDKKDN
+4317 LPQTGDQKDN

-4339 AGLFGFKRQNKHD
+4339 AGLFGFKRKNKRD

>member
-1 MLGRKNIKLRR
+1 MLGRKNIKLKR
-12 EKFYDK
+12 EKLYDR
-18 KQVYGLKK
+18 KQIYGLKK

-36 GMTFIAFDNHT
+36 GMSFIIFDAHT
-47 VSANTTDTVQESESI
+47 VSANTTDTVQETENTNNI
-62 NSSATSI
+62 DTVNQE
-69 RKKTLTLK
+69 KTVTLK
-77 TNTTSISDISTA
+77 
-89 DTTSASSST
+89 
-98 TNNAISNETNTTS
+98 SNETSAINASETNTSVSTNVTDKSTS
-111 TVTSTAA
+111 DEIKTLSNTSSTAENSI
-118 TSTSEESTSNQNNQV
+118 STENVNSRTDSSEPVKTTNSLTNANTAEPTANEAPSNLQGV
-133 ANSTTVEPTN
+133 RPTVEPTH
-143 NATMNSTDNLE
+143 TD
-154 KNRVA
+154 
-159 PSMQNGTRQTTIPT
+159 
-173 HTATSSTDVNGFI
+173 TSSIDANGFT
-186 LLINRTTVEPTN
+186 LSLNR
-198 NATMNSAEN
+198 S
-207 LDENKATSSMQN
+207 
-219 GTRPVTI
+219 
-226 PTHTTTSS
+226 
-234 TDVNGFIL
+234 
-242 SINRT
+242 

-257 DLNIVLT
+257 DLNIILS
-264 GTFQPG
+264 GTFYPG
-270 DIYTIKVPVTSL
+270 YIYTIKVPVTSF

-288 FTPEKLGGRA
+288 FTPEKLNGRA
-298 EVVNSDEIIDGEKY
+298 EIVKSDEIIDGEKY
-312 KVYKVISSGSYTV
+312 KVYKVISIGSYTV

-374 INNYPLEFTST
+374 INNYPLEFTSI

-415 EIDINQPTGVGE
+415 EIDINQPTGVGDS
-427 NGYTSNKVNNAQNL
+427 GYGSNKVNNTQNL

-488 AGSGSQFYQYD
+488 AGSGSQNYQDD

-507 FIQTIEPFG
+507 FTQTMDSDSSD
-516 KRDYSANGLI
+516 KKDYSANGLI
-526 TVDQKIRTTDGE
+526 TVDQKIRTTNGE

-596 AISYKNSLHIDAAFP
+596 AISYTNSLHIEAAFS

-636 YNIETKSGKIL
+636 YSIQTKSGKLL

-743 YYALSIDQKVQG
+743 YYLLSIDQKVQG

-764 AWRYQDHTMYN
+764 AWRYQTKTMYN
-775 PKNTNPNYY
+775 PQNTDPNYY
-784 GKFDTHWYGTGYTTD
+784 GKFDTHIYGTGYTTD

-806 YYVLPKYFSYSR
+806 YYVLPKYFSYSL
-818 GWDGVQLKTTDDS
+818 GWDGVQLKTKDDN

-857 GYSLYTRNESTNQIF
+857 GYSLYTQNQSTNQIF

-916 GNVMTSNIPGSLY
+916 GNVMTSSIPGSLY

-935 GNNFVVDKQII
+935 GNYFVVDKQII

-970 GDNTLSYYLNIA
+970 RDNTLSYYLNIA

-996 NLPQKSDGASSYDV
+996 DLPQKSDGASSYDV
-1010 HLSGPIVYDKS
+1010 HLSGPVVYDKS
-1021 YGNLSDDAYTILYS
+1021 YGNLSENAYTILYS
-1035 TNTQNL
+1035 TNTQDL
-1041 PSSSVKGT
+1041 PNSSVKGT
-1049 QTSLEGYVPADQ
+1049 QINLEGYIPADQ

-1163 DTLKSSDFSASSVPA
+1163 DTLKSSDFSASSVLA

-1207 NSLVKYYFDG
+1207 DSLVRYYFDG

-1288 EYIVVNDK
+1288 EYIVVNDE

-1328 DVTNAQS
+1328 DITNAKS

-1366 NLSYRMYNMTQKKW
+1366 NLSYRMYNTTQKKW

-1395 TVTGGIDAFDKKI
+1395 TVNGGIDAFDKKI
-1408 HDFLIPSAYILN
+1408 HDFLVPSAYILN
-1420 RVNYYDA
+1420 RVNYYDV

-1451 NFSSDNSKNIITLYV
+1451 NFNSDNSKNIITLYV
-1466 SDPISCSAENKVVTR
+1466 SDPISYSAKNKVVTR

-1495 NTANANI
+1495 NAVNANI
-1502 NKDTYPDTTT
+1502 NKDNYPDTTT

-1519 YKVIDQVTE
+1519 YKVIDQVTG
-1528 NFLGYYKPSQMESV
+1528 NVLGYYKPSQMESV

-1622 EHVFYKHQWVNIN
+1622 EHVFYKHQWANIN

-1646 DSTDPNSPV
+1646 DSTDNSPV

-1661 DSEDSISTVNRIIHY
+1661 DSKDSISTVKRIIHY

-1748 AVTSPKIDN
+1748 EVTSPEIDN

-1765 DALTPN
+1765 DTLTPN
-1771 RQDKTSDIYVIYVPN
+1771 RQDKTLDVYVIYVPN

-1820 TTDEIKT
+1820 TADEINYLK
-1827 LEQKGYELVDDGFT
+1827 QKGYELVDDGFT
-1841 DQTGDKYYD
+1841 DEVGDKYYD
-1850 SSKLQTWTVL
+1850 SSKSQVWTVL
-1860 LKHKKVEITANNP
+1860 LKHKKLVITADNP
-1873 HSSDENLTIDG
+1873 HSSDENLTTDG

-1897 LNTTVSREIDF
+1897 LNTTVSREVDF

-1955 DNNQANTAVTYSDWV
+1955 DNNQANTAVTYSNWV
-1970 AKDGGS
+1970 AKDGDS

-1993 MPIVPEVT
+1993 TPIVPEVT

-2046 GKTGETVPITDGKGN
+2046 GKTGETVPVTDGEGN
-2061 PIKPPMGWKYKYPD
+2061 PIKPPEGWKYKYPD

-2090 GMPELKIP
+2090 GTPELKIP
-2098 IEHTTVRVDPNDPH
+2098 IEHATVRVDPNDPH

-2118 NPDNSIRP
+2118 DPDNSIRP
-2126 YPAGVDKDD
+2126 YPAGVGKDD

-2166 TVDELNGHVTY
+2166 TVDELNGNVTY

-2185 TTFESVQ
+2185 TTFEAVQ

-2232 QHAVLRI
+2232 QHASLI
-2239 VDKDVTVNGKPKE
+2239 ILDDDMLVDGKPKKMFE
-2252 IFTTSATG
+2252 ISATG
-2260 KYGTIINFA
+2260 KFDTFINF
-2269 DLDNELNDLKSKNY
+2269 DGLDNEINELKSKNY
-2283 QVRSNNF
+2283 QVENNF
-2290 DKETK
+2290 NKETK
-2295 YQADDTNNKFTIE
+2295 YQADDANNKFVIH
-2308 LIHKK
+2308 LSHKK
-2313 IIVGGGEAVRE
+2313 TVVGGGLSVRE
-2324 KISYFYVDSEGN
+2324 KISYIYVDN
-2336 KHPIADNYITD
+2336 NNDKHSIADDYITD
-2347 VGSRVVFTQTGMLDL
+2347 VGSRVTFTQTGTLDL
-2362 VTGEYTWNHDWKIEN
+2362 VTGKYVWNHDWKVEN
-2377 NKFDTVASPNIQ
+2377 NKFDTVSSPEIQ
-2389 GYVIRQGMEEVPAQT
+2389 GYVIRQGMEEIPAQ
-2404 VAISEDGTITIKDDK
+2404 VVSISENGAITVNDDK
-2419 LGGKISRVSS
+2419 LGGKISKISD

-2454 YVDDDLDGKTV
+2454 YVDDDLSGKVV
-2465 GTVQEITGKTF
+2465 GSIREITGKTF

-2491 EIVNED
+2491 EIVNEN

-2511 AITVHLKHGTHPIDE
+2511 AITVHLNHKHKKVTRNK
-2526 HHTITQTVHYIAT
+2526 TVT
-2539 DHAGVPDDHT
+2539 
-2549 VSVQFDRDGYNDE
+2549 
-2562 VTGDDHWNAWK
+2562 
-2573 QGSTQTFAEVP
+2573 
-2584 TPKKAGYTPDKPS
+2584 
-2597 VPATVVHPLDHN
+2597 
-2609 QTIDVTYTPDT
+2609 
-2620 QKVIVTFIDDT
+2620 
-2631 DNGKALK
+2631 
-2638 TITKTG
+2638 
-2644 PTNSKAGYTTVDDIN
+2644 
-2659 MYKGQHYVLV
+2659 
-2669 SDQTHGQSITFDTD
+2669 
-2683 TNADQRYEVHL
+2683 
-2694 KHGTHPINDH
+2694 
-2704 RTITETVHYKMTDG
+2704 RTIQYQ
-2718 TTAPADYTA
+2718 
-2727 KIEFSRDGFNDEVTS
+2727 DESGQV
-2742 SDHWNAWTPSATHQF
+2742 
-2757 DAVHSPEVKG
+2757 
-2767 YTPNTDQI
+2767 
-2775 NAVTVNPD
+2775 
-2783 SQSIERTVTYT
+2783 
-2794 PDAQKLD
+2794 
-2801 VTFIDDTTGETL
+2801 L
-2813 KTVVKNGVTNA
+2813 K
-2824 DANYSTK
+2824 
-2831 SDIQNYESQHYILV
+2831 Q
-2845 SDSSNGA
+2845 
-2852 ELVFD
+2852 
-2857 NDDAVDQ
+2857 VDQ
-2864 HYEVH
+2864 S
-2869 LKHATH
+2869 L
-2875 VINEHH
+2875 N
-2881 AINETVHYTV
+2881 
-2891 ADGSKVPADHTANVQ
+2891 
-2906 FDRDGFN
+2906 F
-2913 DEVTGTDHWNAWR
+2913 
-2926 QGATQTFAGVLTPVK
+2926 TQ
-2941 KGYTPDIQLVDAIT
+2941 
-2955 VNPTDQDIKRTV
+2955 
-2967 TYTPDAQKLDVT
+2967 
-2979 FIDDTTGEALKTVVK
+2979 
-2994 NGVTNADANYSTKS
+2994 
-3008 DIQNYES
+3008 
-3015 QHYVLV
+3015 
-3021 SDSSNGAELV
+3021 
-3031 FDNDDAVDQH
+3031 
-3041 YEVHLKHATHAI
+3041 
-3053 DEHHVINETVHY
+3053 
-3065 KMSDGTKAPDYYQ
+3065 
-3078 AEALSFS
+3078 
-3085 RDGFNDEVT
+3085 
-3094 GIDHWNAWAP
+3094 
-3104 KAEQTF
+3104 
-3110 GKVVS
+3110 
-3115 PLVAGYT
+3115 
-3122 PDIDQ
+3122 
-3127 INTQTVKPTDHDL
+3127 
-3140 EFTVTYTP
+3140 
-3148 NVQIAHV
+3148 
-3155 KYIDDTDHKVL
+3155 
-3166 TQDDLNGRTGETSG
+3166 SG
-3180 YHTTDRITEF
+3180 N
-3190 KGQHYVFVSDNYPA
+3190 K
-3204 TGMTFDNNDRFDQ
+3204 
-3217 IYEVHFKHGTRTDEQ
+3217 
-3232 DVQVPRTIK
+3232 
-3241 YIYQNG
+3241 
-3247 QQAQPD
+3247 
-3253 HSDALKFHEI
+3253 
-3263 KVVDLVDGHTV
+3263 
-3274 SDDWTPAQDFE
+3274 
-3285 TVMTPEIQGYTPDH
+3285 
-3299 ASVANTGIAHD
+3299 
-3310 HSAIVETVTYNPDA
+3310 
-3324 QKAVVKYIDDTT
+3324 
-3336 GEQLEAKDL
+3336 
-3345 AGVSD
+3345 
-3350 QSTGYTTKETI
+3350 
-3361 DGYINQHYVLVS
+3361 
-3373 DGTHGE
+3373 
-3379 TVVFDHDD
+3379 
-3387 DADQSYE
+3387 
-3394 VHLKHGTEP
+3394 
-3403 ANESRIKKI
+3403 
-3412 TVHYQYADGLARS
+3412 
-3425 GKAADDQTATNLT
+3425 
-3438 FKRTGTHDLVTDK
+3438 DLVTNQVS
-3451 IAWNAWNHADQT
+3451 WN
-3463 FSAID
+3463 
-3468 SPAIQGYTPDRTVV
+3468 
-3482 DNVKVNPDS
+3482 K
-3491 HDLTEVTVT
+3491 
-3500 YTADAQKLTVNF
+3500 
-3512 IDDTTG
+3512 
-3518 KTLKT
+3518 
-3523 IDKIGHSDESAD
+3523 
-3535 YDTKSDIQ
+3535 
-3543 DFISKHYDLISDQT
+3543 
-3557 NGENLVFDHDDN
+3557 
-3569 INQHYEVHLSHHT
+3569 
-3582 HQINEQHTITETVH
+3582 
-3596 YQYADGLA
+3596 
-3604 RTGKAADDFNANA
+3604 
-3617 LTFSRDGF
+3617 
-3625 NDEVTEVDHWDAW
+3625 
-3638 TPSDQQT
+3638 
-3645 FVAVPSPVIEG
+3645 VPSQSFEEVK
-3656 YTPDQS
+3656 TP
-3662 KIGVI
+3662 
-3667 NVVPTSQSIEKT
+3667 EK
-3679 VTYTADAQ
+3679 V
-3687 KLTVNFIDDTTGKTL
+3687 
-3702 KTVNKTGY
+3702 
-3710 SDESADYDTKS
+3710 
-3721 DIQDLIS
+3721 
-3728 KHYDLVSDQT
+3728 
-3738 NGKRLVFDHDDNI
+3738 
-3751 DQHYEVHLSHHTH
+3751 
-3764 PINEQHTIT
+3764 
-3773 ETVHYQYADGLA
+3773 
-3785 RSGKAADDFNALP
+3785 
-3798 LSFSRDGFNDEV
+3798 
-3810 TGVDHWNAWTPA
+3810 
-3822 DQQTFTAVQSPVIEG
+3822 G

-3856 YTETVVYKANEQK
+3856 YTETVVYRANEQK

-3909 VGGNPKDYTFPENG
+3909 VAGNPTDYTFPENG

-3952 YRDESGKLLD
+3952 YRDEKDNLLN
-3962 TVKQSLTFTQP
+3962 TKSQSLKFTQP
-3973 GDKDLVTNQK
+3973 GDKDLVTDQV
-3983 IWNTDVPS
+3983 IWSTDVPS
-3991 QSFDEVKTPA
+3991 QSFDEVKTPEKA
-4001 KVGYTPDKAVVPSET
+4001 GYTPDKAVVPSET
-4016 VTFDTKDYT
+4016 VTFDTEDYT
-4025 ETVVYKANEQ
+4025 ETVVYRANEQ
-4035 TGRVVYVDDDK
+4035 KGKVVYVDDDK
-4046 GGQEVKQGSISGKTG
+4046 DGQEVKQGSISGKTG

-4076 VAGNP
+4076 MAGNP
-4081 TDYTFPED
+4081 TDYTFPEN
-4089 GTDESNIVTIHL
+4089 GTDESNVVTIHL
-4101 KHKHETVTR
+4101 KHKHEAVTR
-4110 DNTVT
+4110 DNVVT

-4123 KGNLLGTKSQ
+4123 QGNLLNTKSQ

-4164 KTPEKAGYTPDK
+4164 KTPEKAGYTPDRAIVPSETVTFDTKDYTETVVYKANEQTGRVVYVDDDNGGQKVKQGSISGKTGETVKVTPEVPDNYEEVAGNPTDYTFPEDGTDESNVVTIHLKHKHETVTKDNVVTRTIEYRDEKGNLLDTKSQSLTFTQSGDKDLVTNQVTWSTDVPSQSFDEVKTPEKVGYTPDKAVVPSETVTFDTKDYTETVVYKANEQTGRVVYVDDDNGGQEVKQGNISGKTGETVKVTPEVPDNYEEVAGNPTDYTFPEDGTDESNVVTIHLKHKHETVTKDNVVTRTIEYRDEKGNLLDTKSQSLTFTQSGDKDLVTNQVTWSTDVPSQSFDEVKTPEKVGYTPDKAIVPSETVTFDTKDYTETVVYKANEQTGRVVYVDDDNGGQKVKQGSISGKTGETVKVTPEVPDNYEEVAGNPTDYTFPEDGTDESNVVTIHLKHKHETVTKDNVVTRTIEYRDEKGNLLDTKSQSLTFTQSGDKDLVTNQVTWSTDVPSQSFDEVKTPEKVGYTPDKAVVPSETVTFDTKDYTETVVYKANEQTGRVVYVDDDNGGQEVKQGNISGKTGETVKVTPEVPDNYEEVAGNPTDYTFPEKGTDESNIVTIHLKHKHEAVTRDKVVTRTIEYQDEKGNLLDTKSQSLKFTQPGDKDLVTNQVIWNTNVPSQSFDEVKTPEKAGYTPDK
-4176 ASVPA
+4176 ASVTA

-4273 TNQIDKN
+4273 TNQVDKN

-4288 VEAKT
+4288 VETKT

-4317 LPQTGDKKDN
+4317 LPQTGDQKDN

-4339 AGLFGFKRQNKHD
+4339 AGLFGFKRKNKRD

>member
-36 GMTFIAFDNHT
+36 GMTFIVFDNHT
-47 VSANTTDTVQESESI
+47 VSANTTDAVQESEST

-69 RKKTLTLK
+69 QKKALTLK
-77 TNTTSISDISTA
+77 TSATSTSDVSTA
-89 DTTSASSST
+89 DTTSTSSST
-98 TNNAISNETNTTS
+98 TNNATSNETNTTS
-111 TVTSTAA
+111 TATSTTTT

-133 ANSTTVEPTN
+133 ANSTTVELEN
-143 NATMNSTDNLE
+143 NATMNSAEDLDESKATS
-154 KNRVA
+154 
-159 PSMQNGTRQTTIPT
+159 SMQNGTRQTTIPT
-173 HTATSSTDVNGFI
+173 HTATSSTDVNGF
-186 LLINRTTVEPTN
+186 T
-198 NATMNSAEN
+198 
-207 LDENKATSSMQN
+207 
-219 GTRPVTI
+219 
-226 PTHTTTSS
+226 
-234 TDVNGFIL
+234 L

-257 DLNIVLT
+257 DLNIILS
-264 GTFQPG
+264 GTFYPG
-270 DIYTIKVPVTSL
+270 YIYTIKVPVTSF

-288 FTPEKLGGRA
+288 FTPEKLGGQA
-298 EVVNSDEIIDGEKY
+298 EIVKSDEIIDGEKY
-312 KVYKVISSGSYTV
+312 KVYKVAASGSYTV

-374 INNYPLEFTST
+374 INNYPLEFTSV
-385 VQTSMAPT
+385 VQTSMTPT

-479 GGDVIITIP
+479 GGNVIITIP

-516 KRDYSANGLI
+516 KGDYSANGLI
-526 TVDQKIRTTDGE
+526 TVDQKIRTINGE

-596 AISYKNSLHIDAAFP
+596 AISYTNSLHIQAAFP

-636 YNIETKSGKIL
+636 YSIQTKSGKLL

-743 YYALSIDQKVQG
+743 YYLLSIDQKVQG

-764 AWRYQDHTMYN
+764 AWRWQDKTMYN

-784 GKFDTHWYGTGYTTD
+784 GKLDTHRSGTGYTTD

-818 GWDGVQLKTTDDS
+818 GWDGVQLKTTDS
-831 GKVVVP
+831 NGKVVVP

-857 GYSLYTRNESTNQIF
+857 GYSLYTQNQSTNQIF

-901 KYTNSNVTDLVNQYT
+901 KYTSSNVTDLVNQYT
-916 GNVMTSNIPGSLY
+916 GNVMTSSIPGSLY
-929 KLNTIY
+929 KLNTVY
-935 GNNFVVDKQII
+935 ENYFVVDKQII

-996 NLPQKSDGASSYDV
+996 DLPQKSDGASSYDV

-1021 YGNLSDDAYTILYS
+1021 HGNLSDDAYTILYS
-1035 TNTQNL
+1035 TNTQDL

-1049 QTSLEGYVPADQ
+1049 QTSLEGYIPADQ

-1069 SIIVVFNESIPS
+1069 SIIVVFNEPIPS

-1178 DMIPKGYEVSGSPQL
+1178 DMIPKGYEVSGLPQL
-1193 IIINKDDVNNAAKF
+1193 IITNKDDTNKAAKF
-1207 NSLVKYYFDG
+1207 DSLVKYYFDG

-1249 YQAGGTNLDNAIVVN
+1249 YQAGGTNLDNVIVVN

-1296 TGEALTVDSNGNFVI
+1296 TGEILTVDSNGNFVI

-1328 DVTNAQS
+1328 DVTNAKS

-1395 TVTGGIDAFDKKI
+1395 TVTGGIDAFDKKV

-1451 NFSSDNSKNIITLYV
+1451 NFNSDNSKNIITLYV

-1528 NFLGYYKPSQMESV
+1528 NVLGYYKPSQMESV

-1576 TTSAKFGDVTPYD
+1576 TTSAKFGDVIPYD

-1596 PAVDMNG
+1596 PAIDMNG
-1603 NTLTIIT
+1603 NTLTTIA
-1610 GRTVQVTTSNFE
+1610 GRTVQATTSDFE
-1622 EHVFYKHQWVNIN
+1622 EHVFYKHQWANIN

-1771 RQDKTSDIYVIYVPN
+1771 RQDKTLDVYVIYVPN

-1850 SSKLQTWTVL
+1850 SSKSQIWTVL
-1860 LKHKKVEITANNP
+1860 LKHKKVVITADDP
-1873 HSSDENLTIDG
+1873 HSSDENLTIPDG

-1955 DNNQANTAVTYSDWV
+1955 DNNQANTAVTYSNWV

-2046 GKTGETVPITDGKGN
+2046 GKTGETVPVTDGKGN

-2090 GMPELKIP
+2090 GTPELKIP

-2112 EANTGE
+2112 EANTGH
-2118 NPDNSIRP
+2118 NPDNPIRP
-2126 YPAGVDKDD
+2126 YPAGVGKDD

-2166 TVDELNGHVTY
+2166 TVDELNGNVTY

-2192 AEDVVATPS
+2192 AEDIVATPS

-2232 QHAVLRI
+2232 QHATLRI
-2239 VDKDVTVNGKPKE
+2239 VDDDTTINGKPKE

-2313 IIVGGGEAVRE
+2313 IIAGGGVAVRE
-2324 KISYFYVDSEGN
+2324 KISYFYIDDEGN
-2336 KHPIADNYITD
+2336 KHPIADDYITD
-2347 VGSRVVFTQTGMLDL
+2347 VGSRVAFTQTGMLDL
-2362 VTGEYTWNHDWKIEN
+2362 VTGKYTWNHDWKIEN

-2454 YVDDDLDGKTV
+2454 YVDDDLAGKTV

-2476 ESVET
+2476 ESVKT

-2506 TNGYP
+2506 TKGYP
-2511 AITVHLKHGTHPIDE
+2511 AITVHLKH
-2526 HHTITQTVHYIAT
+2526 
-2539 DHAGVPDDHT
+2539 
-2549 VSVQFDRDGYNDE
+2549 
-2562 VTGDDHWNAWK
+2562 
-2573 QGSTQTFAEVP
+2573 
-2584 TPKKAGYTPDKPS
+2584 
-2597 VPATVVHPLDHN
+2597 
-2609 QTIDVTYTPDT
+2609 
-2620 QKVIVTFIDDT
+2620 
-2631 DNGKALK
+2631 
-2638 TITKTG
+2638 
-2644 PTNSKAGYTTVDDIN
+2644 
-2659 MYKGQHYVLV
+2659 
-2669 SDQTHGQSITFDTD
+2669 
-2683 TNADQRYEVHL
+2683 
-2694 KHGTHPINDH
+2694 KH
-2704 RTITETVHYKMTDG
+2704 
-2718 TTAPADYTA
+2718 
-2727 KIEFSRDGFNDEVTS
+2727 
-2742 SDHWNAWTPSATHQF
+2742 
-2757 DAVHSPEVKG
+2757 
-2767 YTPNTDQI
+2767 
-2775 NAVTVNPD
+2775 
-2783 SQSIERTVTYT
+2783 
-2794 PDAQKLD
+2794 
-2801 VTFIDDTTGETL
+2801 
-2813 KTVVKNGVTNA
+2813 
-2824 DANYSTK
+2824 
-2831 SDIQNYESQHYILV
+2831 
-2845 SDSSNGA
+2845 
-2852 ELVFD
+2852 
-2857 NDDAVDQ
+2857 
-2864 HYEVH
+2864 
-2869 LKHATH
+2869 
-2875 VINEHH
+2875 
-2881 AINETVHYTV
+2881 
-2891 ADGSKVPADHTANVQ
+2891 
-2906 FDRDGFN
+2906 
-2913 DEVTGTDHWNAWR
+2913 
-2926 QGATQTFAGVLTPVK
+2926 
-2941 KGYTPDIQLVDAIT
+2941 
-2955 VNPTDQDIKRTV
+2955 
-2967 TYTPDAQKLDVT
+2967 
-2979 FIDDTTGEALKTVVK
+2979 
-2994 NGVTNADANYSTKS
+2994 
-3008 DIQNYES
+3008 
-3015 QHYVLV
+3015 
-3021 SDSSNGAELV
+3021 
-3031 FDNDDAVDQH
+3031 
-3041 YEVHLKHATHAI
+3041 
-3053 DEHHVINETVHY
+3053 
-3065 KMSDGTKAPDYYQ
+3065 
-3078 AEALSFS
+3078 
-3085 RDGFNDEVT
+3085 
-3094 GIDHWNAWAP
+3094 
-3104 KAEQTF
+3104 
-3110 GKVVS
+3110 
-3115 PLVAGYT
+3115 
-3122 PDIDQ
+3122 
-3127 INTQTVKPTDHDL
+3127 
-3140 EFTVTYTP
+3140 
-3148 NVQIAHV
+3148 
-3155 KYIDDTDHKVL
+3155 
-3166 TQDDLNGRTGETSG
+3166 
-3180 YHTTDRITEF
+3180 
-3190 KGQHYVFVSDNYPA
+3190 
-3204 TGMTFDNNDRFDQ
+3204 
-3217 IYEVHFKHGTRTDEQ
+3217 
-3232 DVQVPRTIK
+3232 
-3241 YIYQNG
+3241 
-3247 QQAQPD
+3247 
-3253 HSDALKFHEI
+3253 
-3263 KVVDLVDGHTV
+3263 
-3274 SDDWTPAQDFE
+3274 
-3285 TVMTPEIQGYTPDH
+3285 
-3299 ASVANTGIAHD
+3299 
-3310 HSAIVETVTYNPDA
+3310 
-3324 QKAVVKYIDDTT
+3324 
-3336 GEQLEAKDL
+3336 
-3345 AGVSD
+3345 
-3350 QSTGYTTKETI
+3350 
-3361 DGYINQHYVLVS
+3361 
-3373 DGTHGE
+3373 
-3379 TVVFDHDD
+3379 
-3387 DADQSYE
+3387 
-3394 VHLKHGTEP
+3394 
-3403 ANESRIKKI
+3403 KKI
-3412 TVHYQYADGLARS
+3412 
-3425 GKAADDQTATNLT
+3425 
-3438 FKRTGTHDLVTDK
+3438 
-3451 IAWNAWNHADQT
+3451 
-3463 FSAID
+3463 
-3468 SPAIQGYTPDRTVV
+3468 
-3482 DNVKVNPDS
+3482 
-3491 HDLTEVTVT
+3491 
-3500 YTADAQKLTVNF
+3500 
-3512 IDDTTG
+3512 
-3518 KTLKT
+3518 
-3523 IDKIGHSDESAD
+3523 
-3535 YDTKSDIQ
+3535 
-3543 DFISKHYDLISDQT
+3543 
-3557 NGENLVFDHDDN
+3557 
-3569 INQHYEVHLSHHT
+3569 
-3582 HQINEQHTITETVH
+3582 
-3596 YQYADGLA
+3596 
-3604 RTGKAADDFNANA
+3604 
-3617 LTFSRDGF
+3617 
-3625 NDEVTEVDHWDAW
+3625 
-3638 TPSDQQT
+3638 
-3645 FVAVPSPVIEG
+3645 
-3656 YTPDQS
+3656 
-3662 KIGVI
+3662 
-3667 NVVPTSQSIEKT
+3667 
-3679 VTYTADAQ
+3679 
-3687 KLTVNFIDDTTGKTL
+3687 
-3702 KTVNKTGY
+3702 
-3710 SDESADYDTKS
+3710 
-3721 DIQDLIS
+3721 
-3728 KHYDLVSDQT
+3728 
-3738 NGKRLVFDHDDNI
+3738 
-3751 DQHYEVHLSHHTH
+3751 
-3764 PINEQHTIT
+3764 
-3773 ETVHYQYADGLA
+3773 
-3785 RSGKAADDFNALP
+3785 
-3798 LSFSRDGFNDEV
+3798 
-3810 TGVDHWNAWTPA
+3810 
-3822 DQQTFTAVQSPVIEG
+3822 
-3837 YTPDKAV
+3837 
-3844 VPSKTVTFDTED
+3844 
-3856 YTETVVYKANEQK
+3856 
-3869 GKVVYVDDDKD
+3869 
-3880 GQEVKQGSISGKT
+3880 
-3893 GETVKVTPEVP
+3893 
-3904 ENYEE
+3904 
-3909 VGGNPKDYTFPENG
+3909 
-3923 TDESNVVTIHL
+3923 
-3934 KHKHEAV
+3934 

-3983 IWNTDVPS
+3983 
-3991 QSFDEVKTPA
+3991 
-4001 KVGYTPDKAVVPSET
+4001 
-4016 VTFDTKDYT
+4016 
-4025 ETVVYKANEQ
+4025 
-4035 TGRVVYVDDDK
+4035 
-4046 GGQEVKQGSISGKTG
+4046 
-4061 ETVKVTPEVPENYEE
+4061 
-4076 VAGNP
+4076 
-4081 TDYTFPED
+4081 
-4089 GTDESNIVTIHL
+4089 
-4101 KHKHETVTR
+4101 
-4110 DNTVT
+4110 
-4115 RTIEYRDE
+4115 
-4123 KGNLLGTKSQ
+4123 
-4133 SLTFTQPGDKDLVT
+4133 
-4147 DQVIWSTDV
+4147 IWSTDV

-4196 YKANIVNVVIN
+4196 YKANVVNVVIN

-4213 NKLADTGTVSGKEGN
+4213 NKLVDTETISGKEGN
-4228 EFTTQALE
+4228 KFTTQALE

-4247 LVHGIFGKTLEITF
+4247 LVHGIFGKTLEVTF

-4273 TNQIDKN
+4273 TNQVDKN

-4288 VEAKT
+4288 VETET

-4306 DKVNT
+4306 DKVST
-4311 KVSSQT
+4311 EVSSQT
-4317 LPQTGDKKDN
+4317 LPQTGDQKDN

-4339 AGLFGFKRQNKHD
+4339 ASLFGFKRKNKRD

>member
-1 MLGRKNIKLRR
+1 
-12 EKFYDK
+12 
-18 KQVYGLKK
+18 
-26 LSIGTVSVLL
+26 
-36 GMTFIAFDNHT
+36 
-47 VSANTTDTVQESESI
+47 
-62 NSSATSI
+62 
-69 RKKTLTLK
+69 
-77 TNTTSISDISTA
+77 
-89 DTTSASSST
+89 
-98 TNNAISNETNTTS
+98 
-111 TVTSTAA
+111 
-118 TSTSEESTSNQNNQV
+118 
-133 ANSTTVEPTN
+133 
-143 NATMNSTDNLE
+143 
-154 KNRVA
+154 
-159 PSMQNGTRQTTIPT
+159 
-173 HTATSSTDVNGFI
+173 
-186 LLINRTTVEPTN
+186 
-198 NATMNSAEN
+198 
-207 LDENKATSSMQN
+207 
-219 GTRPVTI
+219 
-226 PTHTTTSS
+226 
-234 TDVNGFIL
+234 
-242 SINRT
+242 
-247 TVGNDGDAGK
+247 
-257 DLNIVLT
+257 
-264 GTFQPG
+264 
-270 DIYTIKVPVTSL
+270 
-282 GINDSA
+282 
-288 FTPEKLGGRA
+288 
-298 EVVNSDEIIDGEKY
+298 
-312 KVYKVISSGSYTV
+312 
-325 TDGLRIVVPDG
+325 
-336 NNYAG
+336 
-341 QPNVNSSNHLD
+341 
-352 PNGPIKRQIF
+352 
-362 WSYQNSDDPSKV
+362 
-374 INNYPLEFTST
+374 
-385 VQTSMAPT
+385 
-393 IRQVKPDPKY
+393 
-403 VKNLRVDTRYDF
+403 
-415 EIDINQPTGVGE
+415 
-427 NGYTSNKVNNAQNL
+427 
-441 GTTIT
+441 
-446 VPVPGNFLLDPQASM
+446 
-461 DASKLGSNS
+461 
-470 GVTFTQDKA
+470 
-479 GGDVIITIP
+479 
-488 AGSGSQFYQYD
+488 
-499 TGYHLVGK
+499 
-507 FIQTIEPFG
+507 
-516 KRDYSANGLI
+516 
-526 TVDQKIRTTDGE
+526 
-538 KDLTAQVNNPWT
+538 
-550 VTLVG
+550 
-555 PKFTPQDGQ
+555 
-564 FEVVIAG
+564 
-571 NNTAKQFT
+571 
-579 QSQPTR
+579 
-585 VVNYFGFQNST
+585 
-596 AISYKNSLHIDAAFP
+596 
-611 DGLDVTGVKTPG
+611 
-623 INNTMRP
+623 
-630 GTTSYA
+630 
-636 YNIETKSGKIL
+636 
-647 SGVVN
+647 
-652 AGETILVPTGEY
+652 
-664 ILKVDIIPNY
+664 
-674 VEVGASTKYG
+674 
-684 GAVDNIIKDNIGNR
+684 
-698 QADDPDIFEAL
+698 
-709 GTLSD
+709 
-714 AMNTMAVIPPDTV
+714 
-727 LTTKLAVFSPD
+727 
-738 FNNNT
+738 
-743 YYALSIDQKVQG
+743 
-755 LDQLKASIG
+755 
-764 AWRYQDHTMYN
+764 
-775 PKNTNPNYY
+775 
-784 GKFDTHWYGTGYTTD
+784 
-799 RIYEPII
+799 
-806 YYVLPKYFSYSR
+806 
-818 GWDGVQLKTTDDS
+818 
-831 GKVVVP
+831 
-837 KYSTYVVDGRQ
+837 
-848 VIKFDYTGT
+848 
-857 GYSLYTRNESTNQIF
+857 
-872 IMMDPDAVAGKYPY
+872 MMDPDAVAGKYPY

-901 KYTNSNVTDLVNQYT
+901 KYTSSNVTDLVNQYT
-916 GNVMTSNIPGSLY
+916 GNVMTSSIPGSLY
-929 KLNTIY
+929 KLNTAY
-935 GNNFVVDKQII
+935 ENYFVVDKQII

-1010 HLSGPIVYDKS
+1010 HLSGPVVYDKS

-1049 QTSLEGYVPADQ
+1049 QTSLEGYIPADQ

-1069 SIIVVFNESIPS
+1069 SIMVVFNESIPS

-1100 AGKIGY
+1100 AGKTGY
-1106 IKAALTGDNFSPFT
+1106 IKATLTGDNFSPFT

-1178 DMIPKGYEVSGSPQL
+1178 DMIPKGYEVSGLPQL
-1193 IIINKDDVNNAAKF
+1193 IITNKDDINKVAKF
-1207 NSLVKYYFDG
+1207 DSLVKYYFDG

-1288 EYIVVNDK
+1288 EYIVVNDE
-1296 TGEALTVDSNGNFVI
+1296 TGEILTVDSNGNIVI

-1328 DVTNAQS
+1328 DVTNAKS

-1366 NLSYRMYNMTQKKW
+1366 NLSYRMYNTTQKKW

-1466 SDPISCSAENKVVTR
+1466 SDPISYSAENKVVTR

-1502 NKDTYPDTTT
+1502 NKDTYLDTTT
-1512 DTITFTR
+1512 DTIAFTR

-1528 NFLGYYKPSQMESV
+1528 NVLGYYKPSQMESV

-1576 TTSAKFGDVTPYD
+1576 TTSAKFGDVIPYD

-1596 PAVDMNG
+1596 PAIDMNG
-1603 NTLTIIT
+1603 NTLTTIA
-1610 GRTVQVTTSNFE
+1610 GRTVQATTSDFE
-1622 EHVFYKHQWVNIN
+1622 EHVFYKHQWANIN

-1748 AVTSPKIDN
+1748 EVTSPKIDN

-1771 RQDKTSDIYVIYVPN
+1771 RQDKTLDVYVIYVAN

-1850 SSKLQTWTVL
+1850 SSKSQIWTVL
-1860 LKHKKVEITANNP
+1860 LKHKKVVITADDP
-1873 HSSDENLTIDG
+1873 HSSDEKLTTPDG

-1921 SGQQAVDDNGNLIE
+1921 SGQPAVDDNGNLIE

-1955 DNNQANTAVTYSDWV
+1955 DNNQANTAVTYSNWV

-1976 GDFASFTVPE
+1976 GDFVSFTVPE

-2046 GKTGETVPITDGKGN
+2046 GKTGETVPVTDGKGN

-2090 GMPELKIP
+2090 GTPELKIP

-2112 EANTGE
+2112 EANTGH
-2118 NPDNSIRP
+2118 NPDNPIRP
-2126 YPAGVDKDD
+2126 YPAGVGKDD

-2166 TVDELNGHVTY
+2166 TVDELNGNVTY

-2185 TTFESVQ
+2185 TTFEAVQ
-2192 AEDVVATPS
+2192 AEDIVATPS

-2219 EDSTFDIVYTPND
+2219 KDSTFDIIYTPND
-2232 QHAVLRI
+2232 QHATLRI
-2239 VDKDVTVNGKPKE
+2239 VDDDTTINGKPKE

-2295 YQADDTNNKFTIE
+2295 YQADDTNNEFTIE

-2313 IIVGGGEAVRE
+2313 IIVGGGVAVRE
-2324 KISYFYVDSEGN
+2324 KISYFYIDDEGN
-2336 KHPIADNYITD
+2336 KHPIADDYITD
-2347 VGSRVVFTQTGMLDL
+2347 VGSRVAFTQTGMLDL
-2362 VTGEYTWNHDWKIEN
+2362 VTGKYTWNHDWKIEN

-2454 YVDDDLDGKTV
+2454 YVDDDLAGKTV

-2491 EIVNED
+2491 EIVNGN

-2506 TNGYP
+2506 TKGYP
-2511 AITVHLKHGTHPIDE
+2511 AITVHLKHKHEKVTRNK
-2526 HHTITQTVHYIAT
+2526 TVT
-2539 DHAGVPDDHT
+2539 
-2549 VSVQFDRDGYNDE
+2549 
-2562 VTGDDHWNAWK
+2562 
-2573 QGSTQTFAEVP
+2573 
-2584 TPKKAGYTPDKPS
+2584 
-2597 VPATVVHPLDHN
+2597 
-2609 QTIDVTYTPDT
+2609 
-2620 QKVIVTFIDDT
+2620 
-2631 DNGKALK
+2631 
-2638 TITKTG
+2638 
-2644 PTNSKAGYTTVDDIN
+2644 
-2659 MYKGQHYVLV
+2659 
-2669 SDQTHGQSITFDTD
+2669 
-2683 TNADQRYEVHL
+2683 
-2694 KHGTHPINDH
+2694 
-2704 RTITETVHYKMTDG
+2704 RTIQYQ
-2718 TTAPADYTA
+2718 
-2727 KIEFSRDGFNDEVTS
+2727 DERGQVLK
-2742 SDHWNAWTPSATHQF
+2742 Q
-2757 DAVHSPEVKG
+2757 V
-2767 YTPNTDQI
+2767 DQSL
-2775 NAVTVNPD
+2775 N
-2783 SQSIERTVTYT
+2783 
-2794 PDAQKLD
+2794 
-2801 VTFIDDTTGETL
+2801 F
-2813 KTVVKNGVTNA
+2813 
-2824 DANYSTK
+2824 TK
-2831 SDIQNYESQHYILV
+2831 SGN
-2845 SDSSNGA
+2845 
-2852 ELVFD
+2852 
-2857 NDDAVDQ
+2857 
-2864 HYEVH
+2864 
-2869 LKHATH
+2869 K
-2875 VINEHH
+2875 
-2881 AINETVHYTV
+2881 
-2891 ADGSKVPADHTANVQ
+2891 
-2906 FDRDGFN
+2906 
-2913 DEVTGTDHWNAWR
+2913 
-2926 QGATQTFAGVLTPVK
+2926 
-2941 KGYTPDIQLVDAIT
+2941 
-2955 VNPTDQDIKRTV
+2955 
-2967 TYTPDAQKLDVT
+2967 
-2979 FIDDTTGEALKTVVK
+2979 
-2994 NGVTNADANYSTKS
+2994 
-3008 DIQNYES
+3008 
-3015 QHYVLV
+3015 
-3021 SDSSNGAELV
+3021 
-3031 FDNDDAVDQH
+3031 
-3041 YEVHLKHATHAI
+3041 
-3053 DEHHVINETVHY
+3053 
-3065 KMSDGTKAPDYYQ
+3065 
-3078 AEALSFS
+3078 
-3085 RDGFNDEVT
+3085 
-3094 GIDHWNAWAP
+3094 
-3104 KAEQTF
+3104 
-3110 GKVVS
+3110 
-3115 PLVAGYT
+3115 
-3122 PDIDQ
+3122 
-3127 INTQTVKPTDHDL
+3127 
-3140 EFTVTYTP
+3140 
-3148 NVQIAHV
+3148 
-3155 KYIDDTDHKVL
+3155 
-3166 TQDDLNGRTGETSG
+3166 
-3180 YHTTDRITEF
+3180 
-3190 KGQHYVFVSDNYPA
+3190 
-3204 TGMTFDNNDRFDQ
+3204 
-3217 IYEVHFKHGTRTDEQ
+3217 
-3232 DVQVPRTIK
+3232 
-3241 YIYQNG
+3241 
-3247 QQAQPD
+3247 
-3253 HSDALKFHEI
+3253 
-3263 KVVDLVDGHTV
+3263 
-3274 SDDWTPAQDFE
+3274 
-3285 TVMTPEIQGYTPDH
+3285 
-3299 ASVANTGIAHD
+3299 
-3310 HSAIVETVTYNPDA
+3310 
-3324 QKAVVKYIDDTT
+3324 
-3336 GEQLEAKDL
+3336 
-3345 AGVSD
+3345 
-3350 QSTGYTTKETI
+3350 
-3361 DGYINQHYVLVS
+3361 
-3373 DGTHGE
+3373 
-3379 TVVFDHDD
+3379 
-3387 DADQSYE
+3387 
-3394 VHLKHGTEP
+3394 
-3403 ANESRIKKI
+3403 
-3412 TVHYQYADGLARS
+3412 
-3425 GKAADDQTATNLT
+3425 
-3438 FKRTGTHDLVTDK
+3438 DLVTNQVS
-3451 IAWNAWNHADQT
+3451 WN
-3463 FSAID
+3463 
-3468 SPAIQGYTPDRTVV
+3468 
-3482 DNVKVNPDS
+3482 
-3491 HDLTEVTVT
+3491 EVPS
-3500 YTADAQKLTVNF
+3500 QSF
-3512 IDDTTG
+3512 
-3518 KTLKT
+3518 
-3523 IDKIGHSDESAD
+3523 
-3535 YDTKSDIQ
+3535 
-3543 DFISKHYDLISDQT
+3543 
-3557 NGENLVFDHDDN
+3557 
-3569 INQHYEVHLSHHT
+3569 
-3582 HQINEQHTITETVH
+3582 
-3596 YQYADGLA
+3596 
-3604 RTGKAADDFNANA
+3604 
-3617 LTFSRDGF
+3617 
-3625 NDEVTEVDHWDAW
+3625 DEVK
-3638 TPSDQQT
+3638 TP
-3645 FVAVPSPVIEG
+3645 
-3656 YTPDQS
+3656 
-3662 KIGVI
+3662 
-3667 NVVPTSQSIEKT
+3667 EK
-3679 VTYTADAQ
+3679 V
-3687 KLTVNFIDDTTGKTL
+3687 
-3702 KTVNKTGY
+3702 
-3710 SDESADYDTKS
+3710 
-3721 DIQDLIS
+3721 
-3728 KHYDLVSDQT
+3728 
-3738 NGKRLVFDHDDNI
+3738 
-3751 DQHYEVHLSHHTH
+3751 
-3764 PINEQHTIT
+3764 
-3773 ETVHYQYADGLA
+3773 
-3785 RSGKAADDFNALP
+3785 
-3798 LSFSRDGFNDEV
+3798 
-3810 TGVDHWNAWTPA
+3810 
-3822 DQQTFTAVQSPVIEG
+3822 G

-3844 VPSKTVTFDTED
+3844 VPSETATFDTKD

-3869 GKVVYVDDDKD
+3869 GKVVYVDDDNG

-3909 VGGNPKDYTFPENG
+3909 VGGNPTDYTFPENG

-3934 KHKHEAV
+3934 KHKHEKV
-3941 TRDNTVTRTIE
+3941 TRNKTVTRTIQ
-3952 YRDESGKLLD
+3952 YQDERGQVLKQVD
-3962 TVKQSLTFTQP
+3962 QSLNFTKS
-3973 GDKDLVTNQK
+3973 GNKDLVTNQVS
-3983 IWNTDVPS
+3983 WNEVPS
-3991 QSFDEVKTPA
+3991 QSFDEVKTPE

-4016 VTFDTKDYT
+4016 VTFDTEDYT

-4035 TGRVVYVDDDK
+4035 KGKVVYVDDDK

-4076 VAGNP
+4076 VGGNP
-4081 TDYTFPED
+4081 TDYTFPEN
-4089 GTDESNIVTIHL
+4089 GTDESNVVTIHL
-4101 KHKHETVTR
+4101 KHKHEAVTR
-4110 DNTVT
+4110 DNVVT

-4123 KGNLLGTKSQ
+4123 KGNLLDTKSQ

-4273 TNQIDKN
+4273 TNQVDKN

-4288 VEAKT
+4288 VET

-4317 LPQTGDKKDN
+4317 LPQTGDQKDN

-4339 AGLFGFKRQNKHD
+4339 ASLFGFKRKNKRD

>member
-36 GMTFIAFDNHT
+36 GMTFIVFDNHT
-47 VSANTTDTVQESESI
+47 VSANTTDAVQESEST

-69 RKKTLTLK
+69 QKKTLTLK
-77 TNTTSISDISTA
+77 TSATSTSDVSTA
-89 DTTSASSST
+89 DTTSTSSST
-98 TNNAISNETNTTS
+98 TNNATSNETNTTS
-111 TVTSTAA
+111 TATSTAA
-118 TSTSEESTSNQNNQV
+118 TSTSEESTSSQNNQV
-133 ANSTTVEPTN
+133 SNYTTVE
-143 NATMNSTDNLE
+143 LE
-154 KNRVA
+154 
-159 PSMQNGTRQTTIPT
+159 
-173 HTATSSTDVNGFI
+173 
-186 LLINRTTVEPTN
+186 N

-257 DLNIVLT
+257 NLNIVLT

-270 DIYTIKVPVTSL
+270 DIYTIKVPVTSF
-282 GINDSA
+282 GIDDSA
-288 FTPEKLGGRA
+288 YTPERLGGQA
-298 EVVNSDEIIDGEKY
+298 EIVKSDEIIDGEKY

-427 NGYTSNKVNNAQNL
+427 IGYTSNKVNNAQNL

-488 AGSGSQFYQYD
+488 AGSGSQYYQYD

-526 TVDQKIRTTDGE
+526 TVDQKIRTTNGE

-596 AISYKNSLHIDAAFP
+596 AISYTNSLHIDAAFP
-611 DGLDVTGVKTPG
+611 DGLDVTGIKTPG

-652 AGETILVPTGEY
+652 AGETILAPTGEY

-674 VEVGASTKYG
+674 VEVGASTKNG
-684 GAVDNIIKDNIGNR
+684 DDVNNIIKDNVGNR

-727 LTTKLAVFSPD
+727 LTTKLVVFSPD

-764 AWRYQDHTMYN
+764 AWRYQTKTMYN
-775 PKNTNPNYY
+775 PKNTDPNYY
-784 GKFDTHWYGTGYTTD
+784 GKLDTHRSGTGYTTD

-818 GWDGVQLKTTDDS
+818 GWDGVQLKTKDDN

-857 GYSLYTRNESTNQIF
+857 GYSLYTQNQSTNQIF

-901 KYTNSNVTDLVNQYT
+901 KYTSSNVTDLVNQYT
-916 GNVMTSNIPGSLY
+916 GNVMTSSIPGSLY
-929 KLNTIY
+929 KLNTVY
-935 GNNFVVDKQII
+935 ENYFVVDKQII

-996 NLPQKSDGASSYDV
+996 DLPQKSDGASSYDV
-1010 HLSGPIVYDKS
+1010 HLSGPVVYDKS
-1021 YGNLSDDAYTILYS
+1021 YGNLSENAYTILYS
-1035 TNTQNL
+1035 TNTQDL
-1041 PSSSVKGT
+1041 PNSSVKGT
-1049 QTSLEGYVPADQ
+1049 QTSLEGYIPADQ

-1178 DMIPKGYEVSGSPQL
+1178 DMIPKGYEVSGLPQL
-1193 IIINKDDVNNAAKF
+1193 IITNKDDVNKAAKF
-1207 NSLVKYYFDG
+1207 DSLVKYYFDG

-1234 VTQNVYYIYDSSSAK
+1234 VTQNVYYVYDSSSAK

-1275 TVTRKTHQASGKK
+1275 TVTRKIHQASGKK
-1288 EYIVVNDK
+1288 EYIVVNDE
-1296 TGEALTVDSNGNFVI
+1296 TGEVLTVDSNGNFVI

-1328 DVTNAQS
+1328 DITNAQS

-1395 TVTGGIDAFDKKI
+1395 TVTGGIDAFDKKV

-1451 NFSSDNSKNIITLYV
+1451 NFNSDNSKNIITLYV

-1528 NFLGYYKPSQMESV
+1528 NVLGYYKPSQMESV

-1576 TTSAKFGDVTPYD
+1576 TTSAKFGDVIPYD

-1596 PAVDMNG
+1596 PAIDMNG
-1603 NTLTIIT
+1603 NTLTTIA
-1610 GRTVQVTTSNFE
+1610 GRTVQATTSDFE
-1622 EHVFYKHQWVNIN
+1622 EHVFYKHQWANIN

-1661 DSEDSISTVNRIIHY
+1661 DLEDSISTVNRIIHY

-1712 DLVTGNINYLGT
+1712 DLVTGNINYLET

-1748 AVTSPKIDN
+1748 EVTSPKIDN

-1771 RQDKTSDIYVIYVPN
+1771 RQDKTLDVYVIYVAN

-1850 SSKLQTWTVL
+1850 SSKSQIWTVL
-1860 LKHKKVEITANNP
+1860 LKHKKVVIKADDP
-1873 HSSDENLTIDG
+1873 HSSDEKLTTPDG

-1921 SGQQAVDDNGNLIE
+1921 SGQPAVDDNGNLIE

-1955 DNNQANTAVTYSDWV
+1955 DNNQANTAVTYSNWV

-2046 GKTGETVPITDGKGN
+2046 GKTGETVPVTDGDGN
-2061 PIKPPMGWKYKYPD
+2061 PIKPPMGWKYKYPG

-2090 GMPELKIP
+2090 GTPELKIP
-2098 IEHTTVRVDPNDPH
+2098 IEHTTVRVDPDDPH
-2112 EANTGE
+2112 EANTGH
-2118 NPDNSIRP
+2118 NPDNPIRP
-2126 YPAGVDKDD
+2126 YPAGVGKDD

-2148 PDGTTREKK
+2148 PDGKTREKK
-2157 QELLFQRWA
+2157 QKLLFQRWV
-2166 TVDELNGHVTY
+2166 TVDELNGNVTY
-2177 DPWLPKNG
+2177 DPWSPKNA
-2185 TTFESVQ
+2185 TFEAVQ
-2192 AEDVVATPS
+2192 AEDIVATPS

-2239 VDKDVTVNGKPKE
+2239 VDNDTTINGEPKE

-2313 IIVGGGEAVRE
+2313 IIAGGGVAVRE
-2324 KISYFYVDSEGN
+2324 KISYFYIDDEGN
-2336 KHPIADNYITD
+2336 KHPIADDYITD
-2347 VGSRVVFTQTGMLDL
+2347 VGSRVAFTQTGMLDL
-2362 VTGEYTWNHDWKIEN
+2362 VTGKYTWNHDWKIEN

-2454 YVDDDLDGKTV
+2454 YVDDDLAGKTV

-2476 ESVET
+2476 ESVKT

-2506 TNGYP
+2506 TKGYP
-2511 AITVHLKHGTHPIDE
+2511 AITVHLKH
-2526 HHTITQTVHYIAT
+2526 
-2539 DHAGVPDDHT
+2539 
-2549 VSVQFDRDGYNDE
+2549 
-2562 VTGDDHWNAWK
+2562 
-2573 QGSTQTFAEVP
+2573 
-2584 TPKKAGYTPDKPS
+2584 
-2597 VPATVVHPLDHN
+2597 
-2609 QTIDVTYTPDT
+2609 
-2620 QKVIVTFIDDT
+2620 
-2631 DNGKALK
+2631 
-2638 TITKTG
+2638 
-2644 PTNSKAGYTTVDDIN
+2644 
-2659 MYKGQHYVLV
+2659 
-2669 SDQTHGQSITFDTD
+2669 
-2683 TNADQRYEVHL
+2683 
-2694 KHGTHPINDH
+2694 KH
-2704 RTITETVHYKMTDG
+2704 
-2718 TTAPADYTA
+2718 
-2727 KIEFSRDGFNDEVTS
+2727 
-2742 SDHWNAWTPSATHQF
+2742 
-2757 DAVHSPEVKG
+2757 
-2767 YTPNTDQI
+2767 
-2775 NAVTVNPD
+2775 
-2783 SQSIERTVTYT
+2783 
-2794 PDAQKLD
+2794 
-2801 VTFIDDTTGETL
+2801 
-2813 KTVVKNGVTNA
+2813 
-2824 DANYSTK
+2824 
-2831 SDIQNYESQHYILV
+2831 
-2845 SDSSNGA
+2845 
-2852 ELVFD
+2852 
-2857 NDDAVDQ
+2857 
-2864 HYEVH
+2864 
-2869 LKHATH
+2869 
-2875 VINEHH
+2875 
-2881 AINETVHYTV
+2881 
-2891 ADGSKVPADHTANVQ
+2891 
-2906 FDRDGFN
+2906 
-2913 DEVTGTDHWNAWR
+2913 
-2926 QGATQTFAGVLTPVK
+2926 
-2941 KGYTPDIQLVDAIT
+2941 
-2955 VNPTDQDIKRTV
+2955 
-2967 TYTPDAQKLDVT
+2967 
-2979 FIDDTTGEALKTVVK
+2979 
-2994 NGVTNADANYSTKS
+2994 
-3008 DIQNYES
+3008 
-3015 QHYVLV
+3015 
-3021 SDSSNGAELV
+3021 
-3031 FDNDDAVDQH
+3031 
-3041 YEVHLKHATHAI
+3041 
-3053 DEHHVINETVHY
+3053 
-3065 KMSDGTKAPDYYQ
+3065 
-3078 AEALSFS
+3078 
-3085 RDGFNDEVT
+3085 
-3094 GIDHWNAWAP
+3094 
-3104 KAEQTF
+3104 
-3110 GKVVS
+3110 
-3115 PLVAGYT
+3115 
-3122 PDIDQ
+3122 
-3127 INTQTVKPTDHDL
+3127 
-3140 EFTVTYTP
+3140 
-3148 NVQIAHV
+3148 
-3155 KYIDDTDHKVL
+3155 
-3166 TQDDLNGRTGETSG
+3166 
-3180 YHTTDRITEF
+3180 
-3190 KGQHYVFVSDNYPA
+3190 
-3204 TGMTFDNNDRFDQ
+3204 
-3217 IYEVHFKHGTRTDEQ
+3217 
-3232 DVQVPRTIK
+3232 
-3241 YIYQNG
+3241 
-3247 QQAQPD
+3247 
-3253 HSDALKFHEI
+3253 
-3263 KVVDLVDGHTV
+3263 
-3274 SDDWTPAQDFE
+3274 
-3285 TVMTPEIQGYTPDH
+3285 
-3299 ASVANTGIAHD
+3299 
-3310 HSAIVETVTYNPDA
+3310 
-3324 QKAVVKYIDDTT
+3324 
-3336 GEQLEAKDL
+3336 
-3345 AGVSD
+3345 
-3350 QSTGYTTKETI
+3350 
-3361 DGYINQHYVLVS
+3361 
-3373 DGTHGE
+3373 
-3379 TVVFDHDD
+3379 
-3387 DADQSYE
+3387 
-3394 VHLKHGTEP
+3394 
-3403 ANESRIKKI
+3403 KKI
-3412 TVHYQYADGLARS
+3412 TR
-3425 GKAADDQTATNLT
+3425 
-3438 FKRTGTHDLVTDK
+3438 
-3451 IAWNAWNHADQT
+3451 
-3463 FSAID
+3463 
-3468 SPAIQGYTPDRTVV
+3468 
-3482 DNVKVNPDS
+3482 
-3491 HDLTEVTVT
+3491 
-3500 YTADAQKLTVNF
+3500 
-3512 IDDTTG
+3512 
-3518 KTLKT
+3518 
-3523 IDKIGHSDESAD
+3523 
-3535 YDTKSDIQ
+3535 
-3543 DFISKHYDLISDQT
+3543 
-3557 NGENLVFDHDDN
+3557 
-3569 INQHYEVHLSHHT
+3569 
-3582 HQINEQHTITETVH
+3582 
-3596 YQYADGLA
+3596 
-3604 RTGKAADDFNANA
+3604 
-3617 LTFSRDGF
+3617 
-3625 NDEVTEVDHWDAW
+3625 
-3638 TPSDQQT
+3638 
-3645 FVAVPSPVIEG
+3645 
-3656 YTPDQS
+3656 
-3662 KIGVI
+3662 
-3667 NVVPTSQSIEKT
+3667 
-3679 VTYTADAQ
+3679 
-3687 KLTVNFIDDTTGKTL
+3687 
-3702 KTVNKTGY
+3702 NK
-3710 SDESADYDTKS
+3710 
-3721 DIQDLIS
+3721 
-3728 KHYDLVSDQT
+3728 
-3738 NGKRLVFDHDDNI
+3738 
-3751 DQHYEVHLSHHTH
+3751 
-3764 PINEQHTIT
+3764 
-3773 ETVHYQYADGLA
+3773 
-3785 RSGKAADDFNALP
+3785 
-3798 LSFSRDGFNDEV
+3798 
-3810 TGVDHWNAWTPA
+3810 
-3822 DQQTFTAVQSPVIEG
+3822 
-3837 YTPDKAV
+3837 
-3844 VPSKTVTFDTED
+3844 
-3856 YTETVVYKANEQK
+3856 
-3869 GKVVYVDDDKD
+3869 
-3880 GQEVKQGSISGKT
+3880 
-3893 GETVKVTPEVP
+3893 
-3904 ENYEE
+3904 
-3909 VGGNPKDYTFPENG
+3909 
-3923 TDESNVVTIHL
+3923 
-3934 KHKHEAV
+3934 
-3941 TRDNTVTRTIE
+3941 TVTRTIQ
-3952 YRDESGKLLD
+3952 YQDERGQVLKQVD
-3962 TVKQSLTFTQP
+3962 QSLNFTKS
-3973 GDKDLVTNQK
+3973 GNEDLVTNQVS
-3983 IWNTDVPS
+3983 WNEVPS
-3991 QSFDEVKTPA
+3991 QSFDEVKTPE

-4016 VTFDTKDYT
+4016 ATFDTKDYT

-4035 TGRVVYVDDDK
+4035 KGKVVYVDDDK

-4076 VAGNP
+4076 VGGNP
-4081 TDYTFPED
+4081 TDYTFPEN
-4089 GTDESNIVTIHL
+4089 GTDESNVVTIHL
-4101 KHKHETVTR
+4101 KHKHEKVTR
-4110 DNTVT
+4110 NKTVT
-4115 RTIEYRDE
+4115 RTIQYQDE
-4123 KGNLLGTKSQ
+4123 RGQVLKQVDQSLNFTKS
-4133 SLTFTQPGDKDLVT
+4133 GNKDLVT
-4147 DQVIWSTDV
+4147 NQVSWNEV

-4176 ASVPA
+4176 TSVPA

-4196 YKANIVNVVIN
+4196 YKANVVNVVIN

-4273 TNQIDKN
+4273 TNQVDKN

-4288 VEAKT
+4288 VETET

-4306 DKVNT
+4306 DKVST
-4311 KVSSQT
+4311 EVSSQK
-4317 LPQTGDKKDN
+4317 LPQTGDQKDN

-4339 AGLFGFKRQNKHD
+4339 AGLFGFKRKNKRD

>member
-1 MLGRKNIKLRR
+1 M
-12 EKFYDK
+12 
-18 KQVYGLKK
+18 
-26 LSIGTVSVLL
+26 
-36 GMTFIAFDNHT
+36 H
-47 VSANTTDTVQESESI
+47 
-62 NSSATSI
+62 
-69 RKKTLTLK
+69 
-77 TNTTSISDISTA
+77 
-89 DTTSASSST
+89 
-98 TNNAISNETNTTS
+98 
-111 TVTSTAA
+111 
-118 TSTSEESTSNQNNQV
+118 
-133 ANSTTVEPTN
+133 
-143 NATMNSTDNLE
+143 
-154 KNRVA
+154 
-159 PSMQNGTRQTTIPT
+159 
-173 HTATSSTDVNGFI
+173 
-186 LLINRTTVEPTN
+186 
-198 NATMNSAEN
+198 
-207 LDENKATSSMQN
+207 
-219 GTRPVTI
+219 
-226 PTHTTTSS
+226 
-234 TDVNGFIL
+234 
-242 SINRT
+242 
-247 TVGNDGDAGK
+247 
-257 DLNIVLT
+257 
-264 GTFQPG
+264 
-270 DIYTIKVPVTSL
+270 
-282 GINDSA
+282 
-288 FTPEKLGGRA
+288 
-298 EVVNSDEIIDGEKY
+298 
-312 KVYKVISSGSYTV
+312 
-325 TDGLRIVVPDG
+325 
-336 NNYAG
+336 
-341 QPNVNSSNHLD
+341 
-352 PNGPIKRQIF
+352 
-362 WSYQNSDDPSKV
+362 
-374 INNYPLEFTST
+374 
-385 VQTSMAPT
+385 
-393 IRQVKPDPKY
+393 
-403 VKNLRVDTRYDF
+403 
-415 EIDINQPTGVGE
+415 
-427 NGYTSNKVNNAQNL
+427 
-441 GTTIT
+441 
-446 VPVPGNFLLDPQASM
+446 
-461 DASKLGSNS
+461 
-470 GVTFTQDKA
+470 
-479 GGDVIITIP
+479 
-488 AGSGSQFYQYD
+488 
-499 TGYHLVGK
+499 
-507 FIQTIEPFG
+507 IQ
-516 KRDYSANGLI
+516 
-526 TVDQKIRTTDGE
+526 
-538 KDLTAQVNNPWT
+538 
-550 VTLVG
+550 
-555 PKFTPQDGQ
+555 
-564 FEVVIAG
+564 
-571 NNTAKQFT
+571 
-579 QSQPTR
+579 
-585 VVNYFGFQNST
+585 
-596 AISYKNSLHIDAAFP
+596 AAFP

-636 YNIETKSGKIL
+636 YSIQTKSGKLL

-743 YYALSIDQKVQG
+743 YYLLSIDQKVQG

-764 AWRYQDHTMYN
+764 AWRWQDKTMYN

-784 GKFDTHWYGTGYTTD
+784 GKFDTHMYGTGYTTD

-818 GWDGVQLKTTDDS
+818 GWDGVQIKTKDDN

-901 KYTNSNVTDLVNQYT
+901 KYTSSNVTDLVNQYT
-916 GNVMTSNIPGSLY
+916 GNVMTSSIPGSLY
-929 KLNTIY
+929 KLNTVY
-935 GNNFVVDKQII
+935 ENYFVVDKQII

-996 NLPQKSDGASSYDV
+996 DLPQKSDGASSYDV

-1021 YGNLSDDAYTILYS
+1021 HGNLSDDAYTILYS
-1035 TNTQNL
+1035 TNTQDL

-1049 QTSLEGYVPADQ
+1049 QTSLEGYIPADQ

-1069 SIIVVFNESIPS
+1069 SIMVVFNEPIPS

-1100 AGKIGY
+1100 AGKTGY

-1178 DMIPKGYEVSGSPQL
+1178 DMIPKGYEVSGLPQL
-1193 IIINKDDVNNAAKF
+1193 IITSKDDTNKAAKF
-1207 NSLVKYYFDG
+1207 NSLVRYYFDG

-1288 EYIVVNDK
+1288 EYIVVNDE

-1528 NFLGYYKPSQMESV
+1528 NVLGYYKPSQMESV

-1576 TTSAKFGDVTPYD
+1576 TTSAKFGDVIPYD

-1603 NTLTIIT
+1603 NTLTTIT

-1622 EHVFYKHQWVNIN
+1622 EHVFYKHQWANIN

-1646 DSTDPNSPV
+1646 DSTDSNSPV

-1724 WKAVKSEITQNGVT
+1724 WKAVKSENTQNGVT

-1748 AVTSPKIDN
+1748 AVTSPEIDN

-1771 RQDKTSDIYVIYVPN
+1771 RQDKTLDVYVIYVAN

-1827 LEQKGYELVDDGFT
+1827 LKQKGYELVDDGFT

-1850 SSKLQTWTVL
+1850 SSKSQIWTVL
-1860 LKHKKVEITANNP
+1860 LKHKKVVITADDP
-1873 HSSDENLTIDG
+1873 HSSDENLTTPDG

-1897 LNTTVSREIDF
+1897 LNTTISREIDF

-1921 SGQQAVDDNGNLIE
+1921 SGQPAVDDNGNLIE

-1955 DNNQANTAVTYSDWV
+1955 DNNQANTAVTYSNWV

-2126 YPAGVDKDD
+2126 YPAGVGKDD

-2148 PDGTTREKK
+2148 PDGKTREKK
-2157 QELLFQRWA
+2157 QKLLFQRWA
-2166 TVDELNGHVTY
+2166 TVDELNGNVTY
-2177 DPWLPKNG
+2177 DPWSPKNA
-2185 TTFESVQ
+2185 TFEAVQ
-2192 AEDVVATPS
+2192 AEDIVATPS

-2239 VDKDVTVNGKPKE
+2239 VDNDTTINGEPKE

-2313 IIVGGGEAVRE
+2313 IIAGGGVAVRE
-2324 KISYFYVDSEGN
+2324 KISYFYIDDEGN
-2336 KHPIADNYITD
+2336 KHPIADDYITD
-2347 VGSRVVFTQTGMLDL
+2347 VGSRVAFTQTGMLDL
-2362 VTGEYTWNHDWKIEN
+2362 VTGKYTWNHDWKIEN

-2454 YVDDDLDGKTV
+2454 YVDDDLAGKTV

-2476 ESVET
+2476 ESVKT

-2491 EIVNED
+2491 EIVNEG

-2506 TNGYP
+2506 TRGYP
-2511 AITVHLKHGTHPIDE
+2511 AITVHLKH
-2526 HHTITQTVHYIAT
+2526 
-2539 DHAGVPDDHT
+2539 
-2549 VSVQFDRDGYNDE
+2549 
-2562 VTGDDHWNAWK
+2562 
-2573 QGSTQTFAEVP
+2573 
-2584 TPKKAGYTPDKPS
+2584 
-2597 VPATVVHPLDHN
+2597 
-2609 QTIDVTYTPDT
+2609 
-2620 QKVIVTFIDDT
+2620 
-2631 DNGKALK
+2631 
-2638 TITKTG
+2638 
-2644 PTNSKAGYTTVDDIN
+2644 
-2659 MYKGQHYVLV
+2659 
-2669 SDQTHGQSITFDTD
+2669 
-2683 TNADQRYEVHL
+2683 
-2694 KHGTHPINDH
+2694 KH
-2704 RTITETVHYKMTDG
+2704 
-2718 TTAPADYTA
+2718 
-2727 KIEFSRDGFNDEVTS
+2727 
-2742 SDHWNAWTPSATHQF
+2742 
-2757 DAVHSPEVKG
+2757 
-2767 YTPNTDQI
+2767 
-2775 NAVTVNPD
+2775 
-2783 SQSIERTVTYT
+2783 
-2794 PDAQKLD
+2794 
-2801 VTFIDDTTGETL
+2801 
-2813 KTVVKNGVTNA
+2813 
-2824 DANYSTK
+2824 
-2831 SDIQNYESQHYILV
+2831 
-2845 SDSSNGA
+2845 
-2852 ELVFD
+2852 
-2857 NDDAVDQ
+2857 
-2864 HYEVH
+2864 
-2869 LKHATH
+2869 
-2875 VINEHH
+2875 
-2881 AINETVHYTV
+2881 
-2891 ADGSKVPADHTANVQ
+2891 
-2906 FDRDGFN
+2906 
-2913 DEVTGTDHWNAWR
+2913 
-2926 QGATQTFAGVLTPVK
+2926 
-2941 KGYTPDIQLVDAIT
+2941 
-2955 VNPTDQDIKRTV
+2955 
-2967 TYTPDAQKLDVT
+2967 
-2979 FIDDTTGEALKTVVK
+2979 
-2994 NGVTNADANYSTKS
+2994 
-3008 DIQNYES
+3008 
-3015 QHYVLV
+3015 
-3021 SDSSNGAELV
+3021 
-3031 FDNDDAVDQH
+3031 
-3041 YEVHLKHATHAI
+3041 
-3053 DEHHVINETVHY
+3053 
-3065 KMSDGTKAPDYYQ
+3065 
-3078 AEALSFS
+3078 
-3085 RDGFNDEVT
+3085 
-3094 GIDHWNAWAP
+3094 
-3104 KAEQTF
+3104 
-3110 GKVVS
+3110 
-3115 PLVAGYT
+3115 
-3122 PDIDQ
+3122 
-3127 INTQTVKPTDHDL
+3127 
-3140 EFTVTYTP
+3140 
-3148 NVQIAHV
+3148 
-3155 KYIDDTDHKVL
+3155 
-3166 TQDDLNGRTGETSG
+3166 
-3180 YHTTDRITEF
+3180 
-3190 KGQHYVFVSDNYPA
+3190 
-3204 TGMTFDNNDRFDQ
+3204 
-3217 IYEVHFKHGTRTDEQ
+3217 
-3232 DVQVPRTIK
+3232 
-3241 YIYQNG
+3241 
-3247 QQAQPD
+3247 
-3253 HSDALKFHEI
+3253 
-3263 KVVDLVDGHTV
+3263 
-3274 SDDWTPAQDFE
+3274 
-3285 TVMTPEIQGYTPDH
+3285 
-3299 ASVANTGIAHD
+3299 
-3310 HSAIVETVTYNPDA
+3310 
-3324 QKAVVKYIDDTT
+3324 
-3336 GEQLEAKDL
+3336 
-3345 AGVSD
+3345 
-3350 QSTGYTTKETI
+3350 
-3361 DGYINQHYVLVS
+3361 
-3373 DGTHGE
+3373 
-3379 TVVFDHDD
+3379 
-3387 DADQSYE
+3387 
-3394 VHLKHGTEP
+3394 
-3403 ANESRIKKI
+3403 KKI
-3412 TVHYQYADGLARS
+3412 
-3425 GKAADDQTATNLT
+3425 
-3438 FKRTGTHDLVTDK
+3438 
-3451 IAWNAWNHADQT
+3451 
-3463 FSAID
+3463 
-3468 SPAIQGYTPDRTVV
+3468 
-3482 DNVKVNPDS
+3482 
-3491 HDLTEVTVT
+3491 
-3500 YTADAQKLTVNF
+3500 
-3512 IDDTTG
+3512 
-3518 KTLKT
+3518 
-3523 IDKIGHSDESAD
+3523 
-3535 YDTKSDIQ
+3535 
-3543 DFISKHYDLISDQT
+3543 
-3557 NGENLVFDHDDN
+3557 
-3569 INQHYEVHLSHHT
+3569 
-3582 HQINEQHTITETVH
+3582 
-3596 YQYADGLA
+3596 
-3604 RTGKAADDFNANA
+3604 
-3617 LTFSRDGF
+3617 
-3625 NDEVTEVDHWDAW
+3625 
-3638 TPSDQQT
+3638 
-3645 FVAVPSPVIEG
+3645 
-3656 YTPDQS
+3656 
-3662 KIGVI
+3662 
-3667 NVVPTSQSIEKT
+3667 
-3679 VTYTADAQ
+3679 
-3687 KLTVNFIDDTTGKTL
+3687 
-3702 KTVNKTGY
+3702 
-3710 SDESADYDTKS
+3710 
-3721 DIQDLIS
+3721 
-3728 KHYDLVSDQT
+3728 
-3738 NGKRLVFDHDDNI
+3738 
-3751 DQHYEVHLSHHTH
+3751 
-3764 PINEQHTIT
+3764 
-3773 ETVHYQYADGLA
+3773 
-3785 RSGKAADDFNALP
+3785 
-3798 LSFSRDGFNDEV
+3798 
-3810 TGVDHWNAWTPA
+3810 
-3822 DQQTFTAVQSPVIEG
+3822 
-3837 YTPDKAV
+3837 
-3844 VPSKTVTFDTED
+3844 
-3856 YTETVVYKANEQK
+3856 
-3869 GKVVYVDDDKD
+3869 
-3880 GQEVKQGSISGKT
+3880 
-3893 GETVKVTPEVP
+3893 
-3904 ENYEE
+3904 
-3909 VGGNPKDYTFPENG
+3909 
-3923 TDESNVVTIHL
+3923 
-3934 KHKHEAV
+3934 

-3962 TVKQSLTFTQP
+3962 AVKQSLVFTRT
-3973 GDKDLVTNQK
+3973 GDKDLVTNQE
-3983 IWNTDVPS
+3983 ILNTDVPS
-3991 QSFDEVKTPA
+3991 QSFDEVKTPE

-4035 TGRVVYVDDDK
+4035 TGRVVYVDDDN
-4046 GGQEVKQGSISGKTG
+4046 GGQKVKQGSISGKTG

-4081 TDYTFPED
+4081 TDYTFPDD
-4089 GTDESNIVTIHL
+4089 GTDESNVVTIHL

-4110 DNTVT
+4110 DNVVT

-4123 KGNLLGTKSQ
+4123 SGKLLDAVKQ
-4133 SLTFTQPGDKDLVT
+4133 SLVFTRTGDKDLVT
-4147 DQVIWSTDV
+4147 NQEILNTDV

-4176 ASVPA
+4176 ISVPA

-4213 NKLADTGTVSGKEGN
+4213 NKLVDTETISGKEGN

-4247 LVHGIFGKTLEITF
+4247 LVHGIFGKTLEVTF

-4273 TNQIDKN
+4273 TNQVDKN

-4288 VEAKT
+4288 VET

-4311 KVSSQT
+4311 KVSSQK
-4317 LPQTGDKKDN
+4317 LPQTGDQKDN

-4339 AGLFGFKRQNKHD
+4339 AGLFGFKRKNKRD

>member
-1 MLGRKNIKLRR
+1 
-12 EKFYDK
+12 
-18 KQVYGLKK
+18 
-26 LSIGTVSVLL
+26 
-36 GMTFIAFDNHT
+36 
-47 VSANTTDTVQESESI
+47 
-62 NSSATSI
+62 
-69 RKKTLTLK
+69 
-77 TNTTSISDISTA
+77 
-89 DTTSASSST
+89 
-98 TNNAISNETNTTS
+98 
-111 TVTSTAA
+111 
-118 TSTSEESTSNQNNQV
+118 
-133 ANSTTVEPTN
+133 
-143 NATMNSTDNLE
+143 
-154 KNRVA
+154 
-159 PSMQNGTRQTTIPT
+159 
-173 HTATSSTDVNGFI
+173 
-186 LLINRTTVEPTN
+186 
-198 NATMNSAEN
+198 
-207 LDENKATSSMQN
+207 
-219 GTRPVTI
+219 
-226 PTHTTTSS
+226 
-234 TDVNGFIL
+234 
-242 SINRT
+242 
-247 TVGNDGDAGK
+247 
-257 DLNIVLT
+257 
-264 GTFQPG
+264 
-270 DIYTIKVPVTSL
+270 
-282 GINDSA
+282 
-288 FTPEKLGGRA
+288 
-298 EVVNSDEIIDGEKY
+298 
-312 KVYKVISSGSYTV
+312 
-325 TDGLRIVVPDG
+325 
-336 NNYAG
+336 
-341 QPNVNSSNHLD
+341 
-352 PNGPIKRQIF
+352 
-362 WSYQNSDDPSKV
+362 
-374 INNYPLEFTST
+374 
-385 VQTSMAPT
+385 
-393 IRQVKPDPKY
+393 
-403 VKNLRVDTRYDF
+403 
-415 EIDINQPTGVGE
+415 
-427 NGYTSNKVNNAQNL
+427 
-441 GTTIT
+441 
-446 VPVPGNFLLDPQASM
+446 
-461 DASKLGSNS
+461 
-470 GVTFTQDKA
+470 
-479 GGDVIITIP
+479 
-488 AGSGSQFYQYD
+488 
-499 TGYHLVGK
+499 
-507 FIQTIEPFG
+507 
-516 KRDYSANGLI
+516 
-526 TVDQKIRTTDGE
+526 
-538 KDLTAQVNNPWT
+538 
-550 VTLVG
+550 
-555 PKFTPQDGQ
+555 
-564 FEVVIAG
+564 
-571 NNTAKQFT
+571 
-579 QSQPTR
+579 
-585 VVNYFGFQNST
+585 
-596 AISYKNSLHIDAAFP
+596 
-611 DGLDVTGVKTPG
+611 
-623 INNTMRP
+623 
-630 GTTSYA
+630 
-636 YNIETKSGKIL
+636 
-647 SGVVN
+647 
-652 AGETILVPTGEY
+652 
-664 ILKVDIIPNY
+664 
-674 VEVGASTKYG
+674 
-684 GAVDNIIKDNIGNR
+684 
-698 QADDPDIFEAL
+698 
-709 GTLSD
+709 
-714 AMNTMAVIPPDTV
+714 
-727 LTTKLAVFSPD
+727 
-738 FNNNT
+738 
-743 YYALSIDQKVQG
+743 
-755 LDQLKASIG
+755 
-764 AWRYQDHTMYN
+764 
-775 PKNTNPNYY
+775 
-784 GKFDTHWYGTGYTTD
+784 
-799 RIYEPII
+799 
-806 YYVLPKYFSYSR
+806 
-818 GWDGVQLKTTDDS
+818 
-831 GKVVVP
+831 
-837 KYSTYVVDGRQ
+837 
-848 VIKFDYTGT
+848 
-857 GYSLYTRNESTNQIF
+857 
-872 IMMDPDAVAGKYPY
+872 MMDPDAVAGKYPY

-901 KYTNSNVTDLVNQYT
+901 KYTSSNVTDLVNQYT
-916 GNVMTSNIPGSLY
+916 GNVMTSSIPGSLY
-929 KLNTIY
+929 KLNTAY
-935 GNNFVVDKQII
+935 ENYFVVDKQII

-1010 HLSGPIVYDKS
+1010 HLSGPVVYDKS

-1049 QTSLEGYVPADQ
+1049 QTSLEGYIPADQ

-1069 SIIVVFNESIPS
+1069 SIMVVFNESIPS

-1100 AGKIGY
+1100 AGKTGY

-1178 DMIPKGYEVSGSPQL
+1178 DMIPKGYEVSGLPQL
-1193 IIINKDDVNNAAKF
+1193 IITNKDDINKVAKF
-1207 NSLVKYYFDG
+1207 DSLVKYYFDG

-1288 EYIVVNDK
+1288 EYIVVNDE
-1296 TGEALTVDSNGNFVI
+1296 TGEILTVDSNGNIVI

-1328 DVTNAQS
+1328 DVTNAKS

-1366 NLSYRMYNMTQKKW
+1366 NLSYRMYNTTQKKW

-1466 SDPISCSAENKVVTR
+1466 SDPISYSAENKVVTR

-1502 NKDTYPDTTT
+1502 NKDTYLDTTT
-1512 DTITFTR
+1512 DTIAFTR

-1528 NFLGYYKPSQMESV
+1528 NVLGYYKPSQMESV

-1576 TTSAKFGDVTPYD
+1576 TTSAKFGDVIPYD

-1596 PAVDMNG
+1596 PAIDMNG
-1603 NTLTIIT
+1603 NTLTTIA
-1610 GRTVQVTTSNFE
+1610 GRTVQATTSDFE
-1622 EHVFYKHQWVNIN
+1622 EHVFYKHQWANIN

-1748 AVTSPKIDN
+1748 EVTSPKIDN

-1771 RQDKTSDIYVIYVPN
+1771 RQDKTLDVYVIYVAN

-1850 SSKLQTWTVL
+1850 SSKSQIWTVL
-1860 LKHKKVEITANNP
+1860 LKHKKVVITADDP
-1873 HSSDENLTIDG
+1873 HSSDEKLTTPDG

-1921 SGQQAVDDNGNLIE
+1921 SGQPAVDDNGNLIE

-1955 DNNQANTAVTYSDWV
+1955 DNNQANTAVTYSNWV

-1976 GDFASFTVPE
+1976 GDFVSFTVPE

-2046 GKTGETVPITDGKGN
+2046 GKTGETVPVTDGKGN

-2090 GMPELKIP
+2090 GTPELKIP

-2112 EANTGE
+2112 EANTGH
-2118 NPDNSIRP
+2118 NPDNPIRP
-2126 YPAGVDKDD
+2126 YPAGVGKDD

-2166 TVDELNGHVTY
+2166 TVDELNGNVTY

-2185 TTFESVQ
+2185 TTFEAVQ
-2192 AEDVVATPS
+2192 AEDIVATPS

-2219 EDSTFDIVYTPND
+2219 KDSTFDIIYTPND
-2232 QHAVLRI
+2232 QHATLRI
-2239 VDKDVTVNGKPKE
+2239 VDDDTTINGKPKE

-2295 YQADDTNNKFTIE
+2295 YQADDTNNEFTIE

-2313 IIVGGGEAVRE
+2313 IIVGGGVAVRE
-2324 KISYFYVDSEGN
+2324 KISYFYIDDEGN
-2336 KHPIADNYITD
+2336 KHPIADDYITD
-2347 VGSRVVFTQTGMLDL
+2347 VGSRVAFTQTGMLDL
-2362 VTGEYTWNHDWKIEN
+2362 VTGKYTWNHDWKIEN

-2454 YVDDDLDGKTV
+2454 YVDDDLAGKTV

-2491 EIVNED
+2491 EIVNGN

-2506 TNGYP
+2506 TKGYP
-2511 AITVHLKHGTHPIDE
+2511 AITVHLKHKHEKVTRNK
-2526 HHTITQTVHYIAT
+2526 TVT
-2539 DHAGVPDDHT
+2539 
-2549 VSVQFDRDGYNDE
+2549 
-2562 VTGDDHWNAWK
+2562 
-2573 QGSTQTFAEVP
+2573 
-2584 TPKKAGYTPDKPS
+2584 
-2597 VPATVVHPLDHN
+2597 
-2609 QTIDVTYTPDT
+2609 
-2620 QKVIVTFIDDT
+2620 
-2631 DNGKALK
+2631 
-2638 TITKTG
+2638 
-2644 PTNSKAGYTTVDDIN
+2644 
-2659 MYKGQHYVLV
+2659 
-2669 SDQTHGQSITFDTD
+2669 
-2683 TNADQRYEVHL
+2683 
-2694 KHGTHPINDH
+2694 
-2704 RTITETVHYKMTDG
+2704 RTIQYQ
-2718 TTAPADYTA
+2718 
-2727 KIEFSRDGFNDEVTS
+2727 DERGQVLK
-2742 SDHWNAWTPSATHQF
+2742 Q
-2757 DAVHSPEVKG
+2757 V
-2767 YTPNTDQI
+2767 DQSL
-2775 NAVTVNPD
+2775 N
-2783 SQSIERTVTYT
+2783 
-2794 PDAQKLD
+2794 
-2801 VTFIDDTTGETL
+2801 F
-2813 KTVVKNGVTNA
+2813 
-2824 DANYSTK
+2824 TK
-2831 SDIQNYESQHYILV
+2831 SGN
-2845 SDSSNGA
+2845 
-2852 ELVFD
+2852 
-2857 NDDAVDQ
+2857 
-2864 HYEVH
+2864 
-2869 LKHATH
+2869 K
-2875 VINEHH
+2875 
-2881 AINETVHYTV
+2881 
-2891 ADGSKVPADHTANVQ
+2891 
-2906 FDRDGFN
+2906 
-2913 DEVTGTDHWNAWR
+2913 
-2926 QGATQTFAGVLTPVK
+2926 
-2941 KGYTPDIQLVDAIT
+2941 
-2955 VNPTDQDIKRTV
+2955 
-2967 TYTPDAQKLDVT
+2967 
-2979 FIDDTTGEALKTVVK
+2979 
-2994 NGVTNADANYSTKS
+2994 
-3008 DIQNYES
+3008 
-3015 QHYVLV
+3015 
-3021 SDSSNGAELV
+3021 
-3031 FDNDDAVDQH
+3031 
-3041 YEVHLKHATHAI
+3041 
-3053 DEHHVINETVHY
+3053 
-3065 KMSDGTKAPDYYQ
+3065 
-3078 AEALSFS
+3078 
-3085 RDGFNDEVT
+3085 
-3094 GIDHWNAWAP
+3094 
-3104 KAEQTF
+3104 
-3110 GKVVS
+3110 
-3115 PLVAGYT
+3115 
-3122 PDIDQ
+3122 
-3127 INTQTVKPTDHDL
+3127 
-3140 EFTVTYTP
+3140 
-3148 NVQIAHV
+3148 
-3155 KYIDDTDHKVL
+3155 
-3166 TQDDLNGRTGETSG
+3166 
-3180 YHTTDRITEF
+3180 
-3190 KGQHYVFVSDNYPA
+3190 
-3204 TGMTFDNNDRFDQ
+3204 
-3217 IYEVHFKHGTRTDEQ
+3217 
-3232 DVQVPRTIK
+3232 
-3241 YIYQNG
+3241 
-3247 QQAQPD
+3247 
-3253 HSDALKFHEI
+3253 
-3263 KVVDLVDGHTV
+3263 
-3274 SDDWTPAQDFE
+3274 
-3285 TVMTPEIQGYTPDH
+3285 
-3299 ASVANTGIAHD
+3299 
-3310 HSAIVETVTYNPDA
+3310 
-3324 QKAVVKYIDDTT
+3324 
-3336 GEQLEAKDL
+3336 
-3345 AGVSD
+3345 
-3350 QSTGYTTKETI
+3350 
-3361 DGYINQHYVLVS
+3361 
-3373 DGTHGE
+3373 
-3379 TVVFDHDD
+3379 
-3387 DADQSYE
+3387 
-3394 VHLKHGTEP
+3394 
-3403 ANESRIKKI
+3403 
-3412 TVHYQYADGLARS
+3412 
-3425 GKAADDQTATNLT
+3425 
-3438 FKRTGTHDLVTDK
+3438 DLVTNQVS
-3451 IAWNAWNHADQT
+3451 WN
-3463 FSAID
+3463 
-3468 SPAIQGYTPDRTVV
+3468 
-3482 DNVKVNPDS
+3482 
-3491 HDLTEVTVT
+3491 EVPS
-3500 YTADAQKLTVNF
+3500 QSF
-3512 IDDTTG
+3512 
-3518 KTLKT
+3518 
-3523 IDKIGHSDESAD
+3523 
-3535 YDTKSDIQ
+3535 
-3543 DFISKHYDLISDQT
+3543 
-3557 NGENLVFDHDDN
+3557 
-3569 INQHYEVHLSHHT
+3569 
-3582 HQINEQHTITETVH
+3582 
-3596 YQYADGLA
+3596 
-3604 RTGKAADDFNANA
+3604 
-3617 LTFSRDGF
+3617 
-3625 NDEVTEVDHWDAW
+3625 DEVK
-3638 TPSDQQT
+3638 TP
-3645 FVAVPSPVIEG
+3645 
-3656 YTPDQS
+3656 
-3662 KIGVI
+3662 
-3667 NVVPTSQSIEKT
+3667 EK
-3679 VTYTADAQ
+3679 V
-3687 KLTVNFIDDTTGKTL
+3687 
-3702 KTVNKTGY
+3702 
-3710 SDESADYDTKS
+3710 
-3721 DIQDLIS
+3721 
-3728 KHYDLVSDQT
+3728 
-3738 NGKRLVFDHDDNI
+3738 
-3751 DQHYEVHLSHHTH
+3751 
-3764 PINEQHTIT
+3764 
-3773 ETVHYQYADGLA
+3773 
-3785 RSGKAADDFNALP
+3785 
-3798 LSFSRDGFNDEV
+3798 
-3810 TGVDHWNAWTPA
+3810 
-3822 DQQTFTAVQSPVIEG
+3822 G

-3844 VPSKTVTFDTED
+3844 VPSETATFDTKD

-3869 GKVVYVDDDKD
+3869 GKVVYVDDDNG

-3909 VGGNPKDYTFPENG
+3909 VGGNPTDYTFPENG

-3934 KHKHEAV
+3934 KHKHEKV
-3941 TRDNTVTRTIE
+3941 TRNKTVTRTIQ
-3952 YRDESGKLLD
+3952 YQDERGQVLKQVD
-3962 TVKQSLTFTQP
+3962 QSLNFTKS
-3973 GDKDLVTNQK
+3973 GNKDLVTNQVS
-3983 IWNTDVPS
+3983 WNEVPS
-3991 QSFDEVKTPA
+3991 QSFDEVKTPE

-4016 VTFDTKDYT
+4016 VTFDTEDYT

-4035 TGRVVYVDDDK
+4035 KGKVVYVDDDK

-4076 VAGNP
+4076 VGGNP
-4081 TDYTFPED
+4081 TDYTFPEN
-4089 GTDESNIVTIHL
+4089 GTDESNVVTIHL
-4101 KHKHETVTR
+4101 KHKHEAVTR
-4110 DNTVT
+4110 DNVVT

-4123 KGNLLGTKSQ
+4123 KGNLLDTKSQ

-4273 TNQIDKN
+4273 TNQVDKN

-4288 VEAKT
+4288 VET

-4317 LPQTGDKKDN
+4317 LPQTGDQKDN

-4339 AGLFGFKRQNKHD
+4339 ASLFGFKRKNKRD

>member
-1 MLGRKNIKLRR
+1 M
-12 EKFYDK
+12 
-18 KQVYGLKK
+18 
-26 LSIGTVSVLL
+26 
-36 GMTFIAFDNHT
+36 
-47 VSANTTDTVQESESI
+47 
-62 NSSATSI
+62 
-69 RKKTLTLK
+69 
-77 TNTTSISDISTA
+77 
-89 DTTSASSST
+89 
-98 TNNAISNETNTTS
+98 
-111 TVTSTAA
+111 
-118 TSTSEESTSNQNNQV
+118 
-133 ANSTTVEPTN
+133 
-143 NATMNSTDNLE
+143 
-154 KNRVA
+154 
-159 PSMQNGTRQTTIPT
+159 
-173 HTATSSTDVNGFI
+173 
-186 LLINRTTVEPTN
+186 
-198 NATMNSAEN
+198 
-207 LDENKATSSMQN
+207 
-219 GTRPVTI
+219 
-226 PTHTTTSS
+226 
-234 TDVNGFIL
+234 
-242 SINRT
+242 
-247 TVGNDGDAGK
+247 
-257 DLNIVLT
+257 
-264 GTFQPG
+264 
-270 DIYTIKVPVTSL
+270 
-282 GINDSA
+282 
-288 FTPEKLGGRA
+288 
-298 EVVNSDEIIDGEKY
+298 
-312 KVYKVISSGSYTV
+312 
-325 TDGLRIVVPDG
+325 
-336 NNYAG
+336 
-341 QPNVNSSNHLD
+341 
-352 PNGPIKRQIF
+352 
-362 WSYQNSDDPSKV
+362 
-374 INNYPLEFTST
+374 
-385 VQTSMAPT
+385 
-393 IRQVKPDPKY
+393 
-403 VKNLRVDTRYDF
+403 
-415 EIDINQPTGVGE
+415 
-427 NGYTSNKVNNAQNL
+427 
-441 GTTIT
+441 
-446 VPVPGNFLLDPQASM
+446 
-461 DASKLGSNS
+461 
-470 GVTFTQDKA
+470 
-479 GGDVIITIP
+479 
-488 AGSGSQFYQYD
+488 
-499 TGYHLVGK
+499 
-507 FIQTIEPFG
+507 EPFG
-516 KRDYSANGLI
+516 KGDYSANGLI
-526 TVDQKIRTTDGE
+526 TVDQKIRTINGE

-550 VTLVG
+550 GTLVG

-596 AISYKNSLHIDAAFP
+596 AISYTNSLHIQAAFP

-636 YNIETKSGKIL
+636 YSIQTKSGKLL

-743 YYALSIDQKVQG
+743 YYLLSIDQKVQG

-764 AWRYQDHTMYN
+764 AWRWQDKTMYN

-784 GKFDTHWYGTGYTTD
+784 GKFDTHMYGTGYTTD

-818 GWDGVQLKTTDDS
+818 GWDGVQIKTKDDN

-901 KYTNSNVTDLVNQYT
+901 KYTSSNVTDLVNQYT
-916 GNVMTSNIPGSLY
+916 GNVMTSSIPGSLY
-929 KLNTIY
+929 KLNTVY
-935 GNNFVVDKQII
+935 ENYFVVDKQII

-996 NLPQKSDGASSYDV
+996 DLPQKSDGASSYDV

-1021 YGNLSDDAYTILYS
+1021 HGNLSDDAYTILYS
-1035 TNTQNL
+1035 TNTQDL

-1049 QTSLEGYVPADQ
+1049 QTSLEGYIPADQ

-1069 SIIVVFNESIPS
+1069 SIMVVFNEPIPS

-1100 AGKIGY
+1100 AGKTGY

-1178 DMIPKGYEVSGSPQL
+1178 DMIPKGYEVSGLPQL
-1193 IIINKDDVNNAAKF
+1193 IITSKDDTNKAAKF
-1207 NSLVKYYFDG
+1207 NSLVRYYFDG

-1288 EYIVVNDK
+1288 EYIVVNDE

-1528 NFLGYYKPSQMESV
+1528 NVLGYYKPSQMESV

-1576 TTSAKFGDVTPYD
+1576 TTSAKFGDVIPYD

-1603 NTLTIIT
+1603 NTLTTIT

-1622 EHVFYKHQWVNIN
+1622 EHVFYKHQWANIN
-1635 PNTKPQEGQKV
+1635 PNTKPQEEQKV
-1646 DSTDPNSPV
+1646 DSTDSNSPV

-1724 WKAVKSEITQNGVT
+1724 WKAVKSENTQNGVT

-1748 AVTSPKIDN
+1748 AVTSPEIDN

-1771 RQDKTSDIYVIYVPN
+1771 RQDKTLDVYVIYVAN

-1827 LEQKGYELVDDGFT
+1827 LKQKGYELVDDGFT

-1850 SSKLQTWTVL
+1850 SSKSQIWTVL
-1860 LKHKKVEITANNP
+1860 LKHKKVVITADDP
-1873 HSSDENLTIDG
+1873 HSSDENLTTPDG

-1897 LNTTVSREIDF
+1897 LNTTISREIDF

-1921 SGQQAVDDNGNLIE
+1921 SGQPAVDDNGNLIE

-1955 DNNQANTAVTYSDWV
+1955 DNNQANTAVTYSNWV

-2126 YPAGVDKDD
+2126 YPAGVGKDD

-2148 PDGTTREKK
+2148 PDGKTREKK
-2157 QELLFQRWA
+2157 QKLLFQRWA
-2166 TVDELNGHVTY
+2166 TVDELNGNVTY
-2177 DPWLPKNG
+2177 DPWSPKNA
-2185 TTFESVQ
+2185 TFEAVQ
-2192 AEDVVATPS
+2192 AEDIVATPS

-2239 VDKDVTVNGKPKE
+2239 VDNDTTINGEPKE

-2313 IIVGGGEAVRE
+2313 IIAGGGVAVRE
-2324 KISYFYVDSEGN
+2324 KISYFYIDDEGN
-2336 KHPIADNYITD
+2336 KHPIADDYITD
-2347 VGSRVVFTQTGMLDL
+2347 VGSRVAFTQTGMLDL
-2362 VTGEYTWNHDWKIEN
+2362 VTGKYTWNHDWKIEN

-2454 YVDDDLDGKTV
+2454 YVDDDLAGKTV

-2476 ESVET
+2476 ESVKT

-2491 EIVNED
+2491 EIVNEG

-2506 TNGYP
+2506 TKGYP
-2511 AITVHLKHGTHPIDE
+2511 AITVHLKH
-2526 HHTITQTVHYIAT
+2526 
-2539 DHAGVPDDHT
+2539 
-2549 VSVQFDRDGYNDE
+2549 
-2562 VTGDDHWNAWK
+2562 
-2573 QGSTQTFAEVP
+2573 
-2584 TPKKAGYTPDKPS
+2584 
-2597 VPATVVHPLDHN
+2597 
-2609 QTIDVTYTPDT
+2609 
-2620 QKVIVTFIDDT
+2620 
-2631 DNGKALK
+2631 
-2638 TITKTG
+2638 
-2644 PTNSKAGYTTVDDIN
+2644 
-2659 MYKGQHYVLV
+2659 
-2669 SDQTHGQSITFDTD
+2669 
-2683 TNADQRYEVHL
+2683 
-2694 KHGTHPINDH
+2694 KH
-2704 RTITETVHYKMTDG
+2704 
-2718 TTAPADYTA
+2718 
-2727 KIEFSRDGFNDEVTS
+2727 
-2742 SDHWNAWTPSATHQF
+2742 
-2757 DAVHSPEVKG
+2757 
-2767 YTPNTDQI
+2767 
-2775 NAVTVNPD
+2775 
-2783 SQSIERTVTYT
+2783 
-2794 PDAQKLD
+2794 
-2801 VTFIDDTTGETL
+2801 
-2813 KTVVKNGVTNA
+2813 
-2824 DANYSTK
+2824 
-2831 SDIQNYESQHYILV
+2831 
-2845 SDSSNGA
+2845 
-2852 ELVFD
+2852 
-2857 NDDAVDQ
+2857 
-2864 HYEVH
+2864 
-2869 LKHATH
+2869 
-2875 VINEHH
+2875 
-2881 AINETVHYTV
+2881 
-2891 ADGSKVPADHTANVQ
+2891 
-2906 FDRDGFN
+2906 
-2913 DEVTGTDHWNAWR
+2913 
-2926 QGATQTFAGVLTPVK
+2926 
-2941 KGYTPDIQLVDAIT
+2941 
-2955 VNPTDQDIKRTV
+2955 
-2967 TYTPDAQKLDVT
+2967 
-2979 FIDDTTGEALKTVVK
+2979 
-2994 NGVTNADANYSTKS
+2994 
-3008 DIQNYES
+3008 
-3015 QHYVLV
+3015 
-3021 SDSSNGAELV
+3021 
-3031 FDNDDAVDQH
+3031 
-3041 YEVHLKHATHAI
+3041 
-3053 DEHHVINETVHY
+3053 
-3065 KMSDGTKAPDYYQ
+3065 
-3078 AEALSFS
+3078 
-3085 RDGFNDEVT
+3085 
-3094 GIDHWNAWAP
+3094 
-3104 KAEQTF
+3104 
-3110 GKVVS
+3110 
-3115 PLVAGYT
+3115 
-3122 PDIDQ
+3122 
-3127 INTQTVKPTDHDL
+3127 
-3140 EFTVTYTP
+3140 
-3148 NVQIAHV
+3148 
-3155 KYIDDTDHKVL
+3155 
-3166 TQDDLNGRTGETSG
+3166 
-3180 YHTTDRITEF
+3180 
-3190 KGQHYVFVSDNYPA
+3190 
-3204 TGMTFDNNDRFDQ
+3204 
-3217 IYEVHFKHGTRTDEQ
+3217 
-3232 DVQVPRTIK
+3232 
-3241 YIYQNG
+3241 
-3247 QQAQPD
+3247 
-3253 HSDALKFHEI
+3253 
-3263 KVVDLVDGHTV
+3263 
-3274 SDDWTPAQDFE
+3274 
-3285 TVMTPEIQGYTPDH
+3285 
-3299 ASVANTGIAHD
+3299 
-3310 HSAIVETVTYNPDA
+3310 
-3324 QKAVVKYIDDTT
+3324 
-3336 GEQLEAKDL
+3336 
-3345 AGVSD
+3345 
-3350 QSTGYTTKETI
+3350 
-3361 DGYINQHYVLVS
+3361 
-3373 DGTHGE
+3373 
-3379 TVVFDHDD
+3379 
-3387 DADQSYE
+3387 
-3394 VHLKHGTEP
+3394 
-3403 ANESRIKKI
+3403 KKI
-3412 TVHYQYADGLARS
+3412 
-3425 GKAADDQTATNLT
+3425 
-3438 FKRTGTHDLVTDK
+3438 
-3451 IAWNAWNHADQT
+3451 
-3463 FSAID
+3463 
-3468 SPAIQGYTPDRTVV
+3468 
-3482 DNVKVNPDS
+3482 
-3491 HDLTEVTVT
+3491 
-3500 YTADAQKLTVNF
+3500 
-3512 IDDTTG
+3512 
-3518 KTLKT
+3518 
-3523 IDKIGHSDESAD
+3523 
-3535 YDTKSDIQ
+3535 
-3543 DFISKHYDLISDQT
+3543 
-3557 NGENLVFDHDDN
+3557 
-3569 INQHYEVHLSHHT
+3569 
-3582 HQINEQHTITETVH
+3582 
-3596 YQYADGLA
+3596 
-3604 RTGKAADDFNANA
+3604 
-3617 LTFSRDGF
+3617 
-3625 NDEVTEVDHWDAW
+3625 
-3638 TPSDQQT
+3638 
-3645 FVAVPSPVIEG
+3645 
-3656 YTPDQS
+3656 
-3662 KIGVI
+3662 
-3667 NVVPTSQSIEKT
+3667 
-3679 VTYTADAQ
+3679 
-3687 KLTVNFIDDTTGKTL
+3687 
-3702 KTVNKTGY
+3702 
-3710 SDESADYDTKS
+3710 
-3721 DIQDLIS
+3721 
-3728 KHYDLVSDQT
+3728 
-3738 NGKRLVFDHDDNI
+3738 
-3751 DQHYEVHLSHHTH
+3751 
-3764 PINEQHTIT
+3764 
-3773 ETVHYQYADGLA
+3773 
-3785 RSGKAADDFNALP
+3785 
-3798 LSFSRDGFNDEV
+3798 
-3810 TGVDHWNAWTPA
+3810 
-3822 DQQTFTAVQSPVIEG
+3822 
-3837 YTPDKAV
+3837 
-3844 VPSKTVTFDTED
+3844 
-3856 YTETVVYKANEQK
+3856 
-3869 GKVVYVDDDKD
+3869 
-3880 GQEVKQGSISGKT
+3880 
-3893 GETVKVTPEVP
+3893 
-3904 ENYEE
+3904 
-3909 VGGNPKDYTFPENG
+3909 
-3923 TDESNVVTIHL
+3923 
-3934 KHKHEAV
+3934 

-3962 TVKQSLTFTQP
+3962 AVKQSLVFTRT
-3973 GDKDLVTNQK
+3973 GDKDLVTNQE
-3983 IWNTDVPS
+3983 ILNTDVPS
-3991 QSFDEVKTPA
+3991 QSFDEVKTPE

-4035 TGRVVYVDDDK
+4035 TGRVVYVDDDN
-4046 GGQEVKQGSISGKTG
+4046 GGQKVKQGSISGKTG

-4081 TDYTFPED
+4081 TDYTFPDD
-4089 GTDESNIVTIHL
+4089 GTDESNVVTIHL

-4110 DNTVT
+4110 DNVVT

-4123 KGNLLGTKSQ
+4123 SGKLLDAVKQ
-4133 SLTFTQPGDKDLVT
+4133 SLVFTRTGDKDLVT
-4147 DQVIWSTDV
+4147 NQEILNTDV

-4176 ASVPA
+4176 ISVPA

-4213 NKLADTGTVSGKEGN
+4213 NKLVDTETISGKEGN

-4247 LVHGIFGKTLEITF
+4247 LVHGIFGKTLEVTF

-4273 TNQIDKN
+4273 TNQVDKN

-4288 VEAKT
+4288 VET

-4311 KVSSQT
+4311 KVSSQK
-4317 LPQTGDKKDN
+4317 LPQTGDQKDN

-4339 AGLFGFKRQNKHD
+4339 AGLFGFKRKNKRD

>member
-47 VSANTTDTVQESESI
+47 VSANTTDAVQESEST

-69 RKKTLTLK
+69 QKKALTLK
-77 TNTTSISDISTA
+77 TSATSTSDVSTA
-89 DTTSASSST
+89 DTTSTSSST
-98 TNNAISNETNTTS
+98 TNNATSNETNTTS
-111 TVTSTAA
+111 TATSTAA
-118 TSTSEESTSNQNNQV
+118 TSTSEESTSSQNDQV
-133 ANSTTVEPTN
+133 VNSTTVEPTN
-143 NATMNSTDNLE
+143 NATMNSTDNLK
-154 KNRVA
+154 KNKVA
-159 PSMQNGTRQTTIPT
+159 PSMQNGTRQT
-173 HTATSSTDVNGFI
+173 
-186 LLINRTTVEPTN
+186 
-198 NATMNSAEN
+198 
-207 LDENKATSSMQN
+207 
-219 GTRPVTI
+219 TI

-270 DIYTIKVPVTSL
+270 DIYTIKVPVTSF
-282 GINDSA
+282 GIDDSA
-288 FTPEKLGGRA
+288 YTPERLGGQA
-298 EVVNSDEIIDGEKY
+298 EVVKSDEIIDGEKY

-341 QPNVNSSNHLD
+341 QPNANSSNHLD
-352 PNGPIKRQIF
+352 PNGSIKRQIF

-374 INNYPLEFTST
+374 INNYPLEFTSV
-385 VQTSMAPT
+385 VQTSMTPT
-393 IRQVKPDPKY
+393 IRQVKPDPEY

-526 TVDQKIRTTDGE
+526 TVDQKIRTTNGE

-564 FEVVIAG
+564 FEVVKAG

-596 AISYKNSLHIDAAFP
+596 AISYTNSLHIEAAFP

-636 YNIETKSGKIL
+636 YSIQTKSGKLL

-652 AGETILVPTGEY
+652 AGETILAPTGEY

-684 GAVDNIIKDNIGNR
+684 DAVDNIIKDNVGNR

-743 YYALSIDQKVQG
+743 YYTLSIDQKVQG
-755 LDQLKASIG
+755 LDKASIG
-764 AWRYQDHTMYN
+764 AWRWQDKTMYN

-784 GKFDTHWYGTGYTTD
+784 GKFDTHMYGTGYTTD

-818 GWDGVQLKTTDDS
+818 GWDGVQYKTRDDS

-857 GYSLYTRNESTNQIF
+857 GYSLYTQNQSTNQIF

-901 KYTNSNVTDLVNQYT
+901 KYTSSNVTDLVNQYT
-916 GNVMTSNIPGSLY
+916 GNVMTSSIPGSLY
-929 KLNTIY
+929 KLNTVY
-935 GNNFVVDKQII
+935 ENYFVVDKQII

-996 NLPQKSDGASSYDV
+996 DLPQKSDGASSYDV
-1010 HLSGPIVYDKS
+1010 HLSGPITYDKS

-1049 QTSLEGYVPADQ
+1049 QTSLEGYVPTDQ

-1163 DTLKSSDFSASSVPA
+1163 DTLKSSNFSASSVPA
-1178 DMIPKGYEVSGSPQL
+1178 DMIPKGYEVSGLPQL

-1207 NSLVKYYFDG
+1207 DSLVRYYFDG

-1249 YQAGGTNLDNAIVVN
+1249 YQAGGNNLDNAIVVN

-1288 EYIVVNDK
+1288 EYIVVNDE

-1395 TVTGGIDAFDKKI
+1395 TVTGGIDAFDKKV

-1420 RVNYYDA
+1420 RVNYYDE

-1451 NFSSDNSKNIITLYV
+1451 NFNSDNSKNIITLYV
-1466 SDPISCSAENKVVTR
+1466 SDPISYSAENKVITR

-1495 NTANANI
+1495 NAANANI

-1519 YKVIDQVTE
+1519 YKVIDKVTGDV
-1528 NFLGYYKPSQMESV
+1528 LGYYKPSQMESV
-1542 NGKLV
+1542 NGESV

-1566 AFEILVNGAY
+1566 TFEILVNGAY

-1622 EHVFYKHQWVNIN
+1622 EHVFYKHQWANIN

-1724 WKAVKSEITQNGVT
+1724 WKAVKSENTQNGVT

-1748 AVTSPKIDN
+1748 EVTSPEIDN

-1771 RQDKTSDIYVIYVPN
+1771 RQDKTLDVYVIYVPN

-1807 TLNGSHGDKIDYT
+1807 ILNGSHGDKIDYT
-1820 TTDEIKT
+1820 TTDQINYLK
-1827 LEQKGYELVDDGFT
+1827 QKGYELVDDGFT
-1841 DQTGDKYYD
+1841 DEAGDKYYD
-1850 SSKLQTWTVL
+1850 SSKPQVWTVL
-1860 LKHKKVEITANNP
+1860 LKHKKLVITADNP
-1873 HSSDENLTIDG
+1873 HSSDEEITIPDG
-1884 YQHNY
+1884 YQHSY
-1889 PSGISEQD
+1889 PNGIDEQD
-1897 LNTTVSREIDF
+1897 LNTTVSREVDF

-1921 SGQQAVDDNGNLIE
+1921 SGQQVVDDNGNLIE

-1955 DNNQANTAVTYSDWV
+1955 DNNQANTAVTYSNWV

-2046 GKTGETVPITDGKGN
+2046 GKTGETVPVTDGEGN

-2090 GMPELKIP
+2090 GTPELKIP
-2098 IEHTTVRVDPNDPH
+2098 IEHATVRVDPNDPH
-2112 EANTGE
+2112 EANTGK
-2118 NPDNSIRP
+2118 NPDNPIRP
-2126 YPAGVDKDD
+2126 YPAGVGKDD

-2157 QELLFQRWA
+2157 QE
-2166 TVDELNGHVTY
+2166 
-2177 DPWLPKNG
+2177 
-2185 TTFESVQ
+2185 
-2192 AEDVVATPS
+2192 
-2201 GYTPG
+2201 
-2206 QGAPMVEGITEES
+2206 
-2219 EDSTFDIVYTPND
+2219 
-2232 QHAVLRI
+2232 
-2239 VDKDVTVNGKPKE
+2239 
-2252 IFTTSATG
+2252 
-2260 KYGTIINFA
+2260 
-2269 DLDNELNDLKSKNY
+2269 
-2283 QVRSNNF
+2283 
-2290 DKETK
+2290 
-2295 YQADDTNNKFTIE
+2295 
-2308 LIHKK
+2308 
-2313 IIVGGGEAVRE
+2313 
-2324 KISYFYVDSEGN
+2324 
-2336 KHPIADNYITD
+2336 
-2347 VGSRVVFTQTGMLDL
+2347 
-2362 VTGEYTWNHDWKIEN
+2362 
-2377 NKFDTVASPNIQ
+2377 
-2389 GYVIRQGMEEVPAQT
+2389 
-2404 VAISEDGTITIKDDK
+2404 
-2419 LGGKISRVSS
+2419 
-2429 DGSTATYFVSYEM
+2429 
-2442 YYDAADQKTTVT
+2442 
-2454 YVDDDLDGKTV
+2454 
-2465 GTVQEITGKTF
+2465 
-2476 ESVET
+2476 
-2481 NITNPDKDKY
+2481 
-2491 EIVNED
+2491 
-2497 QIPNEIVFG
+2497 
-2506 TNGYP
+2506 
-2511 AITVHLKHGTHPIDE
+2511 
-2526 HHTITQTVHYIAT
+2526 
-2539 DHAGVPDDHT
+2539 
-2549 VSVQFDRDGYNDE
+2549 
-2562 VTGDDHWNAWK
+2562 
-2573 QGSTQTFAEVP
+2573 
-2584 TPKKAGYTPDKPS
+2584 
-2597 VPATVVHPLDHN
+2597 
-2609 QTIDVTYTPDT
+2609 
-2620 QKVIVTFIDDT
+2620 
-2631 DNGKALK
+2631 
-2638 TITKTG
+2638 
-2644 PTNSKAGYTTVDDIN
+2644 
-2659 MYKGQHYVLV
+2659 
-2669 SDQTHGQSITFDTD
+2669 
-2683 TNADQRYEVHL
+2683 
-2694 KHGTHPINDH
+2694 
-2704 RTITETVHYKMTDG
+2704 
-2718 TTAPADYTA
+2718 
-2727 KIEFSRDGFNDEVTS
+2727 
-2742 SDHWNAWTPSATHQF
+2742 
-2757 DAVHSPEVKG
+2757 
-2767 YTPNTDQI
+2767 
-2775 NAVTVNPD
+2775 
-2783 SQSIERTVTYT
+2783 
-2794 PDAQKLD
+2794 
-2801 VTFIDDTTGETL
+2801 
-2813 KTVVKNGVTNA
+2813 
-2824 DANYSTK
+2824 
-2831 SDIQNYESQHYILV
+2831 
-2845 SDSSNGA
+2845 
-2852 ELVFD
+2852 
-2857 NDDAVDQ
+2857 
-2864 HYEVH
+2864 
-2869 LKHATH
+2869 
-2875 VINEHH
+2875 
-2881 AINETVHYTV
+2881 
-2891 ADGSKVPADHTANVQ
+2891 
-2906 FDRDGFN
+2906 
-2913 DEVTGTDHWNAWR
+2913 
-2926 QGATQTFAGVLTPVK
+2926 
-2941 KGYTPDIQLVDAIT
+2941 
-2955 VNPTDQDIKRTV
+2955 
-2967 TYTPDAQKLDVT
+2967 
-2979 FIDDTTGEALKTVVK
+2979 
-2994 NGVTNADANYSTKS
+2994 
-3008 DIQNYES
+3008 
-3015 QHYVLV
+3015 
-3021 SDSSNGAELV
+3021 
-3031 FDNDDAVDQH
+3031 
-3041 YEVHLKHATHAI
+3041 
-3053 DEHHVINETVHY
+3053 
-3065 KMSDGTKAPDYYQ
+3065 
-3078 AEALSFS
+3078 
-3085 RDGFNDEVT
+3085 
-3094 GIDHWNAWAP
+3094 
-3104 KAEQTF
+3104 
-3110 GKVVS
+3110 
-3115 PLVAGYT
+3115 
-3122 PDIDQ
+3122 
-3127 INTQTVKPTDHDL
+3127 
-3140 EFTVTYTP
+3140 
-3148 NVQIAHV
+3148 
-3155 KYIDDTDHKVL
+3155 
-3166 TQDDLNGRTGETSG
+3166 
-3180 YHTTDRITEF
+3180 
-3190 KGQHYVFVSDNYPA
+3190 
-3204 TGMTFDNNDRFDQ
+3204 
-3217 IYEVHFKHGTRTDEQ
+3217 
-3232 DVQVPRTIK
+3232 
-3241 YIYQNG
+3241 
-3247 QQAQPD
+3247 
-3253 HSDALKFHEI
+3253 
-3263 KVVDLVDGHTV
+3263 
-3274 SDDWTPAQDFE
+3274 
-3285 TVMTPEIQGYTPDH
+3285 
-3299 ASVANTGIAHD
+3299 
-3310 HSAIVETVTYNPDA
+3310 
-3324 QKAVVKYIDDTT
+3324 
-3336 GEQLEAKDL
+3336 
-3345 AGVSD
+3345 
-3350 QSTGYTTKETI
+3350 
-3361 DGYINQHYVLVS
+3361 
-3373 DGTHGE
+3373 
-3379 TVVFDHDD
+3379 
-3387 DADQSYE
+3387 
-3394 VHLKHGTEP
+3394 
-3403 ANESRIKKI
+3403 
-3412 TVHYQYADGLARS
+3412 
-3425 GKAADDQTATNLT
+3425 
-3438 FKRTGTHDLVTDK
+3438 
-3451 IAWNAWNHADQT
+3451 
-3463 FSAID
+3463 
-3468 SPAIQGYTPDRTVV
+3468 
-3482 DNVKVNPDS
+3482 
-3491 HDLTEVTVT
+3491 
-3500 YTADAQKLTVNF
+3500 
-3512 IDDTTG
+3512 
-3518 KTLKT
+3518 
-3523 IDKIGHSDESAD
+3523 
-3535 YDTKSDIQ
+3535 
-3543 DFISKHYDLISDQT
+3543 
-3557 NGENLVFDHDDN
+3557 
-3569 INQHYEVHLSHHT
+3569 
-3582 HQINEQHTITETVH
+3582 
-3596 YQYADGLA
+3596 
-3604 RTGKAADDFNANA
+3604 
-3617 LTFSRDGF
+3617 
-3625 NDEVTEVDHWDAW
+3625 
-3638 TPSDQQT
+3638 
-3645 FVAVPSPVIEG
+3645 
-3656 YTPDQS
+3656 
-3662 KIGVI
+3662 
-3667 NVVPTSQSIEKT
+3667 
-3679 VTYTADAQ
+3679 
-3687 KLTVNFIDDTTGKTL
+3687 
-3702 KTVNKTGY
+3702 
-3710 SDESADYDTKS
+3710 
-3721 DIQDLIS
+3721 
-3728 KHYDLVSDQT
+3728 
-3738 NGKRLVFDHDDNI
+3738 
-3751 DQHYEVHLSHHTH
+3751 
-3764 PINEQHTIT
+3764 
-3773 ETVHYQYADGLA
+3773 
-3785 RSGKAADDFNALP
+3785 
-3798 LSFSRDGFNDEV
+3798 
-3810 TGVDHWNAWTPA
+3810 
-3822 DQQTFTAVQSPVIEG
+3822 
-3837 YTPDKAV
+3837 
-3844 VPSKTVTFDTED
+3844 
-3856 YTETVVYKANEQK
+3856 
-3869 GKVVYVDDDKD
+3869 
-3880 GQEVKQGSISGKT
+3880 
-3893 GETVKVTPEVP
+3893 
-3904 ENYEE
+3904 
-3909 VGGNPKDYTFPENG
+3909 
-3923 TDESNVVTIHL
+3923 
-3934 KHKHEAV
+3934 
-3941 TRDNTVTRTIE
+3941 
-3952 YRDESGKLLD
+3952 
-3962 TVKQSLTFTQP
+3962 
-3973 GDKDLVTNQK
+3973 
-3983 IWNTDVPS
+3983 
-3991 QSFDEVKTPA
+3991 
-4001 KVGYTPDKAVVPSET
+4001 
-4016 VTFDTKDYT
+4016 
-4025 ETVVYKANEQ
+4025 
-4035 TGRVVYVDDDK
+4035 
-4046 GGQEVKQGSISGKTG
+4046 
-4061 ETVKVTPEVPENYEE
+4061 
-4076 VAGNP
+4076 
-4081 TDYTFPED
+4081 
-4089 GTDESNIVTIHL
+4089 
-4101 KHKHETVTR
+4101 
-4110 DNTVT
+4110 
-4115 RTIEYRDE
+4115 
-4123 KGNLLGTKSQ
+4123 
-4133 SLTFTQPGDKDLVT
+4133 
-4147 DQVIWSTDV
+4147 
-4156 PSQSFDEV
+4156 
-4164 KTPEKAGYTPDK
+4164 
-4176 ASVPA
+4176 
-4181 KEVTIN
+4181 
-4187 DSNTTEVVI
+4187 
-4196 YKANIVNVVIN
+4196 
-4207 YEDNMG
+4207 
-4213 NKLADTGTVSGKEGN
+4213 
-4228 EFTTQALE
+4228 
-4236 IAGYHLISESK
+4236 
-4247 LVHGIFGKTLEITF
+4247 
-4261 VYEKN
+4261 
-4266 STDSTKN
+4266 
-4273 TNQIDKN
+4273 
-4280 DNNGKESK
+4280 
-4288 VEAKT
+4288 
-4293 KKSNDFKNTINSK
+4293 
-4306 DKVNT
+4306 
-4311 KVSSQT
+4311 
-4317 LPQTGDKKDN
+4317 
-4327 TASLVGLILMSL
+4327 
-4339 AGLFGFKRQNKHD
+4339 
-4352 N
+4352 

>member
-36 GMTFIAFDNHT
+36 GMTFIVFDNHT
-47 VSANTTDTVQESESI
+47 VSANTTDAVQESEST

-69 RKKTLTLK
+69 QKKTLTLK
-77 TNTTSISDISTA
+77 TSATSTSDVSTA
-89 DTTSASSST
+89 DTTSTSSST
-98 TNNAISNETNTTS
+98 TNNATSNETNTTS
-111 TVTSTAA
+111 TATSTAA
-118 TSTSEESTSNQNNQV
+118 TSTSEESTSSQNNQV
-133 ANSTTVEPTN
+133 VNSTTVEPTN
-143 NATMNSTDNLE
+143 NATMNSTDNLK
-154 KNRVA
+154 KNKVA
-159 PSMQNGTRQTTIPT
+159 P
-173 HTATSSTDVNGFI
+173 
-186 LLINRTTVEPTN
+186 
-198 NATMNSAEN
+198 
-207 LDENKATSSMQN
+207 SMQN

-288 FTPEKLGGRA
+288 FTPEKLGGQA

-596 AISYKNSLHIDAAFP
+596 AISYTNSLHIDAAFP

-652 AGETILVPTGEY
+652 AGETILAPTGDTL
-664 ILKVDIIPNY
+664 LKVDILPNF

-684 GAVDNIIKDNIGNR
+684 DDVNNIIKDNVGNR

-738 FNNNT
+738 FNNNI
-743 YYALSIDQKVQG
+743 YYTLSIDQKVQG

-764 AWRYQDHTMYN
+764 AWRYQTKTMYN
-775 PKNTNPNYY
+775 PKNTDPNYY
-784 GKFDTHWYGTGYTTD
+784 GKLDTHRSGTGYTTD

-857 GYSLYTRNESTNQIF
+857 GYSLYTQNQSTNQIF

-901 KYTNSNVTDLVNQYT
+901 KYTSSNVTDLVNQYT
-916 GNVMTSNIPGSLY
+916 GNVMTSSIPGSLY
-929 KLNTIY
+929 KLNTVY
-935 GNNFVVDKQII
+935 ENYFVVDKQII

-996 NLPQKSDGASSYDV
+996 DLPQKSDGASSYDV
-1010 HLSGPIVYDKS
+1010 HLSGPVVYDKS

-1069 SIIVVFNESIPS
+1069 SIMVVFNESIPS

-1100 AGKIGY
+1100 AGKTGY

-1133 VTARLHYQD
+1133 VTVRLHYQD

-1207 NSLVKYYFDG
+1207 NSLVRYYFDG

-1288 EYIVVNDK
+1288 EYIVVNDE
-1296 TGEALTVDSNGNFVI
+1296 TGETLTVDSNGNFII

-1322 YTANGL
+1322 CTANGL

-1366 NLSYRMYNMTQKKW
+1366 NLSYRMYNTTQKKW

-1395 TVTGGIDAFDKKI
+1395 TVNRGIDAFDKKI
-1408 HDFLIPSAYILN
+1408 HDFLVPSAYILN
-1420 RVNYYDA
+1420 RVNYYDV

-1438 PGTEGNYVLKVPA
+1438 PGTEGNYILKVPA
-1451 NFSSDNSKNIITLYV
+1451 NFNSDNSKNIITLYV
-1466 SDPISCSAENKVVTR
+1466 SDPISYSAENKVVTR

-1495 NTANANI
+1495 NAANANI

-1519 YKVIDQVTE
+1519 YKVIDKVTGDA
-1528 NFLGYYKPSQMESV
+1528 LGYYKPSQMESV
-1542 NGKLV
+1542 NGELV

-1622 EHVFYKHQWVNIN
+1622 EHVFYKHQWANIN

-1661 DSEDSISTVNRIIHY
+1661 DLEDSISTVKRIIHY

-1748 AVTSPKIDN
+1748 EVTSPEIDN
-1757 YKPVQSTI
+1757 YKPVKSTI

-1771 RQDKTSDIYVIYVPN
+1771 RQDKTLDVYVIYVPN

-1860 LKHKKVEITANNP
+1860 LKHKKVKITADDP
-1873 HSSDENLTIDG
+1873 HSSDENLTTPDG

-1897 LNTTVSREIDF
+1897 LNTTVSREVDF

-1986 IKGYHAS
+1986 IKGYYAS

-2037 VVEPQYPIT
+2037 VIEPQYPIT
-2046 GKTGETVPITDGKGN
+2046 GKTGETVPVTDGDGN
-2061 PIKPPMGWKYKYPD
+2061 PIKPPMGWKYKHPN

-2090 GMPELKIP
+2090 GAPELKIP

-2112 EANTGE
+2112 EANTGK
-2118 NPDNSIRP
+2118 NPDNPIRP
-2126 YPAGVDKDD
+2126 YPASVDKDD

-2166 TVDELNGHVTY
+2166 TVDELNGNVTY

-2185 TTFESVQ
+2185 TTFEAVQ

-2239 VDKDVTVNGKPKE
+2239 VDKDVTVNGEPKE

-2283 QVRSNNF
+2283 QVENNF
-2290 DKETK
+2290 NKEMK
-2295 YQADDTNNKFTIE
+2295 YQADDTNNEFIIY
-2308 LIHKK
+2308 LSHKK
-2313 IIVGGGEAVRE
+2313 IIVGGGVAVRE
-2324 KISYFYVDSEGN
+2324 KISYFYIDDEGN
-2336 KHPIADNYITD
+2336 KHPIADDYITD

-2362 VTGEYTWNHDWKIEN
+2362 VTGKYTWNHDWKIEN

-2404 VAISEDGTITIKDDK
+2404 VSISEDGIITIKDDK

-2511 AITVHLKHGTHPIDE
+2511 AITIHLKHKH
-2526 HHTITQTVHYIAT
+2526 
-2539 DHAGVPDDHT
+2539 
-2549 VSVQFDRDGYNDE
+2549 E
-2562 VTGDDHWNAWK
+2562 VVTKDN
-2573 QGSTQTFAEVP
+2573 
-2584 TPKKAGYTPDKPS
+2584 
-2597 VPATVVHPLDHN
+2597 VV
-2609 QTIDVTYTPDT
+2609 T
-2620 QKVIVTFIDDT
+2620 
-2631 DNGKALK
+2631 
-2638 TITKTG
+2638 
-2644 PTNSKAGYTTVDDIN
+2644 
-2659 MYKGQHYVLV
+2659 
-2669 SDQTHGQSITFDTD
+2669 
-2683 TNADQRYEVHL
+2683 
-2694 KHGTHPINDH
+2694 
-2704 RTITETVHYKMTDG
+2704 RTIEY
-2718 TTAPADYTA
+2718 
-2727 KIEFSRDGFNDEVTS
+2727 RDE
-2742 SDHWNAWTPSATHQF
+2742 
-2757 DAVHSPEVKG
+2757 KG
-2767 YTPNTDQI
+2767 NLLDTK
-2775 NAVTVNPD
+2775 
-2783 SQSIERTVTYT
+2783 SQS
-2794 PDAQKLD
+2794 
-2801 VTFIDDTTGETL
+2801 
-2813 KTVVKNGVTNA
+2813 
-2824 DANYSTK
+2824 
-2831 SDIQNYESQHYILV
+2831 
-2845 SDSSNGA
+2845 
-2852 ELVFD
+2852 
-2857 NDDAVDQ
+2857 
-2864 HYEVH
+2864 
-2869 LKHATH
+2869 
-2875 VINEHH
+2875 
-2881 AINETVHYTV
+2881 
-2891 ADGSKVPADHTANVQ
+2891 
-2906 FDRDGFN
+2906 
-2913 DEVTGTDHWNAWR
+2913 
-2926 QGATQTFAGVLTPVK
+2926 
-2941 KGYTPDIQLVDAIT
+2941 
-2955 VNPTDQDIKRTV
+2955 
-2967 TYTPDAQKLDVT
+2967 
-2979 FIDDTTGEALKTVVK
+2979 
-2994 NGVTNADANYSTKS
+2994 
-3008 DIQNYES
+3008 
-3015 QHYVLV
+3015 
-3021 SDSSNGAELV
+3021 
-3031 FDNDDAVDQH
+3031 
-3041 YEVHLKHATHAI
+3041 
-3053 DEHHVINETVHY
+3053 
-3065 KMSDGTKAPDYYQ
+3065 
-3078 AEALSFS
+3078 
-3085 RDGFNDEVT
+3085 
-3094 GIDHWNAWAP
+3094 
-3104 KAEQTF
+3104 
-3110 GKVVS
+3110 
-3115 PLVAGYT
+3115 
-3122 PDIDQ
+3122 
-3127 INTQTVKPTDHDL
+3127 
-3140 EFTVTYTP
+3140 
-3148 NVQIAHV
+3148 
-3155 KYIDDTDHKVL
+3155 
-3166 TQDDLNGRTGETSG
+3166 
-3180 YHTTDRITEF
+3180 
-3190 KGQHYVFVSDNYPA
+3190 
-3204 TGMTFDNNDRFDQ
+3204 
-3217 IYEVHFKHGTRTDEQ
+3217 
-3232 DVQVPRTIK
+3232 
-3241 YIYQNG
+3241 
-3247 QQAQPD
+3247 
-3253 HSDALKFHEI
+3253 LKFTQPGN
-3263 KVVDLVDGHTV
+3263 K
-3274 SDDWTPAQDFE
+3274 
-3285 TVMTPEIQGYTPDH
+3285 
-3299 ASVANTGIAHD
+3299 
-3310 HSAIVETVTYNPDA
+3310 
-3324 QKAVVKYIDDTT
+3324 
-3336 GEQLEAKDL
+3336 
-3345 AGVSD
+3345 
-3350 QSTGYTTKETI
+3350 
-3361 DGYINQHYVLVS
+3361 
-3373 DGTHGE
+3373 
-3379 TVVFDHDD
+3379 
-3387 DADQSYE
+3387 
-3394 VHLKHGTEP
+3394 
-3403 ANESRIKKI
+3403 
-3412 TVHYQYADGLARS
+3412 
-3425 GKAADDQTATNLT
+3425 
-3438 FKRTGTHDLVTDK
+3438 DLVTGQ
-3451 IAWNAWNHADQT
+3451 IVWNTDVPSQS
-3463 FSAID
+3463 F
-3468 SPAIQGYTPDRTVV
+3468 
-3482 DNVKVNPDS
+3482 
-3491 HDLTEVTVT
+3491 
-3500 YTADAQKLTVNF
+3500 
-3512 IDDTTG
+3512 
-3518 KTLKT
+3518 
-3523 IDKIGHSDESAD
+3523 
-3535 YDTKSDIQ
+3535 
-3543 DFISKHYDLISDQT
+3543 
-3557 NGENLVFDHDDN
+3557 
-3569 INQHYEVHLSHHT
+3569 
-3582 HQINEQHTITETVH
+3582 
-3596 YQYADGLA
+3596 
-3604 RTGKAADDFNANA
+3604 
-3617 LTFSRDGF
+3617 
-3625 NDEVTEVDHWDAW
+3625 DEVK
-3638 TPSDQQT
+3638 TP
-3645 FVAVPSPVIEG
+3645 
-3656 YTPDQS
+3656 
-3662 KIGVI
+3662 K
-3667 NVVPTSQSIEKT
+3667 
-3679 VTYTADAQ
+3679 
-3687 KLTVNFIDDTTGKTL
+3687 
-3702 KTVNKTGY
+3702 
-3710 SDESADYDTKS
+3710 
-3721 DIQDLIS
+3721 
-3728 KHYDLVSDQT
+3728 
-3738 NGKRLVFDHDDNI
+3738 
-3751 DQHYEVHLSHHTH
+3751 
-3764 PINEQHTIT
+3764 
-3773 ETVHYQYADGLA
+3773 
-3785 RSGKAADDFNALP
+3785 NA
-3798 LSFSRDGFNDEV
+3798 
-3810 TGVDHWNAWTPA
+3810 
-3822 DQQTFTAVQSPVIEG
+3822 G

-3844 VPSKTVTFDTED
+3844 VPSETVTFDTKD

-3909 VGGNPKDYTFPENG
+3909 VAGNPTDYTFPENG

-3934 KHKHEAV
+3934 KHRHEAV

-3952 YRDESGKLLD
+3952 YRDESGNLLD
-3962 TVKQSLTFTQP
+3962 TKSQSLTFTQS
-3973 GDKDLVTNQK
+3973 GDKDLVTDRV

-3991 QSFDEVKTPA
+3991 QSFD
-4001 KVGYTPDKAVVPSET
+4001 G
-4016 VTFDTKDYT
+4016 
-4025 ETVVYKANEQ
+4025 
-4035 TGRVVYVDDDK
+4035 
-4046 GGQEVKQGSISGKTG
+4046 
-4061 ETVKVTPEVPENYEE
+4061 
-4076 VAGNP
+4076 
-4081 TDYTFPED
+4081 
-4089 GTDESNIVTIHL
+4089 
-4101 KHKHETVTR
+4101 
-4110 DNTVT
+4110 
-4115 RTIEYRDE
+4115 
-4123 KGNLLGTKSQ
+4123 
-4133 SLTFTQPGDKDLVT
+4133 
-4147 DQVIWSTDV
+4147 
-4156 PSQSFDEV
+4156 V

-4266 STDSTKN
+4266 SIDSTKN
-4273 TNQIDKN
+4273 TNQVDKN

-4288 VEAKT
+4288 VETKT

-4317 LPQTGDKKDN
+4317 LPQTGDQKDN

-4339 AGLFGFKRQNKHD
+4339 AGLFGFKRKNKRD

>member
-1 MLGRKNIKLRR
+1 M
-12 EKFYDK
+12 
-18 KQVYGLKK
+18 
-26 LSIGTVSVLL
+26 
-36 GMTFIAFDNHT
+36 H
-47 VSANTTDTVQESESI
+47 
-62 NSSATSI
+62 
-69 RKKTLTLK
+69 
-77 TNTTSISDISTA
+77 
-89 DTTSASSST
+89 
-98 TNNAISNETNTTS
+98 
-111 TVTSTAA
+111 
-118 TSTSEESTSNQNNQV
+118 
-133 ANSTTVEPTN
+133 
-143 NATMNSTDNLE
+143 
-154 KNRVA
+154 
-159 PSMQNGTRQTTIPT
+159 
-173 HTATSSTDVNGFI
+173 
-186 LLINRTTVEPTN
+186 
-198 NATMNSAEN
+198 
-207 LDENKATSSMQN
+207 
-219 GTRPVTI
+219 
-226 PTHTTTSS
+226 
-234 TDVNGFIL
+234 
-242 SINRT
+242 
-247 TVGNDGDAGK
+247 
-257 DLNIVLT
+257 
-264 GTFQPG
+264 
-270 DIYTIKVPVTSL
+270 
-282 GINDSA
+282 
-288 FTPEKLGGRA
+288 
-298 EVVNSDEIIDGEKY
+298 
-312 KVYKVISSGSYTV
+312 
-325 TDGLRIVVPDG
+325 
-336 NNYAG
+336 
-341 QPNVNSSNHLD
+341 
-352 PNGPIKRQIF
+352 
-362 WSYQNSDDPSKV
+362 
-374 INNYPLEFTST
+374 
-385 VQTSMAPT
+385 
-393 IRQVKPDPKY
+393 
-403 VKNLRVDTRYDF
+403 
-415 EIDINQPTGVGE
+415 
-427 NGYTSNKVNNAQNL
+427 
-441 GTTIT
+441 
-446 VPVPGNFLLDPQASM
+446 
-461 DASKLGSNS
+461 
-470 GVTFTQDKA
+470 
-479 GGDVIITIP
+479 
-488 AGSGSQFYQYD
+488 
-499 TGYHLVGK
+499 
-507 FIQTIEPFG
+507 IQ
-516 KRDYSANGLI
+516 
-526 TVDQKIRTTDGE
+526 
-538 KDLTAQVNNPWT
+538 
-550 VTLVG
+550 
-555 PKFTPQDGQ
+555 
-564 FEVVIAG
+564 
-571 NNTAKQFT
+571 
-579 QSQPTR
+579 
-585 VVNYFGFQNST
+585 
-596 AISYKNSLHIDAAFP
+596 AAFP

-636 YNIETKSGKIL
+636 YSIQTKSGKLL

-743 YYALSIDQKVQG
+743 YYLLSIDQKVQG

-764 AWRYQDHTMYN
+764 AWRWQDKTMYN

-784 GKFDTHWYGTGYTTD
+784 GKFDTHMYGTGYTTD

-818 GWDGVQLKTTDDS
+818 GWDGVQIKTKDDN

-901 KYTNSNVTDLVNQYT
+901 KYTSSNVTDLVNQYT
-916 GNVMTSNIPGSLY
+916 GNVMTSSIPGSLY
-929 KLNTIY
+929 KLNTVY
-935 GNNFVVDKQII
+935 ENYFVVDKQII

-996 NLPQKSDGASSYDV
+996 DLPQKSDGASSYDV

-1021 YGNLSDDAYTILYS
+1021 HGNLSDDAYTILYS
-1035 TNTQNL
+1035 TNTQDL

-1049 QTSLEGYVPADQ
+1049 QTSLEGYIPADQ

-1069 SIIVVFNESIPS
+1069 SIMVVFNEPIPS

-1100 AGKIGY
+1100 AGKTGY

-1178 DMIPKGYEVSGSPQL
+1178 DMIPKGYEVSGLPQL
-1193 IIINKDDVNNAAKF
+1193 IITSKDDTNKAAKF
-1207 NSLVKYYFDG
+1207 NSLVRYYFDG

-1288 EYIVVNDK
+1288 EYIVVNDE

-1528 NFLGYYKPSQMESV
+1528 NVLGYYKPSQMESV

-1556 YTSDTANASS
+1556 YTSDTANTSS

-1576 TTSAKFGDVTPYD
+1576 TTSAKFGDVIPYD

-1603 NTLTIIT
+1603 NTLTTIT

-1622 EHVFYKHQWVNIN
+1622 EHVFYKHQWANIN

-1646 DSTDPNSPV
+1646 DSTDSNSPV

-1724 WKAVKSEITQNGVT
+1724 WKAVKSENTQNGVT

-1748 AVTSPKIDN
+1748 AVTSPEIDN

-1771 RQDKTSDIYVIYVPN
+1771 RQDKTLDVYVIYVAN

-1827 LEQKGYELVDDGFT
+1827 LKQKGYELVDDGFT

-1850 SSKLQTWTVL
+1850 SSKSQIWTVL
-1860 LKHKKVEITANNP
+1860 LKHKKVVITADDP
-1873 HSSDENLTIDG
+1873 HSSDENLTTPDG

-1897 LNTTVSREIDF
+1897 LNTTISREIDF

-1921 SGQQAVDDNGNLIE
+1921 SGQPAVDDNGNLIE

-1955 DNNQANTAVTYSDWV
+1955 DNNQANTAVTYSNWV

-2126 YPAGVDKDD
+2126 YPAGVGKDD

-2148 PDGTTREKK
+2148 PDGKTREKK
-2157 QELLFQRWA
+2157 QKLLFQRWA
-2166 TVDELNGHVTY
+2166 TVDELNGNVTY
-2177 DPWLPKNG
+2177 DPWSPKNA
-2185 TTFESVQ
+2185 TFEAVQ
-2192 AEDVVATPS
+2192 AEDIVATPS

-2239 VDKDVTVNGKPKE
+2239 VDNDTTINGEPKE

-2313 IIVGGGEAVRE
+2313 IIAGGGVAVRE
-2324 KISYFYVDSEGN
+2324 KISYFYIDDEGN
-2336 KHPIADNYITD
+2336 KHPIADDYITD
-2347 VGSRVVFTQTGMLDL
+2347 VGSRVAFTQTGMLDL
-2362 VTGEYTWNHDWKIEN
+2362 VTGKYTWNHDWKIEN

-2454 YVDDDLDGKTV
+2454 YVDDDLAGKTV

-2476 ESVET
+2476 ESVKT

-2491 EIVNED
+2491 EIVNEG

-2506 TNGYP
+2506 TKGYP
-2511 AITVHLKHGTHPIDE
+2511 AITVHLKH
-2526 HHTITQTVHYIAT
+2526 
-2539 DHAGVPDDHT
+2539 
-2549 VSVQFDRDGYNDE
+2549 
-2562 VTGDDHWNAWK
+2562 
-2573 QGSTQTFAEVP
+2573 
-2584 TPKKAGYTPDKPS
+2584 
-2597 VPATVVHPLDHN
+2597 
-2609 QTIDVTYTPDT
+2609 
-2620 QKVIVTFIDDT
+2620 
-2631 DNGKALK
+2631 
-2638 TITKTG
+2638 
-2644 PTNSKAGYTTVDDIN
+2644 
-2659 MYKGQHYVLV
+2659 
-2669 SDQTHGQSITFDTD
+2669 
-2683 TNADQRYEVHL
+2683 
-2694 KHGTHPINDH
+2694 KH
-2704 RTITETVHYKMTDG
+2704 
-2718 TTAPADYTA
+2718 
-2727 KIEFSRDGFNDEVTS
+2727 
-2742 SDHWNAWTPSATHQF
+2742 
-2757 DAVHSPEVKG
+2757 
-2767 YTPNTDQI
+2767 
-2775 NAVTVNPD
+2775 
-2783 SQSIERTVTYT
+2783 
-2794 PDAQKLD
+2794 
-2801 VTFIDDTTGETL
+2801 
-2813 KTVVKNGVTNA
+2813 
-2824 DANYSTK
+2824 
-2831 SDIQNYESQHYILV
+2831 
-2845 SDSSNGA
+2845 
-2852 ELVFD
+2852 
-2857 NDDAVDQ
+2857 
-2864 HYEVH
+2864 
-2869 LKHATH
+2869 
-2875 VINEHH
+2875 
-2881 AINETVHYTV
+2881 
-2891 ADGSKVPADHTANVQ
+2891 
-2906 FDRDGFN
+2906 
-2913 DEVTGTDHWNAWR
+2913 
-2926 QGATQTFAGVLTPVK
+2926 
-2941 KGYTPDIQLVDAIT
+2941 
-2955 VNPTDQDIKRTV
+2955 
-2967 TYTPDAQKLDVT
+2967 
-2979 FIDDTTGEALKTVVK
+2979 
-2994 NGVTNADANYSTKS
+2994 
-3008 DIQNYES
+3008 
-3015 QHYVLV
+3015 
-3021 SDSSNGAELV
+3021 
-3031 FDNDDAVDQH
+3031 
-3041 YEVHLKHATHAI
+3041 
-3053 DEHHVINETVHY
+3053 
-3065 KMSDGTKAPDYYQ
+3065 
-3078 AEALSFS
+3078 
-3085 RDGFNDEVT
+3085 
-3094 GIDHWNAWAP
+3094 
-3104 KAEQTF
+3104 
-3110 GKVVS
+3110 
-3115 PLVAGYT
+3115 
-3122 PDIDQ
+3122 
-3127 INTQTVKPTDHDL
+3127 
-3140 EFTVTYTP
+3140 
-3148 NVQIAHV
+3148 
-3155 KYIDDTDHKVL
+3155 
-3166 TQDDLNGRTGETSG
+3166 
-3180 YHTTDRITEF
+3180 
-3190 KGQHYVFVSDNYPA
+3190 
-3204 TGMTFDNNDRFDQ
+3204 
-3217 IYEVHFKHGTRTDEQ
+3217 
-3232 DVQVPRTIK
+3232 
-3241 YIYQNG
+3241 
-3247 QQAQPD
+3247 
-3253 HSDALKFHEI
+3253 
-3263 KVVDLVDGHTV
+3263 
-3274 SDDWTPAQDFE
+3274 
-3285 TVMTPEIQGYTPDH
+3285 
-3299 ASVANTGIAHD
+3299 
-3310 HSAIVETVTYNPDA
+3310 
-3324 QKAVVKYIDDTT
+3324 
-3336 GEQLEAKDL
+3336 
-3345 AGVSD
+3345 
-3350 QSTGYTTKETI
+3350 
-3361 DGYINQHYVLVS
+3361 
-3373 DGTHGE
+3373 
-3379 TVVFDHDD
+3379 
-3387 DADQSYE
+3387 
-3394 VHLKHGTEP
+3394 
-3403 ANESRIKKI
+3403 KKI
-3412 TVHYQYADGLARS
+3412 
-3425 GKAADDQTATNLT
+3425 
-3438 FKRTGTHDLVTDK
+3438 
-3451 IAWNAWNHADQT
+3451 
-3463 FSAID
+3463 
-3468 SPAIQGYTPDRTVV
+3468 
-3482 DNVKVNPDS
+3482 
-3491 HDLTEVTVT
+3491 
-3500 YTADAQKLTVNF
+3500 
-3512 IDDTTG
+3512 
-3518 KTLKT
+3518 
-3523 IDKIGHSDESAD
+3523 
-3535 YDTKSDIQ
+3535 
-3543 DFISKHYDLISDQT
+3543 
-3557 NGENLVFDHDDN
+3557 
-3569 INQHYEVHLSHHT
+3569 
-3582 HQINEQHTITETVH
+3582 
-3596 YQYADGLA
+3596 
-3604 RTGKAADDFNANA
+3604 
-3617 LTFSRDGF
+3617 
-3625 NDEVTEVDHWDAW
+3625 
-3638 TPSDQQT
+3638 
-3645 FVAVPSPVIEG
+3645 
-3656 YTPDQS
+3656 
-3662 KIGVI
+3662 
-3667 NVVPTSQSIEKT
+3667 
-3679 VTYTADAQ
+3679 
-3687 KLTVNFIDDTTGKTL
+3687 
-3702 KTVNKTGY
+3702 
-3710 SDESADYDTKS
+3710 
-3721 DIQDLIS
+3721 
-3728 KHYDLVSDQT
+3728 
-3738 NGKRLVFDHDDNI
+3738 
-3751 DQHYEVHLSHHTH
+3751 
-3764 PINEQHTIT
+3764 
-3773 ETVHYQYADGLA
+3773 
-3785 RSGKAADDFNALP
+3785 
-3798 LSFSRDGFNDEV
+3798 
-3810 TGVDHWNAWTPA
+3810 
-3822 DQQTFTAVQSPVIEG
+3822 
-3837 YTPDKAV
+3837 
-3844 VPSKTVTFDTED
+3844 
-3856 YTETVVYKANEQK
+3856 
-3869 GKVVYVDDDKD
+3869 
-3880 GQEVKQGSISGKT
+3880 
-3893 GETVKVTPEVP
+3893 
-3904 ENYEE
+3904 
-3909 VGGNPKDYTFPENG
+3909 
-3923 TDESNVVTIHL
+3923 
-3934 KHKHEAV
+3934 

-3962 TVKQSLTFTQP
+3962 AVKQSLVFTRT
-3973 GDKDLVTNQK
+3973 GDKDLVTNQE
-3983 IWNTDVPS
+3983 ILNTDVPS
-3991 QSFDEVKTPA
+3991 QSFDEVKTPE

-4035 TGRVVYVDDDK
+4035 TGRVVYVDDDN
-4046 GGQEVKQGSISGKTG
+4046 GGQKVKQGSISGKTG

-4081 TDYTFPED
+4081 TDYTFPDD
-4089 GTDESNIVTIHL
+4089 GTDESNVVTIHL

-4110 DNTVT
+4110 DNVVT

-4123 KGNLLGTKSQ
+4123 SGKLLDAVKQ
-4133 SLTFTQPGDKDLVT
+4133 SLVFTRTGDKDLVT
-4147 DQVIWSTDV
+4147 NQEILNTDV

-4176 ASVPA
+4176 ISVPA

-4213 NKLADTGTVSGKEGN
+4213 NKLVDTETISGKEGN

-4247 LVHGIFGKTLEITF
+4247 LVHGIFGKTLEVTF

-4273 TNQIDKN
+4273 TNQVDKN

-4288 VEAKT
+4288 VET

-4311 KVSSQT
+4311 KVSSQK
-4317 LPQTGDKKDN
+4317 LPQTGDQKDN

-4339 AGLFGFKRQNKHD
+4339 AGLFGFKRKNKRD

>member
-1 MLGRKNIKLRR
+1 MLGRKNIKLKR
-12 EKFYDK
+12 EKLYDR
-18 KQVYGLKK
+18 KQIYGLKK

-36 GMTFIAFDNHT
+36 GMSFIIFDAHT
-47 VSANTTDTVQESESI
+47 VSANTTDAVQETENTNNI
-62 NSSATSI
+62 DTVNQE
-69 RKKTLTLK
+69 KTVTLK
-77 TNTTSISDISTA
+77 
-89 DTTSASSST
+89 
-98 TNNAISNETNTTS
+98 SNETSAINASETNTSVSTNVTDKSTSDEIKTLSNTSRTAENSISTENVNSRTDSSEPVKTTNSLTS
-111 TVTSTAA
+111 TNTAEPTA
-118 TSTSEESTSNQNNQV
+118 NEAPSNLQEV
-133 ANSTTVEPTN
+133 RPTVEPTH
-143 NATMNSTDNLE
+143 TD
-154 KNRVA
+154 
-159 PSMQNGTRQTTIPT
+159 
-173 HTATSSTDVNGFI
+173 TSSIDT
-186 LLINRTTVEPTN
+186 
-198 NATMNSAEN
+198 
-207 LDENKATSSMQN
+207 
-219 GTRPVTI
+219 
-226 PTHTTTSS
+226 
-234 TDVNGFIL
+234 NGFIL

-264 GTFQPG
+264 GTFHPG
-270 DIYTIKVPVTSL
+270 YIYTIKVPVTSL

-288 FTPEKLGGRA
+288 FTPERLGGQA
-298 EVVNSDEIIDGEKY
+298 EVVKSDEIIDGEKY

-427 NGYTSNKVNNAQNL
+427 NGYGSNKVNNAQNL

-488 AGSGSQFYQYD
+488 ASSGSQYYQDD

-507 FIQTIEPFG
+507 FTQTIEPFG
-516 KRDYSANGLI
+516 KRDYSANGLS

-564 FEVVIAG
+564 FGVVIAG

-596 AISYKNSLHIDAAFP
+596 AISYTNSLHIEAAFP

-630 GTTSYA
+630 GTTSYE
-636 YNIETKSGKIL
+636 YSIETKSGKLL

-652 AGETILVPTGEY
+652 AGETILAPTGEY

-684 GAVDNIIKDNIGNR
+684 GAVDNIIKDNVGNR
-698 QADDPDIFEAL
+698 QADDPDIFETL

-714 AMNTMAVIPPDTV
+714 AMNTMATIPPDTV
-727 LTTKLAVFSPD
+727 LTTKLVVFSPQ

-743 YYALSIDQKVQG
+743 YYTLAVDQKVQS
-755 LDQLKASIG
+755 LDQLRASIG
-764 AWRYQDHTMYN
+764 AWRYQTQTMYN
-775 PKNTNPNYY
+775 PKNTDPNYY
-784 GKFDTHWYGTGYTTD
+784 GKFDTHRYGTGYTTD

-857 GYSLYTRNESTNQIF
+857 GYSLYTQNQSTNQIF
-872 IMMDPDAVAGKYPY
+872 IMIDPDAVAGKYPY

-901 KYTNSNVTDLVNQYT
+901 KYTSSNVTDLVNQYT
-916 GNVMTSNIPGSLY
+916 GNVMTSSIPGSLY
-929 KLNTIY
+929 KLNTVY
-935 GNNFVVDKQII
+935 ENYFVVDKQII

-996 NLPQKSDGASSYDV
+996 DLPQKSDGASSYDV
-1010 HLSGPIVYDKS
+1010 HLSGPVVYDKS
-1021 YGNLSDDAYTILYS
+1021 YGNLSENAYTILYS
-1035 TNTQNL
+1035 TNTQDL
-1041 PSSSVKGT
+1041 PNSSVKGT
-1049 QTSLEGYVPADQ
+1049 QTSLEGYIPADQ

-1133 VTARLHYQD
+1133 VTARLHYRD

-1155 TKTYSDNV
+1155 TKTYSDNI

-1207 NSLVKYYFDG
+1207 DSLVKYYFDG

-1288 EYIVVNDK
+1288 EYIVVNDE

-1328 DVTNAQS
+1328 DITNAKS
-1335 NTNFNIDNQFLAN
+1335 NTNFNIDEQFLAN

-1366 NLSYRMYNMTQKKW
+1366 NLSYRMYNTTQKKW
-1380 IADNPIPFMTGKTDD
+1380 IADNPIPFMNGKTDD
-1395 TVTGGIDAFDKKI
+1395 VVDGGIEALTKKV
-1408 HDFLIPSAYILN
+1408 HDFLVPNAYILN
-1420 RVNYYDA
+1420 RVNYYDVI
-1427 TTGNFV
+1427 TGNFV

-1451 NFSSDNSKNIITLYV
+1451 NFNSDNSKNIITLYV
-1466 SDPISCSAENKVVTR
+1466 SDPISYSAENKVVTR

-1495 NTANANI
+1495 NAVNNNI
-1502 NKDTYPDTTT
+1502 DVKIYPDTKIN
-1512 DTITFTR
+1512 TITFER
-1519 YKVIDQVTE
+1519 YKVIDQVTGDV
-1528 NFLGYYKPSQMESV
+1528 LGYYKPSQMESV
-1542 NGKLV
+1542 NGESV

-1566 AFEILVNGAY
+1566 AFEVLVNGAY

-1622 EHVFYKHQWVNIN
+1622 EHVFYKHQWANIN

-1661 DSEDSISTVNRIIHY
+1661 DLEDSISTVKRIIHY

-1700 IQMITYYQDAQI
+1700 SQMITYYQDAQI
-1712 DLVTGNINYLGT
+1712 DLITGNINYLGT

-1748 AVTSPKIDN
+1748 EVTSPEIDN

-1771 RQDKTSDIYVIYVPN
+1771 RQDKTLDVYVIYVPN

-1820 TTDEIKT
+1820 TTDEINYLK
-1827 LEQKGYELVDDGFT
+1827 QKGYELVDDGFT
-1841 DQTGDKYYD
+1841 DEAGDKYYD
-1850 SSKLQTWTVL
+1850 SSKSQVWTVL
-1860 LKHKKVEITANNP
+1860 LKHKKLVITADNP
-1873 HSSDENLTIDG
+1873 HSSDEEITTPDG
-1884 YQHNY
+1884 YQHSY
-1889 PSGISEQD
+1889 PNGIDEQD

-1908 KYNQGVYRNGTDV
+1908 KYNQGVYRNGQNV
-1921 SGQQAVDDNGNLIE
+1921 SGQQAVDDDGNLIE

-1955 DNNQANTAVTYSDWV
+1955 DNNQANTAVTYSNWV

-1976 GDFASFTVPE
+1976 GDFASFTVPG

-2037 VVEPQYPIT
+2037 IVEPQYPIT
-2046 GKTGETVPITDGKGN
+2046 GKTGETVPVTDGKGN

-2090 GMPELKIP
+2090 GTPEFKIP
-2098 IEHTTVRVDPNDPH
+2098 IEHATVRVDPNDPH

-2118 NPDNSIRP
+2118 NPDNPIRP
-2126 YPAGVDKDD
+2126 YPAGVGKDD
-2135 LNHTVTRTIIVHM
+2135 LNHTVTRTIIIHM

-2166 TVDELNGHVTY
+2166 TVDELNGNVTY

-2185 TTFESVQ
+2185 TTFEAVQ
-2192 AEDVVATPS
+2192 AEDIVATPS

-2239 VDKDVTVNGKPKE
+2239 VDNDTTINGEPKE

-2283 QVRSNNF
+2283 QVENNF
-2290 DKETK
+2290 NKETK
-2295 YQADDTNNKFTIE
+2295 YQADDTNNEFIIY
-2308 LIHKK
+2308 LSHKK
-2313 IIVGGGEAVRE
+2313 IIVGGGVAVRE
-2324 KISYFYVDSEGN
+2324 KISYFYIDDEGN
-2336 KHPIADNYITD
+2336 KHLIADDYITD
-2347 VGSRVVFTQTGMLDL
+2347 VGSRVAFTQTGMLDL
-2362 VTGEYTWNHDWKIEN
+2362 VTGKYTWNHDWKIEN
-2377 NKFDTVASPNIQ
+2377 NKFDTVASPNIR

-2454 YVDDDLDGKTV
+2454 YVDDDLSGKVV
-2465 GTVQEITGKTF
+2465 GSIREITGKTF
-2476 ESVET
+2476 ESVKT

-2491 EIVNED
+2491 EIVNEN

-2511 AITVHLKHGTHPIDE
+2511 AITVHLKH
-2526 HHTITQTVHYIAT
+2526 
-2539 DHAGVPDDHT
+2539 
-2549 VSVQFDRDGYNDE
+2549 
-2562 VTGDDHWNAWK
+2562 
-2573 QGSTQTFAEVP
+2573 
-2584 TPKKAGYTPDKPS
+2584 
-2597 VPATVVHPLDHN
+2597 
-2609 QTIDVTYTPDT
+2609 
-2620 QKVIVTFIDDT
+2620 
-2631 DNGKALK
+2631 
-2638 TITKTG
+2638 
-2644 PTNSKAGYTTVDDIN
+2644 
-2659 MYKGQHYVLV
+2659 
-2669 SDQTHGQSITFDTD
+2669 
-2683 TNADQRYEVHL
+2683 
-2694 KHGTHPINDH
+2694 
-2704 RTITETVHYKMTDG
+2704 
-2718 TTAPADYTA
+2718 
-2727 KIEFSRDGFNDEVTS
+2727 
-2742 SDHWNAWTPSATHQF
+2742 
-2757 DAVHSPEVKG
+2757 
-2767 YTPNTDQI
+2767 
-2775 NAVTVNPD
+2775 
-2783 SQSIERTVTYT
+2783 
-2794 PDAQKLD
+2794 
-2801 VTFIDDTTGETL
+2801 
-2813 KTVVKNGVTNA
+2813 
-2824 DANYSTK
+2824 
-2831 SDIQNYESQHYILV
+2831 
-2845 SDSSNGA
+2845 
-2852 ELVFD
+2852 
-2857 NDDAVDQ
+2857 
-2864 HYEVH
+2864 
-2869 LKHATH
+2869 
-2875 VINEHH
+2875 
-2881 AINETVHYTV
+2881 
-2891 ADGSKVPADHTANVQ
+2891 
-2906 FDRDGFN
+2906 
-2913 DEVTGTDHWNAWR
+2913 
-2926 QGATQTFAGVLTPVK
+2926 
-2941 KGYTPDIQLVDAIT
+2941 
-2955 VNPTDQDIKRTV
+2955 
-2967 TYTPDAQKLDVT
+2967 
-2979 FIDDTTGEALKTVVK
+2979 
-2994 NGVTNADANYSTKS
+2994 
-3008 DIQNYES
+3008 
-3015 QHYVLV
+3015 
-3021 SDSSNGAELV
+3021 
-3031 FDNDDAVDQH
+3031 
-3041 YEVHLKHATHAI
+3041 
-3053 DEHHVINETVHY
+3053 
-3065 KMSDGTKAPDYYQ
+3065 
-3078 AEALSFS
+3078 
-3085 RDGFNDEVT
+3085 
-3094 GIDHWNAWAP
+3094 
-3104 KAEQTF
+3104 
-3110 GKVVS
+3110 
-3115 PLVAGYT
+3115 
-3122 PDIDQ
+3122 
-3127 INTQTVKPTDHDL
+3127 
-3140 EFTVTYTP
+3140 
-3148 NVQIAHV
+3148 
-3155 KYIDDTDHKVL
+3155 
-3166 TQDDLNGRTGETSG
+3166 
-3180 YHTTDRITEF
+3180 
-3190 KGQHYVFVSDNYPA
+3190 
-3204 TGMTFDNNDRFDQ
+3204 
-3217 IYEVHFKHGTRTDEQ
+3217 
-3232 DVQVPRTIK
+3232 
-3241 YIYQNG
+3241 
-3247 QQAQPD
+3247 
-3253 HSDALKFHEI
+3253 
-3263 KVVDLVDGHTV
+3263 
-3274 SDDWTPAQDFE
+3274 
-3285 TVMTPEIQGYTPDH
+3285 
-3299 ASVANTGIAHD
+3299 
-3310 HSAIVETVTYNPDA
+3310 
-3324 QKAVVKYIDDTT
+3324 
-3336 GEQLEAKDL
+3336 
-3345 AGVSD
+3345 
-3350 QSTGYTTKETI
+3350 
-3361 DGYINQHYVLVS
+3361 
-3373 DGTHGE
+3373 
-3379 TVVFDHDD
+3379 
-3387 DADQSYE
+3387 
-3394 VHLKHGTEP
+3394 
-3403 ANESRIKKI
+3403 
-3412 TVHYQYADGLARS
+3412 
-3425 GKAADDQTATNLT
+3425 
-3438 FKRTGTHDLVTDK
+3438 
-3451 IAWNAWNHADQT
+3451 
-3463 FSAID
+3463 
-3468 SPAIQGYTPDRTVV
+3468 
-3482 DNVKVNPDS
+3482 
-3491 HDLTEVTVT
+3491 
-3500 YTADAQKLTVNF
+3500 
-3512 IDDTTG
+3512 
-3518 KTLKT
+3518 
-3523 IDKIGHSDESAD
+3523 
-3535 YDTKSDIQ
+3535 
-3543 DFISKHYDLISDQT
+3543 
-3557 NGENLVFDHDDN
+3557 
-3569 INQHYEVHLSHHT
+3569 
-3582 HQINEQHTITETVH
+3582 
-3596 YQYADGLA
+3596 
-3604 RTGKAADDFNANA
+3604 
-3617 LTFSRDGF
+3617 
-3625 NDEVTEVDHWDAW
+3625 
-3638 TPSDQQT
+3638 
-3645 FVAVPSPVIEG
+3645 
-3656 YTPDQS
+3656 
-3662 KIGVI
+3662 
-3667 NVVPTSQSIEKT
+3667 
-3679 VTYTADAQ
+3679 
-3687 KLTVNFIDDTTGKTL
+3687 
-3702 KTVNKTGY
+3702 
-3710 SDESADYDTKS
+3710 
-3721 DIQDLIS
+3721 
-3728 KHYDLVSDQT
+3728 
-3738 NGKRLVFDHDDNI
+3738 
-3751 DQHYEVHLSHHTH
+3751 
-3764 PINEQHTIT
+3764 
-3773 ETVHYQYADGLA
+3773 
-3785 RSGKAADDFNALP
+3785 
-3798 LSFSRDGFNDEV
+3798 
-3810 TGVDHWNAWTPA
+3810 
-3822 DQQTFTAVQSPVIEG
+3822 
-3837 YTPDKAV
+3837 
-3844 VPSKTVTFDTED
+3844 
-3856 YTETVVYKANEQK
+3856 
-3869 GKVVYVDDDKD
+3869 
-3880 GQEVKQGSISGKT
+3880 
-3893 GETVKVTPEVP
+3893 
-3904 ENYEE
+3904 
-3909 VGGNPKDYTFPENG
+3909 
-3923 TDESNVVTIHL
+3923 
-3934 KHKHEAV
+3934 
-3941 TRDNTVTRTIE
+3941 
-3952 YRDESGKLLD
+3952 
-3962 TVKQSLTFTQP
+3962 
-3973 GDKDLVTNQK
+3973 
-3983 IWNTDVPS
+3983 
-3991 QSFDEVKTPA
+3991 
-4001 KVGYTPDKAVVPSET
+4001 
-4016 VTFDTKDYT
+4016 
-4025 ETVVYKANEQ
+4025 
-4035 TGRVVYVDDDK
+4035 
-4046 GGQEVKQGSISGKTG
+4046 
-4061 ETVKVTPEVPENYEE
+4061 
-4076 VAGNP
+4076 
-4081 TDYTFPED
+4081 
-4089 GTDESNIVTIHL
+4089 
-4101 KHKHETVTR
+4101 KHETVTR
-4110 DNTVT
+4110 DNVVT

-4123 KGNLLGTKSQ
+4123 KGNLLDTKSQ

-4176 ASVPA
+4176 ASVTA

-4273 TNQIDKN
+4273 TNQVDKN

-4288 VEAKT
+4288 VETKT

-4317 LPQTGDKKDN
+4317 LPQTGDQKDN

-4339 AGLFGFKRQNKHD
+4339 AGLFGFKRKNKRD